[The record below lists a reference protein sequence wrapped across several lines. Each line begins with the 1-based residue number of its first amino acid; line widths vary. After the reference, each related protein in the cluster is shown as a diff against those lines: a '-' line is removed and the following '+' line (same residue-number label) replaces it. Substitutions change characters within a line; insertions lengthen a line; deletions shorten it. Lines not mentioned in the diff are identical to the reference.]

1 MACKGLIKI
10 IDVNSTDELTRLTKV
25 LTRLDARQ
33 WKNIKDNEEQL
44 MNIISSQV
52 YLPEEGK
59 ALTQEDKIHLKAV
72 QQQIKLL
79 ANKFENIKGNDL
91 NKLLEIFKLPATSQD
106 ESISQEQNLDI
117 SAQQTLATIKAQQEE
132 LLATNKELLNI
143 AYANNKGYDKLRK
156 FDLTRNTIKSIFIA
170 SNKYE
175 LTSSEWAIN
184 SNIVKLKNQWMRTI
198 SSYLT
203 EGAQELDMY
212 TEIGNTWKY
221 NFKKVEDIL
230 EAFRHKIYNKEF
242 KSSLGTDEKYR
253 NAIAAY
259 FNLINFDEDIKEIV
273 GRDLKVV
280 GHANHSFTAKNMPY
294 TLKGESSL
302 RKSWS
307 DNELINGLTNISQM
321 SKSLFKII
329 PYINSNNNEESQFIE
344 DASAIKAFSQ
354 LRQALVST
362 NDTRLT
368 ELKQRAQT
376 FRDNPNKL
384 LYDIF
389 NHDDVFH
396 NNAIENIIG
405 DFEQNVQNI
414 LRSIKQWGFSDNG
427 LFKKQLSGNVTH
439 KATILDCIVTSL
451 VSLDPMNYQ
460 QVYIV
465 NKGNRVSSRVTIK
478 DKFNYNREALNTTEI
493 VNKQNET
500 ITTMDDSMV
509 YHNNSGKID
518 YTNPLGKPVPNTYQ
532 INYGNLLI
540 VAKPSTKNVNFQSIL
555 STNTKNLEIYVY
567 RINGNQKI
575 DVTGQ
580 YINGDFNEKAI
591 IDGRIDSRFTDMFH
605 FIEDSLKLN
614 TVSESQLHR
623 QYAQMQKLF
632 GHGTYNGFTGMLVT
646 AVRNEIVKHLIGFY
660 EDYVKNYPQAP
671 ASQLSIANFYDSN
684 MNPALPDT
692 YSNIDLN
699 SAKGSIARPGETGTI
714 FRVANA
720 YQDPWL
726 FAFGQS
732 KKIVEG
738 TDTSAVTSNASGSKI
753 PNYRQYSIGN
763 NIQELLRE
771 QVNSASRYKGQET
784 RFSASSR
791 LLFVNNLT
799 NGTNLVM
806 EPRLD
811 LEAVDAYGKS
821 KQLKNMSSAE
831 LLYHGIIDNFY
842 SHLFDKSGSYVSIK
856 PADYSDKTS
865 DFIYPIRAG
874 VNVVN
879 TRTPFQLNKATKQ
892 DIQESYI
899 ASIGQFYKRS
909 LNNTLYDLT
918 SAINRQRFPSFP
930 LTTENNTVKGWGTD
944 GLYHIGYD
952 MSEDQLL
959 EASKEF
965 DKWATSVPSNPT
977 IQIDGH
983 IFTTSKLL
991 GKNGEEVLYQ
1001 NDLGQD
1007 ITVSQVL
1014 AQAEKGLKETDLI
1027 KMARQANV
1035 NLYSNVN
1042 YVNNKGK
1049 VNLNPLAVYL
1059 GSQQFNPKTENFSKR
1074 WEMEKASFLDTLLK
1088 KGFKVRL
1095 TQTINI
1101 DPDGEYPPI
1110 SKNLPALE
1118 LATNFFKPTT
1128 NNDSW
1133 DLKSWRQYIDS
1144 EGNTKEWN
1152 LGQWTRGD
1160 YMVLGKAIDENGKST
1175 DLLFDS
1181 QLPGNASK
1189 IIMNPMLEYFFSV
1202 DNLLSGNMR
1211 YTMLGTELS
1220 DPLKYGGYESAKGA
1234 FINNITRRI
1243 NSSEDAQERERLQ
1256 AIKSQ
1261 AMSIDFK
1268 NGAIQNMEFLSE
1280 NFPTLFHEQ
1289 EANLWNTSNKRA
1301 NIVSAT
1307 MIPFMLGT
1315 QQGISRDINAATIED
1330 IGAHV
1335 WNFKGQKDKDIDAM
1349 DGSTFINPIQ
1359 AVFESWSLGGQT
1371 IGMDKKTIGHA
1382 YDNRTGSVVLWKHAT
1397 YAITNER
1404 MRMSSNSE
1412 IKLTNIFKKMS
1423 SIKFG
1428 NNIKINLVNPR
1439 GYKFDNLY
1447 YESGPNQ
1454 YRQIWSL
1461 NYDKSNNLYY
1471 TKEFDVDINGNKIN
1485 DIPHTEYQVF
1495 DATTQEKITP
1505 EEYNNRLGKKD
1516 KNIETINSV
1525 YELHRALGGIYS
1537 KELTIDTNTLI
1548 DSESSNIASAQI
1560 LNNASTVDPDT
1571 FEIDQ
1576 PYKNKMIHYLV
1587 NKSASKRAQGNVNS
1601 KALWFNDEPLAYVS
1615 MTMTHYGVQL
1625 DADHDKDAGEI
1636 TQPTQAITALEQGGN
1651 LHHLSKRVYYE
1662 LGQLAMETCKLELD
1676 TANKFL
1682 EAYNE
1687 NKPLTPQEV
1696 QEITENIGQL
1706 VAASYSQQS
1715 DAELGD
1721 IILQGISK
1729 VLKSNND
1736 NLKKD
1741 LAIPFSDATL
1751 YGSLLPSIATVINNK
1766 GIKGK
1771 YKGLALVLTP
1781 GFKYV
1786 QTFKYGGETHMSSDV
1801 YNDAIA
1807 AMTDGTFN
1815 PLDYRPVI
1823 NGKNKIVSLSN
1834 DYETRK
1840 SQIIGNDNLQVL
1852 PLSSDYQIRKQQIID
1867 CYLLY
1872 QQQLEEAKGNVNFEE
1887 FVPSDVVDVVY
1898 KVLNRKT
1905 NTYVNYRT
1913 RIALDNIDTYYDF
1926 IDANTNGT
1934 LKEYLLSQ
1942 GALIDP
1948 NSEIVSLHQDVMH
1961 GRDLAPERVVFDYG
1975 TINPDGTFNKVGH
1988 TNIFLIDGIRNNR
2001 KNSNM
2006 RKQEY
2011 QKILND
2017 LHNGQVTING
2027 QTYVVQNKQL
2037 QAAENVM
2044 PNIYSKIFGVDN
2056 LSLIEAKKLLQTKIG
2071 RADYFQPKVFKG
2083 NYDVAFITGN
2093 NKHTYLSF
2101 SEPLIKN
2108 DAGVFFKEKD
2118 ISGNIIAKK
2127 EGELTWLY
2135 KVSRDKQ
2142 LLYKVGLR
2150 TSEGD
2155 IQLVK
2160 EYNVTQQGGQGT
2172 ASRYNYYYVDINK
2185 LRALGIS
2192 DLAISNII
2200 NDIYHQ
2206 KFYLGAEIS
2215 DSQKSQQTESE
2226 LISNSFKDPN
2236 LKQFID
2242 NQFSL
2247 VGVVLEDA
2255 RNEYYQN
2262 KQKYLMASFEKTLD
2276 TVADRIPTASLQS
2289 FMKMRTVGFTQ
2300 INNNRIYV
2308 SHFQAWLQGADYD
2321 VDKAYV
2327 MGFNFDDNGQFI
2339 GWSDLF
2345 DYSSN
2350 EALESSCS
2358 LPVPRNS
2365 KWVKT
2370 NNGINIERYAEE
2382 AQRAYDSD
2390 NVILRNALIN
2400 KVLDNIDYSPNSTIE
2415 VNYSSPILNQ
2425 LISDINTHEGTQLSG
2440 DNKILAF
2447 QNAVSWTTQAIVNDE
2462 RNLLDSYSP
2471 TNVEGM
2477 KQVVKDKQLASDS
2490 GTYTQW
2496 NPATKWVL
2504 QEENLIG
2511 KNVISVAANAEKVYF
2526 SLLHYYN
2533 EIVRHPEK
2541 YSKDLYTFAKSFEG
2555 VFMNIDG
2562 TPVIKETIGGI
2573 NFNNDNRLNKLSILL
2588 LSSNQ
2593 ELTDIKNSLIQGIY
2607 QDNTSEYEQDF
2618 INAYKNNEYSDK
2630 LQTLLNSIDTTLS
2643 EDEAKY
2649 MPLMQSLINNATD
2662 PSDLISQL
2670 LNSATDNAK
2679 ELILNKINAGMNLA
2693 GVHGYLMIMGFSL
2706 DQIVDLMTSPVVRLV
2721 DRLSKSDM
2729 FSDIGIKSNS
2739 VQKVLDQL
2747 ISSNPDKQKDW
2758 FQYVLD
2764 PTTIN
2769 KYDPG
2774 RDTIVGQTL
2783 VKLLNDTSITSD
2795 NGTTLHFI
2803 NGIYVEMD
2811 NNPVDPQVKTYKR
2824 LKDAPKQF
2832 QEPLES
2838 LLRQRYDGL
2847 FFNKLRG
2854 FKAVHRGARETTA
2867 AAQLLF
2873 SMNQGIRTQQNEQL
2887 AFENRFNNF
2896 IKGFD
2901 EILPSVQEIEGLKT
2915 KYAGKLL
2922 PSSLNE
2928 QGTDLVTDL
2937 EALFSKVKELHPNYS
2952 NSYIYSIV
2960 SQSLK
2965 AGIYKNFSFYKYMI
2979 NDPIQVQEL
2988 DGTPRNTNYRTL
3000 ATEYYNLIKD
3010 SINVLDVIN
3019 HSDQYRV
3026 YLELQKAATV
3036 NTDIVSTK
3044 SQLVRKFYEI
3054 LRKDR
3059 GYIDSKKLNQI
3070 QSYID
3075 QAYIQQ
3081 YLTNIQLVVNNNE
3094 TLPFSFPLQHDQ
3106 MFLKD
3111 RRKIKASSN
3120 TEIIMNNSDNI
3131 ATFKF
3136 WMHNYL
3142 VKALQNGSYWD
3153 GEKMQDFPKN
3163 NSFINGL
3170 RIIGDRDKNALALD
3184 IDMLNIDKSREST
3197 LRYASYEEDFNKLLN
3212 YKVGKFNLQD
3222 IFMIYN
3228 LFVNGNKYGYNRLT
3242 TIFQSKLIEDINNIG
3257 NSQYTPSAL
3266 MQWYRHLG
3274 QADKANIQQTID
3286 NKDLPIEDSI
3296 NALGATLEGFDIYS
3310 APYVESLQQA
3320 GDNRV
3325 VRIKDPRNSPTNG
3338 LVVLYNTKDHKFI
3351 NPFTQIS
3358 EGYDNQRELIERL
3371 KINKEYYPININ
3383 LQEQINKLEQM
3394 FKDIVSGGTSLYNM
3408 TISGKVK
3415 IRVNC

>member
-1 MACKGLIKI
+1 MACRELIKI
-10 IDVNSTDELTRLTKV
+10 TGIDNIESKQSLIKFLTN
-25 LTRLDARQ
+25 LDSRQ
-33 WKNIKDNEEQL
+33 WKNLKNNDARL
-44 MNIISSQV
+44 MQIISNVV

-72 QQQIKLL
+72 QQQINLL
-79 ANKFENIKGNDL
+79 ANKFENIKGDDL
-91 NKLLEIFKLPATSQD
+91 NKLLKIFELPATSQD
-106 ESISQEQNLDI
+106 ESISQEQSIDT
-117 SAQQTLATIKAQQEE
+117 STQQILATIKAQQKE
-132 LLATNKELLNI
+132 LVATNKELLNI
-143 AYANNKGYDKLRK
+143 AYENNKGYDKLRK
-156 FDLTRNTIKSIFIA
+156 FDLTRNTIKSVFIA
-170 SNKYE
+170 PNGYE
-175 LTSSEWAIN
+175 LNSNEWAIN

-203 EGAQELDMY
+203 GGTEKLDMY
-212 TEIGNTWKY
+212 TEANNKNTWRY
-221 NFKKVEDIL
+221 NSKVEDTL
-230 EAFRHKIYNKEF
+230 EAFKHKIYTKDF
-242 KSSLGTDEKYR
+242 KSSLSSDEEYR

-259 FNLINFDEDIKEIV
+259 FNLINFDDDIKEII
-273 GRDLKVV
+273 GKDLKVV
-280 GHANHSFTAKNMPY
+280 GNANHSFTKRNMPY

-329 PYINSNNNEESQFIE
+329 PYINSNNEDESQFI
-344 DASAIKAFSQ
+344 DDISAIEAFTH
-354 LRQALVST
+354 LRQELANT
-362 NDTRLT
+362 NNSYLT
-368 ELKQRAQT
+368 ALKQRAQT
-376 FRDNPNKL
+376 FRDNSNKL

-389 NHDDVFH
+389 KEPH
-396 NNAIENIIG
+396 IEDLIG
-405 DFEQNVQNI
+405 KLEQREQDI
-414 LRSIKQWGFSDNG
+414 LHSIKQWGFSEDG
-427 LFKKQLSGNVTH
+427 LFKKQLGKVTH

-465 NKGNRVSSRVTIK
+465 NEGNRVSSRVTVK
-478 DKFNYNREALNTTEI
+478 DKFNYNRETLNTTEVI
-493 VNKQNET
+493 NNQNET
-500 ITTMDDSMV
+500 VTTMNDSMV
-509 YHNNSGKID
+509 VCDTSGKID
-518 YTNPLGKPVPNTYQ
+518 YTNPAGVIVPNTYQ
-532 INYGNLLI
+532 IKHGNLLI
-540 VAKPSTKNVNFQSIL
+540 VVGPNTKKTNLQGIL
-555 STNTKNLEIYVY
+555 STNSSNLDIY
-567 RINGNQKI
+567 IFKLNGNQRE
-575 DVTGQ
+575 DVTSQ
-580 YINGDFNEKAI
+580 YIGGDFNEKAI
-591 IDGRIDSRFTDMFH
+591 INGSIDSRFTEIFD
-605 FIEDSLKLN
+605 FIEDSLGLK
-614 TVSESQLHR
+614 TVSKAQLLK
-623 QYAQMQKLF
+623 QYTQMQKLF
-632 GHGTYNGFTGMLVT
+632 GSGTYNGFTGMLVT
-646 AVRNEIVKHLIGFY
+646 AVRNEIVKHLVGYYNDF
-660 EDYVKNYPQAP
+660 VKRYPQAA
-671 ASQLSIANFYDSN
+671 ASQLSISNFYDPN
-684 MNPALPDT
+684 INTLLPDT
-692 YSNIDLN
+692 YNNINLK
-699 SAKGSIARPGETGTI
+699 ATRGSIARPGEIGTV

-720 YQDPWL
+720 YLDNWL
-726 FAFGQS
+726 FSFGQS

-738 TDTSAVTSNASGSKI
+738 TNVSAVTSNASGSKI

-771 QVNSASRYKGQET
+771 QVNSESRYKGQET
-784 RFSASSR
+784 RTSASSQ

-799 NGTNLVM
+799 RGTNLVM

-842 SHLFDKSGSYVSIK
+842 SHLFDESNPYISIK

-865 DFIYPIRAG
+865 DFIYPIKAG
-874 VNVVN
+874 VNIVN
-879 TRTPFQLNKATKQ
+879 TETPFQLNKATKQ

-918 SAINRQRFPSFP
+918 NAINRQRFPSFP
-930 LTTENNTVKGWGTD
+930 LTTGDNTVKGWGTD

-959 EASKEF
+959 EASKIF

-977 IQIDGH
+977 IQVDGRT
-983 IFTTSKLL
+983 FTTSTLL
-991 GKNGEEVLYQ
+991 KTDPETILYQ

-1007 ITVSQVL
+1007 ITVAQVL

-1027 KMARQANV
+1027 KMAQQAGV
-1035 NLYSNVN
+1035 DLYSNVN
-1042 YVNNKGK
+1042 YIKNKDK
-1049 VNLNPLAVYL
+1049 VTLNPLAVYL
-1059 GSQQFNPKTENFSKR
+1059 GSQQFKPNNFINR
-1074 WEMEKASFLDTLLK
+1074 WQMEKASFLDTLLK

-1101 DPDGEYPPI
+1101 DPDGDYPPI
-1110 SKNLPALE
+1110 IKSLPALE
-1118 LATNFFKPTT
+1118 LANNFFK
-1128 NNDSW
+1128 NDN
-1133 DLKSWRQYIDS
+1133 LKSWRQYTDS

-1181 QLPGNASK
+1181 QLPRNASK
-1189 IIMNPMLEYFFSV
+1189 IILNPMLEYFFSV

-1220 DPLKYGGYESAKGA
+1220 DPLKYNDYNSAKGA
-1234 FINNITRRI
+1234 FISDITQRI
-1243 NSSEDAQERERLQ
+1243 NSSEDNQERRRLQ
-1256 AIKSQ
+1256 DIKSK

-1268 NGAIQNMEFLSE
+1268 NSAIQNMEFLSE
-1280 NFPTLFHEQ
+1280 NVPTLFHAQ

-1315 QQGISRDINAATIED
+1315 QQGISRNINAATIED

-1335 WNFKGQKDKDIDAM
+1335 WNFKGQKDGDIDAM

-1428 NNIKINLVNPR
+1428 NDIKLNLVNDI
-1439 GYKFDNLY
+1439 GYEFENLY
-1447 YESGPNQ
+1447 YESGPRQ
-1454 YRQIWSL
+1454 YRKIDSL
-1461 NYDKSNNLYY
+1461 NYDTKNNLYY
-1471 TKEFDVDINGNKIN
+1471 TLEYDVDINGNIIN
-1485 DIPHTEYQVF
+1485 DILHMEYQIF

-1505 EEYNNRLGKKD
+1505 EEYNNRLAKKD
-1516 KNIETINSV
+1516 ENIETINSV

-1537 KELTIDTNTLI
+1537 KELAIDTNTLI

-1560 LNNASTVDPDT
+1560 LNNASYVENN
-1571 FEIDQ
+1571 EIIQ
-1576 PYKNKMIHYLV
+1576 PYKNKMIHYLA

-1601 KALWFNDEPLAYVS
+1601 KALWFNSEPLAYVP

-1687 NKPLTPQEV
+1687 GKKLTTQEV

-1729 VLKSNND
+1729 VLKSNSD
-1736 NLKKD
+1736 ELKKD

-1834 DYETRK
+1834 DQETRK
-1840 SQIIGNDNLQVL
+1840 SQIIDNDNLQVL

-1887 FVPSDVVDVVY
+1887 FVPSDVVDIVY
-1898 KVLNRKT
+1898 KVLDKKT
-1905 NTYVNYRT
+1905 KTYVNYRT
-1913 RIALDNIDTYYDF
+1913 HIALDNIDTYYDF
-1926 IDANTNGT
+1926 IDANINGT

-2071 RADYFQPKVFKG
+2071 RADYFQLKVFKG

-2108 DAGVFFKEKD
+2108 DAGVFFKEED

-2172 ASRYNYYYVDINK
+2172 NSRYNYYYVDINK
-2185 LRALGIS
+2185 LRALGIN

-2242 NQFSL
+2242 NQFYL
-2247 VGVVLEDA
+2247 VGDVLEDA

-2289 FMKMRTVGFTQ
+2289 FMKMRTIGFTQ
-2300 INNNRIYV
+2300 VNNNRIYV
-2308 SHFQAWLQGADYD
+2308 SHFQAWLQGADY
-2321 VDKAYV
+2321 
-2327 MGFNFDDNGQFI
+2327 
-2339 GWSDLF
+2339 
-2345 DYSSN
+2345 
-2350 EALESSCS
+2350 
-2358 LPVPRNS
+2358 
-2365 KWVKT
+2365 
-2370 NNGINIERYAEE
+2370 
-2382 AQRAYDSD
+2382 
-2390 NVILRNALIN
+2390 
-2400 KVLDNIDYSPNSTIE
+2400 
-2415 VNYSSPILNQ
+2415 
-2425 LISDINTHEGTQLSG
+2425 
-2440 DNKILAF
+2440 
-2447 QNAVSWTTQAIVNDE
+2447 
-2462 RNLLDSYSP
+2462 
-2471 TNVEGM
+2471 
-2477 KQVVKDKQLASDS
+2477 
-2490 GTYTQW
+2490 
-2496 NPATKWVL
+2496 
-2504 QEENLIG
+2504 
-2511 KNVISVAANAEKVYF
+2511 
-2526 SLLHYYN
+2526 
-2533 EIVRHPEK
+2533 
-2541 YSKDLYTFAKSFEG
+2541 
-2555 VFMNIDG
+2555 
-2562 TPVIKETIGGI
+2562 
-2573 NFNNDNRLNKLSILL
+2573 
-2588 LSSNQ
+2588 
-2593 ELTDIKNSLIQGIY
+2593 
-2607 QDNTSEYEQDF
+2607 
-2618 INAYKNNEYSDK
+2618 
-2630 LQTLLNSIDTTLS
+2630 
-2643 EDEAKY
+2643 
-2649 MPLMQSLINNATD
+2649 
-2662 PSDLISQL
+2662 
-2670 LNSATDNAK
+2670 
-2679 ELILNKINAGMNLA
+2679 
-2693 GVHGYLMIMGFSL
+2693 
-2706 DQIVDLMTSPVVRLV
+2706 
-2721 DRLSKSDM
+2721 
-2729 FSDIGIKSNS
+2729 
-2739 VQKVLDQL
+2739 
-2747 ISSNPDKQKDW
+2747 
-2758 FQYVLD
+2758 
-2764 PTTIN
+2764 
-2769 KYDPG
+2769 
-2774 RDTIVGQTL
+2774 
-2783 VKLLNDTSITSD
+2783 
-2795 NGTTLHFI
+2795 
-2803 NGIYVEMD
+2803 
-2811 NNPVDPQVKTYKR
+2811 
-2824 LKDAPKQF
+2824 
-2832 QEPLES
+2832 
-2838 LLRQRYDGL
+2838 
-2847 FFNKLRG
+2847 
-2854 FKAVHRGARETTA
+2854 
-2867 AAQLLF
+2867 
-2873 SMNQGIRTQQNEQL
+2873 
-2887 AFENRFNNF
+2887 
-2896 IKGFD
+2896 
-2901 EILPSVQEIEGLKT
+2901 
-2915 KYAGKLL
+2915 
-2922 PSSLNE
+2922 
-2928 QGTDLVTDL
+2928 
-2937 EALFSKVKELHPNYS
+2937 
-2952 NSYIYSIV
+2952 
-2960 SQSLK
+2960 
-2965 AGIYKNFSFYKYMI
+2965 
-2979 NDPIQVQEL
+2979 
-2988 DGTPRNTNYRTL
+2988 
-3000 ATEYYNLIKD
+3000 
-3010 SINVLDVIN
+3010 
-3019 HSDQYRV
+3019 
-3026 YLELQKAATV
+3026 
-3036 NTDIVSTK
+3036 
-3044 SQLVRKFYEI
+3044 
-3054 LRKDR
+3054 
-3059 GYIDSKKLNQI
+3059 
-3070 QSYID
+3070 
-3075 QAYIQQ
+3075 
-3081 YLTNIQLVVNNNE
+3081 
-3094 TLPFSFPLQHDQ
+3094 
-3106 MFLKD
+3106 
-3111 RRKIKASSN
+3111 
-3120 TEIIMNNSDNI
+3120 
-3131 ATFKF
+3131 
-3136 WMHNYL
+3136 
-3142 VKALQNGSYWD
+3142 
-3153 GEKMQDFPKN
+3153 
-3163 NSFINGL
+3163 
-3170 RIIGDRDKNALALD
+3170 
-3184 IDMLNIDKSREST
+3184 
-3197 LRYASYEEDFNKLLN
+3197 
-3212 YKVGKFNLQD
+3212 
-3222 IFMIYN
+3222 
-3228 LFVNGNKYGYNRLT
+3228 
-3242 TIFQSKLIEDINNIG
+3242 
-3257 NSQYTPSAL
+3257 
-3266 MQWYRHLG
+3266 
-3274 QADKANIQQTID
+3274 
-3286 NKDLPIEDSI
+3286 
-3296 NALGATLEGFDIYS
+3296 
-3310 APYVESLQQA
+3310 
-3320 GDNRV
+3320 
-3325 VRIKDPRNSPTNG
+3325 
-3338 LVVLYNTKDHKFI
+3338 
-3351 NPFTQIS
+3351 
-3358 EGYDNQRELIERL
+3358 
-3371 KINKEYYPININ
+3371 
-3383 LQEQINKLEQM
+3383 
-3394 FKDIVSGGTSLYNM
+3394 
-3408 TISGKVK
+3408 
-3415 IRVNC
+3415 

>member
-1 MACKGLIKI
+1 MACRELIKI
-10 IDVNSTDELTRLTKV
+10 TGIDNIESKQSLIKFLIN
-25 LTRLDARQ
+25 LDSRQ
-33 WKNIKDNEEQL
+33 WKNLKNNDARL
-44 MNIISSQV
+44 MQIISNVV

-72 QQQIKLL
+72 QQQINLL
-79 ANKFENIKGNDL
+79 ANKFENIKGDDL
-91 NKLLEIFKLPATSQD
+91 NKLLKIFELPATSQD
-106 ESISQEQNLDI
+106 ESISQEQSIDT
-117 SAQQTLATIKAQQEE
+117 STQQILATIKAQQKE
-132 LLATNKELLNI
+132 LVVTNKELLNI
-143 AYANNKGYDKLRK
+143 AYENNKGYDKLRK
-156 FDLTRNTIKSIFIA
+156 FDLTRNTIKSVFIA
-170 SNKYE
+170 PNGYE
-175 LTSSEWAIN
+175 LNSNEWAIN

-203 EGAQELDMY
+203 GGTEKLDMY
-212 TEIGNTWKY
+212 TEANNKNTWRY
-221 NFKKVEDIL
+221 NSKVEDTL
-230 EAFRHKIYNKEF
+230 EAFKHKIYTKDF
-242 KSSLGTDEKYR
+242 KSSLSSDEEYR

-259 FNLINFDEDIKEIV
+259 FNLINFDDDIKEII
-273 GRDLKVV
+273 GKDLKVV
-280 GHANHSFTAKNMPY
+280 GNANHSFTKRNMPY

-329 PYINSNNNEESQFIE
+329 PYINSNNEDESQFI
-344 DASAIKAFSQ
+344 DDISAIEAFTH
-354 LRQALVST
+354 LRQELANT
-362 NDTRLT
+362 NNSYLT
-368 ELKQRAQT
+368 ALKQRAQT
-376 FRDNPNKL
+376 FRDNSNKL

-389 NHDDVFH
+389 KEPH
-396 NNAIENIIG
+396 IEDLIG
-405 DFEQNVQNI
+405 KLEQREQDI
-414 LRSIKQWGFSDNG
+414 LHSIKQWGFSKDG
-427 LFKKQLSGNVTH
+427 LFEKQLGRVTH
-439 KATILDCIVTSL
+439 KATILDCVVTSL

-465 NKGNRVSSRVTIK
+465 NEGNRVSSRVTVK
-478 DKFNYNREALNTTEI
+478 DKFNYNRETLNTTEVI
-493 VNKQNET
+493 NNQNET
-500 ITTMDDSMV
+500 VTTMNDSMV
-509 YHNNSGKID
+509 VCDTSGKID
-518 YTNPLGKPVPNTYQ
+518 YTNPAGVIVPNTYQ
-532 INYGNLLI
+532 IKHGNLLI
-540 VAKPSTKNVNFQSIL
+540 VVGPNTKKTNLQGIL
-555 STNTKNLEIYVY
+555 STNSSNLDIY
-567 RINGNQKI
+567 IFKLNGNQRE
-575 DVTGQ
+575 DVTSQ
-580 YINGDFNEKAI
+580 YIGGDFNEKAI
-591 IDGRIDSRFTDMFH
+591 INGSIDSRFTEMFD
-605 FIEDSLKLN
+605 FIEDSLGLK
-614 TVSESQLHR
+614 TVSKAQLLK
-623 QYAQMQKLF
+623 QYTQMQKLF
-632 GHGTYNGFTGMLVT
+632 GSGTYNGFTGMLVT
-646 AVRNEIVKHLIGFY
+646 AVRNEIVKHLVGYYNDF
-660 EDYVKNYPQAP
+660 PQAA
-671 ASQLSIANFYDSN
+671 ASQLSISNFYDPN
-684 MNPALPDT
+684 INTLLPDT
-692 YSNIDLN
+692 YNNINLK
-699 SAKGSIARPGETGTI
+699 ATRGSIARPGEIGTV

-720 YQDPWL
+720 YLDNWL
-726 FAFGQS
+726 FSFGQS

-738 TDTSAVTSNASGSKI
+738 TNVSAVTSNASGSKI

-771 QVNSASRYKGQET
+771 QVNSESRYKGQET
-784 RFSASSR
+784 RTSASSQ
-791 LLFVNNLT
+791 LLFVNNLIG
-799 NGTNLVM
+799 GTNLVM

-821 KQLKNMSSAE
+821 KQLKSMSSAE

-842 SHLFDKSGSYVSIK
+842 SHLFDESNPYISIK

-865 DFIYPIRAG
+865 DFIYPIKAG
-874 VNVVN
+874 VNIVN
-879 TRTPFQLNKATKQ
+879 TETPFQLNKATKQ

-918 SAINRQRFPSFP
+918 NAINRQRFPSFP
-930 LTTENNTVKGWGTD
+930 LTTGDNTVKGWGTD

-959 EASKEF
+959 EASKIF

-977 IQIDGH
+977 IQVDGRT
-983 IFTTSKLL
+983 FTTSTLL
-991 GKNGEEVLYQ
+991 KTDPETILYQ

-1007 ITVSQVL
+1007 ITVAQVL

-1027 KMARQANV
+1027 KMAQQAGV
-1035 NLYSNVN
+1035 DLYSNVN
-1042 YVNNKGK
+1042 YIKNKDK
-1049 VNLNPLAVYL
+1049 VTLNPLAVYL
-1059 GSQQFNPKTENFSKR
+1059 GSQQFKPNNFINR
-1074 WEMEKASFLDTLLK
+1074 WQMEKASFLDTLLK

-1101 DPDGEYPPI
+1101 DPDGDYPPI
-1110 SKNLPALE
+1110 IKSLPALE
-1118 LATNFFKPTT
+1118 LANNFFK
-1128 NNDSW
+1128 NDN
-1133 DLKSWRQYIDS
+1133 LKSWRQYTDS
-1144 EGNTKEWN
+1144 ESNTKEWN

-1181 QLPGNASK
+1181 QLPRNASK
-1189 IIMNPMLEYFFSV
+1189 IILNPMLEYFFSV

-1220 DPLKYGGYESAKGA
+1220 DPLKYNDYNSAKGA
-1234 FINNITRRI
+1234 FISDITQRI
-1243 NSSEDAQERERLQ
+1243 NSSEDNQERRRLQ
-1256 AIKSQ
+1256 DIKSK

-1268 NGAIQNMEFLSE
+1268 NSAIQNMEFLSE
-1280 NFPTLFHEQ
+1280 NVPTLFHAQ

-1315 QQGISRDINAATIED
+1315 QQGISRNINAATIED

-1428 NNIKINLVNPR
+1428 NDIKLNLVNDI
-1439 GYKFDNLY
+1439 GYEFENLY
-1447 YESGPNQ
+1447 YESGPRQ
-1454 YRQIWSL
+1454 YRKIDSL
-1461 NYDKSNNLYY
+1461 NYDTKNNLYY
-1471 TKEFDVDINGNKIN
+1471 TLEYDVDINGNIIN
-1485 DIPHTEYQVF
+1485 DILHTEYQIF

-1505 EEYNNRLGKKD
+1505 EEYNNRLAKKD
-1516 KNIETINSV
+1516 ENIETINSV

-1537 KELTIDTNTLI
+1537 KELAIDTNTLI

-1560 LNNASTVDPDT
+1560 LNNASYVENN
-1571 FEIDQ
+1571 EIIQ
-1576 PYKNKMIHYLV
+1576 PYKNKMIHYLA

-1601 KALWFNDEPLAYVS
+1601 KALWFNSEPLAYVP

-1687 NKPLTPQEV
+1687 GKKLTTQEV

-1729 VLKSNND
+1729 VLKSNSD
-1736 NLKKD
+1736 ELKKD

-1834 DYETRK
+1834 DQETRK
-1840 SQIIGNDNLQVL
+1840 SQIIDNDNLQVL

-1887 FVPSDVVDVVY
+1887 FVPSDVVDIVY
-1898 KVLNRKT
+1898 KVLDKKT
-1905 NTYVNYRT
+1905 KTYVNYRT
-1913 RIALDNIDTYYDF
+1913 HIALDNIDTYYDF
-1926 IDANTNGT
+1926 IDANINGT

-2027 QTYVVQNKQL
+2027 QTYVIQNKQL

-2108 DAGVFFKEKD
+2108 GAGVFFKEED

-2172 ASRYNYYYVDINK
+2172 NSRYNYYYVDINK
-2185 LRALGIS
+2185 LRALGIN

-2226 LISNSFKDPN
+2226 LIFNSFKDPN

-2242 NQFSL
+2242 NQFYL
-2247 VGVVLEDA
+2247 VGDVLEDA

-2289 FMKMRTVGFTQ
+2289 FMKMRTIGFTQ
-2300 INNNRIYV
+2300 VNNNRIYV
-2308 SHFQAWLQGADYD
+2308 SHFQAWLQGADY
-2321 VDKAYV
+2321 
-2327 MGFNFDDNGQFI
+2327 
-2339 GWSDLF
+2339 
-2345 DYSSN
+2345 
-2350 EALESSCS
+2350 
-2358 LPVPRNS
+2358 
-2365 KWVKT
+2365 
-2370 NNGINIERYAEE
+2370 
-2382 AQRAYDSD
+2382 
-2390 NVILRNALIN
+2390 
-2400 KVLDNIDYSPNSTIE
+2400 
-2415 VNYSSPILNQ
+2415 
-2425 LISDINTHEGTQLSG
+2425 
-2440 DNKILAF
+2440 
-2447 QNAVSWTTQAIVNDE
+2447 
-2462 RNLLDSYSP
+2462 
-2471 TNVEGM
+2471 
-2477 KQVVKDKQLASDS
+2477 
-2490 GTYTQW
+2490 
-2496 NPATKWVL
+2496 
-2504 QEENLIG
+2504 
-2511 KNVISVAANAEKVYF
+2511 
-2526 SLLHYYN
+2526 
-2533 EIVRHPEK
+2533 
-2541 YSKDLYTFAKSFEG
+2541 
-2555 VFMNIDG
+2555 
-2562 TPVIKETIGGI
+2562 
-2573 NFNNDNRLNKLSILL
+2573 
-2588 LSSNQ
+2588 
-2593 ELTDIKNSLIQGIY
+2593 
-2607 QDNTSEYEQDF
+2607 
-2618 INAYKNNEYSDK
+2618 
-2630 LQTLLNSIDTTLS
+2630 
-2643 EDEAKY
+2643 
-2649 MPLMQSLINNATD
+2649 
-2662 PSDLISQL
+2662 
-2670 LNSATDNAK
+2670 
-2679 ELILNKINAGMNLA
+2679 
-2693 GVHGYLMIMGFSL
+2693 
-2706 DQIVDLMTSPVVRLV
+2706 
-2721 DRLSKSDM
+2721 
-2729 FSDIGIKSNS
+2729 
-2739 VQKVLDQL
+2739 
-2747 ISSNPDKQKDW
+2747 
-2758 FQYVLD
+2758 
-2764 PTTIN
+2764 
-2769 KYDPG
+2769 
-2774 RDTIVGQTL
+2774 
-2783 VKLLNDTSITSD
+2783 
-2795 NGTTLHFI
+2795 
-2803 NGIYVEMD
+2803 
-2811 NNPVDPQVKTYKR
+2811 
-2824 LKDAPKQF
+2824 
-2832 QEPLES
+2832 
-2838 LLRQRYDGL
+2838 
-2847 FFNKLRG
+2847 
-2854 FKAVHRGARETTA
+2854 
-2867 AAQLLF
+2867 
-2873 SMNQGIRTQQNEQL
+2873 
-2887 AFENRFNNF
+2887 
-2896 IKGFD
+2896 
-2901 EILPSVQEIEGLKT
+2901 
-2915 KYAGKLL
+2915 
-2922 PSSLNE
+2922 
-2928 QGTDLVTDL
+2928 
-2937 EALFSKVKELHPNYS
+2937 
-2952 NSYIYSIV
+2952 
-2960 SQSLK
+2960 
-2965 AGIYKNFSFYKYMI
+2965 
-2979 NDPIQVQEL
+2979 
-2988 DGTPRNTNYRTL
+2988 
-3000 ATEYYNLIKD
+3000 
-3010 SINVLDVIN
+3010 
-3019 HSDQYRV
+3019 
-3026 YLELQKAATV
+3026 
-3036 NTDIVSTK
+3036 
-3044 SQLVRKFYEI
+3044 
-3054 LRKDR
+3054 
-3059 GYIDSKKLNQI
+3059 
-3070 QSYID
+3070 
-3075 QAYIQQ
+3075 
-3081 YLTNIQLVVNNNE
+3081 
-3094 TLPFSFPLQHDQ
+3094 
-3106 MFLKD
+3106 
-3111 RRKIKASSN
+3111 
-3120 TEIIMNNSDNI
+3120 
-3131 ATFKF
+3131 
-3136 WMHNYL
+3136 
-3142 VKALQNGSYWD
+3142 
-3153 GEKMQDFPKN
+3153 
-3163 NSFINGL
+3163 
-3170 RIIGDRDKNALALD
+3170 
-3184 IDMLNIDKSREST
+3184 
-3197 LRYASYEEDFNKLLN
+3197 
-3212 YKVGKFNLQD
+3212 
-3222 IFMIYN
+3222 
-3228 LFVNGNKYGYNRLT
+3228 
-3242 TIFQSKLIEDINNIG
+3242 
-3257 NSQYTPSAL
+3257 
-3266 MQWYRHLG
+3266 
-3274 QADKANIQQTID
+3274 
-3286 NKDLPIEDSI
+3286 
-3296 NALGATLEGFDIYS
+3296 
-3310 APYVESLQQA
+3310 
-3320 GDNRV
+3320 
-3325 VRIKDPRNSPTNG
+3325 
-3338 LVVLYNTKDHKFI
+3338 
-3351 NPFTQIS
+3351 
-3358 EGYDNQRELIERL
+3358 
-3371 KINKEYYPININ
+3371 
-3383 LQEQINKLEQM
+3383 
-3394 FKDIVSGGTSLYNM
+3394 
-3408 TISGKVK
+3408 
-3415 IRVNC
+3415 

>member
-1 MACKGLIKI
+1 MACRELIKI
-10 IDVNSTDELTRLTKV
+10 TGIDNIESKQSLIKFLIN
-25 LTRLDARQ
+25 LDSRQ
-33 WKNIKDNEEQL
+33 WKNLKNNDARL
-44 MNIISSQV
+44 MQIISNVV

-72 QQQIKLL
+72 QQQINLL
-79 ANKFENIKGNDL
+79 ANKFENIKGDDL
-91 NKLLEIFKLPATSQD
+91 NKLLKIFELPATSQD
-106 ESISQEQNLDI
+106 ESISQEQSIDT
-117 SAQQTLATIKAQQEE
+117 STQQILATIKAQQKE
-132 LLATNKELLNI
+132 LVVTNKELLNI
-143 AYANNKGYDKLRK
+143 AYENNKGYDKLRK
-156 FDLTRNTIKSIFIA
+156 FDLTRNTIKSVFIA
-170 SNKYE
+170 PNGYE
-175 LTSSEWAIN
+175 LNSNEWAIN

-203 EGAQELDMY
+203 EGTEKLDMY
-212 TEIGNTWKY
+212 TEANNKNTWRY
-221 NFKKVEDIL
+221 NSKVEDTL
-230 EAFRHKIYNKEF
+230 EAFKYKIYTKDF
-242 KSSLGTDEKYR
+242 KSSLSSDEEYR

-259 FNLINFDEDIKEIV
+259 FNLINFDDDIKEII
-273 GRDLKVV
+273 GKDLKVV
-280 GHANHSFTAKNMPY
+280 GNANHSFTKRNMPY

-329 PYINSNNNEESQFIE
+329 PYINSNNEDESQFI
-344 DASAIKAFSQ
+344 DDISAIEAFTH
-354 LRQALVST
+354 LRQELANT
-362 NDTRLT
+362 NNSYLT
-368 ELKQRAQT
+368 ALKQRAQT

-389 NHDDVFH
+389 KEPH
-396 NNAIENIIG
+396 IEDLIG
-405 DFEQNVQNI
+405 KLEQREQDI
-414 LRSIKQWGFSDNG
+414 LHSIKQWGFSKDG
-427 LFKKQLSGNVTH
+427 LFEKQLGRVTH
-439 KATILDCIVTSL
+439 KATILDCVVTSL

-465 NKGNRVSSRVTIK
+465 NEGNRVSSRVTVK
-478 DKFNYNREALNTTEI
+478 DKFNYNRETLNTTEVI
-493 VNKQNET
+493 NNQNET
-500 ITTMDDSMV
+500 VTTMNDSMV
-509 YHNNSGKID
+509 VCDTSGKID
-518 YTNPLGKPVPNTYQ
+518 YTNPAGVIVPNTYQ
-532 INYGNLLI
+532 IKHGNLLI
-540 VAKPSTKNVNFQSIL
+540 VVGPNTKKTNLQGIL
-555 STNTKNLEIYVY
+555 STNSSNLDIY
-567 RINGNQKI
+567 IFNQREN
-575 DVTGQ
+575 VTSQ
-580 YINGDFNEKAI
+580 YIGGDFNEKAI
-591 IDGRIDSRFTDMFH
+591 INGSIDSRFTEMFD
-605 FIEDSLKLN
+605 FIEDSLGLK
-614 TVSESQLHR
+614 TVSKAQLLK
-623 QYAQMQKLF
+623 QYTQMQKLF
-632 GHGTYNGFTGMLVT
+632 GSGTYNGFTGMLVT
-646 AVRNEIVKHLIGFY
+646 AVRNEIVKHLVGYYNDF
-660 EDYVKNYPQAP
+660 VKRYPQAA
-671 ASQLSIANFYDSN
+671 ASQLSISNFYDPN
-684 MNPALPDT
+684 INTLLPDT
-692 YSNIDLN
+692 YNNINLK
-699 SAKGSIARPGETGTI
+699 ATRGSIARPGEIGTV

-720 YQDPWL
+720 YLDNWL
-726 FAFGQS
+726 FSFGQS

-738 TDTSAVTSNASGSKI
+738 TNVSAVTSNASGSKI

-771 QVNSASRYKGQET
+771 QVNSESRYKGQET
-784 RFSASSR
+784 RTSASSQ
-791 LLFVNNLT
+791 LLFVNNLIG
-799 NGTNLVM
+799 GTNLVM

-842 SHLFDKSGSYVSIK
+842 SHLFDESNPYISIK

-865 DFIYPIRAG
+865 DFIYPIKAG
-874 VNVVN
+874 VNIVN
-879 TRTPFQLNKATKQ
+879 TETPFQLNKATKQ

-918 SAINRQRFPSFP
+918 NAINRQRFPSFP
-930 LTTENNTVKGWGTD
+930 LTTGDNTVKGWGTD

-959 EASKEF
+959 EASKIF

-977 IQIDGH
+977 IQVDGRT
-983 IFTTSKLL
+983 FTTSTLL
-991 GKNGEEVLYQ
+991 KTDPETILYQ

-1007 ITVSQVL
+1007 ITVAQVL

-1027 KMARQANV
+1027 KMAQQAGV
-1035 NLYSNVN
+1035 DLYSNVN
-1042 YVNNKGK
+1042 YIKNKDK
-1049 VNLNPLAVYL
+1049 VTLNPLAVYL
-1059 GSQQFNPKTENFSKR
+1059 GSQQFKPNNFINR
-1074 WEMEKASFLDTLLK
+1074 WQMEKASFLDTLLK

-1101 DPDGEYPPI
+1101 DPDGDYLPI
-1110 SKNLPALE
+1110 IKSLPALE
-1118 LATNFFKPTT
+1118 LANNFFK
-1128 NNDSW
+1128 NDN
-1133 DLKSWRQYIDS
+1133 LKSWRQYTDS

-1181 QLPGNASK
+1181 QLPRNASK
-1189 IIMNPMLEYFFSV
+1189 IILNPMLEYFFSV

-1220 DPLKYGGYESAKGA
+1220 DPLKYNDYNSAKGA
-1234 FINNITRRI
+1234 FISDITQRI
-1243 NSSEDAQERERLQ
+1243 NSSEDNQERRRLQ
-1256 AIKSQ
+1256 DIKSK

-1268 NGAIQNMEFLSE
+1268 NSAIQNMEFLSE
-1280 NFPTLFHEQ
+1280 NVPTLFHAQ

-1315 QQGISRDINAATIED
+1315 QQGISRNINAATIED

-1335 WNFKGQKDKDIDAM
+1335 WNFKGQKDGDIDAM

-1428 NNIKINLVNPR
+1428 NDIKLNLVNDI
-1439 GYKFDNLY
+1439 GYEFENLY
-1447 YESGPNQ
+1447 YESGPRQ
-1454 YRQIWSL
+1454 YRKIDSL
-1461 NYDKSNNLYY
+1461 NYDTKNNLYY
-1471 TKEFDVDINGNKIN
+1471 TLEYDVDINGNIIN
-1485 DIPHTEYQVF
+1485 DILHTEYQIF

-1505 EEYNNRLGKKD
+1505 EEYNNRLAKKD
-1516 KNIETINSV
+1516 ENIETINSV

-1537 KELTIDTNTLI
+1537 KELAIDTNTLI

-1560 LNNASTVDPDT
+1560 LNNASYVENN
-1571 FEIDQ
+1571 EIIQ
-1576 PYKNKMIHYLV
+1576 PYKNKMIHYLA

-1601 KALWFNDEPLAYVS
+1601 KALWFNSEPLAYVP

-1687 NKPLTPQEV
+1687 GKKLTTQEV

-1729 VLKSNND
+1729 VLKSNSD
-1736 NLKKD
+1736 ELKKD

-1823 NGKNKIVSLSN
+1823 NDKNKIVSLSN
-1834 DYETRK
+1834 DQETRK
-1840 SQIIGNDNLQVL
+1840 SQIIDNDNLQVL

-1887 FVPSDVVDVVY
+1887 FVPSDVVDIVY
-1898 KVLNRKT
+1898 KVLDKKT
-1905 NTYVNYRT
+1905 KTYVNYRT
-1913 RIALDNIDTYYDF
+1913 HIALDNIDTYYDF
-1926 IDANTNGT
+1926 IDANINGT

-2108 DAGVFFKEKD
+2108 DAGVFFKEED

-2160 EYNVTQQGGQGT
+2160 KYNVTQQGGQGT
-2172 ASRYNYYYVDINK
+2172 NSRYNYYYVDINK
-2185 LRALGIS
+2185 LRALGIN

-2242 NQFSL
+2242 NQFYL
-2247 VGVVLEDA
+2247 VGDVLEDA

-2289 FMKMRTVGFTQ
+2289 FMKMRTIGFTQ
-2300 INNNRIYV
+2300 VNNNRIYV
-2308 SHFQAWLQGADYD
+2308 SHFQAWLQGADY
-2321 VDKAYV
+2321 
-2327 MGFNFDDNGQFI
+2327 
-2339 GWSDLF
+2339 
-2345 DYSSN
+2345 
-2350 EALESSCS
+2350 
-2358 LPVPRNS
+2358 
-2365 KWVKT
+2365 
-2370 NNGINIERYAEE
+2370 
-2382 AQRAYDSD
+2382 
-2390 NVILRNALIN
+2390 
-2400 KVLDNIDYSPNSTIE
+2400 
-2415 VNYSSPILNQ
+2415 
-2425 LISDINTHEGTQLSG
+2425 
-2440 DNKILAF
+2440 
-2447 QNAVSWTTQAIVNDE
+2447 
-2462 RNLLDSYSP
+2462 
-2471 TNVEGM
+2471 
-2477 KQVVKDKQLASDS
+2477 
-2490 GTYTQW
+2490 
-2496 NPATKWVL
+2496 
-2504 QEENLIG
+2504 
-2511 KNVISVAANAEKVYF
+2511 
-2526 SLLHYYN
+2526 
-2533 EIVRHPEK
+2533 
-2541 YSKDLYTFAKSFEG
+2541 
-2555 VFMNIDG
+2555 
-2562 TPVIKETIGGI
+2562 
-2573 NFNNDNRLNKLSILL
+2573 
-2588 LSSNQ
+2588 
-2593 ELTDIKNSLIQGIY
+2593 
-2607 QDNTSEYEQDF
+2607 
-2618 INAYKNNEYSDK
+2618 
-2630 LQTLLNSIDTTLS
+2630 
-2643 EDEAKY
+2643 
-2649 MPLMQSLINNATD
+2649 
-2662 PSDLISQL
+2662 
-2670 LNSATDNAK
+2670 
-2679 ELILNKINAGMNLA
+2679 
-2693 GVHGYLMIMGFSL
+2693 
-2706 DQIVDLMTSPVVRLV
+2706 
-2721 DRLSKSDM
+2721 
-2729 FSDIGIKSNS
+2729 
-2739 VQKVLDQL
+2739 
-2747 ISSNPDKQKDW
+2747 
-2758 FQYVLD
+2758 
-2764 PTTIN
+2764 
-2769 KYDPG
+2769 
-2774 RDTIVGQTL
+2774 
-2783 VKLLNDTSITSD
+2783 
-2795 NGTTLHFI
+2795 
-2803 NGIYVEMD
+2803 
-2811 NNPVDPQVKTYKR
+2811 
-2824 LKDAPKQF
+2824 
-2832 QEPLES
+2832 
-2838 LLRQRYDGL
+2838 
-2847 FFNKLRG
+2847 
-2854 FKAVHRGARETTA
+2854 
-2867 AAQLLF
+2867 
-2873 SMNQGIRTQQNEQL
+2873 
-2887 AFENRFNNF
+2887 
-2896 IKGFD
+2896 
-2901 EILPSVQEIEGLKT
+2901 
-2915 KYAGKLL
+2915 
-2922 PSSLNE
+2922 
-2928 QGTDLVTDL
+2928 
-2937 EALFSKVKELHPNYS
+2937 
-2952 NSYIYSIV
+2952 
-2960 SQSLK
+2960 
-2965 AGIYKNFSFYKYMI
+2965 
-2979 NDPIQVQEL
+2979 
-2988 DGTPRNTNYRTL
+2988 
-3000 ATEYYNLIKD
+3000 
-3010 SINVLDVIN
+3010 
-3019 HSDQYRV
+3019 
-3026 YLELQKAATV
+3026 
-3036 NTDIVSTK
+3036 
-3044 SQLVRKFYEI
+3044 
-3054 LRKDR
+3054 
-3059 GYIDSKKLNQI
+3059 
-3070 QSYID
+3070 
-3075 QAYIQQ
+3075 
-3081 YLTNIQLVVNNNE
+3081 
-3094 TLPFSFPLQHDQ
+3094 
-3106 MFLKD
+3106 
-3111 RRKIKASSN
+3111 
-3120 TEIIMNNSDNI
+3120 
-3131 ATFKF
+3131 
-3136 WMHNYL
+3136 
-3142 VKALQNGSYWD
+3142 
-3153 GEKMQDFPKN
+3153 
-3163 NSFINGL
+3163 
-3170 RIIGDRDKNALALD
+3170 
-3184 IDMLNIDKSREST
+3184 
-3197 LRYASYEEDFNKLLN
+3197 
-3212 YKVGKFNLQD
+3212 
-3222 IFMIYN
+3222 
-3228 LFVNGNKYGYNRLT
+3228 
-3242 TIFQSKLIEDINNIG
+3242 
-3257 NSQYTPSAL
+3257 
-3266 MQWYRHLG
+3266 
-3274 QADKANIQQTID
+3274 
-3286 NKDLPIEDSI
+3286 
-3296 NALGATLEGFDIYS
+3296 
-3310 APYVESLQQA
+3310 
-3320 GDNRV
+3320 
-3325 VRIKDPRNSPTNG
+3325 
-3338 LVVLYNTKDHKFI
+3338 
-3351 NPFTQIS
+3351 
-3358 EGYDNQRELIERL
+3358 
-3371 KINKEYYPININ
+3371 
-3383 LQEQINKLEQM
+3383 
-3394 FKDIVSGGTSLYNM
+3394 
-3408 TISGKVK
+3408 
-3415 IRVNC
+3415 

>member
-1 MACKGLIKI
+1 MACRELIKI
-10 IDVNSTDELTRLTKV
+10 TGIDNIESKQSLIKFLTN
-25 LTRLDARQ
+25 LDSRQ
-33 WKNIKDNEEQL
+33 WKNLKNNDARL
-44 MNIISSQV
+44 MQIISNVV

-72 QQQIKLL
+72 QQQINLL
-79 ANKFENIKGNDL
+79 ANKFENIKGDDL
-91 NKLLEIFKLPATSQD
+91 NKLLKIFELPATSQD
-106 ESISQEQNLDI
+106 ESISQEQSIDT
-117 SAQQTLATIKAQQEE
+117 STQQILATIKAQQKK
-132 LLATNKELLNI
+132 LVVTNKELLNI
-143 AYANNKGYDKLRK
+143 AYENNKGYDKLRK
-156 FDLTRNTIKSIFIA
+156 FDLTRNTIKSVFIA
-170 SNKYE
+170 PNGYE
-175 LTSSEWAIN
+175 LNSNEWAIN

-203 EGAQELDMY
+203 GGTEKLDMY
-212 TEIGNTWKY
+212 TEANNKNTWRY
-221 NFKKVEDIL
+221 NSKVEDTL
-230 EAFRHKIYNKEF
+230 EAFKHKIYTKDF
-242 KSSLGTDEKYR
+242 KSSLSSDKEYR

-259 FNLINFDEDIKEIV
+259 FNLINFDDDIKEII
-273 GRDLKVV
+273 GKDLKVV
-280 GHANHSFTAKNMPY
+280 GNANHSFTKRNMPY

-329 PYINSNNNEESQFIE
+329 PYINSNNEDESQFI
-344 DASAIKAFSQ
+344 DDISAIEAFTH
-354 LRQALVST
+354 LRQELANT
-362 NDTRLT
+362 NNSYLT
-368 ELKQRAQT
+368 ALKQCAQT

-389 NHDDVFH
+389 KEPH
-396 NNAIENIIG
+396 IEDLIG
-405 DFEQNVQNI
+405 KLEQREQDI
-414 LRSIKQWGFSDNG
+414 LHSIKQWGFSKDG
-427 LFKKQLSGNVTH
+427 LFEKQLGRVTH
-439 KATILDCIVTSL
+439 KATILDCVVTSL

-465 NKGNRVSSRVTIK
+465 NEGNRVSSRVTVK
-478 DKFNYNREALNTTEI
+478 DKFNYNRETLNTTEVI
-493 VNKQNET
+493 NNQNET
-500 ITTMDDSMV
+500 VTTMKDSMV
-509 YHNNSGKID
+509 VCDTSGKID
-518 YTNPLGKPVPNTYQ
+518 YTNPAGVIVPNTYQ
-532 INYGNLLI
+532 IKHGNLLI
-540 VAKPSTKNVNFQSIL
+540 VVGPNTKKTNLQGIL
-555 STNTKNLEIYVY
+555 STNSSNLDIY
-567 RINGNQKI
+567 IFKLNGNQRE
-575 DVTGQ
+575 DVTSQ
-580 YINGDFNEKAI
+580 YIGGDFNEKAI
-591 IDGRIDSRFTDMFH
+591 INGSIDSRFTEMFD
-605 FIEDSLKLN
+605 FIEDSLGLK
-614 TVSESQLHR
+614 TVSKAQLLK
-623 QYAQMQKLF
+623 QYTQMQKLF
-632 GHGTYNGFTGMLVT
+632 GSGTYNGFTGMLVT
-646 AVRNEIVKHLIGFY
+646 AVRNEIVKHLVGYYNDF
-660 EDYVKNYPQAP
+660 VKRYPQAA
-671 ASQLSIANFYDSN
+671 ASQLSISNFYDPTIN
-684 MNPALPDT
+684 TLLPDT
-692 YSNIDLN
+692 YNNINLK
-699 SAKGSIARPGETGTI
+699 ATRGSIARPGEIGTV

-720 YQDPWL
+720 YLDNWL
-726 FAFGQS
+726 FSFGQS

-738 TDTSAVTSNASGSKI
+738 TNVSAVTSNALGSKI

-771 QVNSASRYKGQET
+771 QVNSESRYKGQET
-784 RFSASSR
+784 RTSASSQ
-791 LLFVNNLT
+791 LLFVNNLIG
-799 NGTNLVM
+799 GTNLVM

-842 SHLFDKSGSYVSIK
+842 SHLFDESNPYVSIK

-874 VNVVN
+874 INLANIGV
-879 TRTPFQLNKATKQ
+879 PLNKATKQ

-899 ASIGQFYKRS
+899 ASIGQFYKRL

-918 SAINRQRFPSFP
+918 NAINRQRFPSFP
-930 LTTENNTVKGWGTD
+930 LTTGDNTVKGWGTD

-959 EASKEF
+959 EASKIF

-977 IQIDGH
+977 IQIDGRT
-983 IFTTSKLL
+983 FTTSTLL
-991 GKNGEEVLYQ
+991 KTDPETILYQ

-1027 KMARQANV
+1027 KMAQQAGV
-1035 NLYSNVN
+1035 DLYSNVN
-1042 YVNNKGK
+1042 YIKNKDK
-1049 VNLNPLAVYL
+1049 VTLNPLAVYL
-1059 GSQQFNPKTENFSKR
+1059 GSQQFKPNNFINR
-1074 WEMEKASFLDTLLK
+1074 WQMEKASFLDTLLK
-1088 KGFKVRL
+1088 KGFKVRF

-1101 DPDGEYPPI
+1101 DPDGNYPPI
-1110 SKNLPALE
+1110 TKSLPALE
-1118 LATNFFKPTT
+1118 LANNFFK
-1128 NNDSW
+1128 NDN
-1133 DLKSWRQYIDS
+1133 LKSWRQYTDS

-1160 YMVLGKAIDENGKST
+1160 YMVLGKAIDKNGKST

-1181 QLPGNASK
+1181 QLPRHASK
-1189 IIMNPMLEYFFSV
+1189 IILNPMLEYFFNV

-1220 DPLKYGGYESAKGA
+1220 DPLKYNDYNSAKGA
-1234 FINNITRRI
+1234 FISDITQRI
-1243 NSSEDAQERERLQ
+1243 NSSEDAQERRRLQ
-1256 AIKSQ
+1256 DIKSK

-1268 NGAIQNMEFLSE
+1268 NSAIQNMEFLSE
-1280 NFPTLFHEQ
+1280 NVPTLFHAQ

-1335 WNFKGQKDKDIDAM
+1335 WNFKGQKDNDIDAM

-1428 NNIKINLVNPR
+1428 NDIKLNLVNDI
-1439 GYKFDNLY
+1439 GYEFENLY
-1447 YESGPNQ
+1447 YESGPRQ
-1454 YRQIWSL
+1454 YRKIDSL
-1461 NYDKSNNLYY
+1461 NYDTKNNLYY
-1471 TKEFDVDINGNKIN
+1471 TLEYDVDINGNIIN
-1485 DIPHTEYQVF
+1485 DILHTEYQIF

-1505 EEYNNRLGKKD
+1505 EEYNNRLAKKD
-1516 KNIETINSV
+1516 ENIETITSV

-1560 LNNASTVDPDT
+1560 LNNASYVENN
-1571 FEIDQ
+1571 EIIQ
-1576 PYKNKMIHYLV
+1576 PYKNKMIHYLA

-1601 KALWFNDEPLAYVS
+1601 KALWFNSEPLAYVP

-1687 NKPLTPQEV
+1687 GKKLTTQEV

-1729 VLKSNND
+1729 VLKSNSD
-1736 NLKKD
+1736 ELKKD

-1807 AMTDGTFN
+1807 AMTNGIFN

-1834 DYETRK
+1834 DQETRK
-1840 SQIIGNDNLQVL
+1840 SQIIDNNNLQVL

-1887 FVPSDVVDVVY
+1887 FVPSDVVDIVY
-1898 KVLNRKT
+1898 KVLDKKT
-1905 NTYVNYRT
+1905 KTYVNYRT
-1913 RIALDNIDTYYDF
+1913 HIALDNIDTYYDF
-1926 IDANTNGT
+1926 IDANTNRT

-1942 GALIDP
+1942 GVLIDP

-2001 KNSNM
+2001 KNPNM

-2108 DAGVFFKEKD
+2108 DAGVFFKEED

-2172 ASRYNYYYVDINK
+2172 NSRYNYYYVDINK
-2185 LRALGIS
+2185 LRALGIN

-2242 NQFSL
+2242 NQFYL
-2247 VGVVLEDA
+2247 VGDILEDA

-2289 FMKMRTVGFTQ
+2289 FMKMRTIGFTQ
-2300 INNNRIYV
+2300 VNNNRIYV
-2308 SHFQAWLQGADYD
+2308 SHFQAWLQGADY
-2321 VDKAYV
+2321 
-2327 MGFNFDDNGQFI
+2327 
-2339 GWSDLF
+2339 
-2345 DYSSN
+2345 
-2350 EALESSCS
+2350 
-2358 LPVPRNS
+2358 
-2365 KWVKT
+2365 
-2370 NNGINIERYAEE
+2370 
-2382 AQRAYDSD
+2382 
-2390 NVILRNALIN
+2390 
-2400 KVLDNIDYSPNSTIE
+2400 
-2415 VNYSSPILNQ
+2415 
-2425 LISDINTHEGTQLSG
+2425 
-2440 DNKILAF
+2440 
-2447 QNAVSWTTQAIVNDE
+2447 
-2462 RNLLDSYSP
+2462 
-2471 TNVEGM
+2471 
-2477 KQVVKDKQLASDS
+2477 
-2490 GTYTQW
+2490 
-2496 NPATKWVL
+2496 
-2504 QEENLIG
+2504 
-2511 KNVISVAANAEKVYF
+2511 
-2526 SLLHYYN
+2526 
-2533 EIVRHPEK
+2533 
-2541 YSKDLYTFAKSFEG
+2541 
-2555 VFMNIDG
+2555 
-2562 TPVIKETIGGI
+2562 
-2573 NFNNDNRLNKLSILL
+2573 
-2588 LSSNQ
+2588 
-2593 ELTDIKNSLIQGIY
+2593 
-2607 QDNTSEYEQDF
+2607 
-2618 INAYKNNEYSDK
+2618 
-2630 LQTLLNSIDTTLS
+2630 
-2643 EDEAKY
+2643 
-2649 MPLMQSLINNATD
+2649 
-2662 PSDLISQL
+2662 
-2670 LNSATDNAK
+2670 
-2679 ELILNKINAGMNLA
+2679 
-2693 GVHGYLMIMGFSL
+2693 
-2706 DQIVDLMTSPVVRLV
+2706 
-2721 DRLSKSDM
+2721 
-2729 FSDIGIKSNS
+2729 
-2739 VQKVLDQL
+2739 
-2747 ISSNPDKQKDW
+2747 
-2758 FQYVLD
+2758 
-2764 PTTIN
+2764 
-2769 KYDPG
+2769 
-2774 RDTIVGQTL
+2774 
-2783 VKLLNDTSITSD
+2783 
-2795 NGTTLHFI
+2795 
-2803 NGIYVEMD
+2803 
-2811 NNPVDPQVKTYKR
+2811 
-2824 LKDAPKQF
+2824 
-2832 QEPLES
+2832 
-2838 LLRQRYDGL
+2838 
-2847 FFNKLRG
+2847 
-2854 FKAVHRGARETTA
+2854 
-2867 AAQLLF
+2867 
-2873 SMNQGIRTQQNEQL
+2873 
-2887 AFENRFNNF
+2887 
-2896 IKGFD
+2896 
-2901 EILPSVQEIEGLKT
+2901 
-2915 KYAGKLL
+2915 
-2922 PSSLNE
+2922 
-2928 QGTDLVTDL
+2928 
-2937 EALFSKVKELHPNYS
+2937 
-2952 NSYIYSIV
+2952 
-2960 SQSLK
+2960 
-2965 AGIYKNFSFYKYMI
+2965 
-2979 NDPIQVQEL
+2979 
-2988 DGTPRNTNYRTL
+2988 
-3000 ATEYYNLIKD
+3000 
-3010 SINVLDVIN
+3010 
-3019 HSDQYRV
+3019 
-3026 YLELQKAATV
+3026 
-3036 NTDIVSTK
+3036 
-3044 SQLVRKFYEI
+3044 
-3054 LRKDR
+3054 
-3059 GYIDSKKLNQI
+3059 
-3070 QSYID
+3070 
-3075 QAYIQQ
+3075 
-3081 YLTNIQLVVNNNE
+3081 
-3094 TLPFSFPLQHDQ
+3094 
-3106 MFLKD
+3106 
-3111 RRKIKASSN
+3111 
-3120 TEIIMNNSDNI
+3120 
-3131 ATFKF
+3131 
-3136 WMHNYL
+3136 
-3142 VKALQNGSYWD
+3142 
-3153 GEKMQDFPKN
+3153 
-3163 NSFINGL
+3163 
-3170 RIIGDRDKNALALD
+3170 
-3184 IDMLNIDKSREST
+3184 
-3197 LRYASYEEDFNKLLN
+3197 
-3212 YKVGKFNLQD
+3212 
-3222 IFMIYN
+3222 
-3228 LFVNGNKYGYNRLT
+3228 
-3242 TIFQSKLIEDINNIG
+3242 
-3257 NSQYTPSAL
+3257 
-3266 MQWYRHLG
+3266 
-3274 QADKANIQQTID
+3274 
-3286 NKDLPIEDSI
+3286 
-3296 NALGATLEGFDIYS
+3296 
-3310 APYVESLQQA
+3310 
-3320 GDNRV
+3320 
-3325 VRIKDPRNSPTNG
+3325 
-3338 LVVLYNTKDHKFI
+3338 
-3351 NPFTQIS
+3351 
-3358 EGYDNQRELIERL
+3358 
-3371 KINKEYYPININ
+3371 
-3383 LQEQINKLEQM
+3383 
-3394 FKDIVSGGTSLYNM
+3394 
-3408 TISGKVK
+3408 
-3415 IRVNC
+3415 

>member
-1 MACKGLIKI
+1 MACRELIKI
-10 IDVNSTDELTRLTKV
+10 TGIDNIESKQSLIKFLIN
-25 LTRLDARQ
+25 LDSRQ
-33 WKNIKDNEEQL
+33 WKNLKNNDARL
-44 MNIISSQV
+44 MQIISNVV

-72 QQQIKLL
+72 QQQINLL
-79 ANKFENIKGNDL
+79 ANKFENIKGDDL
-91 NKLLEIFKLPATSQD
+91 NKLLKIFELPATSQD
-106 ESISQEQNLDI
+106 ESISQEQSIDT
-117 SAQQTLATIKAQQEE
+117 STQQILATIKAQQKE
-132 LLATNKELLNI
+132 LVVTNKELLNI
-143 AYANNKGYDKLRK
+143 AYENNKGYDKLRK
-156 FDLTRNTIKSIFIA
+156 FDLTRNTIKSVFIA
-170 SNKYE
+170 PNGYE
-175 LTSSEWAIN
+175 LNSNEWAIN

-203 EGAQELDMY
+203 GGTEKLDMY
-212 TEIGNTWKY
+212 TEANNKNTWRY
-221 NFKKVEDIL
+221 NSKVEDTL
-230 EAFRHKIYNKEF
+230 EAFKHKIYTKDF
-242 KSSLGTDEKYR
+242 KSSLSSDEEYR

-259 FNLINFDEDIKEIV
+259 FNLINFDDDIKEII
-273 GRDLKVV
+273 GKDLKVV
-280 GHANHSFTAKNMPY
+280 GNANHSFTKRNMPY

-329 PYINSNNNEESQFIE
+329 PYINSNNEDESQFI
-344 DASAIKAFSQ
+344 DDISAIEAFTH
-354 LRQALVST
+354 LRQELANT
-362 NDTRLT
+362 NNSYLT
-368 ELKQRAQT
+368 ALKQRAQT
-376 FRDNPNKL
+376 FRDNSNKL

-389 NHDDVFH
+389 KEPH
-396 NNAIENIIG
+396 IEDLIG
-405 DFEQNVQNI
+405 KLEQREQDI
-414 LRSIKQWGFSDNG
+414 LHSIKQWGFSKDG
-427 LFKKQLSGNVTH
+427 LFEKQLGRVTH
-439 KATILDCIVTSL
+439 KATILDCVVTSL

-465 NKGNRVSSRVTIK
+465 NEGNRVSSRVTVK
-478 DKFNYNREALNTTEI
+478 DKFNYNRETLNTTEVI
-493 VNKQNET
+493 NNQNET
-500 ITTMDDSMV
+500 VTTMNDSMV
-509 YHNNSGKID
+509 VCDTSGKID
-518 YTNPLGKPVPNTYQ
+518 YTNPAGVIVPNTYQ
-532 INYGNLLI
+532 IKHGNLLI
-540 VAKPSTKNVNFQSIL
+540 VVGPNTKKTNLQGIL
-555 STNTKNLEIYVY
+555 STNSSNLDIY
-567 RINGNQKI
+567 IFKLNDNQRE
-575 DVTGQ
+575 DVTSQ
-580 YINGDFNEKAI
+580 YIGGDFNEKAI
-591 IDGRIDSRFTDMFH
+591 INGSIDSRFTEMFD
-605 FIEDSLKLN
+605 FIEDSLGLK
-614 TVSESQLHR
+614 TVSKAQLLK
-623 QYAQMQKLF
+623 QYTQMQKLF
-632 GHGTYNGFTGMLVT
+632 GSGTYNGFTGMLVT
-646 AVRNEIVKHLIGFY
+646 AVRNEIVKHLVGYYNDF
-660 EDYVKNYPQAP
+660 VKRYPQVA
-671 ASQLSIANFYDSN
+671 ASQLSISNFYDPN
-684 MNPALPDT
+684 INTLLPDT
-692 YSNIDLN
+692 YNNINLK
-699 SAKGSIARPGETGTI
+699 ATRGSIARPGEIGTV

-720 YQDPWL
+720 YLDNWL
-726 FAFGQS
+726 FSFGQS

-738 TDTSAVTSNASGSKI
+738 TNVSAVTSNASGSKI

-771 QVNSASRYKGQET
+771 QVNSESRYKGQET
-784 RFSASSR
+784 RTSASSQ
-791 LLFVNNLT
+791 LLFVDNLT
-799 NGTNLVM
+799 RGTNLVM

-842 SHLFDKSGSYVSIK
+842 SHLFDESIPYVSIK
-856 PADYSDKTS
+856 PADYADKTS

-874 VNVVN
+874 INLAN
-879 TRTPFQLNKATKQ
+879 IGIPLNKATKQ
-892 DIQESYI
+892 DIQKSYI
-899 ASIGQFYKRS
+899 ASIGQFYKRL

-918 SAINRQRFPSFP
+918 NAINRQRFPSFP
-930 LTTENNTVKGWGTD
+930 LTTGDNTVKGWGTD

-959 EASKEF
+959 EASKIF

-977 IQIDGH
+977 IQVDGRT
-983 IFTTSKLL
+983 FTTSTLL
-991 GKNGEEVLYQ
+991 KTDPETILYQ

-1007 ITVSQVL
+1007 ITVAQVL

-1027 KMARQANV
+1027 KMAQQAGV
-1035 NLYSNVN
+1035 DLYSNVN
-1042 YVNNKGK
+1042 YIKNKDK
-1049 VNLNPLAVYL
+1049 VTLNPLAVYL
-1059 GSQQFNPKTENFSKR
+1059 GSQQFKPNNFINR
-1074 WEMEKASFLDTLLK
+1074 WQMEKASFLDTLLK

-1101 DPDGEYPPI
+1101 DPDEDYPPI
-1110 SKNLPALE
+1110 IKSLPALE
-1118 LATNFFKPTT
+1118 LANNFFK
-1128 NNDSW
+1128 NDN
-1133 DLKSWRQYIDS
+1133 LKSWRQYTDS

-1152 LGQWTRGD
+1152 LEQWTRGD

-1181 QLPGNASK
+1181 QLPRNASK
-1189 IIMNPMLEYFFSV
+1189 IILNPMLEYFFSV

-1220 DPLKYGGYESAKGA
+1220 DPLKYNDYNSAKGA
-1234 FINNITRRI
+1234 FISDITQRI
-1243 NSSEDAQERERLQ
+1243 NSSKDNQERRRLQ
-1256 AIKSQ
+1256 DIKSK

-1268 NGAIQNMEFLSE
+1268 NSAIQNMEFLSE
-1280 NFPTLFHEQ
+1280 NVPTLFHAQ

-1315 QQGISRDINAATIED
+1315 QQGISRNINAATIED

-1428 NNIKINLVNPR
+1428 NDIKLNLVNDI
-1439 GYKFDNLY
+1439 GYEFENLY
-1447 YESGPNQ
+1447 YESGPRQ
-1454 YRQIWSL
+1454 YRKIDSL
-1461 NYDKSNNLYY
+1461 NYDTKNNLYY
-1471 TKEFDVDINGNKIN
+1471 TLEYDVDINGNIIN
-1485 DIPHTEYQVF
+1485 DILHTEYQIF

-1505 EEYNNRLGKKD
+1505 EEYNNRLAKKD
-1516 KNIETINSV
+1516 ENIETINSV

-1537 KELTIDTNTLI
+1537 KELAIDTNTLI

-1560 LNNASTVDPDT
+1560 LNNASYVENN
-1571 FEIDQ
+1571 EIIQ
-1576 PYKNKMIHYLV
+1576 PYKNKMIHYLA

-1601 KALWFNDEPLAYVS
+1601 KALWFNSEPLAYVP

-1687 NKPLTPQEV
+1687 GKKLTTQEV

-1729 VLKSNND
+1729 VLKSNSD
-1736 NLKKD
+1736 ELKKD

-1823 NGKNKIVSLSN
+1823 NSKNKIVSLSN
-1834 DYETRK
+1834 DQETRK
-1840 SQIIGNDNLQVL
+1840 SQIIDNNNLQVL

-1898 KVLNRKT
+1898 KVLDKKT
-1905 NTYVNYRT
+1905 KTYVNYRT
-1913 RIALDNIDTYYDF
+1913 HIALDNIDTYYDF

-1961 GRDLAPERVVFDYG
+1961 GRDLAPERVIFDYG
-1975 TINPDGTFNKVGH
+1975 TIDSYGTFNKVGH

-2001 KNSNM
+2001 KNPNM

-2037 QAAENVM
+2037 QAAENIM

-2172 ASRYNYYYVDINK
+2172 NSRYNYYYVDINK
-2185 LRALGIS
+2185 LRALGIN

-2226 LISNSFKDPN
+2226 LISDSFKDPN
-2236 LKQFID
+2236 LKKFINDQFY
-2242 NQFSL
+2242 S
-2247 VGVVLEDA
+2247 VGDKLEKI

-2300 INNNRIYV
+2300 VNNNRIYV
-2308 SHFQAWLQGADYD
+2308 SHFQAWLQGADY
-2321 VDKAYV
+2321 
-2327 MGFNFDDNGQFI
+2327 
-2339 GWSDLF
+2339 
-2345 DYSSN
+2345 
-2350 EALESSCS
+2350 
-2358 LPVPRNS
+2358 
-2365 KWVKT
+2365 
-2370 NNGINIERYAEE
+2370 
-2382 AQRAYDSD
+2382 
-2390 NVILRNALIN
+2390 
-2400 KVLDNIDYSPNSTIE
+2400 
-2415 VNYSSPILNQ
+2415 
-2425 LISDINTHEGTQLSG
+2425 
-2440 DNKILAF
+2440 
-2447 QNAVSWTTQAIVNDE
+2447 
-2462 RNLLDSYSP
+2462 
-2471 TNVEGM
+2471 
-2477 KQVVKDKQLASDS
+2477 
-2490 GTYTQW
+2490 
-2496 NPATKWVL
+2496 
-2504 QEENLIG
+2504 
-2511 KNVISVAANAEKVYF
+2511 
-2526 SLLHYYN
+2526 
-2533 EIVRHPEK
+2533 
-2541 YSKDLYTFAKSFEG
+2541 
-2555 VFMNIDG
+2555 
-2562 TPVIKETIGGI
+2562 
-2573 NFNNDNRLNKLSILL
+2573 
-2588 LSSNQ
+2588 
-2593 ELTDIKNSLIQGIY
+2593 
-2607 QDNTSEYEQDF
+2607 
-2618 INAYKNNEYSDK
+2618 
-2630 LQTLLNSIDTTLS
+2630 
-2643 EDEAKY
+2643 
-2649 MPLMQSLINNATD
+2649 
-2662 PSDLISQL
+2662 
-2670 LNSATDNAK
+2670 
-2679 ELILNKINAGMNLA
+2679 
-2693 GVHGYLMIMGFSL
+2693 
-2706 DQIVDLMTSPVVRLV
+2706 
-2721 DRLSKSDM
+2721 
-2729 FSDIGIKSNS
+2729 
-2739 VQKVLDQL
+2739 
-2747 ISSNPDKQKDW
+2747 
-2758 FQYVLD
+2758 
-2764 PTTIN
+2764 
-2769 KYDPG
+2769 
-2774 RDTIVGQTL
+2774 
-2783 VKLLNDTSITSD
+2783 
-2795 NGTTLHFI
+2795 
-2803 NGIYVEMD
+2803 
-2811 NNPVDPQVKTYKR
+2811 
-2824 LKDAPKQF
+2824 
-2832 QEPLES
+2832 
-2838 LLRQRYDGL
+2838 
-2847 FFNKLRG
+2847 
-2854 FKAVHRGARETTA
+2854 
-2867 AAQLLF
+2867 
-2873 SMNQGIRTQQNEQL
+2873 
-2887 AFENRFNNF
+2887 
-2896 IKGFD
+2896 
-2901 EILPSVQEIEGLKT
+2901 
-2915 KYAGKLL
+2915 
-2922 PSSLNE
+2922 
-2928 QGTDLVTDL
+2928 
-2937 EALFSKVKELHPNYS
+2937 
-2952 NSYIYSIV
+2952 
-2960 SQSLK
+2960 
-2965 AGIYKNFSFYKYMI
+2965 
-2979 NDPIQVQEL
+2979 
-2988 DGTPRNTNYRTL
+2988 
-3000 ATEYYNLIKD
+3000 
-3010 SINVLDVIN
+3010 
-3019 HSDQYRV
+3019 
-3026 YLELQKAATV
+3026 
-3036 NTDIVSTK
+3036 
-3044 SQLVRKFYEI
+3044 
-3054 LRKDR
+3054 
-3059 GYIDSKKLNQI
+3059 
-3070 QSYID
+3070 
-3075 QAYIQQ
+3075 
-3081 YLTNIQLVVNNNE
+3081 
-3094 TLPFSFPLQHDQ
+3094 
-3106 MFLKD
+3106 
-3111 RRKIKASSN
+3111 
-3120 TEIIMNNSDNI
+3120 
-3131 ATFKF
+3131 
-3136 WMHNYL
+3136 
-3142 VKALQNGSYWD
+3142 
-3153 GEKMQDFPKN
+3153 
-3163 NSFINGL
+3163 
-3170 RIIGDRDKNALALD
+3170 
-3184 IDMLNIDKSREST
+3184 
-3197 LRYASYEEDFNKLLN
+3197 
-3212 YKVGKFNLQD
+3212 
-3222 IFMIYN
+3222 
-3228 LFVNGNKYGYNRLT
+3228 
-3242 TIFQSKLIEDINNIG
+3242 
-3257 NSQYTPSAL
+3257 
-3266 MQWYRHLG
+3266 
-3274 QADKANIQQTID
+3274 
-3286 NKDLPIEDSI
+3286 
-3296 NALGATLEGFDIYS
+3296 
-3310 APYVESLQQA
+3310 
-3320 GDNRV
+3320 
-3325 VRIKDPRNSPTNG
+3325 
-3338 LVVLYNTKDHKFI
+3338 
-3351 NPFTQIS
+3351 
-3358 EGYDNQRELIERL
+3358 
-3371 KINKEYYPININ
+3371 
-3383 LQEQINKLEQM
+3383 
-3394 FKDIVSGGTSLYNM
+3394 
-3408 TISGKVK
+3408 
-3415 IRVNC
+3415 

>member
-1 MACKGLIKI
+1 MACRELIKI
-10 IDVNSTDELTRLTKV
+10 TGIDNIESKQSLIKFLTN
-25 LTRLDARQ
+25 LDSRQ
-33 WKNIKDNEEQL
+33 WKNLKNNDARL
-44 MNIISSQV
+44 MQIISNVV

-72 QQQIKLL
+72 QQQINLL
-79 ANKFENIKGNDL
+79 ANKFENIKGDDL
-91 NKLLEIFKLPATSQD
+91 NKLLKIFELPATSQD
-106 ESISQEQNLDI
+106 ESISQEQSIDT
-117 SAQQTLATIKAQQEE
+117 STQQILATIKAQQKE
-132 LLATNKELLNI
+132 LVATNKELLNI
-143 AYANNKGYDKLRK
+143 AYENNKGYDKLRE
-156 FDLTRNTIKSIFIA
+156 FDLTRNTIKSVFIA
-170 SNKYE
+170 PNGYE
-175 LTSSEWAIN
+175 LNSNEWAIN

-203 EGAQELDMY
+203 GGTEKLDMY
-212 TEIGNTWKY
+212 TEANNKNTWRY
-221 NFKKVEDIL
+221 NSKVEDTL
-230 EAFRHKIYNKEF
+230 EAFKHKIYTKDF
-242 KSSLGTDEKYR
+242 KSSLSSDEEYR

-259 FNLINFDEDIKEIV
+259 FNLINFDDDIKEII
-273 GRDLKVV
+273 GKDLKVV
-280 GHANHSFTAKNMPY
+280 GNANHSFTKRNMPY

-329 PYINSNNNEESQFIE
+329 PYINSNNEDESQFI
-344 DASAIKAFSQ
+344 DDISAIEAFTH
-354 LRQALVST
+354 LRQELT
-362 NDTRLT
+362 NTNNSYLT
-368 ELKQRAQT
+368 ALKQRAQT
-376 FRDNPNKL
+376 FRDNSNKL

-389 NHDDVFH
+389 KEPH
-396 NNAIENIIG
+396 IEDLIG
-405 DFEQNVQNI
+405 KLEQREQDI
-414 LRSIKQWGFSDNG
+414 LHSIKQWGFSKDG
-427 LFKKQLSGNVTH
+427 LFEKQLGRVTH
-439 KATILDCIVTSL
+439 KATILDCVVTSL

-465 NKGNRVSSRVTIK
+465 NEGNRVSSRVTVK
-478 DKFNYNREALNTTEI
+478 DKFNYNRETLNTTEVI
-493 VNKQNET
+493 NNQNET
-500 ITTMDDSMV
+500 VTTMNDSMV
-509 YHNNSGKID
+509 VCDTSGKID
-518 YTNPLGKPVPNTYQ
+518 YTNPAGVIVPNTYQ
-532 INYGNLLI
+532 IKHGNLLI
-540 VAKPSTKNVNFQSIL
+540 VVGPNTKKTNLQGIL
-555 STNTKNLEIYVY
+555 STNSSNLDIY
-567 RINGNQKI
+567 IFKLNGNQRE
-575 DVTGQ
+575 DVTSQ
-580 YINGDFNEKAI
+580 YIGGDFNEKAI
-591 IDGRIDSRFTDMFH
+591 INGSIDSRFTEMFD
-605 FIEDSLKLN
+605 FIEDSLGLK
-614 TVSESQLHR
+614 TVSKAQLLT
-623 QYAQMQKLF
+623 QYTQMQKLF
-632 GHGTYNGFTGMLVT
+632 GSGTYNGFTGMLVT
-646 AVRNEIVKHLIGFY
+646 AVRNEIVKHLVGYYNDF
-660 EDYVKNYPQAP
+660 VKRYPQAA
-671 ASQLSIANFYDSN
+671 ASQLSISNFYDPN
-684 MNPALPDT
+684 INTLLPDT
-692 YSNIDLN
+692 YNNINLK
-699 SAKGSIARPGETGTI
+699 ATRGSIARPGEIGTV

-720 YQDPWL
+720 YLDNWL
-726 FAFGQS
+726 FSFGQS

-738 TDTSAVTSNASGSKI
+738 TNVSAVTSNASGSKI

-771 QVNSASRYKGQET
+771 QVNSESRYKGQET
-784 RFSASSR
+784 RTSASSQ
-791 LLFVNNLT
+791 LLFVNNLIG
-799 NGTNLVM
+799 GTNLVM

-842 SHLFDKSGSYVSIK
+842 SHLFDESNPYISIK

-865 DFIYPIRAG
+865 DFIYPIKAG
-874 VNVVN
+874 VNIVN
-879 TRTPFQLNKATKQ
+879 TETPFQLNKATKQ

-918 SAINRQRFPSFP
+918 NAINRQRFPSFP
-930 LTTENNTVKGWGTD
+930 LTTGDNTVKGWGTD

-959 EASKEF
+959 EASKIF

-977 IQIDGH
+977 IQVDGRT
-983 IFTTSKLL
+983 FTTSTLL
-991 GKNGEEVLYQ
+991 KTDPETILYQ

-1007 ITVSQVL
+1007 ITVAQVL

-1027 KMARQANV
+1027 KMAQQAGV
-1035 NLYSNVN
+1035 DLYSNVN
-1042 YVNNKGK
+1042 YIKNKDK
-1049 VNLNPLAVYL
+1049 VTLNPLAVYL
-1059 GSQQFNPKTENFSKR
+1059 GSQQFKPNNFINR
-1074 WEMEKASFLDTLLK
+1074 WQMEKASFLDTLLK

-1101 DPDGEYPPI
+1101 DPDGDYPPI
-1110 SKNLPALE
+1110 IKSLPALE
-1118 LATNFFKPTT
+1118 LANNFFK
-1128 NNDSW
+1128 NDN
-1133 DLKSWRQYIDS
+1133 LKSWRQYTDS

-1181 QLPGNASK
+1181 QLPRNASK
-1189 IIMNPMLEYFFSV
+1189 IILNPMLEYFFSV

-1220 DPLKYGGYESAKGA
+1220 DPLKYNDYNSAKGA
-1234 FINNITRRI
+1234 FISDITQRI
-1243 NSSEDAQERERLQ
+1243 NSSEDNQERRRLQ
-1256 AIKSQ
+1256 DIKSK

-1268 NGAIQNMEFLSE
+1268 NSAIQNMEFLSE
-1280 NFPTLFHEQ
+1280 NVPTLFHAQ

-1315 QQGISRDINAATIED
+1315 QQGISRNINAATIED

-1335 WNFKGQKDKDIDAM
+1335 WNFKGQKDRDIDAM

-1428 NNIKINLVNPR
+1428 NDIKLNLVNDI
-1439 GYKFDNLY
+1439 GYEFENLY
-1447 YESGPNQ
+1447 YESGPRQ
-1454 YRQIWSL
+1454 YRKIDSL
-1461 NYDKSNNLYY
+1461 NYDTKNNLYY
-1471 TKEFDVDINGNKIN
+1471 TLEYDVDINGNIIN
-1485 DIPHTEYQVF
+1485 DILHTEYQIF

-1505 EEYNNRLGKKD
+1505 EEYNRLTKKD
-1516 KNIETINSV
+1516 ENIETINSV

-1537 KELTIDTNTLI
+1537 KELAIDTNTLI

-1560 LNNASTVDPDT
+1560 LNNASYVENN
-1571 FEIDQ
+1571 EIIQ
-1576 PYKNKMIHYLV
+1576 PYKNKMIHYLA

-1601 KALWFNDEPLAYVS
+1601 KALWFNSEPLAYVP

-1687 NKPLTPQEV
+1687 GKKLTTQEV

-1729 VLKSNND
+1729 VLKSNSD
-1736 NLKKD
+1736 ELKKD

-1834 DYETRK
+1834 DQETRK
-1840 SQIIGNDNLQVL
+1840 SQIIDNDNLQVL

-1887 FVPSDVVDVVY
+1887 FVPSDVVDIVY
-1898 KVLNRKT
+1898 KVLDKKT
-1905 NTYVNYRT
+1905 KTYVNYRT
-1913 RIALDNIDTYYDF
+1913 HIALDNIDTYYDF
-1926 IDANTNGT
+1926 IDANINGT

-2108 DAGVFFKEKD
+2108 DAGVFFKEED

-2172 ASRYNYYYVDINK
+2172 NSRYNYYYVDINK
-2185 LRALGIS
+2185 LRALGIN

-2242 NQFSL
+2242 NQFYL
-2247 VGVVLEDA
+2247 VGDVLEDA

-2289 FMKMRTVGFTQ
+2289 FMKMRTIGFTQ
-2300 INNNRIYV
+2300 VNNNRIYV
-2308 SHFQAWLQGADYD
+2308 SHFQAWLQGADY
-2321 VDKAYV
+2321 
-2327 MGFNFDDNGQFI
+2327 
-2339 GWSDLF
+2339 
-2345 DYSSN
+2345 
-2350 EALESSCS
+2350 
-2358 LPVPRNS
+2358 
-2365 KWVKT
+2365 
-2370 NNGINIERYAEE
+2370 
-2382 AQRAYDSD
+2382 
-2390 NVILRNALIN
+2390 
-2400 KVLDNIDYSPNSTIE
+2400 
-2415 VNYSSPILNQ
+2415 
-2425 LISDINTHEGTQLSG
+2425 
-2440 DNKILAF
+2440 
-2447 QNAVSWTTQAIVNDE
+2447 
-2462 RNLLDSYSP
+2462 
-2471 TNVEGM
+2471 
-2477 KQVVKDKQLASDS
+2477 
-2490 GTYTQW
+2490 
-2496 NPATKWVL
+2496 
-2504 QEENLIG
+2504 
-2511 KNVISVAANAEKVYF
+2511 
-2526 SLLHYYN
+2526 
-2533 EIVRHPEK
+2533 
-2541 YSKDLYTFAKSFEG
+2541 
-2555 VFMNIDG
+2555 
-2562 TPVIKETIGGI
+2562 
-2573 NFNNDNRLNKLSILL
+2573 
-2588 LSSNQ
+2588 
-2593 ELTDIKNSLIQGIY
+2593 
-2607 QDNTSEYEQDF
+2607 
-2618 INAYKNNEYSDK
+2618 
-2630 LQTLLNSIDTTLS
+2630 
-2643 EDEAKY
+2643 
-2649 MPLMQSLINNATD
+2649 
-2662 PSDLISQL
+2662 
-2670 LNSATDNAK
+2670 
-2679 ELILNKINAGMNLA
+2679 
-2693 GVHGYLMIMGFSL
+2693 
-2706 DQIVDLMTSPVVRLV
+2706 
-2721 DRLSKSDM
+2721 
-2729 FSDIGIKSNS
+2729 
-2739 VQKVLDQL
+2739 
-2747 ISSNPDKQKDW
+2747 
-2758 FQYVLD
+2758 
-2764 PTTIN
+2764 
-2769 KYDPG
+2769 
-2774 RDTIVGQTL
+2774 
-2783 VKLLNDTSITSD
+2783 
-2795 NGTTLHFI
+2795 
-2803 NGIYVEMD
+2803 
-2811 NNPVDPQVKTYKR
+2811 
-2824 LKDAPKQF
+2824 
-2832 QEPLES
+2832 
-2838 LLRQRYDGL
+2838 
-2847 FFNKLRG
+2847 
-2854 FKAVHRGARETTA
+2854 
-2867 AAQLLF
+2867 
-2873 SMNQGIRTQQNEQL
+2873 
-2887 AFENRFNNF
+2887 
-2896 IKGFD
+2896 
-2901 EILPSVQEIEGLKT
+2901 
-2915 KYAGKLL
+2915 
-2922 PSSLNE
+2922 
-2928 QGTDLVTDL
+2928 
-2937 EALFSKVKELHPNYS
+2937 
-2952 NSYIYSIV
+2952 
-2960 SQSLK
+2960 
-2965 AGIYKNFSFYKYMI
+2965 
-2979 NDPIQVQEL
+2979 
-2988 DGTPRNTNYRTL
+2988 
-3000 ATEYYNLIKD
+3000 
-3010 SINVLDVIN
+3010 
-3019 HSDQYRV
+3019 
-3026 YLELQKAATV
+3026 
-3036 NTDIVSTK
+3036 
-3044 SQLVRKFYEI
+3044 
-3054 LRKDR
+3054 
-3059 GYIDSKKLNQI
+3059 
-3070 QSYID
+3070 
-3075 QAYIQQ
+3075 
-3081 YLTNIQLVVNNNE
+3081 
-3094 TLPFSFPLQHDQ
+3094 
-3106 MFLKD
+3106 
-3111 RRKIKASSN
+3111 
-3120 TEIIMNNSDNI
+3120 
-3131 ATFKF
+3131 
-3136 WMHNYL
+3136 
-3142 VKALQNGSYWD
+3142 
-3153 GEKMQDFPKN
+3153 
-3163 NSFINGL
+3163 
-3170 RIIGDRDKNALALD
+3170 
-3184 IDMLNIDKSREST
+3184 
-3197 LRYASYEEDFNKLLN
+3197 
-3212 YKVGKFNLQD
+3212 
-3222 IFMIYN
+3222 
-3228 LFVNGNKYGYNRLT
+3228 
-3242 TIFQSKLIEDINNIG
+3242 
-3257 NSQYTPSAL
+3257 
-3266 MQWYRHLG
+3266 
-3274 QADKANIQQTID
+3274 
-3286 NKDLPIEDSI
+3286 
-3296 NALGATLEGFDIYS
+3296 
-3310 APYVESLQQA
+3310 
-3320 GDNRV
+3320 
-3325 VRIKDPRNSPTNG
+3325 
-3338 LVVLYNTKDHKFI
+3338 
-3351 NPFTQIS
+3351 
-3358 EGYDNQRELIERL
+3358 
-3371 KINKEYYPININ
+3371 
-3383 LQEQINKLEQM
+3383 
-3394 FKDIVSGGTSLYNM
+3394 
-3408 TISGKVK
+3408 
-3415 IRVNC
+3415 

>member
-1 MACKGLIKI
+1 MACRELIKI
-10 IDVNSTDELTRLTKV
+10 TGIDNIESKQSLIKFLTN
-25 LTRLDARQ
+25 LDSRQ
-33 WKNIKDNEEQL
+33 WKNLKNNDARL
-44 MNIISSQV
+44 MQIISNVV

-72 QQQIKLL
+72 QQQINLL
-79 ANKFENIKGNDL
+79 ANKFENIKGDDL
-91 NKLLEIFKLPATSQD
+91 NKLLKIFELPATSQD
-106 ESISQEQNLDI
+106 ESISQEQSIDT
-117 SAQQTLATIKAQQEE
+117 STQQILATIKAQQKE
-132 LLATNKELLNI
+132 LVATNKELLNI
-143 AYANNKGYDKLRK
+143 AYENNKGYDKLRK
-156 FDLTRNTIKSIFIA
+156 FDLTRNTIKSVFIA
-170 SNKYE
+170 PNGYE
-175 LTSSEWAIN
+175 LNSNEWAIN

-203 EGAQELDMY
+203 GGTEKLDMY
-212 TEIGNTWKY
+212 TEANNKNTWRY
-221 NFKKVEDIL
+221 NSKVEDTL
-230 EAFRHKIYNKEF
+230 EAFKHKIYTKDF
-242 KSSLGTDEKYR
+242 KSSLSSDEEYR

-259 FNLINFDEDIKEIV
+259 FNLINFDDDIKEII
-273 GRDLKVV
+273 GKDLKVV
-280 GHANHSFTAKNMPY
+280 GNANHSFTKRNMPY

-329 PYINSNNNEESQFIE
+329 PYINSNNEDESQFI
-344 DASAIKAFSQ
+344 DDISAIEAFTH
-354 LRQALVST
+354 LRQELANT
-362 NDTRLT
+362 NNSYLT
-368 ELKQRAQT
+368 ALKQRAQT

-389 NHDDVFH
+389 KEPH
-396 NNAIENIIG
+396 IEDLIG
-405 DFEQNVQNI
+405 KLEQREQDI
-414 LRSIKQWGFSDNG
+414 LHSIKQWGFSKDG
-427 LFKKQLSGNVTH
+427 LFEKQLGRVTH
-439 KATILDCIVTSL
+439 KATILDCVVTSL

-465 NKGNRVSSRVTIK
+465 NEGNRVSSRVTVK
-478 DKFNYNREALNTTEI
+478 DKFNYNRETLNTTEVI
-493 VNKQNET
+493 NNQNET
-500 ITTMDDSMV
+500 VTTMKDSMV
-509 YHNNSGKID
+509 VCDTSGKID
-518 YTNPLGKPVPNTYQ
+518 YTNPAGVIVPNTYQ
-532 INYGNLLI
+532 IKHGNLLI
-540 VAKPSTKNVNFQSIL
+540 VVGPNTKKTNLQGIL
-555 STNTKNLEIYVY
+555 STNSSNLDIY
-567 RINGNQKI
+567 IFKLNGNQRE
-575 DVTGQ
+575 DVTSQ
-580 YINGDFNEKAI
+580 YIGGDFNEKAI
-591 IDGRIDSRFTDMFH
+591 INGSIDSRFTEMFD
-605 FIEDSLKLN
+605 FIEDSLGLK
-614 TVSESQLHR
+614 TVSKAQLLK
-623 QYAQMQKLF
+623 QYTQMQKLF
-632 GHGTYNGFTGMLVT
+632 GSGTYNGFTGMLVT
-646 AVRNEIVKHLIGFY
+646 AVRNEIVKHLVGYYNDF
-660 EDYVKNYPQAP
+660 VKRYPQAA
-671 ASQLSIANFYDSN
+671 ASQLSISNFYDPN
-684 MNPALPDT
+684 INTLLPDT
-692 YSNIDLN
+692 YNNINLK
-699 SAKGSIARPGETGTI
+699 ATRGSIARPGEIGTA

-720 YQDPWL
+720 YLDNWL
-726 FAFGQS
+726 FSFGQS

-738 TDTSAVTSNASGSKI
+738 TNVSAVTSNASGSKI

-771 QVNSASRYKGQET
+771 QVNSESRYKGQET
-784 RFSASSR
+784 RTSASSQ
-791 LLFVNNLT
+791 LLFVNNLIG
-799 NGTNLVM
+799 GTNLVM

-842 SHLFDKSGSYVSIK
+842 SHLFDESNPYISIK

-865 DFIYPIRAG
+865 DFIYPIKAG
-874 VNVVN
+874 VNIVN
-879 TRTPFQLNKATKQ
+879 TETPFQLNKATKQ

-918 SAINRQRFPSFP
+918 NAINRQRFPSFP
-930 LTTENNTVKGWGTD
+930 LTTGDNTVKGWGTD

-959 EASKEF
+959 EASKIF

-977 IQIDGH
+977 IQVDGRT
-983 IFTTSKLL
+983 FTTSTLL
-991 GKNGEEVLYQ
+991 KTDPETILYQ

-1007 ITVSQVL
+1007 ITVAQVL

-1027 KMARQANV
+1027 KMAQQAGV
-1035 NLYSNVN
+1035 DLYSNVN
-1042 YVNNKGK
+1042 YIKNKDK
-1049 VNLNPLAVYL
+1049 VTLNPLAVYL
-1059 GSQQFNPKTENFSKR
+1059 GSQQFKPNNFINR
-1074 WEMEKASFLDTLLK
+1074 WQMEKASFLDTLLK

-1101 DPDGEYPPI
+1101 DPDGDYPPI
-1110 SKNLPALE
+1110 IKSLPALE
-1118 LATNFFKPTT
+1118 LANNFFK
-1128 NNDSW
+1128 NDN
-1133 DLKSWRQYIDS
+1133 LKSWRQYTDS

-1181 QLPGNASK
+1181 QLPRNASK
-1189 IIMNPMLEYFFSV
+1189 IILNPMLEYFFSV

-1220 DPLKYGGYESAKGA
+1220 DPLIYNDYNSAKGA
-1234 FINNITRRI
+1234 FINDITQRI
-1243 NSSEDAQERERLQ
+1243 NSSEDNQERRRLQ
-1256 AIKSQ
+1256 DIKSK
-1261 AMSIDFK
+1261 AMSINFK
-1268 NGAIQNMEFLSE
+1268 NSAIQNMEFLSE
-1280 NFPTLFHEQ
+1280 NVPTLFHAQ

-1315 QQGISRDINAATIED
+1315 QQGISRNINAATIED

-1335 WNFKGQKDKDIDAM
+1335 WNFKGQKDGDIDAM

-1428 NNIKINLVNPR
+1428 NDIKLNLVNDI
-1439 GYKFDNLY
+1439 GYEFENLY
-1447 YESGPNQ
+1447 YESGPRQ
-1454 YRQIWSL
+1454 YRKIDSL
-1461 NYDKSNNLYY
+1461 NYDTKNNLYY
-1471 TKEFDVDINGNKIN
+1471 TLEYDVDINGNIIN
-1485 DIPHTEYQVF
+1485 DILHTEYQIF

-1505 EEYNNRLGKKD
+1505 EEYNNRLAKKD
-1516 KNIETINSV
+1516 ENIETINSV

-1537 KELTIDTNTLI
+1537 KELAIDTNTLI

-1560 LNNASTVDPDT
+1560 LNNASYVENN
-1571 FEIDQ
+1571 EIIQ
-1576 PYKNKMIHYLV
+1576 PYKNKMIHYLA

-1601 KALWFNDEPLAYVS
+1601 KALWFNSEPLAYVP

-1687 NKPLTPQEV
+1687 GKKLTTQEV

-1729 VLKSNND
+1729 VLKSNSNE
-1736 NLKKD
+1736 LKKD

-1834 DYETRK
+1834 DQETRK
-1840 SQIIGNDNLQVL
+1840 SQIIDNDNLQVL

-1887 FVPSDVVDVVY
+1887 FVPSDVVDIIY
-1898 KVLNRKT
+1898 KVLDKKT
-1905 NTYVNYRT
+1905 KTYVNYRT
-1913 RIALDNIDTYYDF
+1913 HIALDNIDTYYDF
-1926 IDANTNGT
+1926 IDANINGT

-1942 GALIDP
+1942 GTLIDP

-2001 KNSNM
+2001 KNPNM

-2108 DAGVFFKEKD
+2108 NAGVFFKEED

-2150 TSEGD
+2150 TGEGD

-2172 ASRYNYYYVDINK
+2172 NSRYNYYYVDINK
-2185 LRALGIS
+2185 LRALGIN

-2242 NQFSL
+2242 NQFYL
-2247 VGVVLEDA
+2247 VGDVLEDA

-2289 FMKMRTVGFTQ
+2289 FMKMRTIGFTQ
-2300 INNNRIYV
+2300 VNNNRIYV
-2308 SHFQAWLQGADYD
+2308 SHFQAWLQGADY
-2321 VDKAYV
+2321 
-2327 MGFNFDDNGQFI
+2327 
-2339 GWSDLF
+2339 
-2345 DYSSN
+2345 
-2350 EALESSCS
+2350 
-2358 LPVPRNS
+2358 
-2365 KWVKT
+2365 
-2370 NNGINIERYAEE
+2370 
-2382 AQRAYDSD
+2382 
-2390 NVILRNALIN
+2390 
-2400 KVLDNIDYSPNSTIE
+2400 
-2415 VNYSSPILNQ
+2415 
-2425 LISDINTHEGTQLSG
+2425 
-2440 DNKILAF
+2440 
-2447 QNAVSWTTQAIVNDE
+2447 
-2462 RNLLDSYSP
+2462 
-2471 TNVEGM
+2471 
-2477 KQVVKDKQLASDS
+2477 
-2490 GTYTQW
+2490 
-2496 NPATKWVL
+2496 
-2504 QEENLIG
+2504 
-2511 KNVISVAANAEKVYF
+2511 
-2526 SLLHYYN
+2526 
-2533 EIVRHPEK
+2533 
-2541 YSKDLYTFAKSFEG
+2541 
-2555 VFMNIDG
+2555 
-2562 TPVIKETIGGI
+2562 
-2573 NFNNDNRLNKLSILL
+2573 
-2588 LSSNQ
+2588 
-2593 ELTDIKNSLIQGIY
+2593 
-2607 QDNTSEYEQDF
+2607 
-2618 INAYKNNEYSDK
+2618 
-2630 LQTLLNSIDTTLS
+2630 
-2643 EDEAKY
+2643 
-2649 MPLMQSLINNATD
+2649 
-2662 PSDLISQL
+2662 
-2670 LNSATDNAK
+2670 
-2679 ELILNKINAGMNLA
+2679 
-2693 GVHGYLMIMGFSL
+2693 
-2706 DQIVDLMTSPVVRLV
+2706 
-2721 DRLSKSDM
+2721 
-2729 FSDIGIKSNS
+2729 
-2739 VQKVLDQL
+2739 
-2747 ISSNPDKQKDW
+2747 
-2758 FQYVLD
+2758 
-2764 PTTIN
+2764 
-2769 KYDPG
+2769 
-2774 RDTIVGQTL
+2774 
-2783 VKLLNDTSITSD
+2783 
-2795 NGTTLHFI
+2795 
-2803 NGIYVEMD
+2803 
-2811 NNPVDPQVKTYKR
+2811 
-2824 LKDAPKQF
+2824 
-2832 QEPLES
+2832 
-2838 LLRQRYDGL
+2838 
-2847 FFNKLRG
+2847 
-2854 FKAVHRGARETTA
+2854 
-2867 AAQLLF
+2867 
-2873 SMNQGIRTQQNEQL
+2873 
-2887 AFENRFNNF
+2887 
-2896 IKGFD
+2896 
-2901 EILPSVQEIEGLKT
+2901 
-2915 KYAGKLL
+2915 
-2922 PSSLNE
+2922 
-2928 QGTDLVTDL
+2928 
-2937 EALFSKVKELHPNYS
+2937 
-2952 NSYIYSIV
+2952 
-2960 SQSLK
+2960 
-2965 AGIYKNFSFYKYMI
+2965 
-2979 NDPIQVQEL
+2979 
-2988 DGTPRNTNYRTL
+2988 
-3000 ATEYYNLIKD
+3000 
-3010 SINVLDVIN
+3010 
-3019 HSDQYRV
+3019 
-3026 YLELQKAATV
+3026 
-3036 NTDIVSTK
+3036 
-3044 SQLVRKFYEI
+3044 
-3054 LRKDR
+3054 
-3059 GYIDSKKLNQI
+3059 
-3070 QSYID
+3070 
-3075 QAYIQQ
+3075 
-3081 YLTNIQLVVNNNE
+3081 
-3094 TLPFSFPLQHDQ
+3094 
-3106 MFLKD
+3106 
-3111 RRKIKASSN
+3111 
-3120 TEIIMNNSDNI
+3120 
-3131 ATFKF
+3131 
-3136 WMHNYL
+3136 
-3142 VKALQNGSYWD
+3142 
-3153 GEKMQDFPKN
+3153 
-3163 NSFINGL
+3163 
-3170 RIIGDRDKNALALD
+3170 
-3184 IDMLNIDKSREST
+3184 
-3197 LRYASYEEDFNKLLN
+3197 
-3212 YKVGKFNLQD
+3212 
-3222 IFMIYN
+3222 
-3228 LFVNGNKYGYNRLT
+3228 
-3242 TIFQSKLIEDINNIG
+3242 
-3257 NSQYTPSAL
+3257 
-3266 MQWYRHLG
+3266 
-3274 QADKANIQQTID
+3274 
-3286 NKDLPIEDSI
+3286 
-3296 NALGATLEGFDIYS
+3296 
-3310 APYVESLQQA
+3310 
-3320 GDNRV
+3320 
-3325 VRIKDPRNSPTNG
+3325 
-3338 LVVLYNTKDHKFI
+3338 
-3351 NPFTQIS
+3351 
-3358 EGYDNQRELIERL
+3358 
-3371 KINKEYYPININ
+3371 
-3383 LQEQINKLEQM
+3383 
-3394 FKDIVSGGTSLYNM
+3394 
-3408 TISGKVK
+3408 
-3415 IRVNC
+3415 

>member
-1 MACKGLIKI
+1 MACRELIKI
-10 IDVNSTDELTRLTKV
+10 IGVNSTDELARLTKV

-59 ALTQEDKIHLKAV
+59 ALTQDDIIHLKAV

-79 ANKFENIKGNDL
+79 ANKFENIKGDDL
-91 NKLLEIFKLPATSQD
+91 NKLLKIFEPSITSQD
-106 ESISQEQNLDI
+106 ESISQEQSIDI
-117 SAQQTLATIKAQQEE
+117 STQQILATIKAQQKE
-132 LLATNKELLNI
+132 LLVTNKELLNI
-143 AYANNKGYDKLRK
+143 AYENNKGYNKLRK
-156 FDLTRNTIKSIFIA
+156 FDLTRNIIKSVFIA
-170 SNKYE
+170 PNGYE
-175 LTSSEWAIN
+175 LNSNEWTIN

-203 EGAQELDMY
+203 GGTEELDMY
-212 TEIGNTWKY
+212 TEANNKNTWRY
-221 NFKKVEDIL
+221 NSKVEDVL
-230 EAFRHKIYNKEF
+230 EVFKHKIYTKDF
-242 KSSLGTDEKYR
+242 KSSLSSDEKYR

-259 FNLINFDEDIKEIV
+259 FNLINFDDDIKEII
-273 GRDLKVV
+273 GKELKVV
-280 GHANHSFTAKNMPY
+280 GNSNHSFTKRNMPY

-329 PYINSNNNEESQFIE
+329 PYINSNNEEESQFI
-344 DASAIKAFSQ
+344 DDISAIEAFTN
-354 LRQALVST
+354 LRKELANT
-362 NDTRLT
+362 NNTYLT
-368 ELKQRAQT
+368 ALKQRAQI
-376 FRDNPNKL
+376 FRNNPNKL

-389 NHDDVFH
+389 KEPH
-396 NNAIENIIG
+396 IEDLIG
-405 DFEQNVQNI
+405 KLEQREQDI
-414 LRSIKQWGFSDNG
+414 LHSIKQWGFSKDG
-427 LFKKQLSGNVTH
+427 LFEKQLLGNVTH

-465 NKGNRVSSRVTIK
+465 NEGNRVSSRVTVK
-478 DKFNYNREALNTTEI
+478 DKFNYNRETLNTTETI
-493 VNKQNET
+493 NNQNET
-500 ITTMDDSMV
+500 VTTMTDSMV
-509 YHNNSGKID
+509 VCDTSGKID
-518 YTNPLGKPVPNTYQ
+518 YINPAGVIVPNTYQ
-532 INYGNLLI
+532 IKYGNLLI
-540 VAKPSTKNVNFQSIL
+540 VVGPNTKKTNLQGVL
-555 STNTKNLEIYVY
+555 STNSSNLDIY
-567 RINGNQKI
+567 IFKWNGNKKE
-575 DVTGQ
+575 DVTSQ
-580 YINGDFNEKAI
+580 YIGGDFNEKAI
-591 IDGRIDSRFTDMFH
+591 INGSIDSRFTEMFD
-605 FIEDSLKLN
+605 FIEDSLGLK
-614 TVSESQLHR
+614 TVSKAQLLK
-623 QYAQMQKLF
+623 QYTQMQKLF
-632 GHGTYNGFTGMLVT
+632 GSGTYNGFTGMLVT
-646 AVRNEIVKHLIGFY
+646 AVRNEIVKHLVGFY
-660 EDYVKNYPQAP
+660 NDFIKRYPQAA
-671 ASQLSIANFYDSN
+671 ASQLSISNFYDPN
-684 MNPALPDT
+684 INTLLPPT
-692 YSNIDLN
+692 YNNINLK
-699 SAKGSIARPGETGTI
+699 ATRGSIARPGEIGTV

-720 YQDPWL
+720 YLDNWL
-726 FAFGQS
+726 FSFGQS

-738 TDTSAVTSNASGSKI
+738 TNVSAVTSNASGSKI

-771 QVNSASRYKGQET
+771 QVNSEGKFKGQET
-784 RFSASSR
+784 RTSASSS
-791 LLFVNNLT
+791 LLFVDNLT
-799 NGTNLVM
+799 RGTNLVM

-842 SHLFDKSGSYVSIK
+842 SHLFDKSGSYISIK

-874 VNVVN
+874 VNLVN
-879 TRTPFQLNKATKQ
+879 IGVSLNKATKQ
-892 DIQESYI
+892 DIQKSYI
-899 ASIGQFYKRS
+899 ASIGQFYKRL

-918 SAINRQRFPSFP
+918 KAINRQRFPSFP
-930 LTTENNTVKGWGTD
+930 LTVENNTVKGWGTD

-952 MSEDQLL
+952 MTEDQLL
-959 EASKEF
+959 EASKIF

-977 IQIDGH
+977 IQVDGRT
-983 IFTTSKLL
+983 FTTSTLL
-991 GKNGEEVLYQ
+991 KTDPETVLYQ

-1007 ITVSQVL
+1007 VTVAQVL

-1027 KMARQANV
+1027 KMAQQAEV
-1035 NLYSNVN
+1035 DLYSNVN
-1042 YVNNKGK
+1042 YIKNKDK
-1049 VNLNPLAVYL
+1049 VTLNPLAVYL
-1059 GSQQFNPKTENFSKR
+1059 GSQQFKLIDSKYKYFNRR

-1101 DPDGEYPPI
+1101 DPDGTYPPI
-1110 SKNLPALE
+1110 SKSLPAQE
-1118 LATNFFKPTT
+1118 LATKFFKPTT
-1128 NNDSW
+1128 DNGNYDF
-1133 DLKSWRQYIDS
+1133 KSWRQYTDS

-1181 QLPGNASK
+1181 QLPRNASK
-1189 IIMNPMLEYFFSV
+1189 IILNPMLEYFFNV

-1211 YTMLGTELS
+1211 YTILGTELS
-1220 DPLKYGGYESAKGA
+1220 DPLKYNDYNSAKGA
-1234 FINNITRRI
+1234 FISDITQRI
-1243 NSSEDAQERERLQ
+1243 NSSKDAQERQRLFD
-1256 AIKSQ
+1256 IRSK

-1280 NFPTLFHEQ
+1280 NVPTLFHAQ

-1315 QQGISRDINAATIED
+1315 QQGINRDINAATIED

-1335 WNFKGQKDKDIDAM
+1335 WNFKGQKDGDIDAM

-1428 NNIKINLVNPR
+1428 NDIEINLVNNK

-1461 NYDKSNNLYY
+1461 NYDTKNNLYY
-1471 TKEFDVDINGNKIN
+1471 TKEFDVDINGNRIN
-1485 DIPHTEYQVF
+1485 DVLHTEYQIF

-1505 EEYNNRLGKKD
+1505 EEYNDRLAKKD
-1516 KNIETINSV
+1516 ENIETINSV

-1560 LNNASTVDPDT
+1560 INNASKVDPDT
-1571 FEIDQ
+1571 FEINQ
-1576 PYKNKMIHYLV
+1576 PYKNKMIHYLA

-1601 KALWFNDEPLAYVS
+1601 KALWFNNEPLAYVS
-1615 MTMTHYGVQL
+1615 MTMLHYGVQL

-1687 NKPLTPQEV
+1687 GKKLTAQEV

-1729 VLKSNND
+1729 VLKSNSD
-1736 NLKKD
+1736 ELKKD

-1801 YNDAIA
+1801 YNDAIT

-1834 DYETRK
+1834 NQETRK
-1840 SQIIGNDNLQVL
+1840 SQIIDNDNLQVL

-1872 QQQLEEAKGNVNFEE
+1872 QQQLEEAKGNINFEE
-1887 FVPSDVVDVVY
+1887 FVPSDVVDIVY
-1898 KVLNRKT
+1898 KVLDKKNK
-1905 NTYVNYRT
+1905 TYVNYRT
-1913 RIALDNIDTYYDF
+1913 HIALDNIDTYYDF

-1942 GALIDP
+1942 GVLIDP

-1961 GRDLAPERVVFDYG
+1961 GRDLAPERVIFDYG

-2001 KNSNM
+2001 KNPNM

-2017 LHNGQVTING
+2017 LHHGQVTING
-2027 QTYVVQNKQL
+2027 KTYVVQNKQL

-2056 LSLIEAKKLLQTKIG
+2056 LSLIEARKLLQTKIG

-2108 DAGVFFKEKD
+2108 DAGVFYKEKD

-2127 EGELTWLY
+2127 EDELTWLY
-2135 KVSRDKQ
+2135 KVSTDKQ

-2160 EYNVTQQGGQGT
+2160 EYNVIQQGGQGT
-2172 ASRYNYYYVDINK
+2172 NSRYNYYYVDINK

-2192 DLAISNII
+2192 DIAISNII

-2242 NQFSL
+2242 NQFYL
-2247 VGVVLEDA
+2247 VGDVLEDA

-2300 INNNRIYV
+2300 VNNNRIYV
-2308 SHFQAWLQGADYD
+2308 SHFQAWLQGADY
-2321 VDKAYV
+2321 
-2327 MGFNFDDNGQFI
+2327 
-2339 GWSDLF
+2339 
-2345 DYSSN
+2345 
-2350 EALESSCS
+2350 
-2358 LPVPRNS
+2358 
-2365 KWVKT
+2365 
-2370 NNGINIERYAEE
+2370 
-2382 AQRAYDSD
+2382 
-2390 NVILRNALIN
+2390 
-2400 KVLDNIDYSPNSTIE
+2400 
-2415 VNYSSPILNQ
+2415 
-2425 LISDINTHEGTQLSG
+2425 
-2440 DNKILAF
+2440 
-2447 QNAVSWTTQAIVNDE
+2447 
-2462 RNLLDSYSP
+2462 
-2471 TNVEGM
+2471 
-2477 KQVVKDKQLASDS
+2477 
-2490 GTYTQW
+2490 
-2496 NPATKWVL
+2496 
-2504 QEENLIG
+2504 
-2511 KNVISVAANAEKVYF
+2511 
-2526 SLLHYYN
+2526 
-2533 EIVRHPEK
+2533 
-2541 YSKDLYTFAKSFEG
+2541 
-2555 VFMNIDG
+2555 
-2562 TPVIKETIGGI
+2562 
-2573 NFNNDNRLNKLSILL
+2573 
-2588 LSSNQ
+2588 
-2593 ELTDIKNSLIQGIY
+2593 
-2607 QDNTSEYEQDF
+2607 
-2618 INAYKNNEYSDK
+2618 
-2630 LQTLLNSIDTTLS
+2630 
-2643 EDEAKY
+2643 
-2649 MPLMQSLINNATD
+2649 
-2662 PSDLISQL
+2662 
-2670 LNSATDNAK
+2670 
-2679 ELILNKINAGMNLA
+2679 
-2693 GVHGYLMIMGFSL
+2693 
-2706 DQIVDLMTSPVVRLV
+2706 
-2721 DRLSKSDM
+2721 
-2729 FSDIGIKSNS
+2729 
-2739 VQKVLDQL
+2739 
-2747 ISSNPDKQKDW
+2747 
-2758 FQYVLD
+2758 
-2764 PTTIN
+2764 
-2769 KYDPG
+2769 
-2774 RDTIVGQTL
+2774 
-2783 VKLLNDTSITSD
+2783 
-2795 NGTTLHFI
+2795 
-2803 NGIYVEMD
+2803 
-2811 NNPVDPQVKTYKR
+2811 
-2824 LKDAPKQF
+2824 
-2832 QEPLES
+2832 
-2838 LLRQRYDGL
+2838 
-2847 FFNKLRG
+2847 
-2854 FKAVHRGARETTA
+2854 
-2867 AAQLLF
+2867 
-2873 SMNQGIRTQQNEQL
+2873 
-2887 AFENRFNNF
+2887 
-2896 IKGFD
+2896 
-2901 EILPSVQEIEGLKT
+2901 
-2915 KYAGKLL
+2915 
-2922 PSSLNE
+2922 
-2928 QGTDLVTDL
+2928 
-2937 EALFSKVKELHPNYS
+2937 
-2952 NSYIYSIV
+2952 
-2960 SQSLK
+2960 
-2965 AGIYKNFSFYKYMI
+2965 
-2979 NDPIQVQEL
+2979 
-2988 DGTPRNTNYRTL
+2988 
-3000 ATEYYNLIKD
+3000 
-3010 SINVLDVIN
+3010 
-3019 HSDQYRV
+3019 
-3026 YLELQKAATV
+3026 
-3036 NTDIVSTK
+3036 
-3044 SQLVRKFYEI
+3044 
-3054 LRKDR
+3054 
-3059 GYIDSKKLNQI
+3059 
-3070 QSYID
+3070 
-3075 QAYIQQ
+3075 
-3081 YLTNIQLVVNNNE
+3081 
-3094 TLPFSFPLQHDQ
+3094 
-3106 MFLKD
+3106 
-3111 RRKIKASSN
+3111 
-3120 TEIIMNNSDNI
+3120 
-3131 ATFKF
+3131 
-3136 WMHNYL
+3136 
-3142 VKALQNGSYWD
+3142 
-3153 GEKMQDFPKN
+3153 
-3163 NSFINGL
+3163 
-3170 RIIGDRDKNALALD
+3170 
-3184 IDMLNIDKSREST
+3184 
-3197 LRYASYEEDFNKLLN
+3197 
-3212 YKVGKFNLQD
+3212 
-3222 IFMIYN
+3222 
-3228 LFVNGNKYGYNRLT
+3228 
-3242 TIFQSKLIEDINNIG
+3242 
-3257 NSQYTPSAL
+3257 
-3266 MQWYRHLG
+3266 
-3274 QADKANIQQTID
+3274 
-3286 NKDLPIEDSI
+3286 
-3296 NALGATLEGFDIYS
+3296 
-3310 APYVESLQQA
+3310 
-3320 GDNRV
+3320 
-3325 VRIKDPRNSPTNG
+3325 
-3338 LVVLYNTKDHKFI
+3338 
-3351 NPFTQIS
+3351 
-3358 EGYDNQRELIERL
+3358 
-3371 KINKEYYPININ
+3371 
-3383 LQEQINKLEQM
+3383 
-3394 FKDIVSGGTSLYNM
+3394 
-3408 TISGKVK
+3408 
-3415 IRVNC
+3415 

>member
-1 MACKGLIKI
+1 MACRELIKI
-10 IDVNSTDELTRLTKV
+10 TGIDNIESKQSLIKFLIN
-25 LTRLDARQ
+25 LDSRQ
-33 WKNIKDNEEQL
+33 WKNLKNNDARL
-44 MNIISSQV
+44 MQIISNVV

-72 QQQIKLL
+72 QQQINLL
-79 ANKFENIKGNDL
+79 ANKFENIKGDDL
-91 NKLLEIFKLPATSQD
+91 NKLLKIFELPATSQD
-106 ESISQEQNLDI
+106 ESISQEQSIDT
-117 SAQQTLATIKAQQEE
+117 STQQILATIKAQQKE
-132 LLATNKELLNI
+132 LVVTNKELLNI
-143 AYANNKGYDKLRK
+143 AYENNKGYDKLRK
-156 FDLTRNTIKSIFIA
+156 FDLTRNTIKSVFIA
-170 SNKYE
+170 PNGYE
-175 LTSSEWAIN
+175 LNSNEWAIN

-203 EGAQELDMY
+203 GGTEKLDMY
-212 TEIGNTWKY
+212 TEANNKNTWRY
-221 NFKKVEDIL
+221 NSKVEDTL
-230 EAFRHKIYNKEF
+230 EAFKHKIYTKDF
-242 KSSLGTDEKYR
+242 KSSLSSDEEYR

-259 FNLINFDEDIKEIV
+259 FNLINFDDDIKEII
-273 GRDLKVV
+273 GKDLKVV
-280 GHANHSFTAKNMPY
+280 GNANHSFTKRNMPY

-329 PYINSNNNEESQFIE
+329 PYINSNNEDESQFI
-344 DASAIKAFSQ
+344 DDISAIEAFTH
-354 LRQALVST
+354 LRQELANT
-362 NDTRLT
+362 NNSYLT
-368 ELKQRAQT
+368 ALKQRAQT
-376 FRDNPNKL
+376 FRDNSNKL

-389 NHDDVFH
+389 KEPH
-396 NNAIENIIG
+396 IEDLIG
-405 DFEQNVQNI
+405 KLEQREQDI
-414 LRSIKQWGFSDNG
+414 LHSIKQWGFSKDG
-427 LFKKQLSGNVTH
+427 LFEKQLGRVTH
-439 KATILDCIVTSL
+439 KATILDCVVTSL

-465 NKGNRVSSRVTIK
+465 NEGNRVSSRVTVK
-478 DKFNYNREALNTTEI
+478 DKFNYNRETLNTTEVI
-493 VNKQNET
+493 NNQNET
-500 ITTMDDSMV
+500 VTTMNDSMV
-509 YHNNSGKID
+509 VCDTSGKID
-518 YTNPLGKPVPNTYQ
+518 YTNPAGVIVPNTYQ
-532 INYGNLLI
+532 IKHGNLLI
-540 VAKPSTKNVNFQSIL
+540 VVGPNTKKTNLQGIL
-555 STNTKNLEIYVY
+555 STNSSNLDIY
-567 RINGNQKI
+567 IFKLNGNQRE
-575 DVTGQ
+575 DVTSQ
-580 YINGDFNEKAI
+580 YIGGDFNEKAI
-591 IDGRIDSRFTDMFH
+591 INGSIDSRFTEMFD
-605 FIEDSLKLN
+605 FIEDSLGLK
-614 TVSESQLHR
+614 TVSKAQLLK
-623 QYAQMQKLF
+623 QYTQMQKLF
-632 GHGTYNGFTGMLVT
+632 GSGTYNGFTGMLVT
-646 AVRNEIVKHLIGFY
+646 AVRNEIVKHLVGYYNDF
-660 EDYVKNYPQAP
+660 VKRYPQAA
-671 ASQLSIANFYDSN
+671 ASQLSISNFYDPN
-684 MNPALPDT
+684 INTLLPDT
-692 YSNIDLN
+692 YNNINLK
-699 SAKGSIARPGETGTI
+699 ATRGSIARPGEIGTV

-720 YQDPWL
+720 YLDNWL
-726 FAFGQS
+726 FSFGQS

-738 TDTSAVTSNASGSKI
+738 TNVSAVTSNASGSKI

-771 QVNSASRYKGQET
+771 QVNSESRYKGQET
-784 RFSASSR
+784 RTSASSQ
-791 LLFVNNLT
+791 LLFVDNLT
-799 NGTNLVM
+799 RGANLVM

-842 SHLFDKSGSYVSIK
+842 SHLFDESNPYVSIK

-874 VNVVN
+874 INLAN
-879 TRTPFQLNKATKQ
+879 IGIPLNKATKQ

-899 ASIGQFYKRS
+899 ASIGQFYKRL

-918 SAINRQRFPSFP
+918 NAISRQRFPSFP
-930 LTTENNTVKGWGTD
+930 LTTGDNTVKGWGTD

-965 DKWATSVPSNPT
+965 DKWATSVPSNLT
-977 IQIDGH
+977 IQIDGRT
-983 IFTTSKLL
+983 FTTSTLL
-991 GKNGEEVLYQ
+991 KTDPETVLYQ

-1007 ITVSQVL
+1007 ITVAQVL

-1027 KMARQANV
+1027 KMAQQTGV
-1035 NLYSNVN
+1035 DLYSNIN
-1042 YVNNKGK
+1042 YIKNKDK
-1049 VNLNPLAVYL
+1049 VTLNPLAVYL
-1059 GSQQFNPKTENFSKR
+1059 GSQQFKPNNFINR
-1074 WEMEKASFLDTLLK
+1074 WQMEKASFLDTLLK
-1088 KGFKVRL
+1088 KGFKIRL

-1101 DPDGEYPPI
+1101 DPDGNYPPI
-1110 SKNLPALE
+1110 TKSLPALE
-1118 LATNFFKPTT
+1118 LANNFFKE
-1128 NNDSW
+1128 NKKYN
-1133 DLKSWRQYIDS
+1133 LKSWRQYTDS

-1152 LGQWTRGD
+1152 LGQWVRGD
-1160 YMVLGKAIDENGKST
+1160 YMVLGKAIDKNGKST

-1181 QLPGNASK
+1181 QLPRNASK
-1189 IIMNPMLEYFFSV
+1189 IILNPMLEYFFSV

-1220 DPLKYGGYESAKGA
+1220 DPLKYNDYNSAKGA
-1234 FINNITRRI
+1234 FISDIIQRI
-1243 NSSEDAQERERLQ
+1243 NSSEDNQERLRLQ
-1256 AIKSQ
+1256 DIKSK

-1268 NGAIQNMEFLSE
+1268 NSAIQNMEFLSE
-1280 NFPTLFHEQ
+1280 NVPTLFHAQ

-1315 QQGISRDINAATIED
+1315 QQGISRNINAATIED

-1428 NNIKINLVNPR
+1428 NDIKLNLVNDI
-1439 GYKFDNLY
+1439 GYEFENLY
-1447 YESGPNQ
+1447 YESGPRQ
-1454 YRQIWSL
+1454 YRKIDSL
-1461 NYDKSNNLYY
+1461 NYDTKNNLYY
-1471 TKEFDVDINGNKIN
+1471 TLEYDVDINGNIIN
-1485 DIPHTEYQVF
+1485 DILHTEYQIF

-1505 EEYNNRLGKKD
+1505 EKYNNRLAKKD
-1516 KNIETINSV
+1516 ENIETINSV

-1537 KELTIDTNTLI
+1537 KELAIDTNTLI

-1560 LNNASTVDPDT
+1560 LNNASYVENN
-1571 FEIDQ
+1571 EIIQ
-1576 PYKNKMIHYLV
+1576 PYKNKMIHYLA

-1601 KALWFNDEPLAYVS
+1601 KALWFNSEPLAYVP

-1687 NKPLTPQEV
+1687 GKKLTTQEV

-1729 VLKSNND
+1729 VLKSNSD
-1736 NLKKD
+1736 ELKKD

-1801 YNDAIA
+1801 YNDAIT

-1834 DYETRK
+1834 DQETRK
-1840 SQIIGNDNLQVL
+1840 SQIIDNDNLQVL

-1887 FVPSDVVDVVY
+1887 FVPSDVVDIVY
-1898 KVLNRKT
+1898 KVLDKKT
-1905 NTYVNYRT
+1905 KTYVNYRT
-1913 RIALDNIDTYYDF
+1913 HIALDNIDTYYDF
-1926 IDANTNGT
+1926 IDANINGI

-2135 KVSRDKQ
+2135 KVSIDKQ

-2172 ASRYNYYYVDINK
+2172 NSRYNYYYVDINK
-2185 LRALGIS
+2185 LRALGIN

-2215 DSQKSQQTESE
+2215 DSQKSQQTESK
-2226 LISNSFKDPN
+2226 LISDSFKDPN
-2236 LKQFID
+2236 LKNFID
-2242 NQFSL
+2242 DQFSS
-2247 VGVVLEDA
+2247 VGDELEKV

-2300 INNNRIYV
+2300 VNNNRIYV
-2308 SHFQAWLQGADYD
+2308 SHFQAWLQGADY
-2321 VDKAYV
+2321 
-2327 MGFNFDDNGQFI
+2327 
-2339 GWSDLF
+2339 
-2345 DYSSN
+2345 
-2350 EALESSCS
+2350 
-2358 LPVPRNS
+2358 
-2365 KWVKT
+2365 
-2370 NNGINIERYAEE
+2370 
-2382 AQRAYDSD
+2382 
-2390 NVILRNALIN
+2390 
-2400 KVLDNIDYSPNSTIE
+2400 
-2415 VNYSSPILNQ
+2415 
-2425 LISDINTHEGTQLSG
+2425 
-2440 DNKILAF
+2440 
-2447 QNAVSWTTQAIVNDE
+2447 
-2462 RNLLDSYSP
+2462 
-2471 TNVEGM
+2471 
-2477 KQVVKDKQLASDS
+2477 
-2490 GTYTQW
+2490 
-2496 NPATKWVL
+2496 
-2504 QEENLIG
+2504 
-2511 KNVISVAANAEKVYF
+2511 
-2526 SLLHYYN
+2526 
-2533 EIVRHPEK
+2533 
-2541 YSKDLYTFAKSFEG
+2541 
-2555 VFMNIDG
+2555 
-2562 TPVIKETIGGI
+2562 
-2573 NFNNDNRLNKLSILL
+2573 
-2588 LSSNQ
+2588 
-2593 ELTDIKNSLIQGIY
+2593 
-2607 QDNTSEYEQDF
+2607 
-2618 INAYKNNEYSDK
+2618 
-2630 LQTLLNSIDTTLS
+2630 
-2643 EDEAKY
+2643 
-2649 MPLMQSLINNATD
+2649 
-2662 PSDLISQL
+2662 
-2670 LNSATDNAK
+2670 
-2679 ELILNKINAGMNLA
+2679 
-2693 GVHGYLMIMGFSL
+2693 
-2706 DQIVDLMTSPVVRLV
+2706 
-2721 DRLSKSDM
+2721 
-2729 FSDIGIKSNS
+2729 
-2739 VQKVLDQL
+2739 
-2747 ISSNPDKQKDW
+2747 
-2758 FQYVLD
+2758 
-2764 PTTIN
+2764 
-2769 KYDPG
+2769 
-2774 RDTIVGQTL
+2774 
-2783 VKLLNDTSITSD
+2783 
-2795 NGTTLHFI
+2795 
-2803 NGIYVEMD
+2803 
-2811 NNPVDPQVKTYKR
+2811 
-2824 LKDAPKQF
+2824 
-2832 QEPLES
+2832 
-2838 LLRQRYDGL
+2838 
-2847 FFNKLRG
+2847 
-2854 FKAVHRGARETTA
+2854 
-2867 AAQLLF
+2867 
-2873 SMNQGIRTQQNEQL
+2873 
-2887 AFENRFNNF
+2887 
-2896 IKGFD
+2896 
-2901 EILPSVQEIEGLKT
+2901 
-2915 KYAGKLL
+2915 
-2922 PSSLNE
+2922 
-2928 QGTDLVTDL
+2928 
-2937 EALFSKVKELHPNYS
+2937 
-2952 NSYIYSIV
+2952 
-2960 SQSLK
+2960 
-2965 AGIYKNFSFYKYMI
+2965 
-2979 NDPIQVQEL
+2979 
-2988 DGTPRNTNYRTL
+2988 
-3000 ATEYYNLIKD
+3000 
-3010 SINVLDVIN
+3010 
-3019 HSDQYRV
+3019 
-3026 YLELQKAATV
+3026 
-3036 NTDIVSTK
+3036 
-3044 SQLVRKFYEI
+3044 
-3054 LRKDR
+3054 
-3059 GYIDSKKLNQI
+3059 
-3070 QSYID
+3070 
-3075 QAYIQQ
+3075 
-3081 YLTNIQLVVNNNE
+3081 
-3094 TLPFSFPLQHDQ
+3094 
-3106 MFLKD
+3106 
-3111 RRKIKASSN
+3111 
-3120 TEIIMNNSDNI
+3120 
-3131 ATFKF
+3131 
-3136 WMHNYL
+3136 
-3142 VKALQNGSYWD
+3142 
-3153 GEKMQDFPKN
+3153 
-3163 NSFINGL
+3163 
-3170 RIIGDRDKNALALD
+3170 
-3184 IDMLNIDKSREST
+3184 
-3197 LRYASYEEDFNKLLN
+3197 
-3212 YKVGKFNLQD
+3212 
-3222 IFMIYN
+3222 
-3228 LFVNGNKYGYNRLT
+3228 
-3242 TIFQSKLIEDINNIG
+3242 
-3257 NSQYTPSAL
+3257 
-3266 MQWYRHLG
+3266 
-3274 QADKANIQQTID
+3274 
-3286 NKDLPIEDSI
+3286 
-3296 NALGATLEGFDIYS
+3296 
-3310 APYVESLQQA
+3310 
-3320 GDNRV
+3320 
-3325 VRIKDPRNSPTNG
+3325 
-3338 LVVLYNTKDHKFI
+3338 
-3351 NPFTQIS
+3351 
-3358 EGYDNQRELIERL
+3358 
-3371 KINKEYYPININ
+3371 
-3383 LQEQINKLEQM
+3383 
-3394 FKDIVSGGTSLYNM
+3394 
-3408 TISGKVK
+3408 
-3415 IRVNC
+3415 

>member
-1 MACKGLIKI
+1 MACRELIKI
-10 IDVNSTDELTRLTKV
+10 TGIDNIESKQSLIKFLIN
-25 LTRLDARQ
+25 LDSRQ
-33 WKNIKDNEEQL
+33 WKNLKNNDARL
-44 MNIISSQV
+44 MQIISNVV

-72 QQQIKLL
+72 QQQINLL
-79 ANKFENIKGNDL
+79 ANKFENIKGDDL
-91 NKLLEIFKLPATSQD
+91 NKLLKIFELPATSQD
-106 ESISQEQNLDI
+106 ESISQEQSIDT
-117 SAQQTLATIKAQQEE
+117 STQQILATIKAQQKE
-132 LLATNKELLNI
+132 LVVTNKELLNI
-143 AYANNKGYDKLRK
+143 AYENNKGYDKLRK
-156 FDLTRNTIKSIFIA
+156 FDLTRNTIKSVFIA
-170 SNKYE
+170 PNGYE
-175 LTSSEWAIN
+175 LNSNEWAIN

-203 EGAQELDMY
+203 GGTEKLDMY
-212 TEIGNTWKY
+212 TEANNKNTWRY
-221 NFKKVEDIL
+221 NSKVEDTL
-230 EAFRHKIYNKEF
+230 EAFKHKIYTKDF
-242 KSSLGTDEKYR
+242 KSSLSSDEEYR

-259 FNLINFDEDIKEIV
+259 FNLINFDDDIKEII
-273 GRDLKVV
+273 GKDLKVV
-280 GHANHSFTAKNMPY
+280 GNANHSFTKRNMPY

-329 PYINSNNNEESQFIE
+329 PYINSNNEDESQFI
-344 DASAIKAFSQ
+344 DDISAIEAFTH
-354 LRQALVST
+354 LRQELANT
-362 NDTRLT
+362 NNSYLT
-368 ELKQRAQT
+368 ALKQRAQT
-376 FRDNPNKL
+376 FRDNSNKL

-389 NHDDVFH
+389 KEPH
-396 NNAIENIIG
+396 IEDLIG
-405 DFEQNVQNI
+405 KLEQREQDI
-414 LRSIKQWGFSDNG
+414 LHSIKQWGFSKDG
-427 LFKKQLSGNVTH
+427 LFEKQLGRVTH
-439 KATILDCIVTSL
+439 KATILDCVVTSL

-465 NKGNRVSSRVTIK
+465 NEGNRVSSRVTVK
-478 DKFNYNREALNTTEI
+478 DKFNYNRETLNTTEVI
-493 VNKQNET
+493 NNQNET
-500 ITTMDDSMV
+500 VTTMNDSMV
-509 YHNNSGKID
+509 VCDTSGKID
-518 YTNPLGKPVPNTYQ
+518 YTNPAGVIVPNTYQ
-532 INYGNLLI
+532 IKHGNLLI
-540 VAKPSTKNVNFQSIL
+540 VVGPNTKKTNLQGIL
-555 STNTKNLEIYVY
+555 STNSSNLDIY
-567 RINGNQKI
+567 IFKLNGNQRE
-575 DVTGQ
+575 DVTSQ
-580 YINGDFNEKAI
+580 YIGGDFNEKAI
-591 IDGRIDSRFTDMFH
+591 INGSIDSRFTEMFD
-605 FIEDSLKLN
+605 FIEDSLGLK
-614 TVSESQLHR
+614 TVSKAQLLK
-623 QYAQMQKLF
+623 QYTQMQKLF
-632 GHGTYNGFTGMLVT
+632 GSGTYNGFTGMLVT
-646 AVRNEIVKHLIGFY
+646 AVRNEIVKHLVGYYNDF
-660 EDYVKNYPQAP
+660 VKRYPQAA
-671 ASQLSIANFYDSN
+671 ASQLSISNFYDPN
-684 MNPALPDT
+684 INTLLPDT
-692 YSNIDLN
+692 YNNINLK
-699 SAKGSIARPGETGTI
+699 ATRGSIARPGEIGTV

-720 YQDPWL
+720 YLDNWL
-726 FAFGQS
+726 FSFGQS

-738 TDTSAVTSNASGSKI
+738 TNVSAVTSNASGSKI

-771 QVNSASRYKGQET
+771 QVNSESRYKGQET
-784 RFSASSR
+784 RTSASSQ
-791 LLFVNNLT
+791 LLFVNNLIG
-799 NGTNLVM
+799 GTNLVM

-821 KQLKNMSSAE
+821 KQLKSMSSAE

-842 SHLFDKSGSYVSIK
+842 SHLFDESDPYISIK

-865 DFIYPIRAG
+865 DFIYPIKAG
-874 VNVVN
+874 VNIVN
-879 TRTPFQLNKATKQ
+879 TETPFQLNKATKQ

-918 SAINRQRFPSFP
+918 NAINRQRFPSFP
-930 LTTENNTVKGWGTD
+930 LTTGDNTVKGWGTD

-959 EASKEF
+959 EASKIF

-977 IQIDGH
+977 IQVDGRT
-983 IFTTSKLL
+983 FTTSTLL
-991 GKNGEEVLYQ
+991 KTDPETILYQ

-1007 ITVSQVL
+1007 ITVAQVL

-1027 KMARQANV
+1027 KMAQQAGV
-1035 NLYSNVN
+1035 DLYSNVN
-1042 YVNNKGK
+1042 YIKNKDK
-1049 VNLNPLAVYL
+1049 VTLNPLAVYL
-1059 GSQQFNPKTENFSKR
+1059 GSQQFKPNNFINR
-1074 WEMEKASFLDTLLK
+1074 WQMEKASFLDTLLK

-1101 DPDGEYPPI
+1101 DPDGDYPPI
-1110 SKNLPALE
+1110 IKSLPALE
-1118 LATNFFKPTT
+1118 LANNFFK
-1128 NNDSW
+1128 NDN
-1133 DLKSWRQYIDS
+1133 LKSWRQYTDS
-1144 EGNTKEWN
+1144 ESNTKEWN

-1181 QLPGNASK
+1181 QLPRNASK
-1189 IIMNPMLEYFFSV
+1189 IILNPMLEYFFSV

-1220 DPLKYGGYESAKGA
+1220 DPLKYNDYNSAKGA
-1234 FINNITRRI
+1234 FISDITQRI
-1243 NSSEDAQERERLQ
+1243 NSSEDNQERRHLQ
-1256 AIKSQ
+1256 DIKSK

-1268 NGAIQNMEFLSE
+1268 NSAIQNMEFLSE
-1280 NFPTLFHEQ
+1280 NVPTLFHAQ

-1315 QQGISRDINAATIED
+1315 QQGISRNINAATIED

-1428 NNIKINLVNPR
+1428 NDIKLNLVNDI
-1439 GYKFDNLY
+1439 GYEFENLY
-1447 YESGPNQ
+1447 YESGPRQ
-1454 YRQIWSL
+1454 YRKIDSL
-1461 NYDKSNNLYY
+1461 NYDTKNNLYY
-1471 TKEFDVDINGNKIN
+1471 TLEYDVDINGNIIN
-1485 DIPHTEYQVF
+1485 DILHTEYQIF

-1505 EEYNNRLGKKD
+1505 EEYNNRLAKKD
-1516 KNIETINSV
+1516 ENIETINSV

-1537 KELTIDTNTLI
+1537 KELAIDTNTLI

-1560 LNNASTVDPDT
+1560 LNNASYIENN
-1571 FEIDQ
+1571 EIIQ
-1576 PYKNKMIHYLV
+1576 PYKNKMIHYLA

-1601 KALWFNDEPLAYVS
+1601 KALWFNSEPLAYVP

-1687 NKPLTPQEV
+1687 GKKLTTQEV

-1729 VLKSNND
+1729 VLKSNSD
-1736 NLKKD
+1736 ELKKD

-1834 DYETRK
+1834 DQETRK
-1840 SQIIGNDNLQVL
+1840 SQIIDNDNLQVL

-1887 FVPSDVVDVVY
+1887 FVPSDVVDIVY
-1898 KVLNRKT
+1898 KVLDKKT
-1905 NTYVNYRT
+1905 KTYVNYRT
-1913 RIALDNIDTYYDF
+1913 HIALDNIDTYYDF
-1926 IDANTNGT
+1926 IDANINGT

-2027 QTYVVQNKQL
+2027 QTYVIQNKQL

-2108 DAGVFFKEKD
+2108 GAGVFFKEED

-2172 ASRYNYYYVDINK
+2172 NSRYNYYYVDINK
-2185 LRALGIS
+2185 LRALGIN

-2226 LISNSFKDPN
+2226 LIFNSFKDPN
-2236 LKQFID
+2236 FKQFID
-2242 NQFSL
+2242 NQFYL
-2247 VGVVLEDA
+2247 VGEVLEDA

-2289 FMKMRTVGFTQ
+2289 FMKMRTIGFTQ
-2300 INNNRIYV
+2300 VNNNRIYV
-2308 SHFQAWLQGADYD
+2308 SHFQAWLQGADY
-2321 VDKAYV
+2321 
-2327 MGFNFDDNGQFI
+2327 
-2339 GWSDLF
+2339 
-2345 DYSSN
+2345 
-2350 EALESSCS
+2350 
-2358 LPVPRNS
+2358 
-2365 KWVKT
+2365 
-2370 NNGINIERYAEE
+2370 
-2382 AQRAYDSD
+2382 
-2390 NVILRNALIN
+2390 
-2400 KVLDNIDYSPNSTIE
+2400 
-2415 VNYSSPILNQ
+2415 
-2425 LISDINTHEGTQLSG
+2425 
-2440 DNKILAF
+2440 
-2447 QNAVSWTTQAIVNDE
+2447 
-2462 RNLLDSYSP
+2462 
-2471 TNVEGM
+2471 
-2477 KQVVKDKQLASDS
+2477 
-2490 GTYTQW
+2490 
-2496 NPATKWVL
+2496 
-2504 QEENLIG
+2504 
-2511 KNVISVAANAEKVYF
+2511 
-2526 SLLHYYN
+2526 
-2533 EIVRHPEK
+2533 
-2541 YSKDLYTFAKSFEG
+2541 
-2555 VFMNIDG
+2555 
-2562 TPVIKETIGGI
+2562 
-2573 NFNNDNRLNKLSILL
+2573 
-2588 LSSNQ
+2588 
-2593 ELTDIKNSLIQGIY
+2593 
-2607 QDNTSEYEQDF
+2607 
-2618 INAYKNNEYSDK
+2618 
-2630 LQTLLNSIDTTLS
+2630 
-2643 EDEAKY
+2643 
-2649 MPLMQSLINNATD
+2649 
-2662 PSDLISQL
+2662 
-2670 LNSATDNAK
+2670 
-2679 ELILNKINAGMNLA
+2679 
-2693 GVHGYLMIMGFSL
+2693 
-2706 DQIVDLMTSPVVRLV
+2706 
-2721 DRLSKSDM
+2721 
-2729 FSDIGIKSNS
+2729 
-2739 VQKVLDQL
+2739 
-2747 ISSNPDKQKDW
+2747 
-2758 FQYVLD
+2758 
-2764 PTTIN
+2764 
-2769 KYDPG
+2769 
-2774 RDTIVGQTL
+2774 
-2783 VKLLNDTSITSD
+2783 
-2795 NGTTLHFI
+2795 
-2803 NGIYVEMD
+2803 
-2811 NNPVDPQVKTYKR
+2811 
-2824 LKDAPKQF
+2824 
-2832 QEPLES
+2832 
-2838 LLRQRYDGL
+2838 
-2847 FFNKLRG
+2847 
-2854 FKAVHRGARETTA
+2854 
-2867 AAQLLF
+2867 
-2873 SMNQGIRTQQNEQL
+2873 
-2887 AFENRFNNF
+2887 
-2896 IKGFD
+2896 
-2901 EILPSVQEIEGLKT
+2901 
-2915 KYAGKLL
+2915 
-2922 PSSLNE
+2922 
-2928 QGTDLVTDL
+2928 
-2937 EALFSKVKELHPNYS
+2937 
-2952 NSYIYSIV
+2952 
-2960 SQSLK
+2960 
-2965 AGIYKNFSFYKYMI
+2965 
-2979 NDPIQVQEL
+2979 
-2988 DGTPRNTNYRTL
+2988 
-3000 ATEYYNLIKD
+3000 
-3010 SINVLDVIN
+3010 
-3019 HSDQYRV
+3019 
-3026 YLELQKAATV
+3026 
-3036 NTDIVSTK
+3036 
-3044 SQLVRKFYEI
+3044 
-3054 LRKDR
+3054 
-3059 GYIDSKKLNQI
+3059 
-3070 QSYID
+3070 
-3075 QAYIQQ
+3075 
-3081 YLTNIQLVVNNNE
+3081 
-3094 TLPFSFPLQHDQ
+3094 
-3106 MFLKD
+3106 
-3111 RRKIKASSN
+3111 
-3120 TEIIMNNSDNI
+3120 
-3131 ATFKF
+3131 
-3136 WMHNYL
+3136 
-3142 VKALQNGSYWD
+3142 
-3153 GEKMQDFPKN
+3153 
-3163 NSFINGL
+3163 
-3170 RIIGDRDKNALALD
+3170 
-3184 IDMLNIDKSREST
+3184 
-3197 LRYASYEEDFNKLLN
+3197 
-3212 YKVGKFNLQD
+3212 
-3222 IFMIYN
+3222 
-3228 LFVNGNKYGYNRLT
+3228 
-3242 TIFQSKLIEDINNIG
+3242 
-3257 NSQYTPSAL
+3257 
-3266 MQWYRHLG
+3266 
-3274 QADKANIQQTID
+3274 
-3286 NKDLPIEDSI
+3286 
-3296 NALGATLEGFDIYS
+3296 
-3310 APYVESLQQA
+3310 
-3320 GDNRV
+3320 
-3325 VRIKDPRNSPTNG
+3325 
-3338 LVVLYNTKDHKFI
+3338 
-3351 NPFTQIS
+3351 
-3358 EGYDNQRELIERL
+3358 
-3371 KINKEYYPININ
+3371 
-3383 LQEQINKLEQM
+3383 
-3394 FKDIVSGGTSLYNM
+3394 
-3408 TISGKVK
+3408 
-3415 IRVNC
+3415 

>member
-1 MACKGLIKI
+1 MACRELIKI
-10 IDVNSTDELTRLTKV
+10 TGIDNIESKQSLIKFLIN
-25 LTRLDARQ
+25 LDSRQ
-33 WKNIKDNEEQL
+33 WKNLKNNDARL
-44 MNIISSQV
+44 MQIISNVV

-72 QQQIKLL
+72 QQQINLL
-79 ANKFENIKGNDL
+79 ANKFENIKGDDL
-91 NKLLEIFKLPATSQD
+91 NKLLKIFELPATSQD
-106 ESISQEQNLDI
+106 ESISQEQSIDT
-117 SAQQTLATIKAQQEE
+117 STQQILATIKAQQKE
-132 LLATNKELLNI
+132 LVVTNKELLNI
-143 AYANNKGYDKLRK
+143 AYENNKGYDKLRK
-156 FDLTRNTIKSIFIA
+156 FDLTRNTIKSVFIA
-170 SNKYE
+170 PNGYE
-175 LTSSEWAIN
+175 LNSNEWAIN

-203 EGAQELDMY
+203 GGTEKLDMY
-212 TEIGNTWKY
+212 TEANNKNTWRY
-221 NFKKVEDIL
+221 NSKVEDTL
-230 EAFRHKIYNKEF
+230 EAFKHKIYTKDF
-242 KSSLGTDEKYR
+242 KSSLSSDEEYR

-259 FNLINFDEDIKEIV
+259 FNLINFDDDIKEII
-273 GRDLKVV
+273 GKDLKVV
-280 GHANHSFTAKNMPY
+280 GNANHSFTKRNMPY

-329 PYINSNNNEESQFIE
+329 PYINSNNEDESQFI
-344 DASAIKAFSQ
+344 DDISAIEAFTH
-354 LRQALVST
+354 LRQELANT
-362 NDTRLT
+362 NNSYLT
-368 ELKQRAQT
+368 ALKQRAQT
-376 FRDNPNKL
+376 FRDNSNKL

-389 NHDDVFH
+389 KEPH
-396 NNAIENIIG
+396 IEDLIG
-405 DFEQNVQNI
+405 KLEQREQDI
-414 LRSIKQWGFSDNG
+414 LHSIKQWGFSKDG
-427 LFKKQLSGNVTH
+427 LFEKQLGRVTH
-439 KATILDCIVTSL
+439 KATILDCVVTSL

-465 NKGNRVSSRVTIK
+465 NEGNRVSSRVTVK
-478 DKFNYNREALNTTEI
+478 DKFNYNRETLNTTEVI
-493 VNKQNET
+493 NNQNET
-500 ITTMDDSMV
+500 VTTMNDSMV
-509 YHNNSGKID
+509 VCDTSGKID
-518 YTNPLGKPVPNTYQ
+518 YTNPAGVIVPNTYQ
-532 INYGNLLI
+532 IKHGNLLI
-540 VAKPSTKNVNFQSIL
+540 VVGPNTKKTNLQGIL
-555 STNTKNLEIYVY
+555 STNSSNLDIY
-567 RINGNQKI
+567 IFKLNGNQRE
-575 DVTGQ
+575 DVTSQ
-580 YINGDFNEKAI
+580 YIGGDFNEKAI
-591 IDGRIDSRFTDMFH
+591 INGSIDSRFTEMFD
-605 FIEDSLKLN
+605 FIEDSLGLK
-614 TVSESQLHR
+614 TVSKAQLLK
-623 QYAQMQKLF
+623 QYTQMQKLF
-632 GHGTYNGFTGMLVT
+632 GSGTYNGFTGMLVT
-646 AVRNEIVKHLIGFY
+646 AVRNEIVKHLVGYYNDF
-660 EDYVKNYPQAP
+660 VKRYPQAA
-671 ASQLSIANFYDSN
+671 ASQLSISNFYDPN
-684 MNPALPDT
+684 INTLLPDT
-692 YSNIDLN
+692 YNNINLK
-699 SAKGSIARPGETGTI
+699 ATRGSIARPGEIGTV

-720 YQDPWL
+720 YLDNWL
-726 FAFGQS
+726 FSFGQS

-738 TDTSAVTSNASGSKI
+738 TNVSAVTSNASGSKI

-771 QVNSASRYKGQET
+771 QVNSESRYKGQET
-784 RFSASSR
+784 RTSASSQ
-791 LLFVNNLT
+791 LLFVDNLT
-799 NGTNLVM
+799 RGANLVM

-842 SHLFDKSGSYVSIK
+842 SHLFDESNPYVSIK

-874 VNVVN
+874 INLAN
-879 TRTPFQLNKATKQ
+879 IGIPLNKATKQ

-899 ASIGQFYKRS
+899 ASIGQFYKRL

-918 SAINRQRFPSFP
+918 NAISRQRFPSFP
-930 LTTENNTVKGWGTD
+930 LTTGDNTVKGWGTD

-965 DKWATSVPSNPT
+965 DKWATSVPSNLT
-977 IQIDGH
+977 IQIDGRT
-983 IFTTSKLL
+983 FTTSTLL
-991 GKNGEEVLYQ
+991 KTDPETVLYQ

-1007 ITVSQVL
+1007 ITVAQVL

-1027 KMARQANV
+1027 KMAQQTGV
-1035 NLYSNVN
+1035 DLYSNIN
-1042 YVNNKGK
+1042 YIKNKDK
-1049 VNLNPLAVYL
+1049 VTLNPLAVYL
-1059 GSQQFNPKTENFSKR
+1059 GSQQFKPNNFINR
-1074 WEMEKASFLDTLLK
+1074 WQMEKASFLDTLLK
-1088 KGFKVRL
+1088 KGFKIRL

-1101 DPDGEYPPI
+1101 DPDGNYPPI
-1110 SKNLPALE
+1110 TKSLPALE
-1118 LATNFFKPTT
+1118 LANNFFKE
-1128 NNDSW
+1128 NKKYN
-1133 DLKSWRQYIDS
+1133 LKSWRQYTDS

-1152 LGQWTRGD
+1152 LGQWVRGD
-1160 YMVLGKAIDENGKST
+1160 YMVLGKAIDKNGKST

-1181 QLPGNASK
+1181 QLPRNASK
-1189 IIMNPMLEYFFSV
+1189 IILNPMLEYFFSV

-1220 DPLKYGGYESAKGA
+1220 DPLKYNDYNSAKGA
-1234 FINNITRRI
+1234 FISDIIQRI
-1243 NSSEDAQERERLQ
+1243 NSSEDNQERLRLQ
-1256 AIKSQ
+1256 DIKSK

-1268 NGAIQNMEFLSE
+1268 NSAIQNMEFLSE
-1280 NFPTLFHEQ
+1280 NVPTLFHAQ

-1315 QQGISRDINAATIED
+1315 QQGISRNINAATIED

-1428 NNIKINLVNPR
+1428 NDIKLNLVNDI
-1439 GYKFDNLY
+1439 GYEFENLY
-1447 YESGPNQ
+1447 YESGPRQ
-1454 YRQIWSL
+1454 YRKIDSL
-1461 NYDKSNNLYY
+1461 NYDTKNNLYY
-1471 TKEFDVDINGNKIN
+1471 TLEYDVDINGNIIN
-1485 DIPHTEYQVF
+1485 DILHTEYQIF

-1505 EEYNNRLGKKD
+1505 EKYNNRLAKKD
-1516 KNIETINSV
+1516 ENIETINSV

-1537 KELTIDTNTLI
+1537 KELAIDTNTLI

-1560 LNNASTVDPDT
+1560 LNNASYVENN
-1571 FEIDQ
+1571 EIIQ
-1576 PYKNKMIHYLV
+1576 PYKNKMIHYLA

-1601 KALWFNDEPLAYVS
+1601 KALWFNSEPLAYVP

-1687 NKPLTPQEV
+1687 GKKLTTQEV

-1729 VLKSNND
+1729 VLKSNSD
-1736 NLKKD
+1736 ELKKD

-1834 DYETRK
+1834 DQETRK
-1840 SQIIGNDNLQVL
+1840 SQIIDNDNLQVL

-1887 FVPSDVVDVVY
+1887 FVPSDVVDIVY
-1898 KVLNRKT
+1898 KVLDKKT
-1905 NTYVNYRT
+1905 KTYVNYRT
-1913 RIALDNIDTYYDF
+1913 HIALDNIDTYYDF
-1926 IDANTNGT
+1926 IDANINGI

-2135 KVSRDKQ
+2135 KVSIDKQ

-2172 ASRYNYYYVDINK
+2172 NSRYNYYYVDINK
-2185 LRALGIS
+2185 LRALGIN

-2215 DSQKSQQTESE
+2215 DSQKSQQTESK
-2226 LISNSFKDPN
+2226 LISDSFKDPN
-2236 LKQFID
+2236 LKNFID
-2242 NQFSL
+2242 DQFSS
-2247 VGVVLEDA
+2247 VGDELEKV

-2300 INNNRIYV
+2300 VNNNRIYV
-2308 SHFQAWLQGADYD
+2308 SHFQAWLQGADY
-2321 VDKAYV
+2321 
-2327 MGFNFDDNGQFI
+2327 
-2339 GWSDLF
+2339 
-2345 DYSSN
+2345 
-2350 EALESSCS
+2350 
-2358 LPVPRNS
+2358 
-2365 KWVKT
+2365 
-2370 NNGINIERYAEE
+2370 
-2382 AQRAYDSD
+2382 
-2390 NVILRNALIN
+2390 
-2400 KVLDNIDYSPNSTIE
+2400 
-2415 VNYSSPILNQ
+2415 
-2425 LISDINTHEGTQLSG
+2425 
-2440 DNKILAF
+2440 
-2447 QNAVSWTTQAIVNDE
+2447 
-2462 RNLLDSYSP
+2462 
-2471 TNVEGM
+2471 
-2477 KQVVKDKQLASDS
+2477 
-2490 GTYTQW
+2490 
-2496 NPATKWVL
+2496 
-2504 QEENLIG
+2504 
-2511 KNVISVAANAEKVYF
+2511 
-2526 SLLHYYN
+2526 
-2533 EIVRHPEK
+2533 
-2541 YSKDLYTFAKSFEG
+2541 
-2555 VFMNIDG
+2555 
-2562 TPVIKETIGGI
+2562 
-2573 NFNNDNRLNKLSILL
+2573 
-2588 LSSNQ
+2588 
-2593 ELTDIKNSLIQGIY
+2593 
-2607 QDNTSEYEQDF
+2607 
-2618 INAYKNNEYSDK
+2618 
-2630 LQTLLNSIDTTLS
+2630 
-2643 EDEAKY
+2643 
-2649 MPLMQSLINNATD
+2649 
-2662 PSDLISQL
+2662 
-2670 LNSATDNAK
+2670 
-2679 ELILNKINAGMNLA
+2679 
-2693 GVHGYLMIMGFSL
+2693 
-2706 DQIVDLMTSPVVRLV
+2706 
-2721 DRLSKSDM
+2721 
-2729 FSDIGIKSNS
+2729 
-2739 VQKVLDQL
+2739 
-2747 ISSNPDKQKDW
+2747 
-2758 FQYVLD
+2758 
-2764 PTTIN
+2764 
-2769 KYDPG
+2769 
-2774 RDTIVGQTL
+2774 
-2783 VKLLNDTSITSD
+2783 
-2795 NGTTLHFI
+2795 
-2803 NGIYVEMD
+2803 
-2811 NNPVDPQVKTYKR
+2811 
-2824 LKDAPKQF
+2824 
-2832 QEPLES
+2832 
-2838 LLRQRYDGL
+2838 
-2847 FFNKLRG
+2847 
-2854 FKAVHRGARETTA
+2854 
-2867 AAQLLF
+2867 
-2873 SMNQGIRTQQNEQL
+2873 
-2887 AFENRFNNF
+2887 
-2896 IKGFD
+2896 
-2901 EILPSVQEIEGLKT
+2901 
-2915 KYAGKLL
+2915 
-2922 PSSLNE
+2922 
-2928 QGTDLVTDL
+2928 
-2937 EALFSKVKELHPNYS
+2937 
-2952 NSYIYSIV
+2952 
-2960 SQSLK
+2960 
-2965 AGIYKNFSFYKYMI
+2965 
-2979 NDPIQVQEL
+2979 
-2988 DGTPRNTNYRTL
+2988 
-3000 ATEYYNLIKD
+3000 
-3010 SINVLDVIN
+3010 
-3019 HSDQYRV
+3019 
-3026 YLELQKAATV
+3026 
-3036 NTDIVSTK
+3036 
-3044 SQLVRKFYEI
+3044 
-3054 LRKDR
+3054 
-3059 GYIDSKKLNQI
+3059 
-3070 QSYID
+3070 
-3075 QAYIQQ
+3075 
-3081 YLTNIQLVVNNNE
+3081 
-3094 TLPFSFPLQHDQ
+3094 
-3106 MFLKD
+3106 
-3111 RRKIKASSN
+3111 
-3120 TEIIMNNSDNI
+3120 
-3131 ATFKF
+3131 
-3136 WMHNYL
+3136 
-3142 VKALQNGSYWD
+3142 
-3153 GEKMQDFPKN
+3153 
-3163 NSFINGL
+3163 
-3170 RIIGDRDKNALALD
+3170 
-3184 IDMLNIDKSREST
+3184 
-3197 LRYASYEEDFNKLLN
+3197 
-3212 YKVGKFNLQD
+3212 
-3222 IFMIYN
+3222 
-3228 LFVNGNKYGYNRLT
+3228 
-3242 TIFQSKLIEDINNIG
+3242 
-3257 NSQYTPSAL
+3257 
-3266 MQWYRHLG
+3266 
-3274 QADKANIQQTID
+3274 
-3286 NKDLPIEDSI
+3286 
-3296 NALGATLEGFDIYS
+3296 
-3310 APYVESLQQA
+3310 
-3320 GDNRV
+3320 
-3325 VRIKDPRNSPTNG
+3325 
-3338 LVVLYNTKDHKFI
+3338 
-3351 NPFTQIS
+3351 
-3358 EGYDNQRELIERL
+3358 
-3371 KINKEYYPININ
+3371 
-3383 LQEQINKLEQM
+3383 
-3394 FKDIVSGGTSLYNM
+3394 
-3408 TISGKVK
+3408 
-3415 IRVNC
+3415 

>member
-1 MACKGLIKI
+1 MACRELIKI
-10 IDVNSTDELTRLTKV
+10 TGIDNIESKQSLIKFLTN
-25 LTRLDARQ
+25 LDSRQ
-33 WKNIKDNEEQL
+33 WKNLKNNDARL
-44 MNIISSQV
+44 MQIISNVV

-72 QQQIKLL
+72 QQQINLL
-79 ANKFENIKGNDL
+79 ANKFENIKGDDL
-91 NKLLEIFKLPATSQD
+91 NKLLKIFELPATSQD
-106 ESISQEQNLDI
+106 ESISQEQSIDT
-117 SAQQTLATIKAQQEE
+117 STQQILATIKAQQKE
-132 LLATNKELLNI
+132 LVVTNKELLNI
-143 AYANNKGYDKLRK
+143 AYENNKGYDKLRK
-156 FDLTRNTIKSIFIA
+156 FDLTRNTIKSVFIA
-170 SNKYE
+170 PNEYE
-175 LTSSEWAIN
+175 LNSNEWAIN

-203 EGAQELDMY
+203 GGTEKLDMY
-212 TEIGNTWKY
+212 TEANNKNTWRY
-221 NFKKVEDIL
+221 NSKVEDTL
-230 EAFRHKIYNKEF
+230 EAFKHKIYTKDF
-242 KSSLGTDEKYR
+242 KSSLSSDEEYR

-259 FNLINFDEDIKEIV
+259 FNLINFDDDIKEII
-273 GRDLKVV
+273 GKDLKVV
-280 GHANHSFTAKNMPY
+280 GNANHSFTKRNMPY

-329 PYINSNNNEESQFIE
+329 PYINSNNEDESQFI
-344 DASAIKAFSQ
+344 DDISAIEAFTH
-354 LRQALVST
+354 LRQELANT
-362 NDTRLT
+362 NNSYLT
-368 ELKQRAQT
+368 ALKQRAQT
-376 FRDNPNKL
+376 FRDNSNKL

-389 NHDDVFH
+389 KEPH
-396 NNAIENIIG
+396 IEDLIG
-405 DFEQNVQNI
+405 KLGQREQDI
-414 LRSIKQWGFSDNG
+414 LHSIKQWGFSKDG
-427 LFKKQLSGNVTH
+427 LFEKQLGRVTH
-439 KATILDCIVTSL
+439 KATILDCVVTSL

-465 NKGNRVSSRVTIK
+465 NEGNRVSSRVTVK
-478 DKFNYNREALNTTEI
+478 DKFNYNRETLNTTEVI
-493 VNKQNET
+493 NNQNET
-500 ITTMDDSMV
+500 VTTMNDSMV
-509 YHNNSGKID
+509 VCDTSGKID
-518 YTNPLGKPVPNTYQ
+518 YTNPAGVIVPNTYQ
-532 INYGNLLI
+532 IKHGNLLI
-540 VAKPSTKNVNFQSIL
+540 VVGPNTKKTNLQGIL
-555 STNTKNLEIYVY
+555 STNSSNLDIY
-567 RINGNQKI
+567 IFKLNGNQRE
-575 DVTGQ
+575 DVTSQ
-580 YINGDFNEKAI
+580 YIGGDFNEKAI
-591 IDGRIDSRFTDMFH
+591 INGSIDSRFTEMFD
-605 FIEDSLKLN
+605 FIEDSLGLK
-614 TVSESQLHR
+614 TVSKAQLLK
-623 QYAQMQKLF
+623 QYTQMQKLF
-632 GHGTYNGFTGMLVT
+632 GSGTYNGFTGMLVT
-646 AVRNEIVKHLIGFY
+646 AVRNEIVKHLVGYYNDF
-660 EDYVKNYPQAP
+660 VKRYPQAA
-671 ASQLSIANFYDSN
+671 ASQLSISNFYDPN
-684 MNPALPDT
+684 INTLLPDT
-692 YSNIDLN
+692 YNNINLK
-699 SAKGSIARPGETGTI
+699 ATRGSIARPGEIGTV

-720 YQDPWL
+720 YLDNWL
-726 FAFGQS
+726 FSFGQS

-738 TDTSAVTSNASGSKI
+738 TNVSAVTSNASGSKI

-771 QVNSASRYKGQET
+771 QVNSESRYKGQET
-784 RFSASSR
+784 RTSASSQ
-791 LLFVNNLT
+791 LLFVNNLIG
-799 NGTNLVM
+799 GTNLVM

-842 SHLFDKSGSYVSIK
+842 SHLFDESNPYISIK

-865 DFIYPIRAG
+865 DFIYPIKAG
-874 VNVVN
+874 VNIVN
-879 TRTPFQLNKATKQ
+879 TETPFQLNKATKQ

-918 SAINRQRFPSFP
+918 NAINRQRFPSFP
-930 LTTENNTVKGWGTD
+930 LTTGDNTVKGWGTD

-959 EASKEF
+959 EASKIF

-977 IQIDGH
+977 IQVDGRT
-983 IFTTSKLL
+983 FTTSTLL
-991 GKNGEEVLYQ
+991 KTDPETILYQ

-1007 ITVSQVL
+1007 ITVAQVL

-1027 KMARQANV
+1027 KMAQQAGV
-1035 NLYSNVN
+1035 DLYSNVN
-1042 YVNNKGK
+1042 YIKNKDK
-1049 VNLNPLAVYL
+1049 VTLNPLAVYL
-1059 GSQQFNPKTENFSKR
+1059 GSQQFKPNNFINR
-1074 WEMEKASFLDTLLK
+1074 WQMEKASFLDTLLK

-1101 DPDGEYPPI
+1101 DPDGDYPPI
-1110 SKNLPALE
+1110 IKSLPALE
-1118 LATNFFKPTT
+1118 LANNFFK
-1128 NNDSW
+1128 NDN
-1133 DLKSWRQYIDS
+1133 LKSWRQYTDS

-1181 QLPGNASK
+1181 QLPRNASK
-1189 IIMNPMLEYFFSV
+1189 IILNPMLEYFFSV

-1220 DPLKYGGYESAKGA
+1220 DPLKYNDYNSAKGA
-1234 FINNITRRI
+1234 FISDITQRI
-1243 NSSEDAQERERLQ
+1243 NSSEDNQERQRLQ
-1256 AIKSQ
+1256 DIKSK

-1268 NGAIQNMEFLSE
+1268 NSTIQNMEFLSE
-1280 NFPTLFHEQ
+1280 NVPTLFHAQ

-1315 QQGISRDINAATIED
+1315 QQGISRNINAATIED

-1335 WNFKGQKDKDIDAM
+1335 WNFKGQKDRDIDAM

-1428 NNIKINLVNPR
+1428 NDIKLNLVNDI
-1439 GYKFDNLY
+1439 GYEFENLY
-1447 YESGPNQ
+1447 YESGPRQ
-1454 YRQIWSL
+1454 YRKIDSL
-1461 NYDKSNNLYY
+1461 NYDTKNNLYY
-1471 TKEFDVDINGNKIN
+1471 TLEYDVDINGNIIN
-1485 DIPHTEYQVF
+1485 DILHTEYQIF

-1505 EEYNNRLGKKD
+1505 EEYNNRLAKKD
-1516 KNIETINSV
+1516 ENIETINSV

-1537 KELTIDTNTLI
+1537 KELAIDTNTLI

-1560 LNNASTVDPDT
+1560 LNNASYVENN
-1571 FEIDQ
+1571 EIIQ
-1576 PYKNKMIHYLV
+1576 PYKNKMIHYLA

-1601 KALWFNDEPLAYVS
+1601 KALWFNSEPLAYVP

-1687 NKPLTPQEV
+1687 GKKLTTQEV

-1729 VLKSNND
+1729 VLKSNSD
-1736 NLKKD
+1736 ELKKD

-1834 DYETRK
+1834 DQETRK
-1840 SQIIGNDNLQVL
+1840 SQIINNDNLQVL

-1872 QQQLEEAKGNVNFEE
+1872 QQQLEEAKGNVNFEK
-1887 FVPSDVVDVVY
+1887 FVPSDVVDIVY
-1898 KVLNRKT
+1898 KVLDKKT
-1905 NTYVNYRT
+1905 KTYVNYRT
-1913 RIALDNIDTYYDF
+1913 HIALDNIDTYYDF
-1926 IDANTNGT
+1926 IDANINGT

-2027 QTYVVQNKQL
+2027 QTYVIQNKQL

-2108 DAGVFFKEKD
+2108 DAGVFFKEED

-2172 ASRYNYYYVDINK
+2172 NSRYNYYYVDINK
-2185 LRALGIS
+2185 LRALGIN

-2242 NQFSL
+2242 NQFYL
-2247 VGVVLEDA
+2247 VGDVLEDA

-2289 FMKMRTVGFTQ
+2289 FMKMRTIGFTQ
-2300 INNNRIYV
+2300 VNNNRIYV
-2308 SHFQAWLQGADYD
+2308 SHFQAWLQGADY
-2321 VDKAYV
+2321 
-2327 MGFNFDDNGQFI
+2327 
-2339 GWSDLF
+2339 
-2345 DYSSN
+2345 
-2350 EALESSCS
+2350 
-2358 LPVPRNS
+2358 
-2365 KWVKT
+2365 
-2370 NNGINIERYAEE
+2370 
-2382 AQRAYDSD
+2382 
-2390 NVILRNALIN
+2390 
-2400 KVLDNIDYSPNSTIE
+2400 
-2415 VNYSSPILNQ
+2415 
-2425 LISDINTHEGTQLSG
+2425 
-2440 DNKILAF
+2440 
-2447 QNAVSWTTQAIVNDE
+2447 
-2462 RNLLDSYSP
+2462 
-2471 TNVEGM
+2471 
-2477 KQVVKDKQLASDS
+2477 
-2490 GTYTQW
+2490 
-2496 NPATKWVL
+2496 
-2504 QEENLIG
+2504 
-2511 KNVISVAANAEKVYF
+2511 
-2526 SLLHYYN
+2526 
-2533 EIVRHPEK
+2533 
-2541 YSKDLYTFAKSFEG
+2541 
-2555 VFMNIDG
+2555 
-2562 TPVIKETIGGI
+2562 
-2573 NFNNDNRLNKLSILL
+2573 
-2588 LSSNQ
+2588 
-2593 ELTDIKNSLIQGIY
+2593 
-2607 QDNTSEYEQDF
+2607 
-2618 INAYKNNEYSDK
+2618 
-2630 LQTLLNSIDTTLS
+2630 
-2643 EDEAKY
+2643 
-2649 MPLMQSLINNATD
+2649 
-2662 PSDLISQL
+2662 
-2670 LNSATDNAK
+2670 
-2679 ELILNKINAGMNLA
+2679 
-2693 GVHGYLMIMGFSL
+2693 
-2706 DQIVDLMTSPVVRLV
+2706 
-2721 DRLSKSDM
+2721 
-2729 FSDIGIKSNS
+2729 
-2739 VQKVLDQL
+2739 
-2747 ISSNPDKQKDW
+2747 
-2758 FQYVLD
+2758 
-2764 PTTIN
+2764 
-2769 KYDPG
+2769 
-2774 RDTIVGQTL
+2774 
-2783 VKLLNDTSITSD
+2783 
-2795 NGTTLHFI
+2795 
-2803 NGIYVEMD
+2803 
-2811 NNPVDPQVKTYKR
+2811 
-2824 LKDAPKQF
+2824 
-2832 QEPLES
+2832 
-2838 LLRQRYDGL
+2838 
-2847 FFNKLRG
+2847 
-2854 FKAVHRGARETTA
+2854 
-2867 AAQLLF
+2867 
-2873 SMNQGIRTQQNEQL
+2873 
-2887 AFENRFNNF
+2887 
-2896 IKGFD
+2896 
-2901 EILPSVQEIEGLKT
+2901 
-2915 KYAGKLL
+2915 
-2922 PSSLNE
+2922 
-2928 QGTDLVTDL
+2928 
-2937 EALFSKVKELHPNYS
+2937 
-2952 NSYIYSIV
+2952 
-2960 SQSLK
+2960 
-2965 AGIYKNFSFYKYMI
+2965 
-2979 NDPIQVQEL
+2979 
-2988 DGTPRNTNYRTL
+2988 
-3000 ATEYYNLIKD
+3000 
-3010 SINVLDVIN
+3010 
-3019 HSDQYRV
+3019 
-3026 YLELQKAATV
+3026 
-3036 NTDIVSTK
+3036 
-3044 SQLVRKFYEI
+3044 
-3054 LRKDR
+3054 
-3059 GYIDSKKLNQI
+3059 
-3070 QSYID
+3070 
-3075 QAYIQQ
+3075 
-3081 YLTNIQLVVNNNE
+3081 
-3094 TLPFSFPLQHDQ
+3094 
-3106 MFLKD
+3106 
-3111 RRKIKASSN
+3111 
-3120 TEIIMNNSDNI
+3120 
-3131 ATFKF
+3131 
-3136 WMHNYL
+3136 
-3142 VKALQNGSYWD
+3142 
-3153 GEKMQDFPKN
+3153 
-3163 NSFINGL
+3163 
-3170 RIIGDRDKNALALD
+3170 
-3184 IDMLNIDKSREST
+3184 
-3197 LRYASYEEDFNKLLN
+3197 
-3212 YKVGKFNLQD
+3212 
-3222 IFMIYN
+3222 
-3228 LFVNGNKYGYNRLT
+3228 
-3242 TIFQSKLIEDINNIG
+3242 
-3257 NSQYTPSAL
+3257 
-3266 MQWYRHLG
+3266 
-3274 QADKANIQQTID
+3274 
-3286 NKDLPIEDSI
+3286 
-3296 NALGATLEGFDIYS
+3296 
-3310 APYVESLQQA
+3310 
-3320 GDNRV
+3320 
-3325 VRIKDPRNSPTNG
+3325 
-3338 LVVLYNTKDHKFI
+3338 
-3351 NPFTQIS
+3351 
-3358 EGYDNQRELIERL
+3358 
-3371 KINKEYYPININ
+3371 
-3383 LQEQINKLEQM
+3383 
-3394 FKDIVSGGTSLYNM
+3394 
-3408 TISGKVK
+3408 
-3415 IRVNC
+3415 

>member
-1 MACKGLIKI
+1 MACRELIKI
-10 IDVNSTDELTRLTKV
+10 TGIDNIESKQSLIKFLTN
-25 LTRLDARQ
+25 LDSRQ
-33 WKNIKDNEEQL
+33 WKNLKNNDARL
-44 MNIISSQV
+44 MQIISNVV

-72 QQQIKLL
+72 QQQINLL
-79 ANKFENIKGNDL
+79 ANKFENIKGDDL
-91 NKLLEIFKLPATSQD
+91 NKLLKIFELPATSQD
-106 ESISQEQNLDI
+106 ESISQEQSIDT
-117 SAQQTLATIKAQQEE
+117 STQQILATIKAQQKE
-132 LLATNKELLNI
+132 LVATNKELLNI
-143 AYANNKGYDKLRK
+143 AYENNKGYDKLRK
-156 FDLTRNTIKSIFIA
+156 FDLTRNTIKSVFIA
-170 SNKYE
+170 PNGYE
-175 LTSSEWAIN
+175 LNSNEWAIN

-203 EGAQELDMY
+203 GGTEKLDMY
-212 TEIGNTWKY
+212 TEANNKNTWRY
-221 NFKKVEDIL
+221 NSKVEDTL
-230 EAFRHKIYNKEF
+230 EAFKHKIYTKDF
-242 KSSLGTDEKYR
+242 KSSLSSDEEYR

-259 FNLINFDEDIKEIV
+259 FNLINFDDDIKEII
-273 GRDLKVV
+273 GKDLKVV
-280 GHANHSFTAKNMPY
+280 GNANHSFTKRNMPY

-329 PYINSNNNEESQFIE
+329 PYINSNNEDESQFI
-344 DASAIKAFSQ
+344 DDISAIEAFTH
-354 LRQALVST
+354 LRQELT
-362 NDTRLT
+362 NTNNSYLT
-368 ELKQRAQT
+368 ALKQRAQT
-376 FRDNPNKL
+376 FRDNSNKL

-389 NHDDVFH
+389 KEPH
-396 NNAIENIIG
+396 IEDLIG
-405 DFEQNVQNI
+405 KLEQREQDI
-414 LRSIKQWGFSDNG
+414 LHSIKQWGFSKDG
-427 LFKKQLSGNVTH
+427 LFEKQLGRVTH
-439 KATILDCIVTSL
+439 KATILDCVVTSL

-465 NKGNRVSSRVTIK
+465 NEGNRVSSRVTVK
-478 DKFNYNREALNTTEI
+478 DKFNYNRETLNTTEVI
-493 VNKQNET
+493 NNQNET
-500 ITTMDDSMV
+500 VTTMNDSMV
-509 YHNNSGKID
+509 VCDTSGKID
-518 YTNPLGKPVPNTYQ
+518 YTNPAGVIVPNTYQ
-532 INYGNLLI
+532 IKHGNLLI
-540 VAKPSTKNVNFQSIL
+540 VVGPNTKKTNLQGIL
-555 STNTKNLEIYVY
+555 STNSSNLDIY
-567 RINGNQKI
+567 IFKLNGNQRE
-575 DVTGQ
+575 DVTSQ
-580 YINGDFNEKAI
+580 YIGGDFNEKAI
-591 IDGRIDSRFTDMFH
+591 INGSIDSRFTEMFD
-605 FIEDSLKLN
+605 FIEDSLGLK
-614 TVSESQLHR
+614 TVSKAQLLK
-623 QYAQMQKLF
+623 QYTQMQKLF
-632 GHGTYNGFTGMLVT
+632 GSGTYNGFTGMLVT
-646 AVRNEIVKHLIGFY
+646 AVRNEIVKHLVGYYNDF
-660 EDYVKNYPQAP
+660 VKRYPQAA
-671 ASQLSIANFYDSN
+671 ASQLSISNFYDPN
-684 MNPALPDT
+684 INTLLPDT
-692 YSNIDLN
+692 YNNINLK
-699 SAKGSIARPGETGTI
+699 ATRGSIARPGEIGTV

-720 YQDPWL
+720 YLDNWL
-726 FAFGQS
+726 FSFGQS

-738 TDTSAVTSNASGSKI
+738 TNVSAVTSNASGSKI

-771 QVNSASRYKGQET
+771 QVNSESRYKGQET
-784 RFSASSR
+784 RTSASSQ
-791 LLFVNNLT
+791 LLFVNNLIG
-799 NGTNLVM
+799 GTNLVM

-842 SHLFDKSGSYVSIK
+842 SHLFDESNPYISIK

-865 DFIYPIRAG
+865 DFIYPIKAG
-874 VNVVN
+874 VNIVN
-879 TRTPFQLNKATKQ
+879 TETPFQLNKATKQ

-918 SAINRQRFPSFP
+918 NAINRQRFPSFP
-930 LTTENNTVKGWGTD
+930 LTTGDNTVKGWGTD

-959 EASKEF
+959 EASKIF

-977 IQIDGH
+977 IQVDGRT
-983 IFTTSKLL
+983 FTTSTLL
-991 GKNGEEVLYQ
+991 KTDPETILYQ

-1007 ITVSQVL
+1007 ITVAQVL

-1027 KMARQANV
+1027 KMAQQAGV
-1035 NLYSNVN
+1035 DLYSNVN
-1042 YVNNKGK
+1042 YIKNKDK
-1049 VNLNPLAVYL
+1049 VTLNPLAVYL
-1059 GSQQFNPKTENFSKR
+1059 GSQQFKPNNFINR
-1074 WEMEKASFLDTLLK
+1074 WQMEKASFLDTLLK

-1101 DPDGEYPPI
+1101 DPDGDYPPI
-1110 SKNLPALE
+1110 IKSLPALE
-1118 LATNFFKPTT
+1118 LANNFFK
-1128 NNDSW
+1128 NDN
-1133 DLKSWRQYIDS
+1133 LKSWRQYTDS

-1181 QLPGNASK
+1181 QLPRNASK
-1189 IIMNPMLEYFFSV
+1189 IILNPMLEYFFSV

-1220 DPLKYGGYESAKGA
+1220 DPLKYNDYNSAKGA
-1234 FINNITRRI
+1234 FISDITQRI
-1243 NSSEDAQERERLQ
+1243 NSSEDNQERRRLQ
-1256 AIKSQ
+1256 DIKSK

-1268 NGAIQNMEFLSE
+1268 NSAIQNMEFLSE
-1280 NFPTLFHEQ
+1280 NVPTLFHAQ

-1315 QQGISRDINAATIED
+1315 QQGISRNINAATIED

-1335 WNFKGQKDKDIDAM
+1335 WNFKGQKDGDIDAM

-1428 NNIKINLVNPR
+1428 NDIKLNLVNDI
-1439 GYKFDNLY
+1439 GYEFENLY
-1447 YESGPNQ
+1447 YESGPRQ
-1454 YRQIWSL
+1454 YRKIDSL
-1461 NYDKSNNLYY
+1461 NYDTKNNLYY
-1471 TKEFDVDINGNKIN
+1471 TLEYDVDINGNIIN
-1485 DIPHTEYQVF
+1485 DILHTEYQIF

-1505 EEYNNRLGKKD
+1505 EEYNNRLAKKD
-1516 KNIETINSV
+1516 ENIETINSV

-1537 KELTIDTNTLI
+1537 KELAIDTNTLI

-1560 LNNASTVDPDT
+1560 LNNASYVENN
-1571 FEIDQ
+1571 EIIQ
-1576 PYKNKMIHYLV
+1576 PYKNKMIHYLA

-1601 KALWFNDEPLAYVS
+1601 KALWFNSEPLAYVP

-1687 NKPLTPQEV
+1687 GKKLTTQEV

-1729 VLKSNND
+1729 VLKSNSD
-1736 NLKKD
+1736 ELKKD

-1834 DYETRK
+1834 DQETRK
-1840 SQIIGNDNLQVL
+1840 SQIIDNDNLQVL

-1887 FVPSDVVDVVY
+1887 FVPSDVVDIVY
-1898 KVLNRKT
+1898 KVLDKKT
-1905 NTYVNYRT
+1905 KTYVNYRT
-1913 RIALDNIDTYYDF
+1913 HIALDNIDTYYDF
-1926 IDANTNGT
+1926 IDANINGT

-2108 DAGVFFKEKD
+2108 DAGVFFKEED

-2172 ASRYNYYYVDINK
+2172 NSRYNYYYVDINK
-2185 LRALGIS
+2185 LRALGIN

-2242 NQFSL
+2242 NQFYL
-2247 VGVVLEDA
+2247 VGDVLEDA

-2289 FMKMRTVGFTQ
+2289 FMKMRTIGFTQ
-2300 INNNRIYV
+2300 VNNNRIYV
-2308 SHFQAWLQGADYD
+2308 SHFQAWLQGADY
-2321 VDKAYV
+2321 
-2327 MGFNFDDNGQFI
+2327 
-2339 GWSDLF
+2339 
-2345 DYSSN
+2345 
-2350 EALESSCS
+2350 
-2358 LPVPRNS
+2358 
-2365 KWVKT
+2365 
-2370 NNGINIERYAEE
+2370 
-2382 AQRAYDSD
+2382 
-2390 NVILRNALIN
+2390 
-2400 KVLDNIDYSPNSTIE
+2400 
-2415 VNYSSPILNQ
+2415 
-2425 LISDINTHEGTQLSG
+2425 
-2440 DNKILAF
+2440 
-2447 QNAVSWTTQAIVNDE
+2447 
-2462 RNLLDSYSP
+2462 
-2471 TNVEGM
+2471 
-2477 KQVVKDKQLASDS
+2477 
-2490 GTYTQW
+2490 
-2496 NPATKWVL
+2496 
-2504 QEENLIG
+2504 
-2511 KNVISVAANAEKVYF
+2511 
-2526 SLLHYYN
+2526 
-2533 EIVRHPEK
+2533 
-2541 YSKDLYTFAKSFEG
+2541 
-2555 VFMNIDG
+2555 
-2562 TPVIKETIGGI
+2562 
-2573 NFNNDNRLNKLSILL
+2573 
-2588 LSSNQ
+2588 
-2593 ELTDIKNSLIQGIY
+2593 
-2607 QDNTSEYEQDF
+2607 
-2618 INAYKNNEYSDK
+2618 
-2630 LQTLLNSIDTTLS
+2630 
-2643 EDEAKY
+2643 
-2649 MPLMQSLINNATD
+2649 
-2662 PSDLISQL
+2662 
-2670 LNSATDNAK
+2670 
-2679 ELILNKINAGMNLA
+2679 
-2693 GVHGYLMIMGFSL
+2693 
-2706 DQIVDLMTSPVVRLV
+2706 
-2721 DRLSKSDM
+2721 
-2729 FSDIGIKSNS
+2729 
-2739 VQKVLDQL
+2739 
-2747 ISSNPDKQKDW
+2747 
-2758 FQYVLD
+2758 
-2764 PTTIN
+2764 
-2769 KYDPG
+2769 
-2774 RDTIVGQTL
+2774 
-2783 VKLLNDTSITSD
+2783 
-2795 NGTTLHFI
+2795 
-2803 NGIYVEMD
+2803 
-2811 NNPVDPQVKTYKR
+2811 
-2824 LKDAPKQF
+2824 
-2832 QEPLES
+2832 
-2838 LLRQRYDGL
+2838 
-2847 FFNKLRG
+2847 
-2854 FKAVHRGARETTA
+2854 
-2867 AAQLLF
+2867 
-2873 SMNQGIRTQQNEQL
+2873 
-2887 AFENRFNNF
+2887 
-2896 IKGFD
+2896 
-2901 EILPSVQEIEGLKT
+2901 
-2915 KYAGKLL
+2915 
-2922 PSSLNE
+2922 
-2928 QGTDLVTDL
+2928 
-2937 EALFSKVKELHPNYS
+2937 
-2952 NSYIYSIV
+2952 
-2960 SQSLK
+2960 
-2965 AGIYKNFSFYKYMI
+2965 
-2979 NDPIQVQEL
+2979 
-2988 DGTPRNTNYRTL
+2988 
-3000 ATEYYNLIKD
+3000 
-3010 SINVLDVIN
+3010 
-3019 HSDQYRV
+3019 
-3026 YLELQKAATV
+3026 
-3036 NTDIVSTK
+3036 
-3044 SQLVRKFYEI
+3044 
-3054 LRKDR
+3054 
-3059 GYIDSKKLNQI
+3059 
-3070 QSYID
+3070 
-3075 QAYIQQ
+3075 
-3081 YLTNIQLVVNNNE
+3081 
-3094 TLPFSFPLQHDQ
+3094 
-3106 MFLKD
+3106 
-3111 RRKIKASSN
+3111 
-3120 TEIIMNNSDNI
+3120 
-3131 ATFKF
+3131 
-3136 WMHNYL
+3136 
-3142 VKALQNGSYWD
+3142 
-3153 GEKMQDFPKN
+3153 
-3163 NSFINGL
+3163 
-3170 RIIGDRDKNALALD
+3170 
-3184 IDMLNIDKSREST
+3184 
-3197 LRYASYEEDFNKLLN
+3197 
-3212 YKVGKFNLQD
+3212 
-3222 IFMIYN
+3222 
-3228 LFVNGNKYGYNRLT
+3228 
-3242 TIFQSKLIEDINNIG
+3242 
-3257 NSQYTPSAL
+3257 
-3266 MQWYRHLG
+3266 
-3274 QADKANIQQTID
+3274 
-3286 NKDLPIEDSI
+3286 
-3296 NALGATLEGFDIYS
+3296 
-3310 APYVESLQQA
+3310 
-3320 GDNRV
+3320 
-3325 VRIKDPRNSPTNG
+3325 
-3338 LVVLYNTKDHKFI
+3338 
-3351 NPFTQIS
+3351 
-3358 EGYDNQRELIERL
+3358 
-3371 KINKEYYPININ
+3371 
-3383 LQEQINKLEQM
+3383 
-3394 FKDIVSGGTSLYNM
+3394 
-3408 TISGKVK
+3408 
-3415 IRVNC
+3415 

>member
-1 MACKGLIKI
+1 MACRELIKI
-10 IDVNSTDELTRLTKV
+10 TGIDNIESKQSLIKFLIN
-25 LTRLDARQ
+25 LDSRQ
-33 WKNIKDNEEQL
+33 WKNLKNNDARL
-44 MNIISSQV
+44 MQIISNVV
-52 YLPEEGK
+52 YLPEKGK

-72 QQQIKLL
+72 QQQINLL
-79 ANKFENIKGNDL
+79 ANKFENIKGDDL
-91 NKLLEIFKLPATSQD
+91 NKLLKIFELPATSQD
-106 ESISQEQNLDI
+106 ESISQEQSIDT
-117 SAQQTLATIKAQQEE
+117 STQQILATIKAQQKE
-132 LLATNKELLNI
+132 LVVTNKELLNI
-143 AYANNKGYDKLRK
+143 AYENNKGYDKLRK
-156 FDLTRNTIKSIFIA
+156 FDLTRNTIKSVFIA
-170 SNKYE
+170 PNEYE
-175 LTSSEWAIN
+175 LNSNEWAIN

-203 EGAQELDMY
+203 GGTEKLDMY
-212 TEIGNTWKY
+212 TEANNKNTWRY
-221 NFKKVEDIL
+221 NSKVEDTL
-230 EAFRHKIYNKEF
+230 EAFKHKIYTKDF
-242 KSSLGTDEKYR
+242 KSSLSSDEEYR

-259 FNLINFDEDIKEIV
+259 FNLINFDDDIKEII
-273 GRDLKVV
+273 GKDLKVV
-280 GHANHSFTAKNMPY
+280 GNANHSFTKRNMPY

-329 PYINSNNNEESQFIE
+329 PYINSNNEDESQFI
-344 DASAIKAFSQ
+344 DDISAIEAFTH
-354 LRQALVST
+354 LRQELANT
-362 NDTRLT
+362 NNSYLT
-368 ELKQRAQT
+368 ALKQRAQT
-376 FRDNPNKL
+376 FRDNSNKL

-389 NHDDVFH
+389 KEPH
-396 NNAIENIIG
+396 IEDLIG
-405 DFEQNVQNI
+405 KLEQREQDI
-414 LRSIKQWGFSDNG
+414 LHSIKQWGFSKDG
-427 LFKKQLSGNVTH
+427 LFEKQLGRVTH
-439 KATILDCIVTSL
+439 KATILDCVVTSL

-465 NKGNRVSSRVTIK
+465 NEGNRVSSRVTVK
-478 DKFNYNREALNTTEI
+478 DKFNYNRETLNTTEVI
-493 VNKQNET
+493 NNQNET
-500 ITTMDDSMV
+500 VTTMNDSMV
-509 YHNNSGKID
+509 VCDTSGKID
-518 YTNPLGKPVPNTYQ
+518 YTNPAGVIVPNTYQ
-532 INYGNLLI
+532 IKHGNLLI
-540 VAKPSTKNVNFQSIL
+540 VVGPNTKKTNLQGIL
-555 STNTKNLEIYVY
+555 STNSSNLDIY
-567 RINGNQKI
+567 IFKLNGNQRE
-575 DVTGQ
+575 DVTSQ
-580 YINGDFNEKAI
+580 YIGGDFNEKAI
-591 IDGRIDSRFTDMFH
+591 INGSIDSRFTEMFD
-605 FIEDSLKLN
+605 FIEDSLGLK
-614 TVSESQLHR
+614 TVSKAQLLK
-623 QYAQMQKLF
+623 QYTQMQKLF
-632 GHGTYNGFTGMLVT
+632 GSGTYNGFTGMLVT
-646 AVRNEIVKHLIGFY
+646 AVRNEIVKHLVGYYNDF
-660 EDYVKNYPQAP
+660 VKRYPQAA
-671 ASQLSIANFYDSN
+671 ASQLSISNFYDPN
-684 MNPALPDT
+684 INTLLPDT
-692 YSNIDLN
+692 YNNINLK
-699 SAKGSIARPGETGTI
+699 ATRGSIARPGEIGTV

-720 YQDPWL
+720 YLDNWL
-726 FAFGQS
+726 FSFGQS

-738 TDTSAVTSNASGSKI
+738 TNVSAVTSNASGSKI

-771 QVNSASRYKGQET
+771 QVNSESRYKGQET
-784 RFSASSR
+784 RTSASSQ
-791 LLFVNNLT
+791 LLFVNNLIG
-799 NGTNLVM
+799 GTNLVM

-842 SHLFDKSGSYVSIK
+842 SHLFDESNPYISIK

-865 DFIYPIRAG
+865 DFIYPIKAG
-874 VNVVN
+874 VNIVN
-879 TRTPFQLNKATKQ
+879 TETPFQLNKATKQ

-918 SAINRQRFPSFP
+918 NAINRQRFPSFP
-930 LTTENNTVKGWGTD
+930 LTTGDNTVKGWGTD

-959 EASKEF
+959 EASKIF

-977 IQIDGH
+977 IQVDGRT
-983 IFTTSKLL
+983 FTTSTLL
-991 GKNGEEVLYQ
+991 KTDPETILYQ

-1007 ITVSQVL
+1007 ITVAQVL

-1027 KMARQANV
+1027 KMAQQAGV
-1035 NLYSNVN
+1035 DLYSNVN
-1042 YVNNKGK
+1042 YIKNKDK
-1049 VNLNPLAVYL
+1049 VTLNPLAVYL
-1059 GSQQFNPKTENFSKR
+1059 GSQQFKPNNFINR
-1074 WEMEKASFLDTLLK
+1074 WQMEKASFLDTLLK

-1101 DPDGEYPPI
+1101 DPDGDYPPI
-1110 SKNLPALE
+1110 IKSLPALE
-1118 LATNFFKPTT
+1118 LANNFFK
-1128 NNDSW
+1128 NDN
-1133 DLKSWRQYIDS
+1133 LKSWRQYTDS

-1181 QLPGNASK
+1181 QLPRNASK
-1189 IIMNPMLEYFFSV
+1189 IILNPMLEYFFSV

-1220 DPLKYGGYESAKGA
+1220 DPLKYNDYNSAKGA
-1234 FINNITRRI
+1234 FISDITQRI
-1243 NSSEDAQERERLQ
+1243 NSSEDNQERRRLQ
-1256 AIKSQ
+1256 DIKSK

-1268 NGAIQNMEFLSE
+1268 NSAIQNMEFLSE
-1280 NFPTLFHEQ
+1280 NVPTLFHAQ

-1315 QQGISRDINAATIED
+1315 QQGISRNINAATIED

-1428 NNIKINLVNPR
+1428 NDIKLNLVNDI
-1439 GYKFDNLY
+1439 GYEFENLY
-1447 YESGPNQ
+1447 YESGPRQ
-1454 YRQIWSL
+1454 YRKIDSL
-1461 NYDKSNNLYY
+1461 NYDTKNNLYY
-1471 TKEFDVDINGNKIN
+1471 TLEYDVDINGNIIN
-1485 DIPHTEYQVF
+1485 DILHTEYQIF

-1505 EEYNNRLGKKD
+1505 EEYNNRLAKKD
-1516 KNIETINSV
+1516 ENIETINSV

-1537 KELTIDTNTLI
+1537 KELAIDTNTLI

-1560 LNNASTVDPDT
+1560 LNNASYVENN
-1571 FEIDQ
+1571 EIIQ
-1576 PYKNKMIHYLV
+1576 PYKNKMIHYLA

-1601 KALWFNDEPLAYVS
+1601 KALWFNSEPLAYVP

-1687 NKPLTPQEV
+1687 GKKLTTQEV

-1729 VLKSNND
+1729 VLKSNSD
-1736 NLKKD
+1736 ELKKD

-1807 AMTDGTFN
+1807 AMTNGTFN

-1834 DYETRK
+1834 DQETTK
-1840 SQIIGNDNLQVL
+1840 SQIIDNDNLQVL

-1887 FVPSDVVDVVY
+1887 FVPSDVVDIVY
-1898 KVLNRKT
+1898 KVLDKKT
-1905 NTYVNYRT
+1905 KTYVNYRT
-1913 RIALDNIDTYYDF
+1913 HIALDNIDTYYDF
-1926 IDANTNGT
+1926 IDANINGT

-2027 QTYVVQNKQL
+2027 KTYVVQNKQL

-2108 DAGVFFKEKD
+2108 DAGVFFKEED

-2172 ASRYNYYYVDINK
+2172 NSRYNYYYVDINK
-2185 LRALGIS
+2185 LRALGIN

-2242 NQFSL
+2242 NQFYL
-2247 VGVVLEDA
+2247 VGDVLEDA

-2289 FMKMRTVGFTQ
+2289 FMKMRTIGFTQ
-2300 INNNRIYV
+2300 VNNNRIYV
-2308 SHFQAWLQGADYD
+2308 SHFQAWLQGADY
-2321 VDKAYV
+2321 
-2327 MGFNFDDNGQFI
+2327 
-2339 GWSDLF
+2339 
-2345 DYSSN
+2345 
-2350 EALESSCS
+2350 
-2358 LPVPRNS
+2358 
-2365 KWVKT
+2365 
-2370 NNGINIERYAEE
+2370 
-2382 AQRAYDSD
+2382 
-2390 NVILRNALIN
+2390 
-2400 KVLDNIDYSPNSTIE
+2400 
-2415 VNYSSPILNQ
+2415 
-2425 LISDINTHEGTQLSG
+2425 
-2440 DNKILAF
+2440 
-2447 QNAVSWTTQAIVNDE
+2447 
-2462 RNLLDSYSP
+2462 
-2471 TNVEGM
+2471 
-2477 KQVVKDKQLASDS
+2477 
-2490 GTYTQW
+2490 
-2496 NPATKWVL
+2496 
-2504 QEENLIG
+2504 
-2511 KNVISVAANAEKVYF
+2511 
-2526 SLLHYYN
+2526 
-2533 EIVRHPEK
+2533 
-2541 YSKDLYTFAKSFEG
+2541 
-2555 VFMNIDG
+2555 
-2562 TPVIKETIGGI
+2562 
-2573 NFNNDNRLNKLSILL
+2573 
-2588 LSSNQ
+2588 
-2593 ELTDIKNSLIQGIY
+2593 
-2607 QDNTSEYEQDF
+2607 
-2618 INAYKNNEYSDK
+2618 
-2630 LQTLLNSIDTTLS
+2630 
-2643 EDEAKY
+2643 
-2649 MPLMQSLINNATD
+2649 
-2662 PSDLISQL
+2662 
-2670 LNSATDNAK
+2670 
-2679 ELILNKINAGMNLA
+2679 
-2693 GVHGYLMIMGFSL
+2693 
-2706 DQIVDLMTSPVVRLV
+2706 
-2721 DRLSKSDM
+2721 
-2729 FSDIGIKSNS
+2729 
-2739 VQKVLDQL
+2739 
-2747 ISSNPDKQKDW
+2747 
-2758 FQYVLD
+2758 
-2764 PTTIN
+2764 
-2769 KYDPG
+2769 
-2774 RDTIVGQTL
+2774 
-2783 VKLLNDTSITSD
+2783 
-2795 NGTTLHFI
+2795 
-2803 NGIYVEMD
+2803 
-2811 NNPVDPQVKTYKR
+2811 
-2824 LKDAPKQF
+2824 
-2832 QEPLES
+2832 
-2838 LLRQRYDGL
+2838 
-2847 FFNKLRG
+2847 
-2854 FKAVHRGARETTA
+2854 
-2867 AAQLLF
+2867 
-2873 SMNQGIRTQQNEQL
+2873 
-2887 AFENRFNNF
+2887 
-2896 IKGFD
+2896 
-2901 EILPSVQEIEGLKT
+2901 
-2915 KYAGKLL
+2915 
-2922 PSSLNE
+2922 
-2928 QGTDLVTDL
+2928 
-2937 EALFSKVKELHPNYS
+2937 
-2952 NSYIYSIV
+2952 
-2960 SQSLK
+2960 
-2965 AGIYKNFSFYKYMI
+2965 
-2979 NDPIQVQEL
+2979 
-2988 DGTPRNTNYRTL
+2988 
-3000 ATEYYNLIKD
+3000 
-3010 SINVLDVIN
+3010 
-3019 HSDQYRV
+3019 
-3026 YLELQKAATV
+3026 
-3036 NTDIVSTK
+3036 
-3044 SQLVRKFYEI
+3044 
-3054 LRKDR
+3054 
-3059 GYIDSKKLNQI
+3059 
-3070 QSYID
+3070 
-3075 QAYIQQ
+3075 
-3081 YLTNIQLVVNNNE
+3081 
-3094 TLPFSFPLQHDQ
+3094 
-3106 MFLKD
+3106 
-3111 RRKIKASSN
+3111 
-3120 TEIIMNNSDNI
+3120 
-3131 ATFKF
+3131 
-3136 WMHNYL
+3136 
-3142 VKALQNGSYWD
+3142 
-3153 GEKMQDFPKN
+3153 
-3163 NSFINGL
+3163 
-3170 RIIGDRDKNALALD
+3170 
-3184 IDMLNIDKSREST
+3184 
-3197 LRYASYEEDFNKLLN
+3197 
-3212 YKVGKFNLQD
+3212 
-3222 IFMIYN
+3222 
-3228 LFVNGNKYGYNRLT
+3228 
-3242 TIFQSKLIEDINNIG
+3242 
-3257 NSQYTPSAL
+3257 
-3266 MQWYRHLG
+3266 
-3274 QADKANIQQTID
+3274 
-3286 NKDLPIEDSI
+3286 
-3296 NALGATLEGFDIYS
+3296 
-3310 APYVESLQQA
+3310 
-3320 GDNRV
+3320 
-3325 VRIKDPRNSPTNG
+3325 
-3338 LVVLYNTKDHKFI
+3338 
-3351 NPFTQIS
+3351 
-3358 EGYDNQRELIERL
+3358 
-3371 KINKEYYPININ
+3371 
-3383 LQEQINKLEQM
+3383 
-3394 FKDIVSGGTSLYNM
+3394 
-3408 TISGKVK
+3408 
-3415 IRVNC
+3415 

>member
-1 MACKGLIKI
+1 MACRELIKI
-10 IDVNSTDELTRLTKV
+10 TGIDNIESKQSLIKFLTN
-25 LTRLDARQ
+25 LDSRQ
-33 WKNIKDNEEQL
+33 WKNLKNNDARL
-44 MNIISSQV
+44 MQIISNVV

-72 QQQIKLL
+72 QQQINLL
-79 ANKFENIKGNDL
+79 ANKFENIKGDDL
-91 NKLLEIFKLPATSQD
+91 NKLLKIFELPATSQD
-106 ESISQEQNLDI
+106 ESISQEQSIDT
-117 SAQQTLATIKAQQEE
+117 STQQILATIKAQQKE
-132 LLATNKELLNI
+132 LVATNKELLNI
-143 AYANNKGYDKLRK
+143 AYENNKGYDKLRK
-156 FDLTRNTIKSIFIA
+156 FDLTRNTIKSVFIA
-170 SNKYE
+170 PNGYE
-175 LTSSEWAIN
+175 LNSNEWAIN

-203 EGAQELDMY
+203 GGTEKLDMY
-212 TEIGNTWKY
+212 TEANNKNTWRY
-221 NFKKVEDIL
+221 NSKVEDTL
-230 EAFRHKIYNKEF
+230 EAFKHKIYTKDF
-242 KSSLGTDEKYR
+242 KSSLSSDEEYR

-259 FNLINFDEDIKEIV
+259 FNLINFDDDIKEII
-273 GRDLKVV
+273 GKDLKVV
-280 GHANHSFTAKNMPY
+280 GNANHSFTKRNMPY

-329 PYINSNNNEESQFIE
+329 PYINSNNEDESQFI
-344 DASAIKAFSQ
+344 DDISAIEAFTH
-354 LRQALVST
+354 LRQELT
-362 NDTRLT
+362 NTNNSYLT
-368 ELKQRAQT
+368 ALKQRAQT
-376 FRDNPNKL
+376 FRDNSNKL

-389 NHDDVFH
+389 KEPH
-396 NNAIENIIG
+396 IEDLIG
-405 DFEQNVQNI
+405 KLEQREQDI
-414 LRSIKQWGFSDNG
+414 LHSIKQWGFSKDG
-427 LFKKQLSGNVTH
+427 LFEKQLGRVTH
-439 KATILDCIVTSL
+439 KATILNCVVTSL
-451 VSLDPMNYQ
+451 ISLDPMNYQ

-465 NKGNRVSSRVTIK
+465 NEGNRVSSRVTVK
-478 DKFNYNREALNTTEI
+478 DKFNYNRETLNTTEVI
-493 VNKQNET
+493 NNQNET
-500 ITTMDDSMV
+500 VTTMNDSMV
-509 YHNNSGKID
+509 VCDTSGKID
-518 YTNPLGKPVPNTYQ
+518 YTNPAGVIVPNTYQ
-532 INYGNLLI
+532 IKHGNLLI
-540 VAKPSTKNVNFQSIL
+540 VVGPNTKKTNLQGIL
-555 STNTKNLEIYVY
+555 STNSSNLDIY
-567 RINGNQKI
+567 IFKLNGNQRE
-575 DVTGQ
+575 DVTSQ
-580 YINGDFNEKAI
+580 YIGGDFNEKAI
-591 IDGRIDSRFTDMFH
+591 INGSIDSRFTEMFD
-605 FIEDSLKLN
+605 FIEDSLGLK
-614 TVSESQLHR
+614 TVSKAQLLK
-623 QYAQMQKLF
+623 QYTQMQKLF
-632 GHGTYNGFTGMLVT
+632 GSGTYNGFTGMLVT
-646 AVRNEIVKHLIGFY
+646 AVRNEIVKHLVGYYNDF
-660 EDYVKNYPQAP
+660 VKRYPQAA
-671 ASQLSIANFYDSN
+671 ASQLSISNFYDPN
-684 MNPALPDT
+684 INTLLPDT
-692 YSNIDLN
+692 YNNINLK
-699 SAKGSIARPGETGTI
+699 ATRGSIARPGEIGTV

-720 YQDPWL
+720 YLDNWL
-726 FAFGQS
+726 FSFGQS

-738 TDTSAVTSNASGSKI
+738 TNVSAVTSNASGSKI

-771 QVNSASRYKGQET
+771 QVNSESRYKGQET
-784 RFSASSR
+784 RTSASSQ
-791 LLFVNNLT
+791 LLFVNNLIG
-799 NGTNLVM
+799 GTNLVM

-842 SHLFDKSGSYVSIK
+842 SHLFDESNPYISIK

-865 DFIYPIRAG
+865 DFIYPIKAG
-874 VNVVN
+874 VNIVN
-879 TRTPFQLNKATKQ
+879 TETPFQLNKATKQ

-918 SAINRQRFPSFP
+918 NAINRQRFPSFP
-930 LTTENNTVKGWGTD
+930 LTTGDNTVKGWGTD

-959 EASKEF
+959 EASKIF

-977 IQIDGH
+977 IQVDGRT
-983 IFTTSKLL
+983 FTTSTLL
-991 GKNGEEVLYQ
+991 KTDPETILYQ

-1007 ITVSQVL
+1007 ITVAQVL

-1027 KMARQANV
+1027 KMAQQAGV
-1035 NLYSNVN
+1035 DLYSNVN
-1042 YVNNKGK
+1042 YIKNKDK
-1049 VNLNPLAVYL
+1049 VTLNPLAVYL
-1059 GSQQFNPKTENFSKR
+1059 GSQQFKPNNFINR
-1074 WEMEKASFLDTLLK
+1074 WQMEKASFLDTLLK

-1101 DPDGEYPPI
+1101 DPDGDYPPI
-1110 SKNLPALE
+1110 IKSLPALE
-1118 LATNFFKPTT
+1118 LANNFFK
-1128 NNDSW
+1128 NDN
-1133 DLKSWRQYIDS
+1133 LKSWRQYTDS

-1181 QLPGNASK
+1181 QLPRNASK
-1189 IIMNPMLEYFFSV
+1189 IILNPMLEYFFSV

-1220 DPLKYGGYESAKGA
+1220 DPLKYNDYNSAKGA
-1234 FINNITRRI
+1234 FISDITQRI
-1243 NSSEDAQERERLQ
+1243 NSSEDNQERRRLQ
-1256 AIKSQ
+1256 DIKSK

-1268 NGAIQNMEFLSE
+1268 NSAIQNMEFLSE
-1280 NFPTLFHEQ
+1280 NVPTLFHAQ

-1315 QQGISRDINAATIED
+1315 QQGISRNINAATIED

-1335 WNFKGQKDKDIDAM
+1335 WNFKGQKDRDIDAM

-1428 NNIKINLVNPR
+1428 NDIKLNLVNDI
-1439 GYKFDNLY
+1439 GYEFENLY
-1447 YESGPNQ
+1447 YESGPRQ
-1454 YRQIWSL
+1454 YRKIDSL
-1461 NYDKSNNLYY
+1461 NYDTKNNLYY
-1471 TKEFDVDINGNKIN
+1471 TLEYDVDINGNIIN
-1485 DIPHTEYQVF
+1485 DILHTEYQIF

-1505 EEYNNRLGKKD
+1505 EEYNNRLAKKD
-1516 KNIETINSV
+1516 ENIETINSV

-1537 KELTIDTNTLI
+1537 KELAIDTNTLI

-1560 LNNASTVDPDT
+1560 LNNASYVENN
-1571 FEIDQ
+1571 EIIQ
-1576 PYKNKMIHYLV
+1576 PYKNKMIHYLA

-1601 KALWFNDEPLAYVS
+1601 KALWFNSEPLAYVP

-1687 NKPLTPQEV
+1687 GKKLTTQEV

-1729 VLKSNND
+1729 VLKSNSD
-1736 NLKKD
+1736 ELKKD

-1834 DYETRK
+1834 DQETRK
-1840 SQIIGNDNLQVL
+1840 SQIIDNDNLQVL

-1887 FVPSDVVDVVY
+1887 FVPSDVVDIVY
-1898 KVLNRKT
+1898 KVLDKKT
-1905 NTYVNYRT
+1905 KTYVNYRT
-1913 RIALDNIDTYYDF
+1913 HIALDNIDTYYDF
-1926 IDANTNGT
+1926 IDANINGT

-2108 DAGVFFKEKD
+2108 DAGVFFKEED

-2135 KVSRDKQ
+2135 KVSGDKQ

-2172 ASRYNYYYVDINK
+2172 NSRYNYYYVDINK
-2185 LRALGIS
+2185 LRALGIN

-2242 NQFSL
+2242 NQFYL
-2247 VGVVLEDA
+2247 VGDVLEDA

-2276 TVADRIPTASLQS
+2276 TVDDRIPTASLQS
-2289 FMKMRTVGFTQ
+2289 FMKMRTIGFTQ
-2300 INNNRIYV
+2300 VNNNRIYV
-2308 SHFQAWLQGADYD
+2308 SHFQAWLQGADY
-2321 VDKAYV
+2321 
-2327 MGFNFDDNGQFI
+2327 
-2339 GWSDLF
+2339 
-2345 DYSSN
+2345 
-2350 EALESSCS
+2350 
-2358 LPVPRNS
+2358 
-2365 KWVKT
+2365 
-2370 NNGINIERYAEE
+2370 
-2382 AQRAYDSD
+2382 
-2390 NVILRNALIN
+2390 
-2400 KVLDNIDYSPNSTIE
+2400 
-2415 VNYSSPILNQ
+2415 
-2425 LISDINTHEGTQLSG
+2425 
-2440 DNKILAF
+2440 
-2447 QNAVSWTTQAIVNDE
+2447 
-2462 RNLLDSYSP
+2462 
-2471 TNVEGM
+2471 
-2477 KQVVKDKQLASDS
+2477 
-2490 GTYTQW
+2490 
-2496 NPATKWVL
+2496 
-2504 QEENLIG
+2504 
-2511 KNVISVAANAEKVYF
+2511 
-2526 SLLHYYN
+2526 
-2533 EIVRHPEK
+2533 
-2541 YSKDLYTFAKSFEG
+2541 
-2555 VFMNIDG
+2555 
-2562 TPVIKETIGGI
+2562 
-2573 NFNNDNRLNKLSILL
+2573 
-2588 LSSNQ
+2588 
-2593 ELTDIKNSLIQGIY
+2593 
-2607 QDNTSEYEQDF
+2607 
-2618 INAYKNNEYSDK
+2618 
-2630 LQTLLNSIDTTLS
+2630 
-2643 EDEAKY
+2643 
-2649 MPLMQSLINNATD
+2649 
-2662 PSDLISQL
+2662 
-2670 LNSATDNAK
+2670 
-2679 ELILNKINAGMNLA
+2679 
-2693 GVHGYLMIMGFSL
+2693 
-2706 DQIVDLMTSPVVRLV
+2706 
-2721 DRLSKSDM
+2721 
-2729 FSDIGIKSNS
+2729 
-2739 VQKVLDQL
+2739 
-2747 ISSNPDKQKDW
+2747 
-2758 FQYVLD
+2758 
-2764 PTTIN
+2764 
-2769 KYDPG
+2769 
-2774 RDTIVGQTL
+2774 
-2783 VKLLNDTSITSD
+2783 
-2795 NGTTLHFI
+2795 
-2803 NGIYVEMD
+2803 
-2811 NNPVDPQVKTYKR
+2811 
-2824 LKDAPKQF
+2824 
-2832 QEPLES
+2832 
-2838 LLRQRYDGL
+2838 
-2847 FFNKLRG
+2847 
-2854 FKAVHRGARETTA
+2854 
-2867 AAQLLF
+2867 
-2873 SMNQGIRTQQNEQL
+2873 
-2887 AFENRFNNF
+2887 
-2896 IKGFD
+2896 
-2901 EILPSVQEIEGLKT
+2901 
-2915 KYAGKLL
+2915 
-2922 PSSLNE
+2922 
-2928 QGTDLVTDL
+2928 
-2937 EALFSKVKELHPNYS
+2937 
-2952 NSYIYSIV
+2952 
-2960 SQSLK
+2960 
-2965 AGIYKNFSFYKYMI
+2965 
-2979 NDPIQVQEL
+2979 
-2988 DGTPRNTNYRTL
+2988 
-3000 ATEYYNLIKD
+3000 
-3010 SINVLDVIN
+3010 
-3019 HSDQYRV
+3019 
-3026 YLELQKAATV
+3026 
-3036 NTDIVSTK
+3036 
-3044 SQLVRKFYEI
+3044 
-3054 LRKDR
+3054 
-3059 GYIDSKKLNQI
+3059 
-3070 QSYID
+3070 
-3075 QAYIQQ
+3075 
-3081 YLTNIQLVVNNNE
+3081 
-3094 TLPFSFPLQHDQ
+3094 
-3106 MFLKD
+3106 
-3111 RRKIKASSN
+3111 
-3120 TEIIMNNSDNI
+3120 
-3131 ATFKF
+3131 
-3136 WMHNYL
+3136 
-3142 VKALQNGSYWD
+3142 
-3153 GEKMQDFPKN
+3153 
-3163 NSFINGL
+3163 
-3170 RIIGDRDKNALALD
+3170 
-3184 IDMLNIDKSREST
+3184 
-3197 LRYASYEEDFNKLLN
+3197 
-3212 YKVGKFNLQD
+3212 
-3222 IFMIYN
+3222 
-3228 LFVNGNKYGYNRLT
+3228 
-3242 TIFQSKLIEDINNIG
+3242 
-3257 NSQYTPSAL
+3257 
-3266 MQWYRHLG
+3266 
-3274 QADKANIQQTID
+3274 
-3286 NKDLPIEDSI
+3286 
-3296 NALGATLEGFDIYS
+3296 
-3310 APYVESLQQA
+3310 
-3320 GDNRV
+3320 
-3325 VRIKDPRNSPTNG
+3325 
-3338 LVVLYNTKDHKFI
+3338 
-3351 NPFTQIS
+3351 
-3358 EGYDNQRELIERL
+3358 
-3371 KINKEYYPININ
+3371 
-3383 LQEQINKLEQM
+3383 
-3394 FKDIVSGGTSLYNM
+3394 
-3408 TISGKVK
+3408 
-3415 IRVNC
+3415 

>member
-1 MACKGLIKI
+1 MACRELIKI
-10 IDVNSTDELTRLTKV
+10 TGIDNIESKQSLIKFLIN
-25 LTRLDARQ
+25 LDSRQ
-33 WKNIKDNEEQL
+33 WKNLKNNDARL
-44 MNIISSQV
+44 MQIISNVV

-72 QQQIKLL
+72 QQQINLL
-79 ANKFENIKGNDL
+79 ANKFENIKGDDL
-91 NKLLEIFKLPATSQD
+91 NKLLKIFELPATSQD
-106 ESISQEQNLDI
+106 ESISQEQSIDT
-117 SAQQTLATIKAQQEE
+117 STQQILATIKAQQKE
-132 LLATNKELLNI
+132 LVVTNKELLNI
-143 AYANNKGYDKLRK
+143 AYENNKGYDKLRK
-156 FDLTRNTIKSIFIA
+156 FDLTRNTIKSVFIA
-170 SNKYE
+170 PNGYE
-175 LTSSEWAIN
+175 LNSNEWAIN

-203 EGAQELDMY
+203 GGTEKLDMY
-212 TEIGNTWKY
+212 TEANNKNTWRY
-221 NFKKVEDIL
+221 NSKVEDTL
-230 EAFRHKIYNKEF
+230 EAFKHKIYTKDF
-242 KSSLGTDEKYR
+242 KSSLSSDEEYR

-259 FNLINFDEDIKEIV
+259 FNLINFDDDIKEII
-273 GRDLKVV
+273 GKDLKVV
-280 GHANHSFTAKNMPY
+280 GNANHSFTKRNMPY

-329 PYINSNNNEESQFIE
+329 PYINSNNEDESQFI
-344 DASAIKAFSQ
+344 DDISAIEAFTH
-354 LRQALVST
+354 LRQELANT
-362 NDTRLT
+362 NNSYLT
-368 ELKQRAQT
+368 ALKQRAQT
-376 FRDNPNKL
+376 FRDNSNKL

-389 NHDDVFH
+389 KEPH
-396 NNAIENIIG
+396 IEDLIG
-405 DFEQNVQNI
+405 KLEQREQDI
-414 LRSIKQWGFSDNG
+414 LHSIKQWGFSKDG
-427 LFKKQLSGNVTH
+427 LFEKQLGRVTH
-439 KATILDCIVTSL
+439 KATILDCVVTSL

-465 NKGNRVSSRVTIK
+465 NEGNRVSSRVTVK
-478 DKFNYNREALNTTEI
+478 DKFNYNRETLNTTEVI
-493 VNKQNET
+493 NNQNET
-500 ITTMDDSMV
+500 VTTMNDSMV
-509 YHNNSGKID
+509 VCDTSGKID
-518 YTNPLGKPVPNTYQ
+518 YTNPAGVIVPNTYQ
-532 INYGNLLI
+532 IKHGNLLI
-540 VAKPSTKNVNFQSIL
+540 VVGPNTKKTNLQGIL
-555 STNTKNLEIYVY
+555 STNSSNLDIY
-567 RINGNQKI
+567 IFKLNDNQRE
-575 DVTGQ
+575 DVTSQ
-580 YINGDFNEKAI
+580 YIGGDFNEKAI
-591 IDGRIDSRFTDMFH
+591 INGSIDSRFTEMFD
-605 FIEDSLKLN
+605 FIEDSLGLK
-614 TVSESQLHR
+614 TVSKAQLLK
-623 QYAQMQKLF
+623 QYTQMQKLF
-632 GHGTYNGFTGMLVT
+632 GSGTYNGFTGMLVT
-646 AVRNEIVKHLIGFY
+646 AVRNEIVKHLVGYYNDF
-660 EDYVKNYPQAP
+660 VKRYPQAA
-671 ASQLSIANFYDSN
+671 ASQLSISNFYDPN
-684 MNPALPDT
+684 INTLLPDT
-692 YSNIDLN
+692 YNNINLK
-699 SAKGSIARPGETGTI
+699 ATRGSIARPGEIGTV

-720 YQDPWL
+720 YLDNWL
-726 FAFGQS
+726 FSFGQS

-738 TDTSAVTSNASGSKI
+738 TNVSAVTSNASGSKI

-771 QVNSASRYKGQET
+771 QVNSESRYKGQET
-784 RFSASSR
+784 RTSASSQ
-791 LLFVNNLT
+791 LLFVDNLT
-799 NGTNLVM
+799 RGTNLVM

-842 SHLFDKSGSYVSIK
+842 SHLFDESNPYVSIK

-874 VNVVN
+874 INLAN
-879 TRTPFQLNKATKQ
+879 IGIPLNKATKQ

-899 ASIGQFYKRS
+899 ASIGQFYKRL

-918 SAINRQRFPSFP
+918 NAISRQRFPSFP
-930 LTTENNTVKGWGTD
+930 LTTGDNTVKGWGTD

-965 DKWATSVPSNPT
+965 DKWATSVPSNLT
-977 IQIDGH
+977 IQIDGRT
-983 IFTTSKLL
+983 FTTSTLL
-991 GKNGEEVLYQ
+991 KTDPETVLYQ

-1007 ITVSQVL
+1007 ITVAQVL

-1027 KMARQANV
+1027 KMAQQAGV
-1035 NLYSNVN
+1035 DLYSNIN
-1042 YVNNKGK
+1042 YIKNKDK
-1049 VNLNPLAVYL
+1049 VTLNPLAVYL
-1059 GSQQFNPKTENFSKR
+1059 GSQQFKPNNFINR
-1074 WEMEKASFLDTLLK
+1074 WQMEKASFLDTLLK
-1088 KGFKVRL
+1088 KGFKIRL

-1101 DPDGEYPPI
+1101 DPDGNYPPI
-1110 SKNLPALE
+1110 TKSLPALE
-1118 LATNFFKPTT
+1118 LANNFFKE
-1128 NNDSW
+1128 NKKYN
-1133 DLKSWRQYIDS
+1133 LKSWRQYTDS

-1152 LGQWTRGD
+1152 LGQWVRGD
-1160 YMVLGKAIDENGKST
+1160 YMVLGKAIDKNGKST

-1181 QLPGNASK
+1181 QLPRNASK
-1189 IIMNPMLEYFFSV
+1189 IILNPMLEYFFSV

-1220 DPLKYGGYESAKGA
+1220 DPLKYNDYNSAKGA
-1234 FINNITRRI
+1234 FISDITQRI
-1243 NSSEDAQERERLQ
+1243 NSSEDNQERRRLQ
-1256 AIKSQ
+1256 DIKSK

-1268 NGAIQNMEFLSE
+1268 NSAIQNMEFLSE
-1280 NFPTLFHEQ
+1280 NVPTLFHAQ

-1315 QQGISRDINAATIED
+1315 QQGISRNINAATIED

-1428 NNIKINLVNPR
+1428 NDIKLNLVNDI
-1439 GYKFDNLY
+1439 GYEFENLY
-1447 YESGPNQ
+1447 YESGPRQ
-1454 YRQIWSL
+1454 YRKIDSL
-1461 NYDKSNNLYY
+1461 NYDTKNNLYY
-1471 TKEFDVDINGNKIN
+1471 TLEYDVDINGNIIN
-1485 DIPHTEYQVF
+1485 DILHTEYQIF

-1505 EEYNNRLGKKD
+1505 EEYNNRLAKKD
-1516 KNIETINSV
+1516 ENIETINSV

-1537 KELTIDTNTLI
+1537 KELAIDTNTLI

-1560 LNNASTVDPDT
+1560 LNNASYVENN
-1571 FEIDQ
+1571 EIIQ
-1576 PYKNKMIHYLV
+1576 PYKNKMIHYLA

-1601 KALWFNDEPLAYVS
+1601 KALWFNSEPLAYVP

-1687 NKPLTPQEV
+1687 GKKLTTQEV

-1729 VLKSNND
+1729 VLKSNSD
-1736 NLKKD
+1736 ELKKD

-1834 DYETRK
+1834 DQETRK
-1840 SQIIGNDNLQVL
+1840 SQIIDNDNLQVL

-1887 FVPSDVVDVVY
+1887 FVPSDVVDIVY
-1898 KVLNRKT
+1898 KVLDKKT
-1905 NTYVNYRT
+1905 KTYVNYRT
-1913 RIALDNIDTYYDF
+1913 HIALDNIDTYYDF
-1926 IDANTNGT
+1926 IDANINGT

-2037 QAAENVM
+2037 QTAENVM

-2135 KVSRDKQ
+2135 KVSIDKQ

-2172 ASRYNYYYVDINK
+2172 DSRYNYYYVDINK
-2185 LRALGIS
+2185 LRALGIN

-2226 LISNSFKDPN
+2226 LISDSFKDPN
-2236 LKQFID
+2236 LKNFID
-2242 NQFSL
+2242 DQFSS
-2247 VGVVLEDA
+2247 VGDELEKV

-2300 INNNRIYV
+2300 VNNNRIYV
-2308 SHFQAWLQGADYD
+2308 SHFQAWLQGADY
-2321 VDKAYV
+2321 
-2327 MGFNFDDNGQFI
+2327 
-2339 GWSDLF
+2339 
-2345 DYSSN
+2345 
-2350 EALESSCS
+2350 
-2358 LPVPRNS
+2358 
-2365 KWVKT
+2365 
-2370 NNGINIERYAEE
+2370 
-2382 AQRAYDSD
+2382 
-2390 NVILRNALIN
+2390 
-2400 KVLDNIDYSPNSTIE
+2400 
-2415 VNYSSPILNQ
+2415 
-2425 LISDINTHEGTQLSG
+2425 
-2440 DNKILAF
+2440 
-2447 QNAVSWTTQAIVNDE
+2447 
-2462 RNLLDSYSP
+2462 
-2471 TNVEGM
+2471 
-2477 KQVVKDKQLASDS
+2477 
-2490 GTYTQW
+2490 
-2496 NPATKWVL
+2496 
-2504 QEENLIG
+2504 
-2511 KNVISVAANAEKVYF
+2511 
-2526 SLLHYYN
+2526 
-2533 EIVRHPEK
+2533 
-2541 YSKDLYTFAKSFEG
+2541 
-2555 VFMNIDG
+2555 
-2562 TPVIKETIGGI
+2562 
-2573 NFNNDNRLNKLSILL
+2573 
-2588 LSSNQ
+2588 
-2593 ELTDIKNSLIQGIY
+2593 
-2607 QDNTSEYEQDF
+2607 
-2618 INAYKNNEYSDK
+2618 
-2630 LQTLLNSIDTTLS
+2630 
-2643 EDEAKY
+2643 
-2649 MPLMQSLINNATD
+2649 
-2662 PSDLISQL
+2662 
-2670 LNSATDNAK
+2670 
-2679 ELILNKINAGMNLA
+2679 
-2693 GVHGYLMIMGFSL
+2693 
-2706 DQIVDLMTSPVVRLV
+2706 
-2721 DRLSKSDM
+2721 
-2729 FSDIGIKSNS
+2729 
-2739 VQKVLDQL
+2739 
-2747 ISSNPDKQKDW
+2747 
-2758 FQYVLD
+2758 
-2764 PTTIN
+2764 
-2769 KYDPG
+2769 
-2774 RDTIVGQTL
+2774 
-2783 VKLLNDTSITSD
+2783 
-2795 NGTTLHFI
+2795 
-2803 NGIYVEMD
+2803 
-2811 NNPVDPQVKTYKR
+2811 
-2824 LKDAPKQF
+2824 
-2832 QEPLES
+2832 
-2838 LLRQRYDGL
+2838 
-2847 FFNKLRG
+2847 
-2854 FKAVHRGARETTA
+2854 
-2867 AAQLLF
+2867 
-2873 SMNQGIRTQQNEQL
+2873 
-2887 AFENRFNNF
+2887 
-2896 IKGFD
+2896 
-2901 EILPSVQEIEGLKT
+2901 
-2915 KYAGKLL
+2915 
-2922 PSSLNE
+2922 
-2928 QGTDLVTDL
+2928 
-2937 EALFSKVKELHPNYS
+2937 
-2952 NSYIYSIV
+2952 
-2960 SQSLK
+2960 
-2965 AGIYKNFSFYKYMI
+2965 
-2979 NDPIQVQEL
+2979 
-2988 DGTPRNTNYRTL
+2988 
-3000 ATEYYNLIKD
+3000 
-3010 SINVLDVIN
+3010 
-3019 HSDQYRV
+3019 
-3026 YLELQKAATV
+3026 
-3036 NTDIVSTK
+3036 
-3044 SQLVRKFYEI
+3044 
-3054 LRKDR
+3054 
-3059 GYIDSKKLNQI
+3059 
-3070 QSYID
+3070 
-3075 QAYIQQ
+3075 
-3081 YLTNIQLVVNNNE
+3081 
-3094 TLPFSFPLQHDQ
+3094 
-3106 MFLKD
+3106 
-3111 RRKIKASSN
+3111 
-3120 TEIIMNNSDNI
+3120 
-3131 ATFKF
+3131 
-3136 WMHNYL
+3136 
-3142 VKALQNGSYWD
+3142 
-3153 GEKMQDFPKN
+3153 
-3163 NSFINGL
+3163 
-3170 RIIGDRDKNALALD
+3170 
-3184 IDMLNIDKSREST
+3184 
-3197 LRYASYEEDFNKLLN
+3197 
-3212 YKVGKFNLQD
+3212 
-3222 IFMIYN
+3222 
-3228 LFVNGNKYGYNRLT
+3228 
-3242 TIFQSKLIEDINNIG
+3242 
-3257 NSQYTPSAL
+3257 
-3266 MQWYRHLG
+3266 
-3274 QADKANIQQTID
+3274 
-3286 NKDLPIEDSI
+3286 
-3296 NALGATLEGFDIYS
+3296 
-3310 APYVESLQQA
+3310 
-3320 GDNRV
+3320 
-3325 VRIKDPRNSPTNG
+3325 
-3338 LVVLYNTKDHKFI
+3338 
-3351 NPFTQIS
+3351 
-3358 EGYDNQRELIERL
+3358 
-3371 KINKEYYPININ
+3371 
-3383 LQEQINKLEQM
+3383 
-3394 FKDIVSGGTSLYNM
+3394 
-3408 TISGKVK
+3408 
-3415 IRVNC
+3415 

>member
-1 MACKGLIKI
+1 MACRELIKI
-10 IDVNSTDELTRLTKV
+10 TGIDNIESKQSLIKFLIN
-25 LTRLDARQ
+25 LDSRQ
-33 WKNIKDNEEQL
+33 WKNLKNNDARL
-44 MNIISSQV
+44 MQIISNVV

-72 QQQIKLL
+72 QQQINLL
-79 ANKFENIKGNDL
+79 ANKFENIKGDDL
-91 NKLLEIFKLPATSQD
+91 NKLLKIFELPATSQD
-106 ESISQEQNLDI
+106 ESISQEQSIDT
-117 SAQQTLATIKAQQEE
+117 STQQILAIIKAQQKE
-132 LLATNKELLNI
+132 LVVTNKELLNI
-143 AYANNKGYDKLRK
+143 AYENNKGYDKLRK
-156 FDLTRNTIKSIFIA
+156 FDLTRNTIKSVFI
-170 SNKYE
+170 SPNGYE
-175 LTSSEWAIN
+175 LNSNEWAIN

-203 EGAQELDMY
+203 GGTEKLDMY
-212 TEIGNTWKY
+212 TEANNKNTWRY
-221 NFKKVEDIL
+221 NSKVEDVL
-230 EAFRHKIYNKEF
+230 EAFKHKIYTKDF
-242 KSSLGTDEKYR
+242 KSSLSSDEEYR

-259 FNLINFDEDIKEIV
+259 FNLINFDDDIKEIISK
-273 GRDLKVV
+273 DLKVV
-280 GHANHSFTAKNMPY
+280 GNANHSFTKRNMPY

-329 PYINSNNNEESQFIE
+329 PYINSNNEDESQFI
-344 DASAIKAFSQ
+344 DDISAIEAFTH
-354 LRQALVST
+354 LRQELANT
-362 NDTRLT
+362 NNSYLT
-368 ELKQRAQT
+368 ALKQRAQT

-389 NHDDVFH
+389 KEPH
-396 NNAIENIIG
+396 IEDLIG
-405 DFEQNVQNI
+405 KLEQREQDI
-414 LRSIKQWGFSDNG
+414 LHSIKQWGFSKDG
-427 LFKKQLSGNVTH
+427 LFEKQLGRVTH
-439 KATILDCIVTSL
+439 KATILDCVVTSL

-465 NKGNRVSSRVTIK
+465 NEGNRVSSRVTVK
-478 DKFNYNREALNTTEI
+478 DKFNYNRETLNTTEVI
-493 VNKQNET
+493 NNQNET
-500 ITTMDDSMV
+500 VTTMKDSMV
-509 YHNNSGKID
+509 VCDTSGKID
-518 YTNPLGKPVPNTYQ
+518 YINPAGVIVPNTYQ
-532 INYGNLLI
+532 IKHGNLLI
-540 VAKPSTKNVNFQSIL
+540 VVGPNTKKTNLQGIL
-555 STNTKNLEIYVY
+555 STNSSNLDIY
-567 RINGNQKI
+567 IFKLNGNQRE
-575 DVTGQ
+575 DVTSQ
-580 YINGDFNEKAI
+580 YIGGDFNEKAI
-591 IDGRIDSRFTDMFH
+591 INGSIDSKFTEMFD
-605 FIEDSLKLN
+605 FIEDSLGLK
-614 TVSESQLHR
+614 TVSKAQLLK
-623 QYAQMQKLF
+623 QYTQMQKLF
-632 GHGTYNGFTGMLVT
+632 GSGTYNGFTGMLIT
-646 AVRNEIVKHLIGFY
+646 AVRNEIVKHLVGYYNDF
-660 EDYVKNYPQAP
+660 PQAA
-671 ASQLSIANFYDSN
+671 ASQLSISNFYDPN
-684 MNPALPDT
+684 INTLLPDT
-692 YSNIDLN
+692 YNNINLK
-699 SAKGSIARPGETGTI
+699 ATRGSIARPGEIGTV

-720 YQDPWL
+720 YLDNWL
-726 FAFGQS
+726 FSFGQS

-738 TDTSAVTSNASGSKI
+738 TNVSAVTSNASGSKI

-771 QVNSASRYKGQET
+771 QVNSESRYKGQET
-784 RFSASSR
+784 RTSASSQ
-791 LLFVNNLT
+791 LLFVNNLIG
-799 NGTNLVM
+799 GTNLVM

-842 SHLFDKSGSYVSIK
+842 SHLFDESNPYISIK

-865 DFIYPIRAG
+865 DFIYPIKAG
-874 VNVVN
+874 VNIVN
-879 TRTPFQLNKATKQ
+879 TETPFQLNKATKQ

-918 SAINRQRFPSFP
+918 NAINRQRFPSFP
-930 LTTENNTVKGWGTD
+930 LTTGDNTVKGWGTD

-959 EASKEF
+959 EASKIF

-977 IQIDGH
+977 IQVDGRT
-983 IFTTSKLL
+983 FTTSTLL
-991 GKNGEEVLYQ
+991 KTDPETILYQ

-1007 ITVSQVL
+1007 ITVAQVL

-1027 KMARQANV
+1027 KMAQQAGV
-1035 NLYSNVN
+1035 DLYSNVN
-1042 YVNNKGK
+1042 YIKNKDK
-1049 VNLNPLAVYL
+1049 VTLNPLAVYL
-1059 GSQQFNPKTENFSKR
+1059 GSQQFKPNNFINR
-1074 WEMEKASFLDTLLK
+1074 WQMEKASFLDTLLK

-1101 DPDGEYPPI
+1101 DPDGDYPPI
-1110 SKNLPALE
+1110 IKSLPALE
-1118 LATNFFKPTT
+1118 LANNFFK
-1128 NNDSW
+1128 NDN
-1133 DLKSWRQYIDS
+1133 LKSWRQYTDS

-1181 QLPGNASK
+1181 QLPRNASK
-1189 IIMNPMLEYFFSV
+1189 IILNPMLEYFFSV

-1220 DPLKYGGYESAKGA
+1220 DPLKYNDYNSAKGA
-1234 FINNITRRI
+1234 FINDITQRI
-1243 NSSEDAQERERLQ
+1243 NSSEDNQERRRLQ
-1256 AIKSQ
+1256 DIKSK

-1268 NGAIQNMEFLSE
+1268 NSAIQNMEFLSE
-1280 NFPTLFHEQ
+1280 NVPTLFHAQ

-1315 QQGISRDINAATIED
+1315 QQGISRNINAATIED

-1335 WNFKGQKDKDIDAM
+1335 WNFKGQKDGDIDAM

-1423 SIKFG
+1423 SMKFG
-1428 NNIKINLVNPR
+1428 NDIKINLVNDI
-1439 GYKFDNLY
+1439 GYEFENLY
-1447 YESGPNQ
+1447 YESGPRQ
-1454 YRQIWSL
+1454 YRKIDSL
-1461 NYDKSNNLYY
+1461 NYDTKNNLYY
-1471 TKEFDVDINGNKIN
+1471 TLEYDVDINGNIIN
-1485 DIPHTEYQVF
+1485 DILHTEYQIF

-1505 EEYNNRLGKKD
+1505 EEYNNRLAKKD
-1516 KNIETINSV
+1516 ENIETINSV

-1560 LNNASTVDPDT
+1560 LNNASYVENN
-1571 FEIDQ
+1571 EIIQ
-1576 PYKNKMIHYLV
+1576 PYKNKMIHYLA

-1601 KALWFNDEPLAYVS
+1601 KALWFNSEPLAYVP

-1687 NKPLTPQEV
+1687 GKKLTTQEV

-1729 VLKSNND
+1729 VLKSNSD
-1736 NLKKD
+1736 ELKKD

-1834 DYETRK
+1834 DQETRK
-1840 SQIIGNDNLQVL
+1840 SQIINNDNLQVL

-1887 FVPSDVVDVVY
+1887 FVPSDVVDIVY
-1898 KVLNRKT
+1898 KVLDKKT
-1905 NTYVNYRT
+1905 KIYVNYRT
-1913 RIALDNIDTYYDF
+1913 HIALDNIDTYYDF
-1926 IDANTNGT
+1926 IDANTDGT

-1942 GALIDP
+1942 GVLIDP

-1961 GRDLAPERVVFDYG
+1961 GKDLAPERVVFDYG

-2001 KNSNM
+2001 KNPNM

-2071 RADYFQPKVFKG
+2071 RADYFQSKVFKG

-2135 KVSRDKQ
+2135 KVSTDKQ

-2172 ASRYNYYYVDINK
+2172 DSRYNYYYIDINK
-2185 LRALGIS
+2185 LRALGIN

-2226 LISNSFKDPN
+2226 LISDSFKDPN
-2236 LKQFID
+2236 LKQFIN
-2242 NQFSL
+2242 NQFYL
-2247 VGVVLEDA
+2247 VGDVLEDA

-2300 INNNRIYV
+2300 VNNNRIYV
-2308 SHFQAWLQGADYD
+2308 SHFQAWLQGADY
-2321 VDKAYV
+2321 
-2327 MGFNFDDNGQFI
+2327 
-2339 GWSDLF
+2339 
-2345 DYSSN
+2345 
-2350 EALESSCS
+2350 
-2358 LPVPRNS
+2358 
-2365 KWVKT
+2365 
-2370 NNGINIERYAEE
+2370 
-2382 AQRAYDSD
+2382 
-2390 NVILRNALIN
+2390 
-2400 KVLDNIDYSPNSTIE
+2400 
-2415 VNYSSPILNQ
+2415 
-2425 LISDINTHEGTQLSG
+2425 
-2440 DNKILAF
+2440 
-2447 QNAVSWTTQAIVNDE
+2447 
-2462 RNLLDSYSP
+2462 
-2471 TNVEGM
+2471 
-2477 KQVVKDKQLASDS
+2477 
-2490 GTYTQW
+2490 
-2496 NPATKWVL
+2496 
-2504 QEENLIG
+2504 
-2511 KNVISVAANAEKVYF
+2511 
-2526 SLLHYYN
+2526 
-2533 EIVRHPEK
+2533 
-2541 YSKDLYTFAKSFEG
+2541 
-2555 VFMNIDG
+2555 
-2562 TPVIKETIGGI
+2562 
-2573 NFNNDNRLNKLSILL
+2573 
-2588 LSSNQ
+2588 
-2593 ELTDIKNSLIQGIY
+2593 
-2607 QDNTSEYEQDF
+2607 
-2618 INAYKNNEYSDK
+2618 
-2630 LQTLLNSIDTTLS
+2630 
-2643 EDEAKY
+2643 
-2649 MPLMQSLINNATD
+2649 
-2662 PSDLISQL
+2662 
-2670 LNSATDNAK
+2670 
-2679 ELILNKINAGMNLA
+2679 
-2693 GVHGYLMIMGFSL
+2693 
-2706 DQIVDLMTSPVVRLV
+2706 
-2721 DRLSKSDM
+2721 
-2729 FSDIGIKSNS
+2729 
-2739 VQKVLDQL
+2739 
-2747 ISSNPDKQKDW
+2747 
-2758 FQYVLD
+2758 
-2764 PTTIN
+2764 
-2769 KYDPG
+2769 
-2774 RDTIVGQTL
+2774 
-2783 VKLLNDTSITSD
+2783 
-2795 NGTTLHFI
+2795 
-2803 NGIYVEMD
+2803 
-2811 NNPVDPQVKTYKR
+2811 
-2824 LKDAPKQF
+2824 
-2832 QEPLES
+2832 
-2838 LLRQRYDGL
+2838 
-2847 FFNKLRG
+2847 
-2854 FKAVHRGARETTA
+2854 
-2867 AAQLLF
+2867 
-2873 SMNQGIRTQQNEQL
+2873 
-2887 AFENRFNNF
+2887 
-2896 IKGFD
+2896 
-2901 EILPSVQEIEGLKT
+2901 
-2915 KYAGKLL
+2915 
-2922 PSSLNE
+2922 
-2928 QGTDLVTDL
+2928 
-2937 EALFSKVKELHPNYS
+2937 
-2952 NSYIYSIV
+2952 
-2960 SQSLK
+2960 
-2965 AGIYKNFSFYKYMI
+2965 
-2979 NDPIQVQEL
+2979 
-2988 DGTPRNTNYRTL
+2988 
-3000 ATEYYNLIKD
+3000 
-3010 SINVLDVIN
+3010 
-3019 HSDQYRV
+3019 
-3026 YLELQKAATV
+3026 
-3036 NTDIVSTK
+3036 
-3044 SQLVRKFYEI
+3044 
-3054 LRKDR
+3054 
-3059 GYIDSKKLNQI
+3059 
-3070 QSYID
+3070 
-3075 QAYIQQ
+3075 
-3081 YLTNIQLVVNNNE
+3081 
-3094 TLPFSFPLQHDQ
+3094 
-3106 MFLKD
+3106 
-3111 RRKIKASSN
+3111 
-3120 TEIIMNNSDNI
+3120 
-3131 ATFKF
+3131 
-3136 WMHNYL
+3136 
-3142 VKALQNGSYWD
+3142 
-3153 GEKMQDFPKN
+3153 
-3163 NSFINGL
+3163 
-3170 RIIGDRDKNALALD
+3170 
-3184 IDMLNIDKSREST
+3184 
-3197 LRYASYEEDFNKLLN
+3197 
-3212 YKVGKFNLQD
+3212 
-3222 IFMIYN
+3222 
-3228 LFVNGNKYGYNRLT
+3228 
-3242 TIFQSKLIEDINNIG
+3242 
-3257 NSQYTPSAL
+3257 
-3266 MQWYRHLG
+3266 
-3274 QADKANIQQTID
+3274 
-3286 NKDLPIEDSI
+3286 
-3296 NALGATLEGFDIYS
+3296 
-3310 APYVESLQQA
+3310 
-3320 GDNRV
+3320 
-3325 VRIKDPRNSPTNG
+3325 
-3338 LVVLYNTKDHKFI
+3338 
-3351 NPFTQIS
+3351 
-3358 EGYDNQRELIERL
+3358 
-3371 KINKEYYPININ
+3371 
-3383 LQEQINKLEQM
+3383 
-3394 FKDIVSGGTSLYNM
+3394 
-3408 TISGKVK
+3408 
-3415 IRVNC
+3415 

>member
-91 NKLLEIFKLPATSQD
+91 NKLLEIFKLPAASQD

-405 DFEQNVQNI
+405 GFEQNVQNI

-465 NKGNRVSSRVTIK
+465 NEGNRVSSRVTIK

-540 VAKPSTKNVNFQSIL
+540 VAKPSTKNVNLQSIL

-1243 NSSEDAQERERLQ
+1243 NSSEDTQERERLQ

-1335 WNFKGQKDKDIDAM
+1335 WNFKGQKDGDIDAM

-1505 EEYNNRLGKKD
+1505 EEYNNRLDKKD

-1905 NTYVNYRT
+1905 KTYVNYRT
-1913 RIALDNIDTYYDF
+1913 HIALDNIDTYYDF

-1942 GALIDP
+1942 GVLIDP

-2172 ASRYNYYYVDINK
+2172 NSRYNYYYVDINK
-2185 LRALGIS
+2185 LRKSGIN

-2226 LISNSFKDPN
+2226 LISDSFKDPN
-2236 LKQFID
+2236 LKNFIND
-2242 NQFSL
+2242 QFSS
-2247 VGVVLEDA
+2247 VEDELEKI

-2300 INNNRIYV
+2300 VNNNRIYV

-2321 VDKAYV
+2321 IDKAYV

-2382 AQRAYDSD
+2382 AQIAYDS
-2390 NVILRNALIN
+2390 NNIILRNALIN

-2425 LISDINTHEGTQLSG
+2425 LISDINTHESTQLSG

-2555 VFMNIDG
+2555 VFMKIDG

-2747 ISSNPDKQKDW
+2747 ISSNPNKQKDW

-2783 VKLLNDTSITSD
+2783 IKLLNDTSITSD

-2811 NNPVDPQVKTYKR
+2811 NNPVDPQIKTYKR

-2847 FFNKLRG
+2847 FFNKLKG

-3197 LRYASYEEDFNKLLN
+3197 LRYASYEEDFNKLIN

>member
-1 MACKGLIKI
+1 MACRELIKI
-10 IDVNSTDELTRLTKV
+10 TGIDNIESKQSLIKFLTN
-25 LTRLDARQ
+25 LDSRQ
-33 WKNIKDNEEQL
+33 WKNLKNNDARL
-44 MNIISSQV
+44 MQIISNVV

-72 QQQIKLL
+72 QQQINLL
-79 ANKFENIKGNDL
+79 ANKFENIKGDDL
-91 NKLLEIFKLPATSQD
+91 NKLLKIFELPATSQD
-106 ESISQEQNLDI
+106 ESISQEQSIDT
-117 SAQQTLATIKAQQEE
+117 STQQILATIKAQQKE
-132 LLATNKELLNI
+132 LVVTNKELLNI
-143 AYANNKGYDKLRK
+143 AYENNKGYDKLRK
-156 FDLTRNTIKSIFIA
+156 FDLTRNTIKSVFIA
-170 SNKYE
+170 PNGYE
-175 LTSSEWAIN
+175 LNSNEWAIN

-203 EGAQELDMY
+203 GGTEKLDMY
-212 TEIGNTWKY
+212 TKANNKNTWRY
-221 NFKKVEDIL
+221 NSKVEDTL
-230 EAFRHKIYNKEF
+230 EAFKHKIYTKDF
-242 KSSLGTDEKYR
+242 KSSLSSDEEYR

-259 FNLINFDEDIKEIV
+259 FNLINFDDDIKEII
-273 GRDLKVV
+273 GKDLKVV
-280 GHANHSFTAKNMPY
+280 GNANHSFTKRNMPY

-329 PYINSNNNEESQFIE
+329 PYINSNNEDESQFI
-344 DASAIKAFSQ
+344 DDISAIEAFTH
-354 LRQALVST
+354 LRQELANT
-362 NDTRLT
+362 NNSYLT
-368 ELKQRAQT
+368 ALKQRAQT
-376 FRDNPNKL
+376 FRDNSNKL

-389 NHDDVFH
+389 KEPH
-396 NNAIENIIG
+396 IEDLIG
-405 DFEQNVQNI
+405 KLEQREQDI
-414 LRSIKQWGFSDNG
+414 LHSIKQWGFSKDG
-427 LFKKQLSGNVTH
+427 LFEKQLGRVTH
-439 KATILDCIVTSL
+439 KATILDCVVTSL

-465 NKGNRVSSRVTIK
+465 NEGNRVSSRVTVK
-478 DKFNYNREALNTTEI
+478 DKFNYNRETLNTTEVI
-493 VNKQNET
+493 NNQNET
-500 ITTMDDSMV
+500 VTTMNDSMV
-509 YHNNSGKID
+509 VCDTSGKID
-518 YTNPLGKPVPNTYQ
+518 YTNPAGVIVPNTYQ
-532 INYGNLLI
+532 IKHGNLLI
-540 VAKPSTKNVNFQSIL
+540 VVGPNTKKTNLQGIL
-555 STNTKNLEIYVY
+555 STNSSNLDIY
-567 RINGNQKI
+567 IFKLNGNQRE
-575 DVTGQ
+575 DVTSQ
-580 YINGDFNEKAI
+580 YIEGDFNEKAI
-591 IDGRIDSRFTDMFH
+591 INGSIDSRFTEMFD
-605 FIEDSLKLN
+605 FIEDSLGLK
-614 TVSESQLHR
+614 TVSKAQLLK
-623 QYAQMQKLF
+623 QYTQMQKLF
-632 GHGTYNGFTGMLVT
+632 GSGTYNGFTGMLVT
-646 AVRNEIVKHLIGFY
+646 AVRNEIVKHLVGYYNDF
-660 EDYVKNYPQAP
+660 VKRYPQAA
-671 ASQLSIANFYDSN
+671 ASQLSISNFYDPN
-684 MNPALPDT
+684 INTLLPDT
-692 YSNIDLN
+692 YNNINLK
-699 SAKGSIARPGETGTI
+699 ATRGSIARPGEIGTV

-720 YQDPWL
+720 YLDNWL
-726 FAFGQS
+726 FSFGQS

-738 TDTSAVTSNASGSKI
+738 TNVSAVTSNASGSKI

-771 QVNSASRYKGQET
+771 QVNSESRYKGQET
-784 RFSASSR
+784 RTSASSQ
-791 LLFVNNLT
+791 LLFVNNLIG
-799 NGTNLVM
+799 GTNLVM

-842 SHLFDKSGSYVSIK
+842 SHLFDESNPYVSIK

-874 VNVVN
+874 VNIVN
-879 TRTPFQLNKATKQ
+879 TETPFQLNKATKQ

-918 SAINRQRFPSFP
+918 NAINRQRFPSFP
-930 LTTENNTVKGWGTD
+930 LTTGDNTVKGWGTD

-959 EASKEF
+959 EASKIF

-977 IQIDGH
+977 IQVDGRT
-983 IFTTSKLL
+983 FTTSTLL
-991 GKNGEEVLYQ
+991 KTDPETILYQ

-1007 ITVSQVL
+1007 ITVAQVL

-1027 KMARQANV
+1027 KMAQQAGV
-1035 NLYSNVN
+1035 DLYSNVN
-1042 YVNNKGK
+1042 YIKNKDK
-1049 VNLNPLAVYL
+1049 VTLNPLAVYL
-1059 GSQQFNPKTENFSKR
+1059 GSQQFKPNNFINR
-1074 WEMEKASFLDTLLK
+1074 WQMEKASFLDTLLK
-1088 KGFKVRL
+1088 KGFKVRF

-1101 DPDGEYPPI
+1101 DPDGDYPPI
-1110 SKNLPALE
+1110 IKSLPALE
-1118 LATNFFKPTT
+1118 LANNFFK
-1128 NNDSW
+1128 NDN
-1133 DLKSWRQYIDS
+1133 LKSWRQYTDS

-1160 YMVLGKAIDENGKST
+1160 YMVLGKAIDKNGKST

-1181 QLPGNASK
+1181 QLPRNASK
-1189 IIMNPMLEYFFSV
+1189 IILNPMLEYFFSV

-1220 DPLKYGGYESAKGA
+1220 DPLKYNDYNSAKGA
-1234 FINNITRRI
+1234 FISDITQRI
-1243 NSSEDAQERERLQ
+1243 NSSEDAQERRRLQ
-1256 AIKSQ
+1256 DIKSK

-1268 NGAIQNMEFLSE
+1268 NSAIQNMEFLSE
-1280 NFPTLFHEQ
+1280 NVPTLFHAQ

-1335 WNFKGQKDKDIDAM
+1335 WNFKGQKDNDIDAM

-1428 NNIKINLVNPR
+1428 NDIKLNLVNDI
-1439 GYKFDNLY
+1439 GYEFENLY
-1447 YESGPNQ
+1447 YESGPRQ
-1454 YRQIWSL
+1454 YRKIDSL
-1461 NYDKSNNLYY
+1461 NYDTKNNLYY
-1471 TKEFDVDINGNKIN
+1471 TLEYDVDINGNIIN
-1485 DIPHTEYQVF
+1485 DILHTEYQIF

-1505 EEYNNRLGKKD
+1505 EEYNNRLAKKD
-1516 KNIETINSV
+1516 ENIETINSV

-1537 KELTIDTNTLI
+1537 KELAIDTNTLI

-1560 LNNASTVDPDT
+1560 LNNASYVENN
-1571 FEIDQ
+1571 EIIQ
-1576 PYKNKMIHYLV
+1576 PYKNKMIHYLA

-1601 KALWFNDEPLAYVS
+1601 KALWFNSEPLAYVP

-1687 NKPLTPQEV
+1687 GKKLTTQEV

-1729 VLKSNND
+1729 VLKSNSD
-1736 NLKKD
+1736 ELKKD

-1834 DYETRK
+1834 DQETRK
-1840 SQIIGNDNLQVL
+1840 SQIIDNNNLQVL

-1887 FVPSDVVDVVY
+1887 FVPSDVVDIVY
-1898 KVLNRKT
+1898 KVLDKKT
-1905 NTYVNYRT
+1905 KIYVNYRT
-1913 RIALDNIDTYYDF
+1913 HIALDNIDTYYDF
-1926 IDANTNGT
+1926 IDANTDGT

-1942 GALIDP
+1942 GVLIDP

-2006 RKQEY
+2006 RKQKY

-2172 ASRYNYYYVDINK
+2172 NSRYNYYYVDINK
-2185 LRALGIS
+2185 LRALGIN

-2226 LISNSFKDPN
+2226 LISDSFKDPN
-2236 LKQFID
+2236 LKQFIN
-2242 NQFSL
+2242 NQFYL
-2247 VGVVLEDA
+2247 VGDILEDA

-2289 FMKMRTVGFTQ
+2289 FMKMRTIGFTQ
-2300 INNNRIYV
+2300 VNNNRIYV
-2308 SHFQAWLQGADYD
+2308 SHFQAWLQGADY
-2321 VDKAYV
+2321 
-2327 MGFNFDDNGQFI
+2327 
-2339 GWSDLF
+2339 
-2345 DYSSN
+2345 
-2350 EALESSCS
+2350 
-2358 LPVPRNS
+2358 
-2365 KWVKT
+2365 
-2370 NNGINIERYAEE
+2370 
-2382 AQRAYDSD
+2382 
-2390 NVILRNALIN
+2390 
-2400 KVLDNIDYSPNSTIE
+2400 
-2415 VNYSSPILNQ
+2415 
-2425 LISDINTHEGTQLSG
+2425 
-2440 DNKILAF
+2440 
-2447 QNAVSWTTQAIVNDE
+2447 
-2462 RNLLDSYSP
+2462 
-2471 TNVEGM
+2471 
-2477 KQVVKDKQLASDS
+2477 
-2490 GTYTQW
+2490 
-2496 NPATKWVL
+2496 
-2504 QEENLIG
+2504 
-2511 KNVISVAANAEKVYF
+2511 
-2526 SLLHYYN
+2526 
-2533 EIVRHPEK
+2533 
-2541 YSKDLYTFAKSFEG
+2541 
-2555 VFMNIDG
+2555 
-2562 TPVIKETIGGI
+2562 
-2573 NFNNDNRLNKLSILL
+2573 
-2588 LSSNQ
+2588 
-2593 ELTDIKNSLIQGIY
+2593 
-2607 QDNTSEYEQDF
+2607 
-2618 INAYKNNEYSDK
+2618 
-2630 LQTLLNSIDTTLS
+2630 
-2643 EDEAKY
+2643 
-2649 MPLMQSLINNATD
+2649 
-2662 PSDLISQL
+2662 
-2670 LNSATDNAK
+2670 
-2679 ELILNKINAGMNLA
+2679 
-2693 GVHGYLMIMGFSL
+2693 
-2706 DQIVDLMTSPVVRLV
+2706 
-2721 DRLSKSDM
+2721 
-2729 FSDIGIKSNS
+2729 
-2739 VQKVLDQL
+2739 
-2747 ISSNPDKQKDW
+2747 
-2758 FQYVLD
+2758 
-2764 PTTIN
+2764 
-2769 KYDPG
+2769 
-2774 RDTIVGQTL
+2774 
-2783 VKLLNDTSITSD
+2783 
-2795 NGTTLHFI
+2795 
-2803 NGIYVEMD
+2803 
-2811 NNPVDPQVKTYKR
+2811 
-2824 LKDAPKQF
+2824 
-2832 QEPLES
+2832 
-2838 LLRQRYDGL
+2838 
-2847 FFNKLRG
+2847 
-2854 FKAVHRGARETTA
+2854 
-2867 AAQLLF
+2867 
-2873 SMNQGIRTQQNEQL
+2873 
-2887 AFENRFNNF
+2887 
-2896 IKGFD
+2896 
-2901 EILPSVQEIEGLKT
+2901 
-2915 KYAGKLL
+2915 
-2922 PSSLNE
+2922 
-2928 QGTDLVTDL
+2928 
-2937 EALFSKVKELHPNYS
+2937 
-2952 NSYIYSIV
+2952 
-2960 SQSLK
+2960 
-2965 AGIYKNFSFYKYMI
+2965 
-2979 NDPIQVQEL
+2979 
-2988 DGTPRNTNYRTL
+2988 
-3000 ATEYYNLIKD
+3000 
-3010 SINVLDVIN
+3010 
-3019 HSDQYRV
+3019 
-3026 YLELQKAATV
+3026 
-3036 NTDIVSTK
+3036 
-3044 SQLVRKFYEI
+3044 
-3054 LRKDR
+3054 
-3059 GYIDSKKLNQI
+3059 
-3070 QSYID
+3070 
-3075 QAYIQQ
+3075 
-3081 YLTNIQLVVNNNE
+3081 
-3094 TLPFSFPLQHDQ
+3094 
-3106 MFLKD
+3106 
-3111 RRKIKASSN
+3111 
-3120 TEIIMNNSDNI
+3120 
-3131 ATFKF
+3131 
-3136 WMHNYL
+3136 
-3142 VKALQNGSYWD
+3142 
-3153 GEKMQDFPKN
+3153 
-3163 NSFINGL
+3163 
-3170 RIIGDRDKNALALD
+3170 
-3184 IDMLNIDKSREST
+3184 
-3197 LRYASYEEDFNKLLN
+3197 
-3212 YKVGKFNLQD
+3212 
-3222 IFMIYN
+3222 
-3228 LFVNGNKYGYNRLT
+3228 
-3242 TIFQSKLIEDINNIG
+3242 
-3257 NSQYTPSAL
+3257 
-3266 MQWYRHLG
+3266 
-3274 QADKANIQQTID
+3274 
-3286 NKDLPIEDSI
+3286 
-3296 NALGATLEGFDIYS
+3296 
-3310 APYVESLQQA
+3310 
-3320 GDNRV
+3320 
-3325 VRIKDPRNSPTNG
+3325 
-3338 LVVLYNTKDHKFI
+3338 
-3351 NPFTQIS
+3351 
-3358 EGYDNQRELIERL
+3358 
-3371 KINKEYYPININ
+3371 
-3383 LQEQINKLEQM
+3383 
-3394 FKDIVSGGTSLYNM
+3394 
-3408 TISGKVK
+3408 
-3415 IRVNC
+3415 

>member
-1 MACKGLIKI
+1 MACRELIKI
-10 IDVNSTDELTRLTKV
+10 IGVNSTDESARLTKV

-59 ALTQEDKIHLKAV
+59 ALTNEDKIHLQAV
-72 QQQIKLL
+72 KKCINEL
-79 ANKFENIKGNDL
+79 ANNNIFKNIKGDDL
-91 NKLLEIFKLPATSQD
+91 NKLLKIFELPATSQD
-106 ESISQEQNLDI
+106 ESISQEQSIDP
-117 SAQQTLATIKAQQEE
+117 STQQILNTIEVQIKETLI
-132 LLATNKELLNI
+132 TNKELLNI
-143 AYANNKGYDKLRK
+143 AYENNKGYDKLRK
-156 FDLTRNTIKSIFIA
+156 FDLTRNIIKSVFIA
-170 SNKYE
+170 PNGYE
-175 LTSSEWAIN
+175 LNSNEWAIN

-203 EGAQELDMY
+203 DGTEKLDMY
-212 TEIGNTWKY
+212 TEANNKNTWRY
-221 NFKKVEDIL
+221 NSKVEDTL
-230 EAFRHKIYNKEF
+230 EAFKHKIYTKAF
-242 KSSLGTDEKYR
+242 KSSLSSDEEYR

-259 FNLINFDEDIKEIV
+259 FNLINFDDDIKEII
-273 GRDLKVV
+273 GEDLKVV
-280 GHANHSFTAKNMPY
+280 GNANHSFTKRNMPY

-329 PYINSNNNEESQFIE
+329 PYINSNNEDESQFI
-344 DASAIKAFSQ
+344 DDISAIEAFTH
-354 LRQALVST
+354 LRQELANT
-362 NDTRLT
+362 NNSYLT
-368 ELKQRAQT
+368 ALKQRAQT
-376 FRDNPNKL
+376 FRNNPNKL

-389 NHDDVFH
+389 AESH
-396 NNAIENIIG
+396 IEDIIG
-405 DFEQNVQNI
+405 KFEQREQDI
-414 LRSIKQWGFSDNG
+414 LHSIKQWGFSDNG
-427 LFKKQLSGNVTH
+427 LFEKQLFGNVTH

-451 VSLDPMNYQ
+451 ISLDPMNYQ

-465 NKGNRVSSRVTIK
+465 NEGNKVSSKVTVK
-478 DKFNYNREALNTTEI
+478 DKFNYNRETLNTTEVI
-493 VNKQNET
+493 NNQNET
-500 ITTMDDSMV
+500 VTTMKDSMV
-509 YHNNSGKID
+509 YCDTSGKID
-518 YTNPLGKPVPNTYQ
+518 YTNPNGVIVPNTYQ
-532 INYGNLLI
+532 IKYGNLLI
-540 VAKPSTKNVNFQSIL
+540 VVGPNTKKTNLQGIL
-555 STNTKNLEIYVY
+555 STNSSNLDIY
-567 RINGNQKI
+567 IFKWNGNEKE
-575 DVTGQ
+575 DVTSQ
-580 YINGDFNEKAI
+580 YIGGDFNEKAI
-591 IDGRIDSRFTDMFH
+591 INGSIDSRFTEMFN
-605 FIEDSLKLN
+605 FIEDSLGLK
-614 TVSESQLHR
+614 TVSKAQLLK
-623 QYAQMQKLF
+623 QYTQMQKLF
-632 GHGTYNGFTGMLVT
+632 GSGTYNGFTGMLVT
-646 AVRNEIVKHLIGFY
+646 AVRNEIVKHLVGFY
-660 EDYVKNYPQAP
+660 NDFIKRYPQTA
-671 ASQLSIANFYDSN
+671 ASQLSISNFYDPN
-684 MNPALPDT
+684 INTLLPPT
-692 YSNIDLN
+692 YNNINLK
-699 SAKGSIARPGETGTI
+699 ATRGSIARPGEIGTV

-720 YQDPWL
+720 YLDNWL
-726 FAFGQS
+726 FSFGQS

-738 TDTSAVTSNASGSKI
+738 TNVSAVTSNASGSKI

-771 QVNSASRYKGQET
+771 QVNSEGKHKGQET
-784 RFSASSR
+784 RTSASSS
-791 LLFVNNLT
+791 LLFVDNLT
-799 NGTNLVM
+799 RGTNLVM

-842 SHLFDKSGSYVSIK
+842 SHLFDKSGSYISIK

-874 VNVVN
+874 VNLVN
-879 TRTPFQLNKATKQ
+879 IGVPLNKATKQ
-892 DIQESYI
+892 DIQKSYI
-899 ASIGQFYKRS
+899 ASIGQFYKRL

-918 SAINRQRFPSFP
+918 KAINRQRFPSFP
-930 LTTENNTVKGWGTD
+930 LTVENNTVKGWGTD

-977 IQIDGH
+977 IYIDGRT
-983 IFTTSKLL
+983 FTTSTLL
-991 GKNGEEVLYQ
+991 KTDPETILYQ

-1027 KMARQANV
+1027 KMAQQAGV
-1035 NLYSNVN
+1035 DLYSNVN
-1042 YVNNKGK
+1042 YIKNKDK
-1049 VNLNPLAVYL
+1049 VTLNPLAVYL
-1059 GSQQFNPKTENFSKR
+1059 GSQQFKYIDSEYKYFNRR

-1101 DPDGEYPPI
+1101 DPDGTYPPI
-1110 SKNLPALE
+1110 VKSLPAQE
-1118 LATNFFKPTT
+1118 LATKFFKSTT
-1128 NNDSW
+1128 DNY
-1133 DLKSWRQYIDS
+1133 DLKSWRQYTDD

-1152 LGQWTRGD
+1152 LGQWTRRD

-1181 QLPGNASK
+1181 QLPRNASK
-1189 IIMNPMLEYFFSV
+1189 IILNPMLEYFFNV

-1220 DPLKYGGYESAKGA
+1220 DPLKYNDYNSAKGA
-1234 FINNITRRI
+1234 FIRDISERI
-1243 NSSEDAQERERLQ
+1243 NSSEDAQERQRLQ
-1256 AIKSQ
+1256 DIKSK

-1268 NGAIQNMEFLSE
+1268 NGAIQNMEFLTE
-1280 NFPTLFHEQ
+1280 NVPTLFHAQ

-1428 NNIKINLVNPR
+1428 NDIKINLVNDI
-1439 GYKFDNLY
+1439 GYEFENLY
-1447 YESGPNQ
+1447 YESGLRQ
-1454 YRQIWSL
+1454 YRKIDSL
-1461 NYDKSNNLYY
+1461 NYDTKNNLYY
-1471 TKEFDVDINGNKIN
+1471 TLEYDVDINGNIIN
-1485 DIPHTEYQVF
+1485 DILHTEYQVF

-1505 EEYNNRLGKKD
+1505 EEYNNRLAKKD

-1560 LNNASTVDPDT
+1560 LNNASKVDPNT
-1571 FEIDQ
+1571 LEIDQ

-1687 NKPLTPQEV
+1687 GKNLSAQEV

-1729 VLKSNND
+1729 VLKSNSD
-1736 NLKKD
+1736 ELKKD

-1807 AMTDGTFN
+1807 AIFNKTFN

-1834 DYETRK
+1834 DQETRK

-1887 FVPSDVVDVVY
+1887 FVPSDVVDIIY
-1898 KVLNRKT
+1898 KVLDKKT
-1905 NTYVNYRT
+1905 KTYVNYRT
-1913 RIALDNIDTYYDF
+1913 HIALDNIDTYYDF

-1942 GALIDP
+1942 GVLIDP

-1961 GRDLAPERVVFDYG
+1961 GRDLAPERVIFDYG

-1988 TNIFLIDGIRNNR
+1988 TNVFLIDGIRNNR
-2001 KNSNM
+2001 KNPNM

-2044 PNIYSKIFGVDN
+2044 PNIYSKIFGVNN

-2108 DAGVFFKEKD
+2108 NTGVFYKEKD

-2172 ASRYNYYYVDINK
+2172 DSRYNYYYVDINK

-2242 NQFSL
+2242 NQFYL
-2247 VGVVLEDA
+2247 VGAVLEDA

-2300 INNNRIYV
+2300 VKNNRIYV
-2308 SHFQAWLQGADYD
+2308 SHFQAWLQGADY
-2321 VDKAYV
+2321 
-2327 MGFNFDDNGQFI
+2327 
-2339 GWSDLF
+2339 
-2345 DYSSN
+2345 
-2350 EALESSCS
+2350 
-2358 LPVPRNS
+2358 
-2365 KWVKT
+2365 
-2370 NNGINIERYAEE
+2370 
-2382 AQRAYDSD
+2382 
-2390 NVILRNALIN
+2390 
-2400 KVLDNIDYSPNSTIE
+2400 
-2415 VNYSSPILNQ
+2415 
-2425 LISDINTHEGTQLSG
+2425 
-2440 DNKILAF
+2440 
-2447 QNAVSWTTQAIVNDE
+2447 
-2462 RNLLDSYSP
+2462 
-2471 TNVEGM
+2471 
-2477 KQVVKDKQLASDS
+2477 
-2490 GTYTQW
+2490 
-2496 NPATKWVL
+2496 
-2504 QEENLIG
+2504 
-2511 KNVISVAANAEKVYF
+2511 
-2526 SLLHYYN
+2526 
-2533 EIVRHPEK
+2533 
-2541 YSKDLYTFAKSFEG
+2541 
-2555 VFMNIDG
+2555 
-2562 TPVIKETIGGI
+2562 
-2573 NFNNDNRLNKLSILL
+2573 
-2588 LSSNQ
+2588 
-2593 ELTDIKNSLIQGIY
+2593 
-2607 QDNTSEYEQDF
+2607 
-2618 INAYKNNEYSDK
+2618 
-2630 LQTLLNSIDTTLS
+2630 
-2643 EDEAKY
+2643 
-2649 MPLMQSLINNATD
+2649 
-2662 PSDLISQL
+2662 
-2670 LNSATDNAK
+2670 
-2679 ELILNKINAGMNLA
+2679 
-2693 GVHGYLMIMGFSL
+2693 
-2706 DQIVDLMTSPVVRLV
+2706 
-2721 DRLSKSDM
+2721 
-2729 FSDIGIKSNS
+2729 
-2739 VQKVLDQL
+2739 
-2747 ISSNPDKQKDW
+2747 
-2758 FQYVLD
+2758 
-2764 PTTIN
+2764 
-2769 KYDPG
+2769 
-2774 RDTIVGQTL
+2774 
-2783 VKLLNDTSITSD
+2783 
-2795 NGTTLHFI
+2795 
-2803 NGIYVEMD
+2803 
-2811 NNPVDPQVKTYKR
+2811 
-2824 LKDAPKQF
+2824 
-2832 QEPLES
+2832 
-2838 LLRQRYDGL
+2838 
-2847 FFNKLRG
+2847 
-2854 FKAVHRGARETTA
+2854 
-2867 AAQLLF
+2867 
-2873 SMNQGIRTQQNEQL
+2873 
-2887 AFENRFNNF
+2887 
-2896 IKGFD
+2896 
-2901 EILPSVQEIEGLKT
+2901 
-2915 KYAGKLL
+2915 
-2922 PSSLNE
+2922 
-2928 QGTDLVTDL
+2928 
-2937 EALFSKVKELHPNYS
+2937 
-2952 NSYIYSIV
+2952 
-2960 SQSLK
+2960 
-2965 AGIYKNFSFYKYMI
+2965 
-2979 NDPIQVQEL
+2979 
-2988 DGTPRNTNYRTL
+2988 
-3000 ATEYYNLIKD
+3000 
-3010 SINVLDVIN
+3010 
-3019 HSDQYRV
+3019 
-3026 YLELQKAATV
+3026 
-3036 NTDIVSTK
+3036 
-3044 SQLVRKFYEI
+3044 
-3054 LRKDR
+3054 
-3059 GYIDSKKLNQI
+3059 
-3070 QSYID
+3070 
-3075 QAYIQQ
+3075 
-3081 YLTNIQLVVNNNE
+3081 
-3094 TLPFSFPLQHDQ
+3094 
-3106 MFLKD
+3106 
-3111 RRKIKASSN
+3111 
-3120 TEIIMNNSDNI
+3120 
-3131 ATFKF
+3131 
-3136 WMHNYL
+3136 
-3142 VKALQNGSYWD
+3142 
-3153 GEKMQDFPKN
+3153 
-3163 NSFINGL
+3163 
-3170 RIIGDRDKNALALD
+3170 
-3184 IDMLNIDKSREST
+3184 
-3197 LRYASYEEDFNKLLN
+3197 
-3212 YKVGKFNLQD
+3212 
-3222 IFMIYN
+3222 
-3228 LFVNGNKYGYNRLT
+3228 
-3242 TIFQSKLIEDINNIG
+3242 
-3257 NSQYTPSAL
+3257 
-3266 MQWYRHLG
+3266 
-3274 QADKANIQQTID
+3274 
-3286 NKDLPIEDSI
+3286 
-3296 NALGATLEGFDIYS
+3296 
-3310 APYVESLQQA
+3310 
-3320 GDNRV
+3320 
-3325 VRIKDPRNSPTNG
+3325 
-3338 LVVLYNTKDHKFI
+3338 
-3351 NPFTQIS
+3351 
-3358 EGYDNQRELIERL
+3358 
-3371 KINKEYYPININ
+3371 
-3383 LQEQINKLEQM
+3383 
-3394 FKDIVSGGTSLYNM
+3394 
-3408 TISGKVK
+3408 
-3415 IRVNC
+3415 

>member
-1 MACKGLIKI
+1 MACRELIKI
-10 IDVNSTDELTRLTKV
+10 TGIDNIESKQSLIKFLTN
-25 LTRLDARQ
+25 LDSRQ
-33 WKNIKDNEEQL
+33 WKNLKNNDARL
-44 MNIISSQV
+44 MQIISNVV

-72 QQQIKLL
+72 QQQINLL
-79 ANKFENIKGNDL
+79 ANKFENIKGDDL
-91 NKLLEIFKLPATSQD
+91 NKLLKIFELPATSQD
-106 ESISQEQNLDI
+106 ESISQEQSIDT
-117 SAQQTLATIKAQQEE
+117 STQQILATIKAQQKE
-132 LLATNKELLNI
+132 LVATNKELLNI
-143 AYANNKGYDKLRK
+143 AYENNKGYDKLRK
-156 FDLTRNTIKSIFIA
+156 FDLTRNTIKSVFIA
-170 SNKYE
+170 PNGYE
-175 LTSSEWAIN
+175 LNSNEWAIN

-203 EGAQELDMY
+203 GGTEKLDMY
-212 TEIGNTWKY
+212 TEANNKNTWRY
-221 NFKKVEDIL
+221 NSKVEDTL
-230 EAFRHKIYNKEF
+230 EAFKHKIYTKDF
-242 KSSLGTDEKYR
+242 KSSLSSDEEYR

-259 FNLINFDEDIKEIV
+259 FNLINFDDDIKEII
-273 GRDLKVV
+273 GKDLKVV
-280 GHANHSFTAKNMPY
+280 GNANHSFTKRNMPY
-294 TLKGESSL
+294 TLKRESSL

-329 PYINSNNNEESQFIE
+329 PYINSNNEDESQFI
-344 DASAIKAFSQ
+344 DDISAIEAFTH
-354 LRQALVST
+354 LRQELT
-362 NDTRLT
+362 NTNNSYLT
-368 ELKQRAQT
+368 ALKQRAQT
-376 FRDNPNKL
+376 FRDNSNKL

-389 NHDDVFH
+389 KEPH
-396 NNAIENIIG
+396 IEDLIG
-405 DFEQNVQNI
+405 KLEQREQDI
-414 LRSIKQWGFSDNG
+414 LHSIKQWGFSKDG
-427 LFKKQLSGNVTH
+427 LFEKQLGRVTH
-439 KATILDCIVTSL
+439 KATILDCVVTSL

-465 NKGNRVSSRVTIK
+465 NEGNRVSSRVTVK
-478 DKFNYNREALNTTEI
+478 DKFNYNRETLNTTEVI
-493 VNKQNET
+493 NNQNET
-500 ITTMDDSMV
+500 ATTMNDSMV
-509 YHNNSGKID
+509 VCDTSGKID
-518 YTNPLGKPVPNTYQ
+518 YTNPAGVIVPNTYQ
-532 INYGNLLI
+532 IKHGNLLI
-540 VAKPSTKNVNFQSIL
+540 VVGPNTKKTNLQGIL
-555 STNTKNLEIYVY
+555 STNSSNLDIY
-567 RINGNQKI
+567 IFKLNGNQRE
-575 DVTGQ
+575 DVTSQ
-580 YINGDFNEKAI
+580 YIGGDFNEKAI
-591 IDGRIDSRFTDMFH
+591 INGSIDSRFTEMFD
-605 FIEDSLKLN
+605 FIEDSLGLK
-614 TVSESQLHR
+614 TVSKAQLLK
-623 QYAQMQKLF
+623 QYTQMQKLF
-632 GHGTYNGFTGMLVT
+632 GSGTYNGFTGMLVT
-646 AVRNEIVKHLIGFY
+646 AVRNEIVKHLVGYYNDF
-660 EDYVKNYPQAP
+660 VKRYPQAA
-671 ASQLSIANFYDSN
+671 ASQLSISNFYDPN
-684 MNPALPDT
+684 INTLLPDT
-692 YSNIDLN
+692 YNNINLK
-699 SAKGSIARPGETGTI
+699 ATRGSIARPGEIGTV

-720 YQDPWL
+720 YLDNWL
-726 FAFGQS
+726 FSFGQS

-738 TDTSAVTSNASGSKI
+738 TNVSAVTSNASGSKI

-771 QVNSASRYKGQET
+771 QVNSESRYKGQET
-784 RFSASSR
+784 RTSASSQ
-791 LLFVNNLT
+791 LLFVNNLIG
-799 NGTNLVM
+799 GTNLVM

-842 SHLFDKSGSYVSIK
+842 SHLFDESNPYISIK

-865 DFIYPIRAG
+865 DFIYPIKAG
-874 VNVVN
+874 VNIVN
-879 TRTPFQLNKATKQ
+879 TETPFQLNKATRQ

-918 SAINRQRFPSFP
+918 NAINRQRFPSFP
-930 LTTENNTVKGWGTD
+930 LTTGDNTVKGWGTD

-959 EASKEF
+959 EASKIF

-977 IQIDGH
+977 IQVDGRT
-983 IFTTSKLL
+983 FTTSTLL
-991 GKNGEEVLYQ
+991 KTDPETILYQ

-1007 ITVSQVL
+1007 ITVAQVL
-1014 AQAEKGLKETDLI
+1014 AQTEKGLKETDLI
-1027 KMARQANV
+1027 KMAQQAGV
-1035 NLYSNVN
+1035 DLYSNVN
-1042 YVNNKGK
+1042 YIKNKDK
-1049 VNLNPLAVYL
+1049 VTLNPLAVYL
-1059 GSQQFNPKTENFSKR
+1059 GSQQFKPNNFINR
-1074 WEMEKASFLDTLLK
+1074 WQMEKASFLDTLLK

-1101 DPDGEYPPI
+1101 DPDGDYPPI
-1110 SKNLPALE
+1110 IKSLPALE
-1118 LATNFFKPTT
+1118 LANNFFK
-1128 NNDSW
+1128 NDN
-1133 DLKSWRQYIDS
+1133 LKSWRQYTDS

-1181 QLPGNASK
+1181 QLPRNASK
-1189 IIMNPMLEYFFSV
+1189 IILNPMLEYFFSV

-1220 DPLKYGGYESAKGA
+1220 DPLKYNDYNSAKGA
-1234 FINNITRRI
+1234 FISDITQRI
-1243 NSSEDAQERERLQ
+1243 NSSEDNQERRRLQ
-1256 AIKSQ
+1256 DIKSK

-1268 NGAIQNMEFLSE
+1268 NSAIQNMEFLSE
-1280 NFPTLFHEQ
+1280 NVPTLFHAQ

-1307 MIPFMLGT
+1307 MLPFMLGT
-1315 QQGISRDINAATIED
+1315 QQGISRNINAATIED

-1335 WNFKGQKDKDIDAM
+1335 WNFKGQKDRDIDAM

-1428 NNIKINLVNPR
+1428 NDIKLNLVNDI
-1439 GYKFDNLY
+1439 GYEFENLY
-1447 YESGPNQ
+1447 YESGPRQ
-1454 YRQIWSL
+1454 YRKIDSL
-1461 NYDKSNNLYY
+1461 NYDTKNNLYY
-1471 TKEFDVDINGNKIN
+1471 TLEYDVDINGNIIN
-1485 DIPHTEYQVF
+1485 DILHTEYQIF

-1505 EEYNNRLGKKD
+1505 EEYNNRLAKKD
-1516 KNIETINSV
+1516 ENIETINSV

-1537 KELTIDTNTLI
+1537 KELAIDTNTLI

-1560 LNNASTVDPDT
+1560 LNNASYVENN
-1571 FEIDQ
+1571 EIIQ
-1576 PYKNKMIHYLV
+1576 PYKNKMIHYLA

-1601 KALWFNDEPLAYVS
+1601 KALWFNSEPLAYVP

-1687 NKPLTPQEV
+1687 GKKLTTQEV

-1729 VLKSNND
+1729 VLKSNSD
-1736 NLKKD
+1736 ELKKD

-1834 DYETRK
+1834 DQETRK
-1840 SQIIGNDNLQVL
+1840 SQIIDNDNLQVL

-1887 FVPSDVVDVVY
+1887 FVPSDVVDIVY
-1898 KVLNRKT
+1898 KVLDKKT
-1905 NTYVNYRT
+1905 KTYVNYRT
-1913 RIALDNIDTYYDF
+1913 HIALDNIDTYYDF
-1926 IDANTNGT
+1926 IDANINGT

-2108 DAGVFFKEKD
+2108 DAGVFFKEED

-2172 ASRYNYYYVDINK
+2172 NSRYNYYYVDINK
-2185 LRALGIS
+2185 LRALGIN

-2242 NQFSL
+2242 NQFYL
-2247 VGVVLEDA
+2247 VGDVLEDV

-2289 FMKMRTVGFTQ
+2289 FMKMRTIGFTQ
-2300 INNNRIYV
+2300 VNNNRIYV
-2308 SHFQAWLQGADYD
+2308 SHFQAWLQGADY
-2321 VDKAYV
+2321 
-2327 MGFNFDDNGQFI
+2327 
-2339 GWSDLF
+2339 
-2345 DYSSN
+2345 
-2350 EALESSCS
+2350 
-2358 LPVPRNS
+2358 
-2365 KWVKT
+2365 
-2370 NNGINIERYAEE
+2370 
-2382 AQRAYDSD
+2382 
-2390 NVILRNALIN
+2390 
-2400 KVLDNIDYSPNSTIE
+2400 
-2415 VNYSSPILNQ
+2415 
-2425 LISDINTHEGTQLSG
+2425 
-2440 DNKILAF
+2440 
-2447 QNAVSWTTQAIVNDE
+2447 
-2462 RNLLDSYSP
+2462 
-2471 TNVEGM
+2471 
-2477 KQVVKDKQLASDS
+2477 
-2490 GTYTQW
+2490 
-2496 NPATKWVL
+2496 
-2504 QEENLIG
+2504 
-2511 KNVISVAANAEKVYF
+2511 
-2526 SLLHYYN
+2526 
-2533 EIVRHPEK
+2533 
-2541 YSKDLYTFAKSFEG
+2541 
-2555 VFMNIDG
+2555 
-2562 TPVIKETIGGI
+2562 
-2573 NFNNDNRLNKLSILL
+2573 
-2588 LSSNQ
+2588 
-2593 ELTDIKNSLIQGIY
+2593 
-2607 QDNTSEYEQDF
+2607 
-2618 INAYKNNEYSDK
+2618 
-2630 LQTLLNSIDTTLS
+2630 
-2643 EDEAKY
+2643 
-2649 MPLMQSLINNATD
+2649 
-2662 PSDLISQL
+2662 
-2670 LNSATDNAK
+2670 
-2679 ELILNKINAGMNLA
+2679 
-2693 GVHGYLMIMGFSL
+2693 
-2706 DQIVDLMTSPVVRLV
+2706 
-2721 DRLSKSDM
+2721 
-2729 FSDIGIKSNS
+2729 
-2739 VQKVLDQL
+2739 
-2747 ISSNPDKQKDW
+2747 
-2758 FQYVLD
+2758 
-2764 PTTIN
+2764 
-2769 KYDPG
+2769 
-2774 RDTIVGQTL
+2774 
-2783 VKLLNDTSITSD
+2783 
-2795 NGTTLHFI
+2795 
-2803 NGIYVEMD
+2803 
-2811 NNPVDPQVKTYKR
+2811 
-2824 LKDAPKQF
+2824 
-2832 QEPLES
+2832 
-2838 LLRQRYDGL
+2838 
-2847 FFNKLRG
+2847 
-2854 FKAVHRGARETTA
+2854 
-2867 AAQLLF
+2867 
-2873 SMNQGIRTQQNEQL
+2873 
-2887 AFENRFNNF
+2887 
-2896 IKGFD
+2896 
-2901 EILPSVQEIEGLKT
+2901 
-2915 KYAGKLL
+2915 
-2922 PSSLNE
+2922 
-2928 QGTDLVTDL
+2928 
-2937 EALFSKVKELHPNYS
+2937 
-2952 NSYIYSIV
+2952 
-2960 SQSLK
+2960 
-2965 AGIYKNFSFYKYMI
+2965 
-2979 NDPIQVQEL
+2979 
-2988 DGTPRNTNYRTL
+2988 
-3000 ATEYYNLIKD
+3000 
-3010 SINVLDVIN
+3010 
-3019 HSDQYRV
+3019 
-3026 YLELQKAATV
+3026 
-3036 NTDIVSTK
+3036 
-3044 SQLVRKFYEI
+3044 
-3054 LRKDR
+3054 
-3059 GYIDSKKLNQI
+3059 
-3070 QSYID
+3070 
-3075 QAYIQQ
+3075 
-3081 YLTNIQLVVNNNE
+3081 
-3094 TLPFSFPLQHDQ
+3094 
-3106 MFLKD
+3106 
-3111 RRKIKASSN
+3111 
-3120 TEIIMNNSDNI
+3120 
-3131 ATFKF
+3131 
-3136 WMHNYL
+3136 
-3142 VKALQNGSYWD
+3142 
-3153 GEKMQDFPKN
+3153 
-3163 NSFINGL
+3163 
-3170 RIIGDRDKNALALD
+3170 
-3184 IDMLNIDKSREST
+3184 
-3197 LRYASYEEDFNKLLN
+3197 
-3212 YKVGKFNLQD
+3212 
-3222 IFMIYN
+3222 
-3228 LFVNGNKYGYNRLT
+3228 
-3242 TIFQSKLIEDINNIG
+3242 
-3257 NSQYTPSAL
+3257 
-3266 MQWYRHLG
+3266 
-3274 QADKANIQQTID
+3274 
-3286 NKDLPIEDSI
+3286 
-3296 NALGATLEGFDIYS
+3296 
-3310 APYVESLQQA
+3310 
-3320 GDNRV
+3320 
-3325 VRIKDPRNSPTNG
+3325 
-3338 LVVLYNTKDHKFI
+3338 
-3351 NPFTQIS
+3351 
-3358 EGYDNQRELIERL
+3358 
-3371 KINKEYYPININ
+3371 
-3383 LQEQINKLEQM
+3383 
-3394 FKDIVSGGTSLYNM
+3394 
-3408 TISGKVK
+3408 
-3415 IRVNC
+3415 

>member
-1 MACKGLIKI
+1 MACRELIKI
-10 IDVNSTDELTRLTKV
+10 TGIDNIESKQSLIKFLTN
-25 LTRLDARQ
+25 LDSRQ
-33 WKNIKDNEEQL
+33 WKNLKNNDARL
-44 MNIISSQV
+44 MQIISNVV

-72 QQQIKLL
+72 QQQINLL
-79 ANKFENIKGNDL
+79 ANKFENIKGDDL
-91 NKLLEIFKLPATSQD
+91 NKLLKIFELPATSQD
-106 ESISQEQNLDI
+106 ESISQEQSIDT
-117 SAQQTLATIKAQQEE
+117 STQQILATIKAQQKE
-132 LLATNKELLNI
+132 LVVTNKELLNI
-143 AYANNKGYDKLRK
+143 AYENNKGYDKLRK
-156 FDLTRNTIKSIFIA
+156 FDLTRNTIKSVFIA
-170 SNKYE
+170 PNGYE
-175 LTSSEWAIN
+175 LNSNEWAIN

-203 EGAQELDMY
+203 GGTEKLDMY
-212 TEIGNTWKY
+212 TEANNKNTWRY
-221 NFKKVEDIL
+221 NSKVEDTL
-230 EAFRHKIYNKEF
+230 EAFKHKIYTKDF
-242 KSSLGTDEKYR
+242 KSSLSSDEEYR

-259 FNLINFDEDIKEIV
+259 FNLINFDDDIKEII
-273 GRDLKVV
+273 GKDLKVV
-280 GHANHSFTAKNMPY
+280 GNANHSFTKRNMPY

-329 PYINSNNNEESQFIE
+329 PYINSNNEDESQFI
-344 DASAIKAFSQ
+344 DDISAIEAFTH
-354 LRQALVST
+354 LRQELANT
-362 NDTRLT
+362 NNSYLT
-368 ELKQRAQT
+368 ALKQRAQT
-376 FRDNPNKL
+376 FRDNSNKL

-389 NHDDVFH
+389 KEPH
-396 NNAIENIIG
+396 IEDLIG
-405 DFEQNVQNI
+405 KLEQREKDI
-414 LRSIKQWGFSDNG
+414 LHSIKQWGFSKDG
-427 LFKKQLSGNVTH
+427 LFEKQLGRVTH
-439 KATILDCIVTSL
+439 KATILDCVVTSL

-465 NKGNRVSSRVTIK
+465 NEGNRVSSRVTVK
-478 DKFNYNREALNTTEI
+478 DKFNYNRETLNTTEVI
-493 VNKQNET
+493 NNQNET
-500 ITTMDDSMV
+500 VTTMNDSMV
-509 YHNNSGKID
+509 VCDTSGKID
-518 YTNPLGKPVPNTYQ
+518 YTNPAGVIVPNTYQ
-532 INYGNLLI
+532 IKHGNLLI
-540 VAKPSTKNVNFQSIL
+540 VVGPNTKKTNLQGIL
-555 STNTKNLEIYVY
+555 STNSSNLDIY
-567 RINGNQKI
+567 IFKLNDNQRE
-575 DVTGQ
+575 DVTSQ
-580 YINGDFNEKAI
+580 YIGGDFNEKAI
-591 IDGRIDSRFTDMFH
+591 INGSIDSRFTEMFD
-605 FIEDSLKLN
+605 FIEDSLGLK
-614 TVSESQLHR
+614 TVSKAQLLK
-623 QYAQMQKLF
+623 QYTQMQKLF
-632 GHGTYNGFTGMLVT
+632 GSGTYNGFTGMLVT
-646 AVRNEIVKHLIGFY
+646 AVRNEIVKHLVGYYNDF
-660 EDYVKNYPQAP
+660 VKRYPQAA
-671 ASQLSIANFYDSN
+671 ASQLSISNFYDPN
-684 MNPALPDT
+684 INTLLPDT
-692 YSNIDLN
+692 YNNINLK
-699 SAKGSIARPGETGTI
+699 ATRGSIARPGEIGTV

-720 YQDPWL
+720 YLDNWL
-726 FAFGQS
+726 FSFGQS

-738 TDTSAVTSNASGSKI
+738 TNVSAVTSNASGSKI

-771 QVNSASRYKGQET
+771 QVNSESRYKGQET
-784 RFSASSR
+784 RTSASSQ
-791 LLFVNNLT
+791 LLFVNNLIG
-799 NGTNLVM
+799 GTNLVM

-842 SHLFDKSGSYVSIK
+842 SHLFDESNPYISIK

-865 DFIYPIRAG
+865 DFIYPIKAG
-874 VNVVN
+874 VNIVN
-879 TRTPFQLNKATKQ
+879 TETPFQLNKATKQ

-918 SAINRQRFPSFP
+918 NAINRQRFPSFP
-930 LTTENNTVKGWGTD
+930 LTTGDNTVKGWGTD

-959 EASKEF
+959 EASKIF

-977 IQIDGH
+977 IQVDGRTF
-983 IFTTSKLL
+983 ITSTLL
-991 GKNGEEVLYQ
+991 KTDPETILYQ

-1007 ITVSQVL
+1007 ITVAQVL

-1027 KMARQANV
+1027 KMAQQAGV
-1035 NLYSNVN
+1035 DLYSNVN
-1042 YVNNKGK
+1042 YIKNKDK
-1049 VNLNPLAVYL
+1049 VTLNPLAVYL
-1059 GSQQFNPKTENFSKR
+1059 GSQQFKPNNFINR
-1074 WEMEKASFLDTLLK
+1074 WQMEKASFLDTLLK

-1101 DPDGEYPPI
+1101 DPDGDYPPI
-1110 SKNLPALE
+1110 IKSLPALE
-1118 LATNFFKPTT
+1118 LANNFFK
-1128 NNDSW
+1128 NDN
-1133 DLKSWRQYIDS
+1133 LKSWRQYTDS

-1181 QLPGNASK
+1181 QLPRNASK
-1189 IIMNPMLEYFFSV
+1189 IILNPMLEYFFSV

-1220 DPLKYGGYESAKGA
+1220 DPLKYNDYNSAKEA
-1234 FINNITRRI
+1234 FISDITQRI
-1243 NSSEDAQERERLQ
+1243 NSSEDNQERRRLQ
-1256 AIKSQ
+1256 DIKSK

-1268 NGAIQNMEFLSE
+1268 NSAIQNMEFLSE
-1280 NFPTLFHEQ
+1280 NVPTLFHAQ

-1315 QQGISRDINAATIED
+1315 QQGISRNINAATIED

-1335 WNFKGQKDKDIDAM
+1335 WNFKGQKDGDIDAM

-1428 NNIKINLVNPR
+1428 NDIKLNLVNDI
-1439 GYKFDNLY
+1439 GYEFENLY
-1447 YESGPNQ
+1447 YESGPRQ
-1454 YRQIWSL
+1454 YRKIDSL
-1461 NYDKSNNLYY
+1461 NYDTKNNLYY
-1471 TKEFDVDINGNKIN
+1471 TLEYDVDINGNIIN
-1485 DIPHTEYQVF
+1485 DILHTEYQIF

-1505 EEYNNRLGKKD
+1505 EEYNNRLAKKD
-1516 KNIETINSV
+1516 ENIETINSV

-1537 KELTIDTNTLI
+1537 KELAIDTNTLI

-1560 LNNASTVDPDT
+1560 LNNASYVENN
-1571 FEIDQ
+1571 EIIQ
-1576 PYKNKMIHYLV
+1576 PYKNKMIHYLA

-1601 KALWFNDEPLAYVS
+1601 KALWFNSEPLAYVP

-1687 NKPLTPQEV
+1687 GKKLTTQEV

-1706 VAASYSQQS
+1706 VAASYSQQN

-1729 VLKSNND
+1729 VLKSNSD
-1736 NLKKD
+1736 ELKKD

-1834 DYETRK
+1834 DQETRK
-1840 SQIIGNDNLQVL
+1840 SQIINNDNLQVL

-1898 KVLNRKT
+1898 KVLDKKT
-1905 NTYVNYRT
+1905 KTYIKYRT
-1913 RIALDNIDTYYDF
+1913 HIALDNIDTYYDF

-1948 NSEIVSLHQDVMH
+1948 NSEIISLHQDVMH

-2056 LSLIEAKKLLQTKIG
+2056 LSLIKAKKLLQTKIG

-2135 KVSRDKQ
+2135 KVSIDKQ

-2172 ASRYNYYYVDINK
+2172 DSRYNYYYVDINK
-2185 LRALGIS
+2185 LRALGIN

-2226 LISNSFKDPN
+2226 LISDSFKDPN

-2242 NQFSL
+2242 NQFYL
-2247 VGVVLEDA
+2247 VGDVLEDA

-2289 FMKMRTVGFTQ
+2289 FMKMRTIGFTQ
-2300 INNNRIYV
+2300 VNNNRIYV
-2308 SHFQAWLQGADYD
+2308 SHFQAWLQGADY
-2321 VDKAYV
+2321 
-2327 MGFNFDDNGQFI
+2327 
-2339 GWSDLF
+2339 
-2345 DYSSN
+2345 
-2350 EALESSCS
+2350 
-2358 LPVPRNS
+2358 
-2365 KWVKT
+2365 
-2370 NNGINIERYAEE
+2370 
-2382 AQRAYDSD
+2382 
-2390 NVILRNALIN
+2390 
-2400 KVLDNIDYSPNSTIE
+2400 
-2415 VNYSSPILNQ
+2415 
-2425 LISDINTHEGTQLSG
+2425 
-2440 DNKILAF
+2440 
-2447 QNAVSWTTQAIVNDE
+2447 
-2462 RNLLDSYSP
+2462 
-2471 TNVEGM
+2471 
-2477 KQVVKDKQLASDS
+2477 
-2490 GTYTQW
+2490 
-2496 NPATKWVL
+2496 
-2504 QEENLIG
+2504 
-2511 KNVISVAANAEKVYF
+2511 
-2526 SLLHYYN
+2526 
-2533 EIVRHPEK
+2533 
-2541 YSKDLYTFAKSFEG
+2541 
-2555 VFMNIDG
+2555 
-2562 TPVIKETIGGI
+2562 
-2573 NFNNDNRLNKLSILL
+2573 
-2588 LSSNQ
+2588 
-2593 ELTDIKNSLIQGIY
+2593 
-2607 QDNTSEYEQDF
+2607 
-2618 INAYKNNEYSDK
+2618 
-2630 LQTLLNSIDTTLS
+2630 
-2643 EDEAKY
+2643 
-2649 MPLMQSLINNATD
+2649 
-2662 PSDLISQL
+2662 
-2670 LNSATDNAK
+2670 
-2679 ELILNKINAGMNLA
+2679 
-2693 GVHGYLMIMGFSL
+2693 
-2706 DQIVDLMTSPVVRLV
+2706 
-2721 DRLSKSDM
+2721 
-2729 FSDIGIKSNS
+2729 
-2739 VQKVLDQL
+2739 
-2747 ISSNPDKQKDW
+2747 
-2758 FQYVLD
+2758 
-2764 PTTIN
+2764 
-2769 KYDPG
+2769 
-2774 RDTIVGQTL
+2774 
-2783 VKLLNDTSITSD
+2783 
-2795 NGTTLHFI
+2795 
-2803 NGIYVEMD
+2803 
-2811 NNPVDPQVKTYKR
+2811 
-2824 LKDAPKQF
+2824 
-2832 QEPLES
+2832 
-2838 LLRQRYDGL
+2838 
-2847 FFNKLRG
+2847 
-2854 FKAVHRGARETTA
+2854 
-2867 AAQLLF
+2867 
-2873 SMNQGIRTQQNEQL
+2873 
-2887 AFENRFNNF
+2887 
-2896 IKGFD
+2896 
-2901 EILPSVQEIEGLKT
+2901 
-2915 KYAGKLL
+2915 
-2922 PSSLNE
+2922 
-2928 QGTDLVTDL
+2928 
-2937 EALFSKVKELHPNYS
+2937 
-2952 NSYIYSIV
+2952 
-2960 SQSLK
+2960 
-2965 AGIYKNFSFYKYMI
+2965 
-2979 NDPIQVQEL
+2979 
-2988 DGTPRNTNYRTL
+2988 
-3000 ATEYYNLIKD
+3000 
-3010 SINVLDVIN
+3010 
-3019 HSDQYRV
+3019 
-3026 YLELQKAATV
+3026 
-3036 NTDIVSTK
+3036 
-3044 SQLVRKFYEI
+3044 
-3054 LRKDR
+3054 
-3059 GYIDSKKLNQI
+3059 
-3070 QSYID
+3070 
-3075 QAYIQQ
+3075 
-3081 YLTNIQLVVNNNE
+3081 
-3094 TLPFSFPLQHDQ
+3094 
-3106 MFLKD
+3106 
-3111 RRKIKASSN
+3111 
-3120 TEIIMNNSDNI
+3120 
-3131 ATFKF
+3131 
-3136 WMHNYL
+3136 
-3142 VKALQNGSYWD
+3142 
-3153 GEKMQDFPKN
+3153 
-3163 NSFINGL
+3163 
-3170 RIIGDRDKNALALD
+3170 
-3184 IDMLNIDKSREST
+3184 
-3197 LRYASYEEDFNKLLN
+3197 
-3212 YKVGKFNLQD
+3212 
-3222 IFMIYN
+3222 
-3228 LFVNGNKYGYNRLT
+3228 
-3242 TIFQSKLIEDINNIG
+3242 
-3257 NSQYTPSAL
+3257 
-3266 MQWYRHLG
+3266 
-3274 QADKANIQQTID
+3274 
-3286 NKDLPIEDSI
+3286 
-3296 NALGATLEGFDIYS
+3296 
-3310 APYVESLQQA
+3310 
-3320 GDNRV
+3320 
-3325 VRIKDPRNSPTNG
+3325 
-3338 LVVLYNTKDHKFI
+3338 
-3351 NPFTQIS
+3351 
-3358 EGYDNQRELIERL
+3358 
-3371 KINKEYYPININ
+3371 
-3383 LQEQINKLEQM
+3383 
-3394 FKDIVSGGTSLYNM
+3394 
-3408 TISGKVK
+3408 
-3415 IRVNC
+3415 

>member
-1 MACKGLIKI
+1 MACRELIKI
-10 IDVNSTDELTRLTKV
+10 TGIDNIESKQSLIKFLIN
-25 LTRLDARQ
+25 LDSRQ
-33 WKNIKDNEEQL
+33 WKNLKNNDARL
-44 MNIISSQV
+44 MQIISNVV

-72 QQQIKLL
+72 QQQINLL
-79 ANKFENIKGNDL
+79 ANKFENIKGDDL
-91 NKLLEIFKLPATSQD
+91 NKLLKIFELPATSQD
-106 ESISQEQNLDI
+106 ESISQEQSIDT
-117 SAQQTLATIKAQQEE
+117 STQQILATIKAQQEE
-132 LLATNKELLNI
+132 LVVTNKELLNI
-143 AYANNKGYDKLRK
+143 AYENNKGYDKLRK
-156 FDLTRNTIKSIFIA
+156 FDLTRNTIKSVFIA
-170 SNKYE
+170 PNGYE
-175 LTSSEWAIN
+175 LNSNEWAIN

-203 EGAQELDMY
+203 GGTEKLDMY
-212 TEIGNTWKY
+212 TKANNKNTWRY
-221 NFKKVEDIL
+221 NSKVEDIL
-230 EAFRHKIYNKEF
+230 EAFKHKIYTKDF
-242 KSSLGTDEKYR
+242 KSSLSSDEEYR

-259 FNLINFDEDIKEIV
+259 FNLINFDDDIKEII
-273 GRDLKVV
+273 GKDLKVV
-280 GHANHSFTAKNMPY
+280 GNANHSFTKRNMPY

-329 PYINSNNNEESQFIE
+329 PYINSNNEDESQFI
-344 DASAIKAFSQ
+344 DDISAIEAFTH
-354 LRQALVST
+354 LRQELANT
-362 NDTRLT
+362 NNLYLT
-368 ELKQRAQT
+368 ALKQRAQT

-389 NHDDVFH
+389 KEPH
-396 NNAIENIIG
+396 IEDLIG
-405 DFEQNVQNI
+405 KLEQREQDI
-414 LRSIKQWGFSDNG
+414 LHSIKQWGFSKDG
-427 LFKKQLSGNVTH
+427 LFEKQLGRVTH
-439 KATILDCIVTSL
+439 KATILDCVVTSL

-465 NKGNRVSSRVTIK
+465 NEGNRVSSRVTVK
-478 DKFNYNREALNTTEI
+478 DKFNYNRETLNTTEVI
-493 VNKQNET
+493 NNQNET
-500 ITTMDDSMV
+500 VTTMNDSMV
-509 YHNNSGKID
+509 VCDTSGKID
-518 YTNPLGKPVPNTYQ
+518 YTNPAGVIVPNTYQ
-532 INYGNLLI
+532 IKHGNLLI
-540 VAKPSTKNVNFQSIL
+540 VVGPNTKKTNLQGIL
-555 STNTKNLEIYVY
+555 STNSSNLDIY
-567 RINGNQKI
+567 IFKLNGNQRE
-575 DVTGQ
+575 DVTSQ
-580 YINGDFNEKAI
+580 YIGGDFNEKAI
-591 IDGRIDSRFTDMFH
+591 INGSIDSRFTEMFD
-605 FIEDSLKLN
+605 FIEDSLGLK
-614 TVSESQLHR
+614 TVSKAQLLK
-623 QYAQMQKLF
+623 QYTQMQKLF
-632 GHGTYNGFTGMLVT
+632 GSGTYNGFTGMLVT
-646 AVRNEIVKHLIGFY
+646 AVRNEIVKHLVGYYNDF
-660 EDYVKNYPQAP
+660 VKRYPQAA
-671 ASQLSIANFYDSN
+671 ASQLSISNFYDPN
-684 MNPALPDT
+684 INTLLPDT
-692 YSNIDLN
+692 YNNINLK
-699 SAKGSIARPGETGTI
+699 ATRGSIARPGEIGTV

-720 YQDPWL
+720 YLDNWL
-726 FAFGQS
+726 FSFGQS

-738 TDTSAVTSNASGSKI
+738 TNVSAVTSNASGSKI

-771 QVNSASRYKGQET
+771 QVNSESRYKGQET
-784 RFSASSR
+784 RTSASSQ
-791 LLFVNNLT
+791 LLFVNNLIG
-799 NGTNLVM
+799 GTNLVM

-842 SHLFDKSGSYVSIK
+842 SHLFDESNPYISIK

-865 DFIYPIRAG
+865 DFIYPIKAG
-874 VNVVN
+874 VNIVN
-879 TRTPFQLNKATKQ
+879 TKTPFQLNKATKQ

-918 SAINRQRFPSFP
+918 NAINRQRFPSFP
-930 LTTENNTVKGWGTD
+930 LTTGDNTVKGWGTD

-959 EASKEF
+959 EASKIF

-977 IQIDGH
+977 IQVDGRT
-983 IFTTSKLL
+983 FTTSTLL
-991 GKNGEEVLYQ
+991 KTDPETILYQ

-1007 ITVSQVL
+1007 ITVAQVL

-1027 KMARQANV
+1027 KMAQQAGV
-1035 NLYSNVN
+1035 DLYSNVN
-1042 YVNNKGK
+1042 YIKNKDK
-1049 VNLNPLAVYL
+1049 VTLNPLAVYL
-1059 GSQQFNPKTENFSKR
+1059 GSQQFKPNNFINR
-1074 WEMEKASFLDTLLK
+1074 WQMEKASFLDTLLK
-1088 KGFKVRL
+1088 KGFKVKL

-1101 DPDGEYPPI
+1101 DPDGDYPPI
-1110 SKNLPALE
+1110 IKSLPALE
-1118 LATNFFKPTT
+1118 LANKFFK
-1128 NNDSW
+1128 NDN
-1133 DLKSWRQYIDS
+1133 LKSWRQYTDS

-1181 QLPGNASK
+1181 QLPRNASK
-1189 IIMNPMLEYFFSV
+1189 IILNPMLEYFFSV

-1220 DPLKYGGYESAKGA
+1220 DPLKYNDYNSAKGA
-1234 FINNITRRI
+1234 FISDITQRI
-1243 NSSEDAQERERLQ
+1243 NSSEDNQERRRLQ
-1256 AIKSQ
+1256 DIKSK

-1268 NGAIQNMEFLSE
+1268 NSAIQNMEFLSE
-1280 NFPTLFHEQ
+1280 NIPTLFHAQ

-1315 QQGISRDINAATIED
+1315 QQGISRNINAATIED

-1335 WNFKGQKDKDIDAM
+1335 WNFKGQKDRDIDAM

-1428 NNIKINLVNPR
+1428 NDIKLNLVNDI
-1439 GYKFDNLY
+1439 GYEFENLY
-1447 YESGPNQ
+1447 YESGPRQ
-1454 YRQIWSL
+1454 YRKIDSL
-1461 NYDKSNNLYY
+1461 NYDTKNNLYY
-1471 TKEFDVDINGNKIN
+1471 TLEYDVDINGNIIN
-1485 DIPHTEYQVF
+1485 DILHTEYQIF

-1505 EEYNNRLGKKD
+1505 EEYNNRLAKKD
-1516 KNIETINSV
+1516 ENIETINSV

-1537 KELTIDTNTLI
+1537 KELAIDTNTLI

-1560 LNNASTVDPDT
+1560 LNNASYVENN
-1571 FEIDQ
+1571 EIIQ
-1576 PYKNKMIHYLV
+1576 PYKNKMIHYLA

-1601 KALWFNDEPLAYVS
+1601 KALWFNNEPLAYVP

-1687 NKPLTPQEV
+1687 GKKLTTQEV

-1729 VLKSNND
+1729 VLKSNSD
-1736 NLKKD
+1736 ELKKD

-1786 QTFKYGGETHMSSDV
+1786 QTFKYGGKTHMSSDV

-1823 NGKNKIVSLSN
+1823 NDKNKIVSLSN
-1834 DYETRK
+1834 DQETRK
-1840 SQIIGNDNLQVL
+1840 SQIIDNDNLQVL

-1887 FVPSDVVDVVY
+1887 FVPSDVVDIVY
-1898 KVLNRKT
+1898 KVLDKKT
-1905 NTYVNYRT
+1905 KTYVNYRT
-1913 RIALDNIDTYYDF
+1913 YIALDNIDTYYDF
-1926 IDANTNGT
+1926 IDANINGT

-1988 TNIFLIDGIRNNR
+1988 TNIFLIDGIRNNI

-2108 DAGVFFKEKD
+2108 DAGVFFKEED

-2172 ASRYNYYYVDINK
+2172 NSRYNYYYVDINK
-2185 LRALGIS
+2185 LRALGIN

-2242 NQFSL
+2242 NQFYL
-2247 VGVVLEDA
+2247 VGDVLEDA

-2289 FMKMRTVGFTQ
+2289 FMKMRTIGFTQ
-2300 INNNRIYV
+2300 VNNNRIYV
-2308 SHFQAWLQGADYD
+2308 SHFQAWLQGADY
-2321 VDKAYV
+2321 
-2327 MGFNFDDNGQFI
+2327 
-2339 GWSDLF
+2339 
-2345 DYSSN
+2345 
-2350 EALESSCS
+2350 
-2358 LPVPRNS
+2358 
-2365 KWVKT
+2365 
-2370 NNGINIERYAEE
+2370 
-2382 AQRAYDSD
+2382 
-2390 NVILRNALIN
+2390 
-2400 KVLDNIDYSPNSTIE
+2400 
-2415 VNYSSPILNQ
+2415 
-2425 LISDINTHEGTQLSG
+2425 
-2440 DNKILAF
+2440 
-2447 QNAVSWTTQAIVNDE
+2447 
-2462 RNLLDSYSP
+2462 
-2471 TNVEGM
+2471 
-2477 KQVVKDKQLASDS
+2477 
-2490 GTYTQW
+2490 
-2496 NPATKWVL
+2496 
-2504 QEENLIG
+2504 
-2511 KNVISVAANAEKVYF
+2511 
-2526 SLLHYYN
+2526 
-2533 EIVRHPEK
+2533 
-2541 YSKDLYTFAKSFEG
+2541 
-2555 VFMNIDG
+2555 
-2562 TPVIKETIGGI
+2562 
-2573 NFNNDNRLNKLSILL
+2573 
-2588 LSSNQ
+2588 
-2593 ELTDIKNSLIQGIY
+2593 
-2607 QDNTSEYEQDF
+2607 
-2618 INAYKNNEYSDK
+2618 
-2630 LQTLLNSIDTTLS
+2630 
-2643 EDEAKY
+2643 
-2649 MPLMQSLINNATD
+2649 
-2662 PSDLISQL
+2662 
-2670 LNSATDNAK
+2670 
-2679 ELILNKINAGMNLA
+2679 
-2693 GVHGYLMIMGFSL
+2693 
-2706 DQIVDLMTSPVVRLV
+2706 
-2721 DRLSKSDM
+2721 
-2729 FSDIGIKSNS
+2729 
-2739 VQKVLDQL
+2739 
-2747 ISSNPDKQKDW
+2747 
-2758 FQYVLD
+2758 
-2764 PTTIN
+2764 
-2769 KYDPG
+2769 
-2774 RDTIVGQTL
+2774 
-2783 VKLLNDTSITSD
+2783 
-2795 NGTTLHFI
+2795 
-2803 NGIYVEMD
+2803 
-2811 NNPVDPQVKTYKR
+2811 
-2824 LKDAPKQF
+2824 
-2832 QEPLES
+2832 
-2838 LLRQRYDGL
+2838 
-2847 FFNKLRG
+2847 
-2854 FKAVHRGARETTA
+2854 
-2867 AAQLLF
+2867 
-2873 SMNQGIRTQQNEQL
+2873 
-2887 AFENRFNNF
+2887 
-2896 IKGFD
+2896 
-2901 EILPSVQEIEGLKT
+2901 
-2915 KYAGKLL
+2915 
-2922 PSSLNE
+2922 
-2928 QGTDLVTDL
+2928 
-2937 EALFSKVKELHPNYS
+2937 
-2952 NSYIYSIV
+2952 
-2960 SQSLK
+2960 
-2965 AGIYKNFSFYKYMI
+2965 
-2979 NDPIQVQEL
+2979 
-2988 DGTPRNTNYRTL
+2988 
-3000 ATEYYNLIKD
+3000 
-3010 SINVLDVIN
+3010 
-3019 HSDQYRV
+3019 
-3026 YLELQKAATV
+3026 
-3036 NTDIVSTK
+3036 
-3044 SQLVRKFYEI
+3044 
-3054 LRKDR
+3054 
-3059 GYIDSKKLNQI
+3059 
-3070 QSYID
+3070 
-3075 QAYIQQ
+3075 
-3081 YLTNIQLVVNNNE
+3081 
-3094 TLPFSFPLQHDQ
+3094 
-3106 MFLKD
+3106 
-3111 RRKIKASSN
+3111 
-3120 TEIIMNNSDNI
+3120 
-3131 ATFKF
+3131 
-3136 WMHNYL
+3136 
-3142 VKALQNGSYWD
+3142 
-3153 GEKMQDFPKN
+3153 
-3163 NSFINGL
+3163 
-3170 RIIGDRDKNALALD
+3170 
-3184 IDMLNIDKSREST
+3184 
-3197 LRYASYEEDFNKLLN
+3197 
-3212 YKVGKFNLQD
+3212 
-3222 IFMIYN
+3222 
-3228 LFVNGNKYGYNRLT
+3228 
-3242 TIFQSKLIEDINNIG
+3242 
-3257 NSQYTPSAL
+3257 
-3266 MQWYRHLG
+3266 
-3274 QADKANIQQTID
+3274 
-3286 NKDLPIEDSI
+3286 
-3296 NALGATLEGFDIYS
+3296 
-3310 APYVESLQQA
+3310 
-3320 GDNRV
+3320 
-3325 VRIKDPRNSPTNG
+3325 
-3338 LVVLYNTKDHKFI
+3338 
-3351 NPFTQIS
+3351 
-3358 EGYDNQRELIERL
+3358 
-3371 KINKEYYPININ
+3371 
-3383 LQEQINKLEQM
+3383 
-3394 FKDIVSGGTSLYNM
+3394 
-3408 TISGKVK
+3408 
-3415 IRVNC
+3415 

>member
-1 MACKGLIKI
+1 MACRELIKI
-10 IDVNSTDELTRLTKV
+10 TGIDNIESKQSLIKFLIN
-25 LTRLDARQ
+25 LDSRQ
-33 WKNIKDNEEQL
+33 WKNLKNNDARL
-44 MNIISSQV
+44 MQIISNVV

-72 QQQIKLL
+72 QQQINLL
-79 ANKFENIKGNDL
+79 ANKFENIKGDDL
-91 NKLLEIFKLPATSQD
+91 NKLLKIFELPATSQD
-106 ESISQEQNLDI
+106 ESISQEQSIDT
-117 SAQQTLATIKAQQEE
+117 STQQILATIKAQQKE
-132 LLATNKELLNI
+132 LVVTNKELLNI
-143 AYANNKGYDKLRK
+143 AYENNKGYDKLRK
-156 FDLTRNTIKSIFIA
+156 FDLTRNTIKSVFIA
-170 SNKYE
+170 PNGYE
-175 LTSSEWAIN
+175 LNSNEWAIN

-203 EGAQELDMY
+203 GGTEKLDMY
-212 TEIGNTWKY
+212 TEANNKNTWRY
-221 NFKKVEDIL
+221 NSKVEDIL
-230 EAFRHKIYNKEF
+230 EAFKHKIYTKDF
-242 KSSLGTDEKYR
+242 KSSLSSDEEYR

-259 FNLINFDEDIKEIV
+259 FNLINFDDDIKEII
-273 GRDLKVV
+273 GKDLKVV
-280 GHANHSFTAKNMPY
+280 GNANHSFTKRNMPY

-329 PYINSNNNEESQFIE
+329 PYINSNNEDESQFI
-344 DASAIKAFSQ
+344 DDISAIEAFTH
-354 LRQALVST
+354 LRQELANT
-362 NDTRLT
+362 NNSYLT
-368 ELKQRAQT
+368 ALKQRVQT
-376 FRDNPNKL
+376 FRDNSNKL

-389 NHDDVFH
+389 KEPH
-396 NNAIENIIG
+396 IEDLIG
-405 DFEQNVQNI
+405 KLEQREQDI
-414 LRSIKQWGFSDNG
+414 LHSIKQWGFSKDG
-427 LFKKQLSGNVTH
+427 LFEKQLGRVTH
-439 KATILDCIVTSL
+439 KATILDCVVTSL
-451 VSLDPMNYQ
+451 ASLDPMNYQ

-465 NKGNRVSSRVTIK
+465 NEGNRVSSRVTVK
-478 DKFNYNREALNTTEI
+478 DKFNYNRETLNTTEVI
-493 VNKQNET
+493 NNQNET
-500 ITTMDDSMV
+500 ATTMNDSMV
-509 YHNNSGKID
+509 VCNTSGKID
-518 YTNPLGKPVPNTYQ
+518 YTNPAGVIVPNTYQ
-532 INYGNLLI
+532 IKHGNLLI
-540 VAKPSTKNVNFQSIL
+540 VVGPNTKKTNLQGIL
-555 STNTKNLEIYVY
+555 STNSSNLDIY
-567 RINGNQKI
+567 IFKLNGNQRE
-575 DVTGQ
+575 DVTSQ
-580 YINGDFNEKAI
+580 YIGGDFNEKAI
-591 IDGRIDSRFTDMFH
+591 INGSIDSRFTEMFD
-605 FIEDSLKLN
+605 FIEDSLGLK
-614 TVSESQLHR
+614 TVSKAQLLK
-623 QYAQMQKLF
+623 QYTQMQKLF
-632 GHGTYNGFTGMLVT
+632 GSGTYNGFTGMLVT
-646 AVRNEIVKHLIGFY
+646 AVRNEIVKHLVGYYNDF
-660 EDYVKNYPQAP
+660 VKRYPQAA
-671 ASQLSIANFYDSN
+671 ASQLSISNFYDPN
-684 MNPALPDT
+684 INTLLPDT
-692 YSNIDLN
+692 YNNINLK
-699 SAKGSIARPGETGTI
+699 ATRGSIARPGEIGTV

-720 YQDPWL
+720 YLDNWL
-726 FAFGQS
+726 FSFGQS

-738 TDTSAVTSNASGSKI
+738 TNVSAVTSNASGSKI

-771 QVNSASRYKGQET
+771 QVNSESRYKGQET
-784 RFSASSR
+784 RTSASSQ
-791 LLFVNNLT
+791 LLFVNNLIG
-799 NGTNLVM
+799 GTNLVM

-842 SHLFDKSGSYVSIK
+842 SHLFDESNPYISIK

-865 DFIYPIRAG
+865 DFIYPIKAG
-874 VNVVN
+874 VNIVN
-879 TRTPFQLNKATKQ
+879 TETPFQLNKATKQ

-918 SAINRQRFPSFP
+918 NAINRQRFPSFP
-930 LTTENNTVKGWGTD
+930 LTTGDNTVKGWGTD

-959 EASKEF
+959 EASKIF

-977 IQIDGH
+977 IQVDGRT
-983 IFTTSKLL
+983 FTTSTLL
-991 GKNGEEVLYQ
+991 KTDPETILYQ

-1007 ITVSQVL
+1007 ITVAQVL

-1027 KMARQANV
+1027 KMAQQAGV
-1035 NLYSNVN
+1035 DLYSNVN
-1042 YVNNKGK
+1042 YIKNKDK
-1049 VNLNPLAVYL
+1049 VTLNPLAVYL
-1059 GSQQFNPKTENFSKR
+1059 GSQQFKPNNFINR
-1074 WEMEKASFLDTLLK
+1074 WQMEKASFLDTLLK

-1101 DPDGEYPPI
+1101 DPDGDYPPI
-1110 SKNLPALE
+1110 IKSLPALE
-1118 LATNFFKPTT
+1118 LANNFFK
-1128 NNDSW
+1128 NDN
-1133 DLKSWRQYIDS
+1133 LKSWRQYTDS

-1181 QLPGNASK
+1181 QLPRNASK
-1189 IIMNPMLEYFFSV
+1189 IILNPMLEYFFSV

-1220 DPLKYGGYESAKGA
+1220 DPLKYNDYNSAKGA
-1234 FINNITRRI
+1234 FISDITQRI
-1243 NSSEDAQERERLQ
+1243 NSSEDNQERRRLQ
-1256 AIKSQ
+1256 DIKSK

-1268 NGAIQNMEFLSE
+1268 NSAIQNMEFLSE
-1280 NFPTLFHEQ
+1280 NVPTLFHAQ

-1315 QQGISRDINAATIED
+1315 QQGISRNINAATIED

-1428 NNIKINLVNPR
+1428 NDIKLNLVNDI
-1439 GYKFDNLY
+1439 GYEFENLY
-1447 YESGPNQ
+1447 YESGPRQ
-1454 YRQIWSL
+1454 YRKIDSL
-1461 NYDKSNNLYY
+1461 NYDTKNNLYY
-1471 TKEFDVDINGNKIN
+1471 TLEYDVDINGNIIN
-1485 DIPHTEYQVF
+1485 DILHTEYQIF

-1505 EEYNNRLGKKD
+1505 EEYNNRLAKKD
-1516 KNIETINSV
+1516 ENIETINSV

-1537 KELTIDTNTLI
+1537 KELAIDTNTLI

-1560 LNNASTVDPDT
+1560 LNNASYVENN
-1571 FEIDQ
+1571 EIIQ
-1576 PYKNKMIHYLV
+1576 PYKNKMIHYLA

-1601 KALWFNDEPLAYVS
+1601 KALWFNNEPLAYVP

-1687 NKPLTPQEV
+1687 GKKLTTQEV

-1729 VLKSNND
+1729 VLKSNSD
-1736 NLKKD
+1736 ELKKD

-1834 DYETRK
+1834 DQETRK
-1840 SQIIGNDNLQVL
+1840 SQIIDNDNSQVL

-1887 FVPSDVVDVVY
+1887 FVPSDVVDIVY
-1898 KVLNRKT
+1898 KVLDKKT
-1905 NTYVNYRT
+1905 KTYVNYRT
-1913 RIALDNIDTYYDF
+1913 YIALDNIDTYYDF
-1926 IDANTNGT
+1926 IDANINGT

-2108 DAGVFFKEKD
+2108 DAGVFFKEED

-2172 ASRYNYYYVDINK
+2172 NSRYNYYYVDINK
-2185 LRALGIS
+2185 LRALGIN

-2242 NQFSL
+2242 NQFYL
-2247 VGVVLEDA
+2247 VGDVLEDA

-2289 FMKMRTVGFTQ
+2289 FMKMRTIGFTQ
-2300 INNNRIYV
+2300 VNNNRIYV
-2308 SHFQAWLQGADYD
+2308 SHFQAWLQGADY
-2321 VDKAYV
+2321 
-2327 MGFNFDDNGQFI
+2327 
-2339 GWSDLF
+2339 
-2345 DYSSN
+2345 
-2350 EALESSCS
+2350 
-2358 LPVPRNS
+2358 
-2365 KWVKT
+2365 
-2370 NNGINIERYAEE
+2370 
-2382 AQRAYDSD
+2382 
-2390 NVILRNALIN
+2390 
-2400 KVLDNIDYSPNSTIE
+2400 
-2415 VNYSSPILNQ
+2415 
-2425 LISDINTHEGTQLSG
+2425 
-2440 DNKILAF
+2440 
-2447 QNAVSWTTQAIVNDE
+2447 
-2462 RNLLDSYSP
+2462 
-2471 TNVEGM
+2471 
-2477 KQVVKDKQLASDS
+2477 
-2490 GTYTQW
+2490 
-2496 NPATKWVL
+2496 
-2504 QEENLIG
+2504 
-2511 KNVISVAANAEKVYF
+2511 
-2526 SLLHYYN
+2526 
-2533 EIVRHPEK
+2533 
-2541 YSKDLYTFAKSFEG
+2541 
-2555 VFMNIDG
+2555 
-2562 TPVIKETIGGI
+2562 
-2573 NFNNDNRLNKLSILL
+2573 
-2588 LSSNQ
+2588 
-2593 ELTDIKNSLIQGIY
+2593 
-2607 QDNTSEYEQDF
+2607 
-2618 INAYKNNEYSDK
+2618 
-2630 LQTLLNSIDTTLS
+2630 
-2643 EDEAKY
+2643 
-2649 MPLMQSLINNATD
+2649 
-2662 PSDLISQL
+2662 
-2670 LNSATDNAK
+2670 
-2679 ELILNKINAGMNLA
+2679 
-2693 GVHGYLMIMGFSL
+2693 
-2706 DQIVDLMTSPVVRLV
+2706 
-2721 DRLSKSDM
+2721 
-2729 FSDIGIKSNS
+2729 
-2739 VQKVLDQL
+2739 
-2747 ISSNPDKQKDW
+2747 
-2758 FQYVLD
+2758 
-2764 PTTIN
+2764 
-2769 KYDPG
+2769 
-2774 RDTIVGQTL
+2774 
-2783 VKLLNDTSITSD
+2783 
-2795 NGTTLHFI
+2795 
-2803 NGIYVEMD
+2803 
-2811 NNPVDPQVKTYKR
+2811 
-2824 LKDAPKQF
+2824 
-2832 QEPLES
+2832 
-2838 LLRQRYDGL
+2838 
-2847 FFNKLRG
+2847 
-2854 FKAVHRGARETTA
+2854 
-2867 AAQLLF
+2867 
-2873 SMNQGIRTQQNEQL
+2873 
-2887 AFENRFNNF
+2887 
-2896 IKGFD
+2896 
-2901 EILPSVQEIEGLKT
+2901 
-2915 KYAGKLL
+2915 
-2922 PSSLNE
+2922 
-2928 QGTDLVTDL
+2928 
-2937 EALFSKVKELHPNYS
+2937 
-2952 NSYIYSIV
+2952 
-2960 SQSLK
+2960 
-2965 AGIYKNFSFYKYMI
+2965 
-2979 NDPIQVQEL
+2979 
-2988 DGTPRNTNYRTL
+2988 
-3000 ATEYYNLIKD
+3000 
-3010 SINVLDVIN
+3010 
-3019 HSDQYRV
+3019 
-3026 YLELQKAATV
+3026 
-3036 NTDIVSTK
+3036 
-3044 SQLVRKFYEI
+3044 
-3054 LRKDR
+3054 
-3059 GYIDSKKLNQI
+3059 
-3070 QSYID
+3070 
-3075 QAYIQQ
+3075 
-3081 YLTNIQLVVNNNE
+3081 
-3094 TLPFSFPLQHDQ
+3094 
-3106 MFLKD
+3106 
-3111 RRKIKASSN
+3111 
-3120 TEIIMNNSDNI
+3120 
-3131 ATFKF
+3131 
-3136 WMHNYL
+3136 
-3142 VKALQNGSYWD
+3142 
-3153 GEKMQDFPKN
+3153 
-3163 NSFINGL
+3163 
-3170 RIIGDRDKNALALD
+3170 
-3184 IDMLNIDKSREST
+3184 
-3197 LRYASYEEDFNKLLN
+3197 
-3212 YKVGKFNLQD
+3212 
-3222 IFMIYN
+3222 
-3228 LFVNGNKYGYNRLT
+3228 
-3242 TIFQSKLIEDINNIG
+3242 
-3257 NSQYTPSAL
+3257 
-3266 MQWYRHLG
+3266 
-3274 QADKANIQQTID
+3274 
-3286 NKDLPIEDSI
+3286 
-3296 NALGATLEGFDIYS
+3296 
-3310 APYVESLQQA
+3310 
-3320 GDNRV
+3320 
-3325 VRIKDPRNSPTNG
+3325 
-3338 LVVLYNTKDHKFI
+3338 
-3351 NPFTQIS
+3351 
-3358 EGYDNQRELIERL
+3358 
-3371 KINKEYYPININ
+3371 
-3383 LQEQINKLEQM
+3383 
-3394 FKDIVSGGTSLYNM
+3394 
-3408 TISGKVK
+3408 
-3415 IRVNC
+3415 

>member
-1 MACKGLIKI
+1 MACRELIKI
-10 IDVNSTDELTRLTKV
+10 TGIDNIESKQSLIKFLIN
-25 LTRLDARQ
+25 LDSRQ
-33 WKNIKDNEEQL
+33 WKNLKNNDARL
-44 MNIISSQV
+44 MQIISNVV

-72 QQQIKLL
+72 QQQINLL
-79 ANKFENIKGNDL
+79 ANKFENIKGDDL
-91 NKLLEIFKLPATSQD
+91 NKLLKIFELPATSQD
-106 ESISQEQNLDI
+106 ESISQEQSIDT
-117 SAQQTLATIKAQQEE
+117 STQQILATIKAQQKE
-132 LLATNKELLNI
+132 LVVTNKELLNI
-143 AYANNKGYDKLRK
+143 AYENNKGYDKLRK
-156 FDLTRNTIKSIFIA
+156 FDLTRNTIKSVFIA
-170 SNKYE
+170 PNGYE
-175 LTSSEWAIN
+175 LNSNEWAIN

-203 EGAQELDMY
+203 GGTEKLDMY
-212 TEIGNTWKY
+212 TEANNKNTWRY
-221 NFKKVEDIL
+221 NSKVEDTL
-230 EAFRHKIYNKEF
+230 EAFKYKIYTKDF
-242 KSSLGTDEKYR
+242 KSSLSSDEEYR

-259 FNLINFDEDIKEIV
+259 FNLINFDDDIKEII
-273 GRDLKVV
+273 GKDLKVV
-280 GHANHSFTAKNMPY
+280 GNANHSFTKRNMPY

-329 PYINSNNNEESQFIE
+329 PYINSNNEDESQFI
-344 DASAIKAFSQ
+344 DDISAIEAFTH
-354 LRQALVST
+354 LRQELANT
-362 NDTRLT
+362 NNSYLT
-368 ELKQRAQT
+368 ALKQRAQT
-376 FRDNPNKL
+376 FRDNSNKL

-389 NHDDVFH
+389 KEPH
-396 NNAIENIIG
+396 IEDLIG
-405 DFEQNVQNI
+405 KLEQREQDI
-414 LRSIKQWGFSDNG
+414 LHSIKQWGFSKDG
-427 LFKKQLSGNVTH
+427 LFKKQLGRVTH
-439 KATILDCIVTSL
+439 KATILDCVVTSL

-465 NKGNRVSSRVTIK
+465 NEGNRVSSRVTVK
-478 DKFNYNREALNTTEI
+478 DKFNYNRETLNTTEVI
-493 VNKQNET
+493 NNQNET
-500 ITTMDDSMV
+500 VTTMKDSMV
-509 YHNNSGKID
+509 VCDTSGKID
-518 YTNPLGKPVPNTYQ
+518 YTNPAGVIVPNTYQ
-532 INYGNLLI
+532 IKHGNLLI
-540 VAKPSTKNVNFQSIL
+540 VVGPNTKKTNLQGIL
-555 STNTKNLEIYVY
+555 STNSSNLDIY
-567 RINGNQKI
+567 IFKLNGNQRE
-575 DVTGQ
+575 DVTSQ
-580 YINGDFNEKAI
+580 YIGGDFNEKAI
-591 IDGRIDSRFTDMFH
+591 INGSIDSRFTEIFD
-605 FIEDSLKLN
+605 FIEDSLGLK
-614 TVSESQLHR
+614 TVSKAQLLK
-623 QYAQMQKLF
+623 QYTQMQKLF
-632 GHGTYNGFTGMLVT
+632 GSGTYNGFTGMLVT
-646 AVRNEIVKHLIGFY
+646 AVRNEIVKHLVGYYNDF
-660 EDYVKNYPQAP
+660 VKRYPQAA
-671 ASQLSIANFYDSN
+671 ASQLSISNFYDPN
-684 MNPALPDT
+684 INTLLPDT
-692 YSNIDLN
+692 YNNINLK
-699 SAKGSIARPGETGTI
+699 ATRGSIARPGEIGTV

-720 YQDPWL
+720 YLDNWL
-726 FAFGQS
+726 FSFGQS

-738 TDTSAVTSNASGSKI
+738 TNVSAVTSNASGSKI

-771 QVNSASRYKGQET
+771 QVNSESRYKGQET
-784 RFSASSR
+784 RTSASSQ
-791 LLFVNNLT
+791 LLFVNNLIG
-799 NGTNLVM
+799 GTNLVM

-842 SHLFDKSGSYVSIK
+842 SHLFDESNPYISIK

-865 DFIYPIRAG
+865 DFIYPIKAG
-874 VNVVN
+874 VNIIN
-879 TRTPFQLNKATKQ
+879 TETPFQLNKATKQ

-918 SAINRQRFPSFP
+918 NAINRQRFPSFP
-930 LTTENNTVKGWGTD
+930 LTTGDNTVKGWGTD

-959 EASKEF
+959 EASKIF

-977 IQIDGH
+977 IQVDGRT
-983 IFTTSKLL
+983 FTTSTLL
-991 GKNGEEVLYQ
+991 KTDPETILYQ
-1001 NDLGQD
+1001 NDLEQD
-1007 ITVSQVL
+1007 ITVAQVL

-1027 KMARQANV
+1027 KMAQQTGV
-1035 NLYSNVN
+1035 DLYSNVN
-1042 YVNNKGK
+1042 YIKNKDK
-1049 VNLNPLAVYL
+1049 VTLNPLAVYL
-1059 GSQQFNPKTENFSKR
+1059 GSQQFKPNNFINR
-1074 WEMEKASFLDTLLK
+1074 WQMEKASFLDTLLK

-1101 DPDGEYPPI
+1101 DPDGDYPPI
-1110 SKNLPALE
+1110 IKSLPALE
-1118 LATNFFKPTT
+1118 LANNFFK
-1128 NNDSW
+1128 NDN
-1133 DLKSWRQYIDS
+1133 LKSWRQYTDS

-1181 QLPGNASK
+1181 QLPRNASK
-1189 IIMNPMLEYFFSV
+1189 IILNPMLEYFFSV

-1220 DPLKYGGYESAKGA
+1220 DPLKYNDYNSVKGA
-1234 FINNITRRI
+1234 FINDITQRI
-1243 NSSEDAQERERLQ
+1243 NSSEDNQERRHLQ
-1256 AIKSQ
+1256 DIKSK

-1268 NGAIQNMEFLSE
+1268 NSAIQNMEFLSE
-1280 NFPTLFHEQ
+1280 NVSTLFHAQ

-1315 QQGISRDINAATIED
+1315 QQGISRNINAATIED

-1335 WNFKGQKDKDIDAM
+1335 WNFKGQKDGDIDAM

-1428 NNIKINLVNPR
+1428 NDIKLNLVNDI
-1439 GYKFDNLY
+1439 GYEFENLY
-1447 YESGPNQ
+1447 YESGPRQ
-1454 YRQIWSL
+1454 YRKIDSL
-1461 NYDKSNNLYY
+1461 NYDTKNNLYY
-1471 TKEFDVDINGNKIN
+1471 TLEYDVDINGNIIN
-1485 DIPHTEYQVF
+1485 DILHTEYQIF

-1505 EEYNNRLGKKD
+1505 EEYNNRLAKKD
-1516 KNIETINSV
+1516 ENIETINSV

-1537 KELTIDTNTLI
+1537 KELAIDTNTLI

-1560 LNNASTVDPDT
+1560 LNNASYVENN
-1571 FEIDQ
+1571 EIIQ
-1576 PYKNKMIHYLV
+1576 PYKNKMIHYLA

-1601 KALWFNDEPLAYVS
+1601 KALWFNSEPLAYVP

-1687 NKPLTPQEV
+1687 GKKLTTQEV

-1736 NLKKD
+1736 ELKKD

-1823 NGKNKIVSLSN
+1823 NSKNKIVSLSN
-1834 DYETRK
+1834 DQETRK
-1840 SQIIGNDNLQVL
+1840 SQIIDNDNLQVL

-1887 FVPSDVVDVVY
+1887 FVPSDVVDIVY
-1898 KVLNRKT
+1898 KVLDKKT
-1905 NTYVNYRT
+1905 KTYVNYRT
-1913 RIALDNIDTYYDF
+1913 HIALDNIDTYYDF
-1926 IDANTNGT
+1926 IDANINGT

-2108 DAGVFFKEKD
+2108 DAGVFFKEED

-2150 TSEGD
+2150 TDEGD

-2172 ASRYNYYYVDINK
+2172 NSRYNYYYVDINK
-2185 LRALGIS
+2185 LRALGIN

-2242 NQFSL
+2242 NQFYL
-2247 VGVVLEDA
+2247 VGDVLEDA

-2289 FMKMRTVGFTQ
+2289 FMKMRTIGFTQ
-2300 INNNRIYV
+2300 VNNNRIYV
-2308 SHFQAWLQGADYD
+2308 SHFQAWLQGSDY
-2321 VDKAYV
+2321 
-2327 MGFNFDDNGQFI
+2327 
-2339 GWSDLF
+2339 
-2345 DYSSN
+2345 
-2350 EALESSCS
+2350 
-2358 LPVPRNS
+2358 
-2365 KWVKT
+2365 
-2370 NNGINIERYAEE
+2370 
-2382 AQRAYDSD
+2382 
-2390 NVILRNALIN
+2390 
-2400 KVLDNIDYSPNSTIE
+2400 
-2415 VNYSSPILNQ
+2415 
-2425 LISDINTHEGTQLSG
+2425 
-2440 DNKILAF
+2440 
-2447 QNAVSWTTQAIVNDE
+2447 
-2462 RNLLDSYSP
+2462 
-2471 TNVEGM
+2471 
-2477 KQVVKDKQLASDS
+2477 
-2490 GTYTQW
+2490 
-2496 NPATKWVL
+2496 
-2504 QEENLIG
+2504 
-2511 KNVISVAANAEKVYF
+2511 
-2526 SLLHYYN
+2526 
-2533 EIVRHPEK
+2533 
-2541 YSKDLYTFAKSFEG
+2541 
-2555 VFMNIDG
+2555 
-2562 TPVIKETIGGI
+2562 
-2573 NFNNDNRLNKLSILL
+2573 
-2588 LSSNQ
+2588 
-2593 ELTDIKNSLIQGIY
+2593 
-2607 QDNTSEYEQDF
+2607 
-2618 INAYKNNEYSDK
+2618 
-2630 LQTLLNSIDTTLS
+2630 
-2643 EDEAKY
+2643 
-2649 MPLMQSLINNATD
+2649 
-2662 PSDLISQL
+2662 
-2670 LNSATDNAK
+2670 
-2679 ELILNKINAGMNLA
+2679 
-2693 GVHGYLMIMGFSL
+2693 
-2706 DQIVDLMTSPVVRLV
+2706 
-2721 DRLSKSDM
+2721 
-2729 FSDIGIKSNS
+2729 
-2739 VQKVLDQL
+2739 
-2747 ISSNPDKQKDW
+2747 
-2758 FQYVLD
+2758 
-2764 PTTIN
+2764 
-2769 KYDPG
+2769 
-2774 RDTIVGQTL
+2774 
-2783 VKLLNDTSITSD
+2783 
-2795 NGTTLHFI
+2795 
-2803 NGIYVEMD
+2803 
-2811 NNPVDPQVKTYKR
+2811 
-2824 LKDAPKQF
+2824 
-2832 QEPLES
+2832 
-2838 LLRQRYDGL
+2838 
-2847 FFNKLRG
+2847 
-2854 FKAVHRGARETTA
+2854 
-2867 AAQLLF
+2867 
-2873 SMNQGIRTQQNEQL
+2873 
-2887 AFENRFNNF
+2887 
-2896 IKGFD
+2896 
-2901 EILPSVQEIEGLKT
+2901 
-2915 KYAGKLL
+2915 
-2922 PSSLNE
+2922 
-2928 QGTDLVTDL
+2928 
-2937 EALFSKVKELHPNYS
+2937 
-2952 NSYIYSIV
+2952 
-2960 SQSLK
+2960 
-2965 AGIYKNFSFYKYMI
+2965 
-2979 NDPIQVQEL
+2979 
-2988 DGTPRNTNYRTL
+2988 
-3000 ATEYYNLIKD
+3000 
-3010 SINVLDVIN
+3010 
-3019 HSDQYRV
+3019 
-3026 YLELQKAATV
+3026 
-3036 NTDIVSTK
+3036 
-3044 SQLVRKFYEI
+3044 
-3054 LRKDR
+3054 
-3059 GYIDSKKLNQI
+3059 
-3070 QSYID
+3070 
-3075 QAYIQQ
+3075 
-3081 YLTNIQLVVNNNE
+3081 
-3094 TLPFSFPLQHDQ
+3094 
-3106 MFLKD
+3106 
-3111 RRKIKASSN
+3111 
-3120 TEIIMNNSDNI
+3120 
-3131 ATFKF
+3131 
-3136 WMHNYL
+3136 
-3142 VKALQNGSYWD
+3142 
-3153 GEKMQDFPKN
+3153 
-3163 NSFINGL
+3163 
-3170 RIIGDRDKNALALD
+3170 
-3184 IDMLNIDKSREST
+3184 
-3197 LRYASYEEDFNKLLN
+3197 
-3212 YKVGKFNLQD
+3212 
-3222 IFMIYN
+3222 
-3228 LFVNGNKYGYNRLT
+3228 
-3242 TIFQSKLIEDINNIG
+3242 
-3257 NSQYTPSAL
+3257 
-3266 MQWYRHLG
+3266 
-3274 QADKANIQQTID
+3274 
-3286 NKDLPIEDSI
+3286 
-3296 NALGATLEGFDIYS
+3296 
-3310 APYVESLQQA
+3310 
-3320 GDNRV
+3320 
-3325 VRIKDPRNSPTNG
+3325 
-3338 LVVLYNTKDHKFI
+3338 
-3351 NPFTQIS
+3351 
-3358 EGYDNQRELIERL
+3358 
-3371 KINKEYYPININ
+3371 
-3383 LQEQINKLEQM
+3383 
-3394 FKDIVSGGTSLYNM
+3394 
-3408 TISGKVK
+3408 
-3415 IRVNC
+3415 

>member
-1 MACKGLIKI
+1 MACRELIKI
-10 IDVNSTDELTRLTKV
+10 TGIDNIESKQSLIKFLIN
-25 LTRLDARQ
+25 LDSRQ
-33 WKNIKDNEEQL
+33 WKNLKNNDARL
-44 MNIISSQV
+44 MQIISNVV

-72 QQQIKLL
+72 QQQINLL
-79 ANKFENIKGNDL
+79 ANKFENIKGDDL
-91 NKLLEIFKLPATSQD
+91 NKLLKIFELPATSQD
-106 ESISQEQNLDI
+106 ESISQEQSIDT
-117 SAQQTLATIKAQQEE
+117 STQQILATIKAQQKE
-132 LLATNKELLNI
+132 LVVTNKELLNI
-143 AYANNKGYDKLRK
+143 AYENNKGYDKLRK
-156 FDLTRNTIKSIFIA
+156 FDLTRNTIKSVFIA
-170 SNKYE
+170 PNGYE
-175 LTSSEWAIN
+175 LNSNEWAIN

-203 EGAQELDMY
+203 GGTEKLDMY
-212 TEIGNTWKY
+212 TEANNKNTWRY
-221 NFKKVEDIL
+221 NSKVEDTL
-230 EAFRHKIYNKEF
+230 EAFKHKIYTKDF
-242 KSSLGTDEKYR
+242 KSSLSSDEEYR

-259 FNLINFDEDIKEIV
+259 FNLINFDDDIKEII
-273 GRDLKVV
+273 GKDLKVV
-280 GHANHSFTAKNMPY
+280 GNANHSFTKRNMPY

-329 PYINSNNNEESQFIE
+329 PYINSNNEDESQFI
-344 DASAIKAFSQ
+344 DDISAIEAFTH
-354 LRQALVST
+354 LRQELANT
-362 NDTRLT
+362 NNSYLT
-368 ELKQRAQT
+368 ALKQRAQT
-376 FRDNPNKL
+376 FRDNSNKL

-389 NHDDVFH
+389 KEPH
-396 NNAIENIIG
+396 IEDLIG
-405 DFEQNVQNI
+405 KLEQREQDI
-414 LRSIKQWGFSDNG
+414 LHSIKQWGFSKDG
-427 LFKKQLSGNVTH
+427 LFEKQLGRVTH
-439 KATILDCIVTSL
+439 KATILDCVVTSL

-465 NKGNRVSSRVTIK
+465 NEGNRVSSRVTVK
-478 DKFNYNREALNTTEI
+478 DKFNYNRETLNTTEVI
-493 VNKQNET
+493 NNQNET
-500 ITTMDDSMV
+500 VTTMNDSMV
-509 YHNNSGKID
+509 VCDTSGKID
-518 YTNPLGKPVPNTYQ
+518 YTNPAGVIVPNTYQ
-532 INYGNLLI
+532 IKHGNLLI
-540 VAKPSTKNVNFQSIL
+540 VVGPNTKKTNLQGIL
-555 STNTKNLEIYVY
+555 STNSSNLDIY
-567 RINGNQKI
+567 IFKLNDNQRE
-575 DVTGQ
+575 DVTSQ
-580 YINGDFNEKAI
+580 YIGGDFNEKAI
-591 IDGRIDSRFTDMFH
+591 INGSIDSRFTEMFD
-605 FIEDSLKLN
+605 FIEDSLGLK
-614 TVSESQLHR
+614 TVSKAQLLK
-623 QYAQMQKLF
+623 QYTQMQKLF
-632 GHGTYNGFTGMLVT
+632 GSGTYNGFTGMLVT
-646 AVRNEIVKHLIGFY
+646 AVRNEIVKHLVGYYNDF
-660 EDYVKNYPQAP
+660 VKRYSQAA
-671 ASQLSIANFYDSN
+671 ASQLSISNFYDPN
-684 MNPALPDT
+684 INTLLPDT
-692 YSNIDLN
+692 YNNINLK
-699 SAKGSIARPGETGTI
+699 ATRGSIARPGEIGTV

-720 YQDPWL
+720 YLDNWL
-726 FAFGQS
+726 FSFGQS

-738 TDTSAVTSNASGSKI
+738 TNVSAVTSNASGSKI

-771 QVNSASRYKGQET
+771 QVNSESRYKGQET
-784 RFSASSR
+784 RTSASSQ
-791 LLFVNNLT
+791 LLFVDNLT
-799 NGTNLVM
+799 RGTNLVM

-842 SHLFDKSGSYVSIK
+842 SHLFDESNPYVSIK

-874 VNVVN
+874 INLAN
-879 TRTPFQLNKATKQ
+879 IGIPLNKATKQ

-899 ASIGQFYKRS
+899 ASIGQFYKRL

-918 SAINRQRFPSFP
+918 NAISRQRFPSFP
-930 LTTENNTVKGWGTD
+930 LTTGDNTVKGQGTD

-965 DKWATSVPSNPT
+965 DKWATSVPSNLT
-977 IQIDGH
+977 IQIDGRT
-983 IFTTSKLL
+983 FTTSTLL
-991 GKNGEEVLYQ
+991 KTDPETVLYQ

-1007 ITVSQVL
+1007 ITVAQVL

-1027 KMARQANV
+1027 KMAQQAGV
-1035 NLYSNVN
+1035 DLYSNIN
-1042 YVNNKGK
+1042 YIKNKDK
-1049 VNLNPLAVYL
+1049 VTLNPLAVYL
-1059 GSQQFNPKTENFSKR
+1059 GSQQFKPNNFINR
-1074 WEMEKASFLDTLLK
+1074 WQMEKASFLDTLLK
-1088 KGFKVRL
+1088 KGFKIRL

-1101 DPDGEYPPI
+1101 DPDGNYPPI
-1110 SKNLPALE
+1110 TKSLPALE
-1118 LATNFFKPTT
+1118 LANNFFKE
-1128 NNDSW
+1128 NKKYN
-1133 DLKSWRQYIDS
+1133 LKSWRQYTDS

-1152 LGQWTRGD
+1152 LGQWVRGD
-1160 YMVLGKAIDENGKST
+1160 YMVLGKAIDKNGKST

-1181 QLPGNASK
+1181 QLPRNASK
-1189 IIMNPMLEYFFSV
+1189 IILNPMLEYFFSV

-1220 DPLKYGGYESAKGA
+1220 DPLKYNDYNSAKGA
-1234 FINNITRRI
+1234 FISDITQRI
-1243 NSSEDAQERERLQ
+1243 NSSEDNQERRRLQ
-1256 AIKSQ
+1256 DIKSK

-1268 NGAIQNMEFLSE
+1268 NSAIQNMEFLSE
-1280 NFPTLFHEQ
+1280 NVPTLFHAQ

-1315 QQGISRDINAATIED
+1315 QQGISRNINAATIED

-1428 NNIKINLVNPR
+1428 NDIKLNLVNDI
-1439 GYKFDNLY
+1439 GYEFENLY
-1447 YESGPNQ
+1447 YESGPRQ
-1454 YRQIWSL
+1454 YRKIDSL
-1461 NYDKSNNLYY
+1461 NYDTKNNLYY
-1471 TKEFDVDINGNKIN
+1471 TLEYDVDINGNIIN
-1485 DIPHTEYQVF
+1485 DILHTEYQIF

-1505 EEYNNRLGKKD
+1505 EEYNNRLAKKD
-1516 KNIETINSV
+1516 ENIETINSV

-1537 KELTIDTNTLI
+1537 KELAIDTNTLI

-1560 LNNASTVDPDT
+1560 LNNASYVENN
-1571 FEIDQ
+1571 EIIQ
-1576 PYKNKMIHYLV
+1576 PYKNKMIHYLA

-1601 KALWFNDEPLAYVS
+1601 KALWFNNEPLAYVP

-1687 NKPLTPQEV
+1687 GKKLTTQEV

-1729 VLKSNND
+1729 VLKSNSD
-1736 NLKKD
+1736 KLKKD

-1834 DYETRK
+1834 DQETRK
-1840 SQIIGNDNLQVL
+1840 SQIIDNDNLQVL

-1887 FVPSDVVDVVY
+1887 FVPSDVVDIVY
-1898 KVLNRKT
+1898 KVLDKKT
-1905 NTYVNYRT
+1905 KTYVNYRT
-1913 RIALDNIDTYYDF
+1913 HIALDNIDTYYDF
-1926 IDANTNGT
+1926 IDANINGT

-1942 GALIDP
+1942 EALIDP

-2037 QAAENVM
+2037 QAAENVT

-2135 KVSRDKQ
+2135 KVSIDKQ

-2172 ASRYNYYYVDINK
+2172 DSRYNYYYVDINK
-2185 LRALGIS
+2185 LRALGIN

-2226 LISNSFKDPN
+2226 LISDSFKDPN
-2236 LKQFID
+2236 LKNFIND
-2242 NQFSL
+2242 QFSS
-2247 VGVVLEDA
+2247 VGDELEKI

-2300 INNNRIYV
+2300 VNNNRIYV
-2308 SHFQAWLQGADYD
+2308 SHFQAWLQGADY
-2321 VDKAYV
+2321 
-2327 MGFNFDDNGQFI
+2327 
-2339 GWSDLF
+2339 
-2345 DYSSN
+2345 
-2350 EALESSCS
+2350 
-2358 LPVPRNS
+2358 
-2365 KWVKT
+2365 
-2370 NNGINIERYAEE
+2370 
-2382 AQRAYDSD
+2382 
-2390 NVILRNALIN
+2390 
-2400 KVLDNIDYSPNSTIE
+2400 
-2415 VNYSSPILNQ
+2415 
-2425 LISDINTHEGTQLSG
+2425 
-2440 DNKILAF
+2440 
-2447 QNAVSWTTQAIVNDE
+2447 
-2462 RNLLDSYSP
+2462 
-2471 TNVEGM
+2471 
-2477 KQVVKDKQLASDS
+2477 
-2490 GTYTQW
+2490 
-2496 NPATKWVL
+2496 
-2504 QEENLIG
+2504 
-2511 KNVISVAANAEKVYF
+2511 
-2526 SLLHYYN
+2526 
-2533 EIVRHPEK
+2533 
-2541 YSKDLYTFAKSFEG
+2541 
-2555 VFMNIDG
+2555 
-2562 TPVIKETIGGI
+2562 
-2573 NFNNDNRLNKLSILL
+2573 
-2588 LSSNQ
+2588 
-2593 ELTDIKNSLIQGIY
+2593 
-2607 QDNTSEYEQDF
+2607 
-2618 INAYKNNEYSDK
+2618 
-2630 LQTLLNSIDTTLS
+2630 
-2643 EDEAKY
+2643 
-2649 MPLMQSLINNATD
+2649 
-2662 PSDLISQL
+2662 
-2670 LNSATDNAK
+2670 
-2679 ELILNKINAGMNLA
+2679 
-2693 GVHGYLMIMGFSL
+2693 
-2706 DQIVDLMTSPVVRLV
+2706 
-2721 DRLSKSDM
+2721 
-2729 FSDIGIKSNS
+2729 
-2739 VQKVLDQL
+2739 
-2747 ISSNPDKQKDW
+2747 
-2758 FQYVLD
+2758 
-2764 PTTIN
+2764 
-2769 KYDPG
+2769 
-2774 RDTIVGQTL
+2774 
-2783 VKLLNDTSITSD
+2783 
-2795 NGTTLHFI
+2795 
-2803 NGIYVEMD
+2803 
-2811 NNPVDPQVKTYKR
+2811 
-2824 LKDAPKQF
+2824 
-2832 QEPLES
+2832 
-2838 LLRQRYDGL
+2838 
-2847 FFNKLRG
+2847 
-2854 FKAVHRGARETTA
+2854 
-2867 AAQLLF
+2867 
-2873 SMNQGIRTQQNEQL
+2873 
-2887 AFENRFNNF
+2887 
-2896 IKGFD
+2896 
-2901 EILPSVQEIEGLKT
+2901 
-2915 KYAGKLL
+2915 
-2922 PSSLNE
+2922 
-2928 QGTDLVTDL
+2928 
-2937 EALFSKVKELHPNYS
+2937 
-2952 NSYIYSIV
+2952 
-2960 SQSLK
+2960 
-2965 AGIYKNFSFYKYMI
+2965 
-2979 NDPIQVQEL
+2979 
-2988 DGTPRNTNYRTL
+2988 
-3000 ATEYYNLIKD
+3000 
-3010 SINVLDVIN
+3010 
-3019 HSDQYRV
+3019 
-3026 YLELQKAATV
+3026 
-3036 NTDIVSTK
+3036 
-3044 SQLVRKFYEI
+3044 
-3054 LRKDR
+3054 
-3059 GYIDSKKLNQI
+3059 
-3070 QSYID
+3070 
-3075 QAYIQQ
+3075 
-3081 YLTNIQLVVNNNE
+3081 
-3094 TLPFSFPLQHDQ
+3094 
-3106 MFLKD
+3106 
-3111 RRKIKASSN
+3111 
-3120 TEIIMNNSDNI
+3120 
-3131 ATFKF
+3131 
-3136 WMHNYL
+3136 
-3142 VKALQNGSYWD
+3142 
-3153 GEKMQDFPKN
+3153 
-3163 NSFINGL
+3163 
-3170 RIIGDRDKNALALD
+3170 
-3184 IDMLNIDKSREST
+3184 
-3197 LRYASYEEDFNKLLN
+3197 
-3212 YKVGKFNLQD
+3212 
-3222 IFMIYN
+3222 
-3228 LFVNGNKYGYNRLT
+3228 
-3242 TIFQSKLIEDINNIG
+3242 
-3257 NSQYTPSAL
+3257 
-3266 MQWYRHLG
+3266 
-3274 QADKANIQQTID
+3274 
-3286 NKDLPIEDSI
+3286 
-3296 NALGATLEGFDIYS
+3296 
-3310 APYVESLQQA
+3310 
-3320 GDNRV
+3320 
-3325 VRIKDPRNSPTNG
+3325 
-3338 LVVLYNTKDHKFI
+3338 
-3351 NPFTQIS
+3351 
-3358 EGYDNQRELIERL
+3358 
-3371 KINKEYYPININ
+3371 
-3383 LQEQINKLEQM
+3383 
-3394 FKDIVSGGTSLYNM
+3394 
-3408 TISGKVK
+3408 
-3415 IRVNC
+3415 

>member
-1 MACKGLIKI
+1 MACRELIKI
-10 IDVNSTDELTRLTKV
+10 TSTDDSVQPLIKV

-59 ALTQEDKIHLKAV
+59 ALTDEDKIHLLAV
-72 QQQIKLL
+72 KKCINDL
-79 ANKFENIKGNDL
+79 ANNNIFENIKGDDL
-91 NKLLEIFKLPATSQD
+91 NKLLKIFELPATSQD
-106 ESISQEQNLDI
+106 ESISQEQSINPATQQILNAVG
-117 SAQQTLATIKAQQEE
+117 AQIKEA
-132 LLATNKELLNI
+132 LVTNKELLNI
-143 AYANNKGYDKLRK
+143 AYENNKGYDKLRK
-156 FDLTRNTIKSIFIA
+156 FDLTRNTIKSVFI
-170 SNKYE
+170 SPNGYE
-175 LTSSEWAIN
+175 LNSNEWAIN

-203 EGAQELDMY
+203 GGTEKLDMY
-212 TEIGNTWKY
+212 TEANNKNTWRY
-221 NFKKVEDIL
+221 NSKVEDVL
-230 EAFRHKIYNKEF
+230 EAFKHKIYTKDF
-242 KSSLGTDEKYR
+242 KSSLSSDEEYR

-259 FNLINFDEDIKEIV
+259 FNLINFDDDIKEII
-273 GRDLKVV
+273 GKDLKVV
-280 GHANHSFTAKNMPY
+280 GNANHSFTKRNMPY

-329 PYINSNNNEESQFIE
+329 PYINSNNEDEFQFI
-344 DASAIKAFSQ
+344 DDISAIEAFNH
-354 LRQALVST
+354 LRQELANT
-362 NDTRLT
+362 NNQYLT
-368 ELKQRAQT
+368 ALKQRAQT

-389 NHDDVFH
+389 KEPH
-396 NNAIENIIG
+396 IEDLIG
-405 DFEQNVQNI
+405 KLEQREQDI
-414 LRSIKQWGFSDNG
+414 LHSIKQWGFSDNDG
-427 LFKKQLSGNVTH
+427 LFGKQLGHVTH

-465 NKGNRVSSRVTIK
+465 NEGNRVSSRVTVK
-478 DKFNYNREALNTTEI
+478 DKFNYNRETLNTTEVI
-493 VNKQNET
+493 NNQNET
-500 ITTMDDSMV
+500 VTTMNDSMV
-509 YHNNSGKID
+509 THDNSGKID
-518 YTNPLGKPVPNTYQ
+518 YTNPSGVIVPNTYQ
-532 INYGNLLI
+532 IKHGNLLI
-540 VAKPSTKNVNFQSIL
+540 VVGPNTKKTNLQGIL
-555 STNTKNLEIYVY
+555 STNSSNLDIY
-567 RINGNQKI
+567 IFNQGE
-575 DVTGQ
+575 DVTSQ
-580 YINGDFNEKAI
+580 YIGGDFNEKAI
-591 IDGRIDSRFTDMFH
+591 INGSIDSRFTEMFD
-605 FIEDSLKLN
+605 FIEDSLGLK
-614 TVSESQLHR
+614 TVSKAQLLK
-623 QYAQMQKLF
+623 QYTQMQKLF
-632 GHGTYNGFTGMLVT
+632 GSGTYNGFTGMLVT
-646 AVRNEIVKHLIGFY
+646 AVRNEIVKHLVGYYNDFI
-660 EDYVKNYPQAP
+660 KRYPQAA
-671 ASQLSIANFYDSN
+671 ASQLSISNFYDPN
-684 MNPALPDT
+684 INTLLPDT
-692 YSNIDLN
+692 YNNINLK
-699 SAKGSIARPGETGTI
+699 ATRGSIARPGEIGTV

-720 YQDPWL
+720 YLDNWL
-726 FAFGQS
+726 FSFGQS

-738 TDTSAVTSNASGSKI
+738 TNVSAVTSNASGSKI

-771 QVNSASRYKGQET
+771 QVNSESRYKGQET
-784 RFSASSR
+784 RTSASSQ
-791 LLFVNNLT
+791 LLFVDNLT
-799 NGTNLVM
+799 RGTNLVM

-842 SHLFDKSGSYVSIK
+842 SHLFDKSNPYVSIK

-874 VNVVN
+874 INLANIGVS
-879 TRTPFQLNKATKQ
+879 LNKATKQ

-899 ASIGQFYKRS
+899 ASIGQFYKRL

-918 SAINRQRFPSFP
+918 KTISRQRFPSFP
-930 LTTENNTVKGWGTD
+930 LTIENNTVKGWGTD

-959 EASKEF
+959 EASKIF

-977 IQIDGH
+977 IQIDGRT
-983 IFTTSKLL
+983 FTTSTLL
-991 GKNGEEVLYQ
+991 KTDPETILYQ

-1027 KMARQANV
+1027 KMAQQAEV
-1035 NLYSNVN
+1035 DLYSNVN
-1042 YVNNKGK
+1042 YIKNKDK
-1049 VNLNPLAVYL
+1049 VTLNPLAVYL
-1059 GSQQFNPKTENFSKR
+1059 GSQQFKPNNFINR
-1074 WEMEKASFLDTLLK
+1074 WQMEKASFLDTLLK
-1088 KGFKVRL
+1088 KGFKIRL

-1101 DPDGEYPPI
+1101 DPDGNYPPI
-1110 SKNLPALE
+1110 TKSLPALE
-1118 LATNFFKPTT
+1118 LANNFFKDD
-1128 NNDSW
+1128 N
-1133 DLKSWRQYIDS
+1133 LKSWRQYTDS

-1152 LGQWTRGD
+1152 LGQWTRRD
-1160 YMVLGKAIDENGKST
+1160 YMVLGKAIDKNGKST

-1181 QLPGNASK
+1181 QLPRNASK
-1189 IIMNPMLEYFFSV
+1189 IILNPMLEYFFNV

-1220 DPLKYGGYESAKGA
+1220 DPLKYTDYDSAKGA
-1234 FINNITRRI
+1234 FISDITQRI
-1243 NSSEDAQERERLQ
+1243 NSSEDAQERRRLQ
-1256 AIKSQ
+1256 DIKSK

-1280 NFPTLFHEQ
+1280 NVPTLFHAQ

-1315 QQGISRDINAATIED
+1315 QQGISRNINAATIED

-1412 IKLTNIFKKMS
+1412 IKLTNVFKKMS
-1423 SIKFG
+1423 SMKFG
-1428 NNIKINLVNPR
+1428 NDIKINLVNDI
-1439 GYKFDNLY
+1439 GYEFENLY
-1447 YESGPNQ
+1447 YESGPRQ
-1454 YRQIWSL
+1454 YRKIDSL
-1461 NYDKSNNLYY
+1461 NYDTKNNLYY
-1471 TKEFDVDINGNKIN
+1471 TLEYDVDINGNIIN
-1485 DIPHTEYQVF
+1485 DILHTEYQIF

-1505 EEYNNRLGKKD
+1505 EEYNDRLAKKD

-1548 DSESSNIASAQI
+1548 DSENSNIASAQI
-1560 LNNASTVDPDT
+1560 LNNASYVENN
-1571 FEIDQ
+1571 EIIQ
-1576 PYKNKMIHYLV
+1576 PYKNKMIHYLA

-1601 KALWFNDEPLAYVS
+1601 KALWFNNEPLAYVP

-1687 NKPLTPQEV
+1687 GKKLTTQEV

-1729 VLKSNND
+1729 VLKSNSD
-1736 NLKKD
+1736 ELKKD

-1834 DYETRK
+1834 DQETRK
-1840 SQIIGNDNLQVL
+1840 SQIIDNDNLQVL

-1887 FVPSDVVDVVY
+1887 FVPSDVVDIVY
-1898 KVLNRKT
+1898 KVLDKKT
-1905 NTYVNYRT
+1905 KTYIKYRT
-1913 RIALDNIDTYYDF
+1913 HIALDNIDTYYDF

-2001 KNSNM
+2001 KNPNM

-2017 LHNGQVTING
+2017 LHKGQVTING

-2135 KVSRDKQ
+2135 KVSKDKQ

-2172 ASRYNYYYVDINK
+2172 NSRYNYYYVDINK
-2185 LRALGIS
+2185 LRALGIN

-2215 DSQKSQQTESE
+2215 DSQKNQQTEAD
-2226 LISNSFKDPN
+2226 LISDSFRDSN
-2236 LKQFID
+2236 LKQFIN

-2247 VGVVLEDA
+2247 VGAVLEDA

-2308 SHFQAWLQGADYD
+2308 SHFQAWLQGADY
-2321 VDKAYV
+2321 
-2327 MGFNFDDNGQFI
+2327 
-2339 GWSDLF
+2339 
-2345 DYSSN
+2345 
-2350 EALESSCS
+2350 
-2358 LPVPRNS
+2358 
-2365 KWVKT
+2365 
-2370 NNGINIERYAEE
+2370 
-2382 AQRAYDSD
+2382 
-2390 NVILRNALIN
+2390 
-2400 KVLDNIDYSPNSTIE
+2400 
-2415 VNYSSPILNQ
+2415 
-2425 LISDINTHEGTQLSG
+2425 
-2440 DNKILAF
+2440 
-2447 QNAVSWTTQAIVNDE
+2447 
-2462 RNLLDSYSP
+2462 
-2471 TNVEGM
+2471 
-2477 KQVVKDKQLASDS
+2477 
-2490 GTYTQW
+2490 
-2496 NPATKWVL
+2496 
-2504 QEENLIG
+2504 
-2511 KNVISVAANAEKVYF
+2511 
-2526 SLLHYYN
+2526 
-2533 EIVRHPEK
+2533 
-2541 YSKDLYTFAKSFEG
+2541 
-2555 VFMNIDG
+2555 
-2562 TPVIKETIGGI
+2562 
-2573 NFNNDNRLNKLSILL
+2573 
-2588 LSSNQ
+2588 
-2593 ELTDIKNSLIQGIY
+2593 
-2607 QDNTSEYEQDF
+2607 
-2618 INAYKNNEYSDK
+2618 
-2630 LQTLLNSIDTTLS
+2630 
-2643 EDEAKY
+2643 
-2649 MPLMQSLINNATD
+2649 
-2662 PSDLISQL
+2662 
-2670 LNSATDNAK
+2670 
-2679 ELILNKINAGMNLA
+2679 
-2693 GVHGYLMIMGFSL
+2693 
-2706 DQIVDLMTSPVVRLV
+2706 
-2721 DRLSKSDM
+2721 
-2729 FSDIGIKSNS
+2729 
-2739 VQKVLDQL
+2739 
-2747 ISSNPDKQKDW
+2747 
-2758 FQYVLD
+2758 
-2764 PTTIN
+2764 
-2769 KYDPG
+2769 
-2774 RDTIVGQTL
+2774 
-2783 VKLLNDTSITSD
+2783 
-2795 NGTTLHFI
+2795 
-2803 NGIYVEMD
+2803 
-2811 NNPVDPQVKTYKR
+2811 
-2824 LKDAPKQF
+2824 
-2832 QEPLES
+2832 
-2838 LLRQRYDGL
+2838 
-2847 FFNKLRG
+2847 
-2854 FKAVHRGARETTA
+2854 
-2867 AAQLLF
+2867 
-2873 SMNQGIRTQQNEQL
+2873 
-2887 AFENRFNNF
+2887 
-2896 IKGFD
+2896 
-2901 EILPSVQEIEGLKT
+2901 
-2915 KYAGKLL
+2915 
-2922 PSSLNE
+2922 
-2928 QGTDLVTDL
+2928 
-2937 EALFSKVKELHPNYS
+2937 
-2952 NSYIYSIV
+2952 
-2960 SQSLK
+2960 
-2965 AGIYKNFSFYKYMI
+2965 
-2979 NDPIQVQEL
+2979 
-2988 DGTPRNTNYRTL
+2988 
-3000 ATEYYNLIKD
+3000 
-3010 SINVLDVIN
+3010 
-3019 HSDQYRV
+3019 
-3026 YLELQKAATV
+3026 
-3036 NTDIVSTK
+3036 
-3044 SQLVRKFYEI
+3044 
-3054 LRKDR
+3054 
-3059 GYIDSKKLNQI
+3059 
-3070 QSYID
+3070 
-3075 QAYIQQ
+3075 
-3081 YLTNIQLVVNNNE
+3081 
-3094 TLPFSFPLQHDQ
+3094 
-3106 MFLKD
+3106 
-3111 RRKIKASSN
+3111 
-3120 TEIIMNNSDNI
+3120 
-3131 ATFKF
+3131 
-3136 WMHNYL
+3136 
-3142 VKALQNGSYWD
+3142 
-3153 GEKMQDFPKN
+3153 
-3163 NSFINGL
+3163 
-3170 RIIGDRDKNALALD
+3170 
-3184 IDMLNIDKSREST
+3184 
-3197 LRYASYEEDFNKLLN
+3197 
-3212 YKVGKFNLQD
+3212 
-3222 IFMIYN
+3222 
-3228 LFVNGNKYGYNRLT
+3228 
-3242 TIFQSKLIEDINNIG
+3242 
-3257 NSQYTPSAL
+3257 
-3266 MQWYRHLG
+3266 
-3274 QADKANIQQTID
+3274 
-3286 NKDLPIEDSI
+3286 
-3296 NALGATLEGFDIYS
+3296 
-3310 APYVESLQQA
+3310 
-3320 GDNRV
+3320 
-3325 VRIKDPRNSPTNG
+3325 
-3338 LVVLYNTKDHKFI
+3338 
-3351 NPFTQIS
+3351 
-3358 EGYDNQRELIERL
+3358 
-3371 KINKEYYPININ
+3371 
-3383 LQEQINKLEQM
+3383 
-3394 FKDIVSGGTSLYNM
+3394 
-3408 TISGKVK
+3408 
-3415 IRVNC
+3415 

>member
-1 MACKGLIKI
+1 MACRELIKI
-10 IDVNSTDELTRLTKV
+10 TGIDNIESKQSLIKFLIN
-25 LTRLDARQ
+25 LDSRQ
-33 WKNIKDNEEQL
+33 WKNLKNNDARL
-44 MNIISSQV
+44 MQIISNVV

-59 ALTQEDKIHLKAV
+59 ALTQEDKIHLKAI
-72 QQQIKLL
+72 QQQINLL
-79 ANKFENIKGNDL
+79 ANKFENIKGDDL
-91 NKLLEIFKLPATSQD
+91 NKLLKIFELPATSQD
-106 ESISQEQNLDI
+106 ESISQEQSIDT
-117 SAQQTLATIKAQQEE
+117 STQQILATIKAQQKE
-132 LLATNKELLNI
+132 LVVTNKELLNI
-143 AYANNKGYDKLRK
+143 AYENNKGYDKLRK
-156 FDLTRNTIKSIFIA
+156 FDLTRNTIKSVFIA
-170 SNKYE
+170 PNEYE
-175 LTSSEWAIN
+175 LNSNEWAIN

-203 EGAQELDMY
+203 GGTEKLDMY
-212 TEIGNTWKY
+212 TEANNKNTWRY
-221 NFKKVEDIL
+221 NSKVEDTL
-230 EAFRHKIYNKEF
+230 EAFKHKIYTKDF
-242 KSSLGTDEKYR
+242 KSSLSSDEEYR

-259 FNLINFDEDIKEIV
+259 FNLINFDDDIKEII
-273 GRDLKVV
+273 GKDLKVV
-280 GHANHSFTAKNMPY
+280 GNANHSFTKRNMPY

-329 PYINSNNNEESQFIE
+329 PYINSNNEDESQFI
-344 DASAIKAFSQ
+344 DDISAIEAFTH
-354 LRQALVST
+354 LRQELANT
-362 NDTRLT
+362 NNSYLT
-368 ELKQRAQT
+368 ALKQRAQT
-376 FRDNPNKL
+376 FRDDPNKL

-389 NHDDVFH
+389 KEPH
-396 NNAIENIIG
+396 IEDLIG
-405 DFEQNVQNI
+405 KLEQREQDI
-414 LRSIKQWGFSDNG
+414 LHSIKQWGFSKDG
-427 LFKKQLSGNVTH
+427 LFEKQLGRVTH
-439 KATILDCIVTSL
+439 KATILDCVVTSL

-465 NKGNRVSSRVTIK
+465 NEGNRVSSRVTVK
-478 DKFNYNREALNTTEI
+478 DKFNYNRETLNTTEVI
-493 VNKQNET
+493 NNQNET
-500 ITTMDDSMV
+500 VTTMKNSMV
-509 YHNNSGKID
+509 VCDTSGKID
-518 YTNPLGKPVPNTYQ
+518 YTNPAGVIVPNTYQ
-532 INYGNLLI
+532 IKHGNLLI
-540 VAKPSTKNVNFQSIL
+540 VVGPNTKKTNLQGIL
-555 STNTKNLEIYVY
+555 STNSSNLDIY
-567 RINGNQKI
+567 IFKLNGNQRE
-575 DVTGQ
+575 DVTSQ
-580 YINGDFNEKAI
+580 YIGGDFNEKAI
-591 IDGRIDSRFTDMFH
+591 INGSIDSRFTEMFD
-605 FIEDSLKLN
+605 FIEDSLGLK
-614 TVSESQLHR
+614 TVSKAQLLK
-623 QYAQMQKLF
+623 QYTQMQKLF
-632 GHGTYNGFTGMLVT
+632 GSGTYNGFTGMLVT
-646 AVRNEIVKHLIGFY
+646 AVRNEIVKHLVGYYNDF
-660 EDYVKNYPQAP
+660 VKRYPQAA
-671 ASQLSIANFYDSN
+671 ASQLSISNFYDPN
-684 MNPALPDT
+684 INTLLPDT
-692 YSNIDLN
+692 YNNINLK
-699 SAKGSIARPGETGTI
+699 ATRGSIARPGEIGTV
-714 FRVANA
+714 FRIANA
-720 YQDPWL
+720 YLDNWL
-726 FAFGQS
+726 FSFGQS

-738 TDTSAVTSNASGSKI
+738 TNVSAVTSNASGSKI

-771 QVNSASRYKGQET
+771 QVNSESRYKGQET
-784 RFSASSR
+784 RTSASSQ
-791 LLFVNNLT
+791 LLFVNNLIG
-799 NGTNLVM
+799 GTNLVM

-842 SHLFDKSGSYVSIK
+842 SHLFDESNPYISIK

-865 DFIYPIRAG
+865 DFIYPIKAG
-874 VNVVN
+874 VNIVN
-879 TRTPFQLNKATKQ
+879 TETPFQLNKATKQ

-918 SAINRQRFPSFP
+918 NAINRQRFPSFP
-930 LTTENNTVKGWGTD
+930 LTTGDNTVKGWGTD

-952 MSEDQLL
+952 MTEDQLL
-959 EASKEF
+959 EASKIF

-977 IQIDGH
+977 IQVDGRT
-983 IFTTSKLL
+983 FTTSTLL
-991 GKNGEEVLYQ
+991 KTDPETVLYQ

-1007 ITVSQVL
+1007 ITVAQVL

-1027 KMARQANV
+1027 KMAQQAGV
-1035 NLYSNVN
+1035 DLYSNVN
-1042 YVNNKGK
+1042 YIKNKDK
-1049 VNLNPLAVYL
+1049 VTLNPLAVYL
-1059 GSQQFNPKTENFSKR
+1059 GSQQFKPNNFINR
-1074 WEMEKASFLDTLLK
+1074 WQMEKASFLDTLLK

-1101 DPDGEYPPI
+1101 DPDGDYPPI
-1110 SKNLPALE
+1110 IKSLPALE
-1118 LATNFFKPTT
+1118 LANNFFK
-1128 NNDSW
+1128 NDN
-1133 DLKSWRQYIDS
+1133 LKSWRQYTDS

-1181 QLPGNASK
+1181 QLPRNASK
-1189 IIMNPMLEYFFSV
+1189 IILNPMLEYFFSV

-1220 DPLKYGGYESAKGA
+1220 DPLKYNDYNSAKGA
-1234 FINNITRRI
+1234 FINDITQRI
-1243 NSSEDAQERERLQ
+1243 NSSEDAQERQRLQ
-1256 AIKSQ
+1256 DIKSK

-1268 NGAIQNMEFLSE
+1268 NSAIQNMEFLSE
-1280 NFPTLFHEQ
+1280 NVPTLFHAQ

-1315 QQGISRDINAATIED
+1315 QQGISRNINAATIED

-1335 WNFKGQKDKDIDAM
+1335 WNFKGQKDGDIDAM

-1428 NNIKINLVNPR
+1428 NDIKLNLVNDI
-1439 GYKFDNLY
+1439 GYEFENLY
-1447 YESGPNQ
+1447 YESGPRQ
-1454 YRQIWSL
+1454 YRKIDSL
-1461 NYDKSNNLYY
+1461 NYDTKNNLYY
-1471 TKEFDVDINGNKIN
+1471 TLEYDVDINGNIIN
-1485 DIPHTEYQVF
+1485 DILHTEYQIF

-1505 EEYNNRLGKKD
+1505 EEYNNRLAKKD
-1516 KNIETINSV
+1516 ENIETINSV

-1537 KELTIDTNTLI
+1537 KELAIDTNTLI

-1560 LNNASTVDPDT
+1560 LNNASYVENN
-1571 FEIDQ
+1571 EIIQ
-1576 PYKNKMIHYLV
+1576 PYKNKMIHYLA

-1601 KALWFNDEPLAYVS
+1601 KALWFNSEPLAYVP

-1687 NKPLTPQEV
+1687 GKKLTTQEV

-1729 VLKSNND
+1729 VLKSNSNE
-1736 NLKKD
+1736 LKKD

-1786 QTFKYGGETHMSSDV
+1786 QTFKYGGETHMSSDI

-1834 DYETRK
+1834 DQETRK
-1840 SQIIGNDNLQVL
+1840 SQIINNDNLQVL

-1887 FVPSDVVDVVY
+1887 FVPSDVVDIVY
-1898 KVLNRKT
+1898 KVLDKKT
-1905 NTYVNYRT
+1905 KTYVNYRT
-1913 RIALDNIDTYYDF
+1913 HIALDNIDTYYDF
-1926 IDANTNGT
+1926 IDANINGT

-2108 DAGVFFKEKD
+2108 DAGVFFKEED

-2172 ASRYNYYYVDINK
+2172 NSRYNYYYVDINK
-2185 LRALGIS
+2185 LRALGIN

-2242 NQFSL
+2242 NQFYL
-2247 VGVVLEDA
+2247 VGDVLEDA

-2289 FMKMRTVGFTQ
+2289 FMKMRTIGFTQ
-2300 INNNRIYV
+2300 VNNNRIYV
-2308 SHFQAWLQGADYD
+2308 SHFQAWLQGADY
-2321 VDKAYV
+2321 
-2327 MGFNFDDNGQFI
+2327 
-2339 GWSDLF
+2339 
-2345 DYSSN
+2345 
-2350 EALESSCS
+2350 
-2358 LPVPRNS
+2358 
-2365 KWVKT
+2365 
-2370 NNGINIERYAEE
+2370 
-2382 AQRAYDSD
+2382 
-2390 NVILRNALIN
+2390 
-2400 KVLDNIDYSPNSTIE
+2400 
-2415 VNYSSPILNQ
+2415 
-2425 LISDINTHEGTQLSG
+2425 
-2440 DNKILAF
+2440 
-2447 QNAVSWTTQAIVNDE
+2447 
-2462 RNLLDSYSP
+2462 
-2471 TNVEGM
+2471 
-2477 KQVVKDKQLASDS
+2477 
-2490 GTYTQW
+2490 
-2496 NPATKWVL
+2496 
-2504 QEENLIG
+2504 
-2511 KNVISVAANAEKVYF
+2511 
-2526 SLLHYYN
+2526 
-2533 EIVRHPEK
+2533 
-2541 YSKDLYTFAKSFEG
+2541 
-2555 VFMNIDG
+2555 
-2562 TPVIKETIGGI
+2562 
-2573 NFNNDNRLNKLSILL
+2573 
-2588 LSSNQ
+2588 
-2593 ELTDIKNSLIQGIY
+2593 
-2607 QDNTSEYEQDF
+2607 
-2618 INAYKNNEYSDK
+2618 
-2630 LQTLLNSIDTTLS
+2630 
-2643 EDEAKY
+2643 
-2649 MPLMQSLINNATD
+2649 
-2662 PSDLISQL
+2662 
-2670 LNSATDNAK
+2670 
-2679 ELILNKINAGMNLA
+2679 
-2693 GVHGYLMIMGFSL
+2693 
-2706 DQIVDLMTSPVVRLV
+2706 
-2721 DRLSKSDM
+2721 
-2729 FSDIGIKSNS
+2729 
-2739 VQKVLDQL
+2739 
-2747 ISSNPDKQKDW
+2747 
-2758 FQYVLD
+2758 
-2764 PTTIN
+2764 
-2769 KYDPG
+2769 
-2774 RDTIVGQTL
+2774 
-2783 VKLLNDTSITSD
+2783 
-2795 NGTTLHFI
+2795 
-2803 NGIYVEMD
+2803 
-2811 NNPVDPQVKTYKR
+2811 
-2824 LKDAPKQF
+2824 
-2832 QEPLES
+2832 
-2838 LLRQRYDGL
+2838 
-2847 FFNKLRG
+2847 
-2854 FKAVHRGARETTA
+2854 
-2867 AAQLLF
+2867 
-2873 SMNQGIRTQQNEQL
+2873 
-2887 AFENRFNNF
+2887 
-2896 IKGFD
+2896 
-2901 EILPSVQEIEGLKT
+2901 
-2915 KYAGKLL
+2915 
-2922 PSSLNE
+2922 
-2928 QGTDLVTDL
+2928 
-2937 EALFSKVKELHPNYS
+2937 
-2952 NSYIYSIV
+2952 
-2960 SQSLK
+2960 
-2965 AGIYKNFSFYKYMI
+2965 
-2979 NDPIQVQEL
+2979 
-2988 DGTPRNTNYRTL
+2988 
-3000 ATEYYNLIKD
+3000 
-3010 SINVLDVIN
+3010 
-3019 HSDQYRV
+3019 
-3026 YLELQKAATV
+3026 
-3036 NTDIVSTK
+3036 
-3044 SQLVRKFYEI
+3044 
-3054 LRKDR
+3054 
-3059 GYIDSKKLNQI
+3059 
-3070 QSYID
+3070 
-3075 QAYIQQ
+3075 
-3081 YLTNIQLVVNNNE
+3081 
-3094 TLPFSFPLQHDQ
+3094 
-3106 MFLKD
+3106 
-3111 RRKIKASSN
+3111 
-3120 TEIIMNNSDNI
+3120 
-3131 ATFKF
+3131 
-3136 WMHNYL
+3136 
-3142 VKALQNGSYWD
+3142 
-3153 GEKMQDFPKN
+3153 
-3163 NSFINGL
+3163 
-3170 RIIGDRDKNALALD
+3170 
-3184 IDMLNIDKSREST
+3184 
-3197 LRYASYEEDFNKLLN
+3197 
-3212 YKVGKFNLQD
+3212 
-3222 IFMIYN
+3222 
-3228 LFVNGNKYGYNRLT
+3228 
-3242 TIFQSKLIEDINNIG
+3242 
-3257 NSQYTPSAL
+3257 
-3266 MQWYRHLG
+3266 
-3274 QADKANIQQTID
+3274 
-3286 NKDLPIEDSI
+3286 
-3296 NALGATLEGFDIYS
+3296 
-3310 APYVESLQQA
+3310 
-3320 GDNRV
+3320 
-3325 VRIKDPRNSPTNG
+3325 
-3338 LVVLYNTKDHKFI
+3338 
-3351 NPFTQIS
+3351 
-3358 EGYDNQRELIERL
+3358 
-3371 KINKEYYPININ
+3371 
-3383 LQEQINKLEQM
+3383 
-3394 FKDIVSGGTSLYNM
+3394 
-3408 TISGKVK
+3408 
-3415 IRVNC
+3415 

>member
-1 MACKGLIKI
+1 MACRELIKI
-10 IDVNSTDELTRLTKV
+10 IGVNSTDELARLTKV

-59 ALTQEDKIHLKAV
+59 ALTQDDIIHLKAV

-79 ANKFENIKGNDL
+79 ANKFENIKGDDL
-91 NKLLEIFKLPATSQD
+91 NKLLKIFEPSITSQD
-106 ESISQEQNLDI
+106 ESISQEQSIDI
-117 SAQQTLATIKAQQEE
+117 STQQILATIKAQQKE
-132 LLATNKELLNI
+132 LLVTNKELLNI
-143 AYANNKGYDKLRK
+143 AYENNKGYNKLRK
-156 FDLTRNTIKSIFIA
+156 FDLTRNIIKSVFI
-170 SNKYE
+170 SSKGYE
-175 LTSSEWAIN
+175 LNSNEWAIN

-203 EGAQELDMY
+203 GGTEELDMY
-212 TEIGNTWKY
+212 TEANNKNTWRY
-221 NFKKVEDIL
+221 NSKVEDVL
-230 EAFRHKIYNKEF
+230 EVFKHKIYTKDF
-242 KSSLGTDEKYR
+242 KSSLSSDEKYR

-259 FNLINFDEDIKEIV
+259 FNLINFDDDIKEII
-273 GRDLKVV
+273 GKELKVV
-280 GHANHSFTAKNMPY
+280 GNSNHSFTKRNMPY

-329 PYINSNNNEESQFIE
+329 PYINSNNEEESQFI
-344 DASAIKAFSQ
+344 DDISAIEAFTN
-354 LRQALVST
+354 LRKELANT
-362 NDTRLT
+362 NNTYLT
-368 ELKQRAQT
+368 ALKQRAQT
-376 FRDNPNKL
+376 FRNNPNKL

-389 NHDDVFH
+389 KEPH
-396 NNAIENIIG
+396 IEDLIG
-405 DFEQNVQNI
+405 KLEQREQDI
-414 LRSIKQWGFSDNG
+414 LHSIKQWGFSKDG
-427 LFKKQLSGNVTH
+427 LFEKQLLGNVTH

-465 NKGNRVSSRVTIK
+465 NEGNRVSSRVTVK
-478 DKFNYNREALNTTEI
+478 DKFNYNRETLNTTEVI
-493 VNKQNET
+493 NNQNET
-500 ITTMDDSMV
+500 VTTMKDSMV
-509 YHNNSGKID
+509 VCDTSGKID
-518 YTNPLGKPVPNTYQ
+518 YTNPAGVIVSNTYQ
-532 INYGNLLI
+532 IKHGNLLI
-540 VAKPSTKNVNFQSIL
+540 VVGPNTKKTNLQGIL
-555 STNTKNLEIYVY
+555 STNSSNLDIY
-567 RINGNQKI
+567 IFKWNGNEKE
-575 DVTGQ
+575 DVTSQ
-580 YINGDFNEKAI
+580 YIGGDFNEKAI
-591 IDGRIDSRFTDMFH
+591 INGSIDSRFTEMFN
-605 FIEDSLKLN
+605 FIEDSLGLK
-614 TVSESQLHR
+614 TVSKAQLLK
-623 QYAQMQKLF
+623 QYTQMQKLF
-632 GHGTYNGFTGMLVT
+632 GSGTYNGFTGMLVT
-646 AVRNEIVKHLIGFY
+646 AVRNEIVKHLVGFY
-660 EDYVKNYPQAP
+660 NDFIKRYPQAA
-671 ASQLSIANFYDSN
+671 ASQLSISNFYDPN
-684 MNPALPDT
+684 INTLLPPT
-692 YSNIDLN
+692 YNNINLK
-699 SAKGSIARPGETGTI
+699 ATRGSIARPGEIGTV

-720 YQDPWL
+720 YLDNWL
-726 FAFGQS
+726 FSFGQS

-738 TDTSAVTSNASGSKI
+738 TNVSAVTSNASGSKI

-771 QVNSASRYKGQET
+771 QINSEGKYKGQKT
-784 RFSASSR
+784 RTSASSQ
-791 LLFVNNLT
+791 LLFVNNLIG
-799 NGTNLVM
+799 GTDLVM

-831 LLYHGIIDNFY
+831 LLYHGIMDNFY

-874 VNVVN
+874 VNLVN
-879 TRTPFQLNKATKQ
+879 IGVPLNKATRQ
-892 DIQESYI
+892 DIQKSYI
-899 ASIGQFYKRS
+899 ASIGQFYKRL

-918 SAINRQRFPSFP
+918 KAINRQRFPSFL
-930 LTTENNTVKGWGTD
+930 LTVENNTVKGWGTD

-952 MSEDQLL
+952 MTEDQLL
-959 EASKEF
+959 EASKIF

-977 IQIDGH
+977 IQVDGRT
-983 IFTTSKLL
+983 FTTSTLL
-991 GKNGEEVLYQ
+991 KTDPETVLYQ

-1007 ITVSQVL
+1007 VTVAQVL

-1027 KMARQANV
+1027 KMAQQAEV
-1035 NLYSNVN
+1035 DLYSNVN
-1042 YVNNKGK
+1042 YIKNKDK
-1049 VNLNPLAVYL
+1049 VTLNPLAVYL
-1059 GSQQFNPKTENFSKR
+1059 GSQQFKLIDSKYKYFNRR

-1101 DPDGEYPPI
+1101 DPDGTYPPI
-1110 SKNLPALE
+1110 SKSLPAQE
-1118 LATNFFKPTT
+1118 LATKFFKPTT
-1128 NNDSW
+1128 DNGNYDF
-1133 DLKSWRQYIDS
+1133 KSWRQYTDS

-1181 QLPGNASK
+1181 QLPRNASK
-1189 IIMNPMLEYFFSV
+1189 IILNPMLEYFFNV

-1211 YTMLGTELS
+1211 YTILGTELS
-1220 DPLKYGGYESAKGA
+1220 DPLKYNDYNSAKGA
-1234 FINNITRRI
+1234 FISDITQRI
-1243 NSSEDAQERERLQ
+1243 NSSEDEQERQRLFD
-1256 AIKSQ
+1256 IKSK

-1280 NFPTLFHEQ
+1280 NVPTLFHAQ

-1315 QQGISRDINAATIED
+1315 QQGISRNINAATIED

-1335 WNFKGQKDKDIDAM
+1335 WNFKGQKDGDIDAM

-1428 NNIKINLVNPR
+1428 NDIEINLVDNK

-1461 NYDKSNNLYY
+1461 NYDTKNNLYY
-1471 TKEFDVDINGNKIN
+1471 TKEFDVDINGNRIN
-1485 DIPHTEYQVF
+1485 DVLHTEYQIF

-1505 EEYNNRLGKKD
+1505 EEYNDRLAKKD
-1516 KNIETINSV
+1516 ENIETINSV

-1560 LNNASTVDPDT
+1560 INNASKVDPDT
-1571 FEIDQ
+1571 FEINQ
-1576 PYKNKMIHYLV
+1576 PYKNKMIHYLA

-1601 KALWFNDEPLAYVS
+1601 KALWFNNEPLAYVS
-1615 MTMTHYGVQL
+1615 MTMLHYGVQL

-1687 NKPLTPQEV
+1687 GKKLTAQEV

-1729 VLKSNND
+1729 VLKSNSD
-1736 NLKKD
+1736 ELKKD

-1807 AMTDGTFN
+1807 AIFNKTFN

-1823 NGKNKIVSLSN
+1823 NGKNKIVPLSK
-1834 DYETRK
+1834 DQETRK
-1840 SQIIGNDNLQVL
+1840 SQIIDNDNLQVL

-1887 FVPSDVVDVVY
+1887 FVPSDVVDIVY
-1898 KVLNRKT
+1898 KVLDKKNK
-1905 NTYVNYRT
+1905 TYVNYRT
-1913 RIALDNIDTYYDF
+1913 HIALDNIDTYYDF

-1942 GALIDP
+1942 GVLIDP

-1961 GRDLAPERVVFDYG
+1961 GRDLAPERVIFDYG

-2001 KNSNM
+2001 KNPNM

-2017 LHNGQVTING
+2017 LHHGQVTING
-2027 QTYVVQNKQL
+2027 KTYVVQNKQL

-2056 LSLIEAKKLLQTKIG
+2056 LSLIEARKLLQTKIG

-2108 DAGVFFKEKD
+2108 DTGVFYKEKD

-2172 ASRYNYYYVDINK
+2172 DSRYNYYYVDINK

-2215 DSQKSQQTESE
+2215 DSQKNSQTEAD
-2226 LISNSFKDPN
+2226 LISDSFKDPN
-2236 LKQFID
+2236 LKQFIN

-2247 VGVVLEDA
+2247 VGTVLEDA

-2300 INNNRIYV
+2300 VNNNRIYV
-2308 SHFQAWLQGADYD
+2308 SHFQAWLQGADY
-2321 VDKAYV
+2321 
-2327 MGFNFDDNGQFI
+2327 
-2339 GWSDLF
+2339 
-2345 DYSSN
+2345 
-2350 EALESSCS
+2350 
-2358 LPVPRNS
+2358 
-2365 KWVKT
+2365 
-2370 NNGINIERYAEE
+2370 
-2382 AQRAYDSD
+2382 
-2390 NVILRNALIN
+2390 
-2400 KVLDNIDYSPNSTIE
+2400 
-2415 VNYSSPILNQ
+2415 
-2425 LISDINTHEGTQLSG
+2425 
-2440 DNKILAF
+2440 
-2447 QNAVSWTTQAIVNDE
+2447 
-2462 RNLLDSYSP
+2462 
-2471 TNVEGM
+2471 
-2477 KQVVKDKQLASDS
+2477 
-2490 GTYTQW
+2490 
-2496 NPATKWVL
+2496 
-2504 QEENLIG
+2504 
-2511 KNVISVAANAEKVYF
+2511 
-2526 SLLHYYN
+2526 
-2533 EIVRHPEK
+2533 
-2541 YSKDLYTFAKSFEG
+2541 
-2555 VFMNIDG
+2555 
-2562 TPVIKETIGGI
+2562 
-2573 NFNNDNRLNKLSILL
+2573 
-2588 LSSNQ
+2588 
-2593 ELTDIKNSLIQGIY
+2593 
-2607 QDNTSEYEQDF
+2607 
-2618 INAYKNNEYSDK
+2618 
-2630 LQTLLNSIDTTLS
+2630 
-2643 EDEAKY
+2643 
-2649 MPLMQSLINNATD
+2649 
-2662 PSDLISQL
+2662 
-2670 LNSATDNAK
+2670 
-2679 ELILNKINAGMNLA
+2679 
-2693 GVHGYLMIMGFSL
+2693 
-2706 DQIVDLMTSPVVRLV
+2706 
-2721 DRLSKSDM
+2721 
-2729 FSDIGIKSNS
+2729 
-2739 VQKVLDQL
+2739 
-2747 ISSNPDKQKDW
+2747 
-2758 FQYVLD
+2758 
-2764 PTTIN
+2764 
-2769 KYDPG
+2769 
-2774 RDTIVGQTL
+2774 
-2783 VKLLNDTSITSD
+2783 
-2795 NGTTLHFI
+2795 
-2803 NGIYVEMD
+2803 
-2811 NNPVDPQVKTYKR
+2811 
-2824 LKDAPKQF
+2824 
-2832 QEPLES
+2832 
-2838 LLRQRYDGL
+2838 
-2847 FFNKLRG
+2847 
-2854 FKAVHRGARETTA
+2854 
-2867 AAQLLF
+2867 
-2873 SMNQGIRTQQNEQL
+2873 
-2887 AFENRFNNF
+2887 
-2896 IKGFD
+2896 
-2901 EILPSVQEIEGLKT
+2901 
-2915 KYAGKLL
+2915 
-2922 PSSLNE
+2922 
-2928 QGTDLVTDL
+2928 
-2937 EALFSKVKELHPNYS
+2937 
-2952 NSYIYSIV
+2952 
-2960 SQSLK
+2960 
-2965 AGIYKNFSFYKYMI
+2965 
-2979 NDPIQVQEL
+2979 
-2988 DGTPRNTNYRTL
+2988 
-3000 ATEYYNLIKD
+3000 
-3010 SINVLDVIN
+3010 
-3019 HSDQYRV
+3019 
-3026 YLELQKAATV
+3026 
-3036 NTDIVSTK
+3036 
-3044 SQLVRKFYEI
+3044 
-3054 LRKDR
+3054 
-3059 GYIDSKKLNQI
+3059 
-3070 QSYID
+3070 
-3075 QAYIQQ
+3075 
-3081 YLTNIQLVVNNNE
+3081 
-3094 TLPFSFPLQHDQ
+3094 
-3106 MFLKD
+3106 
-3111 RRKIKASSN
+3111 
-3120 TEIIMNNSDNI
+3120 
-3131 ATFKF
+3131 
-3136 WMHNYL
+3136 
-3142 VKALQNGSYWD
+3142 
-3153 GEKMQDFPKN
+3153 
-3163 NSFINGL
+3163 
-3170 RIIGDRDKNALALD
+3170 
-3184 IDMLNIDKSREST
+3184 
-3197 LRYASYEEDFNKLLN
+3197 
-3212 YKVGKFNLQD
+3212 
-3222 IFMIYN
+3222 
-3228 LFVNGNKYGYNRLT
+3228 
-3242 TIFQSKLIEDINNIG
+3242 
-3257 NSQYTPSAL
+3257 
-3266 MQWYRHLG
+3266 
-3274 QADKANIQQTID
+3274 
-3286 NKDLPIEDSI
+3286 
-3296 NALGATLEGFDIYS
+3296 
-3310 APYVESLQQA
+3310 
-3320 GDNRV
+3320 
-3325 VRIKDPRNSPTNG
+3325 
-3338 LVVLYNTKDHKFI
+3338 
-3351 NPFTQIS
+3351 
-3358 EGYDNQRELIERL
+3358 
-3371 KINKEYYPININ
+3371 
-3383 LQEQINKLEQM
+3383 
-3394 FKDIVSGGTSLYNM
+3394 
-3408 TISGKVK
+3408 
-3415 IRVNC
+3415 

>member
-1 MACKGLIKI
+1 MACRELIKI
-10 IDVNSTDELTRLTKV
+10 TGIDNIESKQSLIKFLIN
-25 LTRLDARQ
+25 LDSRQ
-33 WKNIKDNEEQL
+33 WKNLKNNDARL
-44 MNIISSQV
+44 MQIISNVV

-72 QQQIKLL
+72 QQQINLL
-79 ANKFENIKGNDL
+79 ANKFENIKGDDL
-91 NKLLEIFKLPATSQD
+91 NKLLKIFELPATSQD
-106 ESISQEQNLDI
+106 ESISQEQSIDT
-117 SAQQTLATIKAQQEE
+117 STQQILATIKAQQKE
-132 LLATNKELLNI
+132 LVVTNKELLNI
-143 AYANNKGYDKLRK
+143 TYENNKGYDKLRK
-156 FDLTRNTIKSIFIA
+156 FDLTRNTIKSVFIA
-170 SNKYE
+170 PNGYE
-175 LTSSEWAIN
+175 LNSNEWAIN

-203 EGAQELDMY
+203 GGTEKLDMY
-212 TEIGNTWKY
+212 TEANNKNTWRY
-221 NFKKVEDIL
+221 NSKVEDTL
-230 EAFRHKIYNKEF
+230 EAFKHKIYTKDF
-242 KSSLGTDEKYR
+242 KSSLSSDEEYR

-259 FNLINFDEDIKEIV
+259 FNLINFDGDIKEII
-273 GRDLKVV
+273 GKDLKVV
-280 GHANHSFTAKNMPY
+280 GNANHSFTKRNMPY

-329 PYINSNNNEESQFIE
+329 PYINSNNEDESQFI
-344 DASAIKAFSQ
+344 DDISAIEAFTH
-354 LRQALVST
+354 LRQELANT
-362 NDTRLT
+362 NNSYLT
-368 ELKQRAQT
+368 ALKQRAQT
-376 FRDNPNKL
+376 FRDNSNKL

-389 NHDDVFH
+389 KEPH
-396 NNAIENIIG
+396 IEDLIG
-405 DFEQNVQNI
+405 KLEQREQDI
-414 LRSIKQWGFSDNG
+414 LHSIKQWGFSKDG
-427 LFKKQLSGNVTH
+427 LFEKQLGRVTH
-439 KATILDCIVTSL
+439 KATILDCVVTSL

-465 NKGNRVSSRVTIK
+465 NEGNRVSSRVTVK
-478 DKFNYNREALNTTEI
+478 DKFNYNRETLNTTEVI
-493 VNKQNET
+493 NNQNET
-500 ITTMDDSMV
+500 VTTMNDSMV
-509 YHNNSGKID
+509 VCDTSGKID
-518 YTNPLGKPVPNTYQ
+518 YTNPAGVIVPNTYQ
-532 INYGNLLI
+532 IKHGNLLI
-540 VAKPSTKNVNFQSIL
+540 VVGPNTKKTNLQGIL
-555 STNTKNLEIYVY
+555 STNSSNLDIY
-567 RINGNQKI
+567 IFKLNGNQRE
-575 DVTGQ
+575 DVTSQ
-580 YINGDFNEKAI
+580 YIGGDFNEKAI
-591 IDGRIDSRFTDMFH
+591 INGSIDSRFTEMFD
-605 FIEDSLKLN
+605 FIEDSLGLK
-614 TVSESQLHR
+614 TVSKAQLLK
-623 QYAQMQKLF
+623 QYTQMQKLF
-632 GHGTYNGFTGMLVT
+632 GSGTYNGFTGMLVT
-646 AVRNEIVKHLIGFY
+646 AVRNEIVKHLVGYYNDF
-660 EDYVKNYPQAP
+660 VKRYPQAA
-671 ASQLSIANFYDSN
+671 ASQLSISNFYDPN
-684 MNPALPDT
+684 INTLLPDT
-692 YSNIDLN
+692 YNNINLK
-699 SAKGSIARPGETGTI
+699 ATRGSIARPGEIGTV

-720 YQDPWL
+720 YLDNWL
-726 FAFGQS
+726 FSFGQS

-738 TDTSAVTSNASGSKI
+738 TNVSAVTSNASGSKI

-771 QVNSASRYKGQET
+771 QVNSESRYKGQET
-784 RFSASSR
+784 RTSASSQ
-791 LLFVNNLT
+791 LLFVNNLIG
-799 NGTNLVM
+799 GTNLVM

-842 SHLFDKSGSYVSIK
+842 SHLFDESNPYISIK

-865 DFIYPIRAG
+865 DFIYPIKAG
-874 VNVVN
+874 VNIVN
-879 TRTPFQLNKATKQ
+879 TETPFQLNKATKQ

-918 SAINRQRFPSFP
+918 NAINRQRFPSFP
-930 LTTENNTVKGWGTD
+930 LTTGDNTVKGWGTD

-959 EASKEF
+959 EASKIF

-977 IQIDGH
+977 IQVDGRT
-983 IFTTSKLL
+983 FTTSTLL
-991 GKNGEEVLYQ
+991 KTDPETILYQ

-1007 ITVSQVL
+1007 ITVAQVL

-1027 KMARQANV
+1027 KMAQQAGV
-1035 NLYSNVN
+1035 DLYSNVN
-1042 YVNNKGK
+1042 YIKNKDK
-1049 VNLNPLAVYL
+1049 VTLNPLAVYL
-1059 GSQQFNPKTENFSKR
+1059 GSQQFKPNNFINR
-1074 WEMEKASFLDTLLK
+1074 WQMEKASFLDTLLK

-1101 DPDGEYPPI
+1101 DPDGDYPPI
-1110 SKNLPALE
+1110 IKSLPALE
-1118 LATNFFKPTT
+1118 LANNFFK
-1128 NNDSW
+1128 NDN
-1133 DLKSWRQYIDS
+1133 LKSWRQYTDS

-1181 QLPGNASK
+1181 QLPRNASK
-1189 IIMNPMLEYFFSV
+1189 IILNPMLEYFFSV

-1220 DPLKYGGYESAKGA
+1220 DPLKYNDYNSAKGA
-1234 FINNITRRI
+1234 FISDITQRI
-1243 NSSEDAQERERLQ
+1243 NSSEDNQERRRLQ
-1256 AIKSQ
+1256 DIKSK

-1268 NGAIQNMEFLSE
+1268 NSAIQNMEFLSE
-1280 NFPTLFHEQ
+1280 NVPTLFHAQ

-1315 QQGISRDINAATIED
+1315 QQGISRNINAATIED

-1335 WNFKGQKDKDIDAM
+1335 WNFKGQKDRDIDAM

-1428 NNIKINLVNPR
+1428 NDIKLNLVNDI
-1439 GYKFDNLY
+1439 GYEFENLY
-1447 YESGPNQ
+1447 YESGPRQ
-1454 YRQIWSL
+1454 YRKIDSL
-1461 NYDKSNNLYY
+1461 NYDTKNNLYY
-1471 TKEFDVDINGNKIN
+1471 TLEYDVDINGNIIN
-1485 DIPHTEYQVF
+1485 DILHTEYQIF

-1505 EEYNNRLGKKD
+1505 EEYNNRLAKKD
-1516 KNIETINSV
+1516 ENIETINSV

-1537 KELTIDTNTLI
+1537 KELAIDTNTLI

-1560 LNNASTVDPDT
+1560 LNNASYVENN
-1571 FEIDQ
+1571 EIIQ
-1576 PYKNKMIHYLV
+1576 PYKNKMIHYLA

-1601 KALWFNDEPLAYVS
+1601 KALWFNNEPLAYVP

-1687 NKPLTPQEV
+1687 GKKLTTQEV

-1729 VLKSNND
+1729 VLKSNSD
-1736 NLKKD
+1736 ELKKD

-1834 DYETRK
+1834 DQETRK
-1840 SQIIGNDNLQVL
+1840 SQIIDNDNLQVL

-1872 QQQLEEAKGNVNFEE
+1872 QQQLEEAKGNVNFEK
-1887 FVPSDVVDVVY
+1887 FVPSDVVDIVY
-1898 KVLNRKT
+1898 KVLDKKT
-1905 NTYVNYRT
+1905 KTYVNYRT
-1913 RIALDNIDTYYDF
+1913 YIALDNIDTYYDF
-1926 IDANTNGT
+1926 IDANINGT

-2017 LHNGQVTING
+2017 LHNGQVTIND

-2108 DAGVFFKEKD
+2108 DAGVFFKEED

-2172 ASRYNYYYVDINK
+2172 NSRYNYYYVDINK
-2185 LRALGIS
+2185 LRALGIN

-2226 LISNSFKDPN
+2226 LISNSFKDLN

-2242 NQFSL
+2242 NQFYL
-2247 VGVVLEDA
+2247 VGDVLEDA

-2289 FMKMRTVGFTQ
+2289 FMKMRTIGFTQ
-2300 INNNRIYV
+2300 VNNNRIYV
-2308 SHFQAWLQGADYD
+2308 SHFQAWLQGADY
-2321 VDKAYV
+2321 
-2327 MGFNFDDNGQFI
+2327 
-2339 GWSDLF
+2339 
-2345 DYSSN
+2345 
-2350 EALESSCS
+2350 
-2358 LPVPRNS
+2358 
-2365 KWVKT
+2365 
-2370 NNGINIERYAEE
+2370 
-2382 AQRAYDSD
+2382 
-2390 NVILRNALIN
+2390 
-2400 KVLDNIDYSPNSTIE
+2400 
-2415 VNYSSPILNQ
+2415 
-2425 LISDINTHEGTQLSG
+2425 
-2440 DNKILAF
+2440 
-2447 QNAVSWTTQAIVNDE
+2447 
-2462 RNLLDSYSP
+2462 
-2471 TNVEGM
+2471 
-2477 KQVVKDKQLASDS
+2477 
-2490 GTYTQW
+2490 
-2496 NPATKWVL
+2496 
-2504 QEENLIG
+2504 
-2511 KNVISVAANAEKVYF
+2511 
-2526 SLLHYYN
+2526 
-2533 EIVRHPEK
+2533 
-2541 YSKDLYTFAKSFEG
+2541 
-2555 VFMNIDG
+2555 
-2562 TPVIKETIGGI
+2562 
-2573 NFNNDNRLNKLSILL
+2573 
-2588 LSSNQ
+2588 
-2593 ELTDIKNSLIQGIY
+2593 
-2607 QDNTSEYEQDF
+2607 
-2618 INAYKNNEYSDK
+2618 
-2630 LQTLLNSIDTTLS
+2630 
-2643 EDEAKY
+2643 
-2649 MPLMQSLINNATD
+2649 
-2662 PSDLISQL
+2662 
-2670 LNSATDNAK
+2670 
-2679 ELILNKINAGMNLA
+2679 
-2693 GVHGYLMIMGFSL
+2693 
-2706 DQIVDLMTSPVVRLV
+2706 
-2721 DRLSKSDM
+2721 
-2729 FSDIGIKSNS
+2729 
-2739 VQKVLDQL
+2739 
-2747 ISSNPDKQKDW
+2747 
-2758 FQYVLD
+2758 
-2764 PTTIN
+2764 
-2769 KYDPG
+2769 
-2774 RDTIVGQTL
+2774 
-2783 VKLLNDTSITSD
+2783 
-2795 NGTTLHFI
+2795 
-2803 NGIYVEMD
+2803 
-2811 NNPVDPQVKTYKR
+2811 
-2824 LKDAPKQF
+2824 
-2832 QEPLES
+2832 
-2838 LLRQRYDGL
+2838 
-2847 FFNKLRG
+2847 
-2854 FKAVHRGARETTA
+2854 
-2867 AAQLLF
+2867 
-2873 SMNQGIRTQQNEQL
+2873 
-2887 AFENRFNNF
+2887 
-2896 IKGFD
+2896 
-2901 EILPSVQEIEGLKT
+2901 
-2915 KYAGKLL
+2915 
-2922 PSSLNE
+2922 
-2928 QGTDLVTDL
+2928 
-2937 EALFSKVKELHPNYS
+2937 
-2952 NSYIYSIV
+2952 
-2960 SQSLK
+2960 
-2965 AGIYKNFSFYKYMI
+2965 
-2979 NDPIQVQEL
+2979 
-2988 DGTPRNTNYRTL
+2988 
-3000 ATEYYNLIKD
+3000 
-3010 SINVLDVIN
+3010 
-3019 HSDQYRV
+3019 
-3026 YLELQKAATV
+3026 
-3036 NTDIVSTK
+3036 
-3044 SQLVRKFYEI
+3044 
-3054 LRKDR
+3054 
-3059 GYIDSKKLNQI
+3059 
-3070 QSYID
+3070 
-3075 QAYIQQ
+3075 
-3081 YLTNIQLVVNNNE
+3081 
-3094 TLPFSFPLQHDQ
+3094 
-3106 MFLKD
+3106 
-3111 RRKIKASSN
+3111 
-3120 TEIIMNNSDNI
+3120 
-3131 ATFKF
+3131 
-3136 WMHNYL
+3136 
-3142 VKALQNGSYWD
+3142 
-3153 GEKMQDFPKN
+3153 
-3163 NSFINGL
+3163 
-3170 RIIGDRDKNALALD
+3170 
-3184 IDMLNIDKSREST
+3184 
-3197 LRYASYEEDFNKLLN
+3197 
-3212 YKVGKFNLQD
+3212 
-3222 IFMIYN
+3222 
-3228 LFVNGNKYGYNRLT
+3228 
-3242 TIFQSKLIEDINNIG
+3242 
-3257 NSQYTPSAL
+3257 
-3266 MQWYRHLG
+3266 
-3274 QADKANIQQTID
+3274 
-3286 NKDLPIEDSI
+3286 
-3296 NALGATLEGFDIYS
+3296 
-3310 APYVESLQQA
+3310 
-3320 GDNRV
+3320 
-3325 VRIKDPRNSPTNG
+3325 
-3338 LVVLYNTKDHKFI
+3338 
-3351 NPFTQIS
+3351 
-3358 EGYDNQRELIERL
+3358 
-3371 KINKEYYPININ
+3371 
-3383 LQEQINKLEQM
+3383 
-3394 FKDIVSGGTSLYNM
+3394 
-3408 TISGKVK
+3408 
-3415 IRVNC
+3415 

>member
-1 MACKGLIKI
+1 MACRELIKI
-10 IDVNSTDELTRLTKV
+10 TGIDNIESKQSLIKFLIN
-25 LTRLDARQ
+25 LDSRQ
-33 WKNIKDNEEQL
+33 WKNLKNNDARL
-44 MNIISSQV
+44 MQIISNVV

-72 QQQIKLL
+72 QQQINLL
-79 ANKFENIKGNDL
+79 ANKFENIKGDDL
-91 NKLLEIFKLPATSQD
+91 NKLLKIFELPATSQD
-106 ESISQEQNLDI
+106 ESISQEQSIDT
-117 SAQQTLATIKAQQEE
+117 STQQILATIKAQQKE
-132 LLATNKELLNI
+132 LVVTNKELLNI
-143 AYANNKGYDKLRK
+143 AYENNKGYDKLRK
-156 FDLTRNTIKSIFIA
+156 FDLTRNTIKSVFIA
-170 SNKYE
+170 PNGYE
-175 LTSSEWAIN
+175 LNSNEWAIN

-203 EGAQELDMY
+203 GGTEKLDMY
-212 TEIGNTWKY
+212 TEANNKNTWRY
-221 NFKKVEDIL
+221 NSKVEDTL
-230 EAFRHKIYNKEF
+230 EAFKHKIYTKDF
-242 KSSLGTDEKYR
+242 KSSLSSDEEYR

-259 FNLINFDEDIKEIV
+259 FNLINFDDDIKEII
-273 GRDLKVV
+273 GKDLKVV
-280 GHANHSFTAKNMPY
+280 GNANHSFTKRNMPY

-329 PYINSNNNEESQFIE
+329 PYINSNNEDESQFI
-344 DASAIKAFSQ
+344 DDISAIEAFTH
-354 LRQALVST
+354 LRQELANT
-362 NDTRLT
+362 NNSYLT
-368 ELKQRAQT
+368 ALKQRAQT
-376 FRDNPNKL
+376 FRDNSNKL

-389 NHDDVFH
+389 KEPH
-396 NNAIENIIG
+396 IEDLIG
-405 DFEQNVQNI
+405 KLEQREQDI
-414 LRSIKQWGFSDNG
+414 LHSIKQWGFSKDG
-427 LFKKQLSGNVTH
+427 LFEKQLGRVTH
-439 KATILDCIVTSL
+439 KATILDCVVTSL

-465 NKGNRVSSRVTIK
+465 NEGNRVSSRVTVK
-478 DKFNYNREALNTTEI
+478 DKFNYNRETLNTTEVI
-493 VNKQNET
+493 NNQNET
-500 ITTMDDSMV
+500 VTTMNDSMV
-509 YHNNSGKID
+509 VCDTSGKID
-518 YTNPLGKPVPNTYQ
+518 YTNPAGVIVPNTYQ
-532 INYGNLLI
+532 IKHGNLLI
-540 VAKPSTKNVNFQSIL
+540 VVGPNTKKTNLQGIL
-555 STNTKNLEIYVY
+555 STNSSNLDIY
-567 RINGNQKI
+567 IFKLNGNQRE
-575 DVTGQ
+575 DVTSQ
-580 YINGDFNEKAI
+580 YIGGDFNEKAI
-591 IDGRIDSRFTDMFH
+591 INGSIDSRFTEMFD
-605 FIEDSLKLN
+605 FIEDSLGLK
-614 TVSESQLHR
+614 TVSKAQLLK
-623 QYAQMQKLF
+623 QYTQMQKLF
-632 GHGTYNGFTGMLVT
+632 GSGTYNGFTGMLVT
-646 AVRNEIVKHLIGFY
+646 AVRNEIVKHLVGYYNDF
-660 EDYVKNYPQAP
+660 VKRYPQAA
-671 ASQLSIANFYDSN
+671 ASQLSISNFYDPN
-684 MNPALPDT
+684 INTLLPDT
-692 YSNIDLN
+692 YNNINLK
-699 SAKGSIARPGETGTI
+699 ATRGSIARPGEIGTV

-720 YQDPWL
+720 YLDNWL
-726 FAFGQS
+726 FSFGQS

-738 TDTSAVTSNASGSKI
+738 TNVSAVTSNASGSKI

-771 QVNSASRYKGQET
+771 QVNSESRYKGQET
-784 RFSASSR
+784 RTSASSQ
-791 LLFVNNLT
+791 LLFVNNLIG
-799 NGTNLVM
+799 GTNLVM

-842 SHLFDKSGSYVSIK
+842 SHLFDESNPYISIK

-865 DFIYPIRAG
+865 DFIYPIKAG
-874 VNVVN
+874 VNIVN
-879 TRTPFQLNKATKQ
+879 TETPFQLNKATKQ

-918 SAINRQRFPSFP
+918 NAINRQRFPSFP
-930 LTTENNTVKGWGTD
+930 LTTGDNTVKGWGTD

-959 EASKEF
+959 EASKIF

-977 IQIDGH
+977 IQVDGRT
-983 IFTTSKLL
+983 FTTSTLL
-991 GKNGEEVLYQ
+991 KTDPETILYQ

-1007 ITVSQVL
+1007 ITVAQVL

-1027 KMARQANV
+1027 KMAQQAGV
-1035 NLYSNVN
+1035 DLYSNVN
-1042 YVNNKGK
+1042 YIKNKDK
-1049 VNLNPLAVYL
+1049 VTLNPLAVYL
-1059 GSQQFNPKTENFSKR
+1059 GSQQFKPNNFINR
-1074 WEMEKASFLDTLLK
+1074 WQMEKASFLDTLLK

-1101 DPDGEYPPI
+1101 DPDGDYPPI
-1110 SKNLPALE
+1110 IKSLPALE
-1118 LATNFFKPTT
+1118 LANNFFK
-1128 NNDSW
+1128 NDN
-1133 DLKSWRQYIDS
+1133 LKSWRQYTDS
-1144 EGNTKEWN
+1144 ESNTKEWN

-1181 QLPGNASK
+1181 QLPRNASK
-1189 IIMNPMLEYFFSV
+1189 IILNPMLEYFFSV

-1220 DPLKYGGYESAKGA
+1220 DPLKYDDYNSAKGA
-1234 FINNITRRI
+1234 FISDITQRI
-1243 NSSEDAQERERLQ
+1243 NSSEDNQERRRLQ
-1256 AIKSQ
+1256 DIKSK

-1268 NGAIQNMEFLSE
+1268 NSAIQNMEFLSE
-1280 NFPTLFHEQ
+1280 NVPTLFHAQ

-1315 QQGISRDINAATIED
+1315 QQGISRNINAATIED
-1330 IGAHV
+1330 IRAHV
-1335 WNFKGQKDKDIDAM
+1335 WNFKGQKDNDIDAM

-1428 NNIKINLVNPR
+1428 NDIKLNLVNDI
-1439 GYKFDNLY
+1439 GYEFENLY
-1447 YESGPNQ
+1447 YESGPRQ
-1454 YRQIWSL
+1454 YRKIDSL
-1461 NYDKSNNLYY
+1461 NYDTKNNLYY
-1471 TKEFDVDINGNKIN
+1471 TLEYDVDINGNIIN
-1485 DIPHTEYQVF
+1485 DILHTEYQIF

-1505 EEYNNRLGKKD
+1505 EEYNNRLAKKD
-1516 KNIETINSV
+1516 ENIETINSV

-1537 KELTIDTNTLI
+1537 KELAIDTNTLI

-1560 LNNASTVDPDT
+1560 LNNASYVENN
-1571 FEIDQ
+1571 EIIQ
-1576 PYKNKMIHYLV
+1576 PYKNKMIHYLA

-1601 KALWFNDEPLAYVS
+1601 KALWFNSEPLAYVP

-1687 NKPLTPQEV
+1687 GKKLTTQEV

-1729 VLKSNND
+1729 VLKSNSD
-1736 NLKKD
+1736 ELKKD

-1834 DYETRK
+1834 DQETRK
-1840 SQIIGNDNLQVL
+1840 SQIIDNDNLQVL

-1887 FVPSDVVDVVY
+1887 FVPSDVVDIVY
-1898 KVLNRKT
+1898 KVLDKKT
-1905 NTYVNYRT
+1905 KTYVNYRT
-1913 RIALDNIDTYYDF
+1913 HIALDNIDTYYDF
-1926 IDANTNGT
+1926 IDANINGT

-2108 DAGVFFKEKD
+2108 DAGVFFKEED

-2172 ASRYNYYYVDINK
+2172 NSRYNYYYVDINK
-2185 LRALGIS
+2185 LRALGIN

-2242 NQFSL
+2242 NQFYL
-2247 VGVVLEDA
+2247 VGDVLEDA

-2289 FMKMRTVGFTQ
+2289 FMKMRTIGFTQ
-2300 INNNRIYV
+2300 VNNNRIYV
-2308 SHFQAWLQGADYD
+2308 SHFQAWLQGADY
-2321 VDKAYV
+2321 
-2327 MGFNFDDNGQFI
+2327 
-2339 GWSDLF
+2339 
-2345 DYSSN
+2345 
-2350 EALESSCS
+2350 
-2358 LPVPRNS
+2358 
-2365 KWVKT
+2365 
-2370 NNGINIERYAEE
+2370 
-2382 AQRAYDSD
+2382 
-2390 NVILRNALIN
+2390 
-2400 KVLDNIDYSPNSTIE
+2400 
-2415 VNYSSPILNQ
+2415 
-2425 LISDINTHEGTQLSG
+2425 
-2440 DNKILAF
+2440 
-2447 QNAVSWTTQAIVNDE
+2447 
-2462 RNLLDSYSP
+2462 
-2471 TNVEGM
+2471 
-2477 KQVVKDKQLASDS
+2477 
-2490 GTYTQW
+2490 
-2496 NPATKWVL
+2496 
-2504 QEENLIG
+2504 
-2511 KNVISVAANAEKVYF
+2511 
-2526 SLLHYYN
+2526 
-2533 EIVRHPEK
+2533 
-2541 YSKDLYTFAKSFEG
+2541 
-2555 VFMNIDG
+2555 
-2562 TPVIKETIGGI
+2562 
-2573 NFNNDNRLNKLSILL
+2573 
-2588 LSSNQ
+2588 
-2593 ELTDIKNSLIQGIY
+2593 
-2607 QDNTSEYEQDF
+2607 
-2618 INAYKNNEYSDK
+2618 
-2630 LQTLLNSIDTTLS
+2630 
-2643 EDEAKY
+2643 
-2649 MPLMQSLINNATD
+2649 
-2662 PSDLISQL
+2662 
-2670 LNSATDNAK
+2670 
-2679 ELILNKINAGMNLA
+2679 
-2693 GVHGYLMIMGFSL
+2693 
-2706 DQIVDLMTSPVVRLV
+2706 
-2721 DRLSKSDM
+2721 
-2729 FSDIGIKSNS
+2729 
-2739 VQKVLDQL
+2739 
-2747 ISSNPDKQKDW
+2747 
-2758 FQYVLD
+2758 
-2764 PTTIN
+2764 
-2769 KYDPG
+2769 
-2774 RDTIVGQTL
+2774 
-2783 VKLLNDTSITSD
+2783 
-2795 NGTTLHFI
+2795 
-2803 NGIYVEMD
+2803 
-2811 NNPVDPQVKTYKR
+2811 
-2824 LKDAPKQF
+2824 
-2832 QEPLES
+2832 
-2838 LLRQRYDGL
+2838 
-2847 FFNKLRG
+2847 
-2854 FKAVHRGARETTA
+2854 
-2867 AAQLLF
+2867 
-2873 SMNQGIRTQQNEQL
+2873 
-2887 AFENRFNNF
+2887 
-2896 IKGFD
+2896 
-2901 EILPSVQEIEGLKT
+2901 
-2915 KYAGKLL
+2915 
-2922 PSSLNE
+2922 
-2928 QGTDLVTDL
+2928 
-2937 EALFSKVKELHPNYS
+2937 
-2952 NSYIYSIV
+2952 
-2960 SQSLK
+2960 
-2965 AGIYKNFSFYKYMI
+2965 
-2979 NDPIQVQEL
+2979 
-2988 DGTPRNTNYRTL
+2988 
-3000 ATEYYNLIKD
+3000 
-3010 SINVLDVIN
+3010 
-3019 HSDQYRV
+3019 
-3026 YLELQKAATV
+3026 
-3036 NTDIVSTK
+3036 
-3044 SQLVRKFYEI
+3044 
-3054 LRKDR
+3054 
-3059 GYIDSKKLNQI
+3059 
-3070 QSYID
+3070 
-3075 QAYIQQ
+3075 
-3081 YLTNIQLVVNNNE
+3081 
-3094 TLPFSFPLQHDQ
+3094 
-3106 MFLKD
+3106 
-3111 RRKIKASSN
+3111 
-3120 TEIIMNNSDNI
+3120 
-3131 ATFKF
+3131 
-3136 WMHNYL
+3136 
-3142 VKALQNGSYWD
+3142 
-3153 GEKMQDFPKN
+3153 
-3163 NSFINGL
+3163 
-3170 RIIGDRDKNALALD
+3170 
-3184 IDMLNIDKSREST
+3184 
-3197 LRYASYEEDFNKLLN
+3197 
-3212 YKVGKFNLQD
+3212 
-3222 IFMIYN
+3222 
-3228 LFVNGNKYGYNRLT
+3228 
-3242 TIFQSKLIEDINNIG
+3242 
-3257 NSQYTPSAL
+3257 
-3266 MQWYRHLG
+3266 
-3274 QADKANIQQTID
+3274 
-3286 NKDLPIEDSI
+3286 
-3296 NALGATLEGFDIYS
+3296 
-3310 APYVESLQQA
+3310 
-3320 GDNRV
+3320 
-3325 VRIKDPRNSPTNG
+3325 
-3338 LVVLYNTKDHKFI
+3338 
-3351 NPFTQIS
+3351 
-3358 EGYDNQRELIERL
+3358 
-3371 KINKEYYPININ
+3371 
-3383 LQEQINKLEQM
+3383 
-3394 FKDIVSGGTSLYNM
+3394 
-3408 TISGKVK
+3408 
-3415 IRVNC
+3415 